1 MGKPFWRSVEYFF
14 TGNYSADNGNNDI
27 VAIGFGGEIHAYGGD
42 DHVTVGSIGATVHTG
57 SGNDTVVGGSAYL
70 RVEDSTGHLSVKGAA
85 GYADI
90 NKSGDGNVSF
100 AGAAGGVSIDHLGHH
115 GDVSYG
121 GAAAYNSV
129 KRKGLSGNVTFKG
142 AGGYN
147 ALWHETNHGNLSFA
161 GAGAGNKLDRTWFD
175 QYQGSRGDVSF
186 DGAGA
191 ANSISSRVETG
202 NITFR
207 GAGADNHL
215 VRKGKVGDITLQGAG
230 ASNRIERT
238 RQAEDVYQQTHGNIR
253 FEGVGGY
260 NSFYSDVAHGDIHFS
275 GGGAYN
281 TITRKGS
288 GSSFD
293 AQGME
298 YAKAEDIVL
307 TTAKMHGSWIGSGT
321 HAVTAVKSEREPNT
335 YLFAIADG
343 TYTKINKVRLSNDPK
358 TGKLKYYSEAWYKQG
373 NHLSGLARSDV
384 SSAGGFEVNPINGGY
399 TLSNIAV
406 EHQQSLTVHAMEK
419 DLTEYEW
426 VTYANGALIDAKDV
440 VLSDAKMGGHA
451 ISTDG
456 TKVDVQAIKSNRKP
470 NTYVYAKVLGPYT
483 KIVVVE
489 LANDAETGVLK
500 YQARSWY
507 KEGDHTANLANEDI
521 SSANGY
527 HSMGKGGY
535 SLSALNYSVNAI
547 RSMSETVAD
556 IDEYTD
562 QTLFKPATDSGESS
576 GDVHFSGAGGGNVIK
591 SNVTRGNVYFNGGGI
606 ANVIL
611 HSSQFGNTE
620 FNGGGAA
627 NVIVKSGEEGDL
639 TFRGAGLANVL
650 VHQSKQG
657 KMDVYAGGAVNV
669 LVRIGDGQYL
679 AHLLAYGN
687 ISVHKGNGNSR
698 VAMLGGYNTHTQI
711 GSGHGLWLAAGGF
724 NVMTQVGNGEVTS
737 VLAGGA
743 NVLTKVGE
751 GELTAGMLGGA
762 NVMTHI
768 SGDEQASNTT
778 AVALGG
784 ANILTKKG
792 KGDTLAV
799 MGGGANVLTHVGDGS
814 TTGVMVGGANIL
826 TKVGNGDTTG
836 IMLGVGN
843 VLTHVGDG
851 QTLGVMG
858 AAGNIF
864 TKVGDGTSIAAMI
877 GAGNIF
883 THVGEG
889 NAWALMG
896 GLGNVFTK
904 VGNGDALA
912 LMVAEANVF
921 THIGDGMSV
930 ALMLAKGNV
939 ATKVGNGTT
948 LAAMVGNANIFTHI
962 GNGSTFAAM
971 IGQANVMTKVG
982 NDLTAALMVGKAN
995 IYTHVG
1001 DGTSLGL
1008 FAGEMNVM
1016 TKVGNGTTLAAMFG
1030 KANIMTHVGDG
1041 LTGVLALGEA
1051 NIVTK
1056 VGDDFMGVVAAAK
1069 ANVVTHVGD
1078 ATTAAVLAG
1087 KGNILTKVGEG
1098 TTVGLLISDIGNV
1111 MTHVGDGT
1119 TIGIAKGKANIV
1131 TKVGDGLGINVAW
1144 GQANVFTQVG
1154 DGDRYNFAKGEA
1166 NILTKVGDGQEVSV
1180 VQGKANIITHV
1191 GNGDDYTG
1199 AWGKANVITKVGDGR
1214 NVVLAKGEA
1223 NIVTQVGDGDSF
1235 NALWS
1240 KGNVVTKVGDGMQV
1254 TAAKGKANITTTVGN
1269 GLSVTAAYGDANINT
1284 KVGNGVS
1291 VNVAWGKYNINTK
1304 VGDGLNV
1311 AVMKGKANANIH
1323 IGDGLNINASY
1334 ARNNVAIKVGNGD
1347 FYSLAV
1353 ASSNTSSNKLS
1364 ALFDNVKQTLLG
1376 VGGSQAINYLVQGD
1390 EASTSG
1396 TQKGRGAIA
1405 TPEITKLDGF
1415 QMDAIEEVGSDLG
1428 DSLTGSVTKVDTPDL
1443 NEMDN
1448 DLNIDGASDHAPN
1461 LIVNGD
1467 FEQGDRGWQSTHG
1480 VEASYSGSV
1489 YGVNGEGHGT
1499 RVTEL
1504 DTHTNTSLYQ
1514 DLTDL
1519 TEGEVIAVSF
1529 DFAKR
1534 AGLSNNEGIEVLW
1547 NGEVVFSSS
1556 GDASAWQQKTLKLT
1570 AHAGS
1575 NRIEFKGTG
1584 HNDGLGYI
1592 LDNVVAKSESS
1603 PQANAVSEHAKQ
1615 NQASQ
1620 NALSDKE
1627 RAEADRQRLEQEKQ
1641 KQLDAVAGS
1650 QSQLESTDQQAIEN
1664 NGQAQRDAVKEESE
1678 AVTAELTTLAQ
1689 GLDVLDGQA
1698 THTGKSGEQWRNDFA
1713 GGLLDGV
1720 QSQIDDAKQLASD
1733 KMAAAKQTQSDNNS
1747 KVKDSIAKSEAGV
1760 AKGEQNR
1767 AGAEQDIAEA
1777 KADAETRK
1785 ADAVAKSHDAKQA
1798 ESDAHSAANDAQS
1811 RGDRD
1816 AMNAEN
1822 KANQAQ
1828 NDAQG
1833 AKQNE
1838 GDRPDRQGVAGSG
1851 LSGNAHRVEGAG
1863 ETGSHVNTDSQ
1874 TNADG
1879 RFSDGLTEQEL
1890 EALEGATNAVNRLQI
1905 NAGIRSK
1912 NSGSTIT
1919 SMFMEANADSIVV
1932 DTTASQDV
1940 VRKEVRISGVNLVGL
1955 GEASHDSAESLV
1967 AARAEKVA
1975 NLYRWLDTDNDV
1987 ATDKYVPVPGFE
1999 RVDADVS
2006 DEVKQRMIQSMS
2018 GYIEHTD
2025 NQVPKDQAQALATL
2039 FVESTLDYDWD
2050 KRVEFLTKLES
2061 YGYSFETPHAEKSIV
2076 SFWSGKNFKQYR
2088 DVLDNAQTDG
2098 KKVVYDI
2105 DVKGNAFAI
2114 DLNKHLMR
2122 WGGLFLDPD
2131 NAEQNQLKSSIDAAT
2146 FSNTGFWSS
2155 VYATGAQHDVYVIAE
2170 GGVRLG
2176 NYFWHVELPA
2186 LRQLQREGL
2195 VGEIRLLDKPVSEY
2209 KDLPAD
2215 EIGRRLTDAGVGVK
2229 VRFDALS
2236 SARQAELLADNPDD
2250 YRADTL
2256 VELDVKL
2263 SAIDSMLRES
2273 LPFYSL
2279 RTERNLLV
2287 QEGDEGFEVRSW
2299 PGSDDKSKTILLDN
2313 PEDAAQQKA
2322 IERFILA
2329 NFDNFEQMP
2338 DELFLVDNKVLS
2350 HHDGRTRILAQKED
2364 GAWTYNTNS
2373 ELMSVTELLDAAHVS
2388 GKVRGESYQKV
2399 IDALA
2404 EYHASTAEHAD
2415 YELESVEQLVNLR
2428 KKIEGYA
2435 LGHPDS
2441 GRLEAMNSLLNQV
2454 NSRLEEVSVLAV
2466 SEQSIKA
2473 HDSFSRLYDQL
2484 DNAHLKQSKHLY
2496 LDGNGDFVTKGKGN
2510 LAKID
2515 QLGGSDAVLEKVK
2528 ASVNHEYGQAIADTI
2543 FAGLSANELAKDGK
2557 GIDITGLNRI
2567 HQALEQHMSPVSATM
2582 YIWKPSDHSAL
2593 GHAALQIGQGRT
2605 QIDAQ
2610 AAADFNKQNYVSWW
2624 PLGSKSSNIRNIF
2637 NVATEY
2643 QPDLKLR
2650 WSDFSQPAH
2659 QNDTLEH
2666 DMASEENDGFGL
2678 NDGETKLKRFI
2689 EKLNAAKGIDAAY
2702 KDASEGYAS
2711 VLLGNPD
2718 MLVSTGIPAHVF
2730 QPFVDQW
2737 NDTSYDMMDVAN
2749 RFAQELQKQA
2759 QASGDPALVAKR
2771 IDNVVR
2777 LFAERALEEIEAFKA
2792 SQADEGRVFRI
2803 NLEGLD
2809 VAAMQAEW
2817 NRLSHD
2823 PDARYQL
2830 LTKNCSS
2837 TVAKVLKAG
2846 GADKLIGH
2854 TWRPK
2859 FGVWTP
2865 TELFNFGQALQE
2877 AQLEIAAKKQSHQV
2891 NDDLDALSGSEKHKD
2906 KVAIENDGTPP
2917 RDKVPLSPL
2926 TRFLNNELYGER
2938 DARRKIG
2945 DITQT
2950 LLDHAVEKGESQKV
2964 TLKGEAG
2971 RLTGYYHQGTASSDD
2986 ETSTTSGK
2994 VVLFLHGSGSSAEE
3008 QASAIRSHYQ
3018 KQGID
3023 MLAVNLRGYG
3033 ESDGGPSEKGLYQD
3047 ARTMFNYLVNDK
3059 GIDPSN
3065 IILHGYSMGGPI
3077 AADLARYAAQNGQ
3090 AVSGLLL
3097 DRPMPSM
3104 TKAITAHEVAN
3115 PAGIVGTIAKAV
3127 NGQFSVEKNLKGLP
3141 QETPILLL
3149 TDNEG
3154 LGEEGEKLRV
3164 KLSNSG
3170 FNVTGEQTFY
3180 GHEASNRLMSQY
3192 TGQIVSDLLNTQHIK
3207 HNEAKL
3213 NLEPHGKNYE
3223 SRDLILKPIS
3233 QPETVEL
3240 GMPEVDQ
3247 KVLADIA
3254 ERENVIIG
3262 VRPVDE
3268 KSKSLIASKMYSS
3281 KGLFVKAKSSD
3292 WGPMSGF
3299 IPVDQSFAKA
3309 SARRDLETFNRHA
3322 EQSIQSGNAVS
3333 ADLYLNQVRVEELV
3347 SKYHSLTPLELDD
3360 QSGMYKT
3367 TATNGDQSVPFFLNR
3382 VTVDGN
3388 ELWQVHYITNGELAP
3403 FKVIGDPV
3411 SKQPMTADYDLLTVM
3426 YSYGDL
3432 GPQDKVKQ
3440 PLTWQQ
3446 WKDSVTYEDLTP
3458 KYKELYSNEDLYNKK
3473 DGASL
3478 GNVSGRL
3485 KELKDRINVDLGR
3498 TNGLEMVHHG
3508 ADDANPYAVMADNFP
3523 ATFFVPKSLF
3533 AEDGLG
3539 EGKGSIQTYFNV
3551 NEQGAVV
3558 IRNPQ
3563 EFSDFQQVTINASFR
3578 ASFNDKWNHGL
3589 DEPLFTTKRKLS
3601 HEFLNKRDQL
3611 LKKLSGGRL
3620 DAQDET
3626 LVALG
3631 NPDDVSGNKAIV
3643 AVDVSQIFTRQELKE
3658 RANVFA
3664 KPIGASYQGI
3674 LDQLDLVHQTVSRD
3688 QIVASFELN
3697 KKVNAYIA
3705 EHPTSGRN
3713 QALTQLKEQIT
3724 SALFIGKMQV
3734 AQVDIDAIA
3743 QTRPELAARIFMVAI
3758 EEANGE
3764 HRGLTDMMVRW
3775 ANEDPYLA
3783 PKQGYKGETPND
3795 LGFDAK
3801 YHVDL
3806 GDHYADFKQWL
3817 ETSQSNG
3824 LLSKAT
3830 LDESTKTVHLGYS
3843 YQELQDLTGVESVQ
3857 MAFYFLKEAAKK
3869 VDPISGDSAE
3879 MILLKKF
3886 ADKSY
3891 LSQLDSDRM
3900 DQIEGIYRSSHETDV
3915 DAWDRRYSG
3924 AGYDELTNKLAGAT
3938 GVDEQLSVLLDD
3950 RKGLLIGEVH
3960 GSDVNGLR
3968 FVNEQMD
3975 ALKKQGVTVI
3985 GLEHLRSDL
3994 AQPLIDRYL
4003 ATGVMSSELSAMLK
4017 TKHLDATLFENARA
4031 NGMRIVALDANSSAR
4046 PNVQGTEHGLMYRA
4060 GAANNIAVEVL
4071 QSLPDDEKFVA
4082 IYGKAHL
4089 QSHKGIEGFVPGIT
4103 HRLDLPALRVSD
4115 SNQFRVEQDDMTLRV
4130 VYDDVANKPKLTF
4143 KDSLSGA
4150 NTAIHNQNVNDWE
4163 RVAVTPTAD
4172 GGETRFDGQIIV
4184 QMENDSVVANAA
4196 ANLAGKHPESSVVVQ
4211 LDSDGNYR
4219 VVYGDPS
4226 KLDGKLRWQLVG
4238 HGRDDSDSNNTHLS
4252 GYSAEDLAAK
4262 LANFQQSFSQAENIN
4277 NTPDHISIVGCSLVS
4292 DDKQKGFGHQFIN
4305 AMDVNGLRVD
4315 VSARSSELA
4324 VDATG
4329 RKHTKDENG
4338 DWIQKAETNK
4348 VSLSWNE
4355 QGEVIAKEERIR
4367 NGIAEGDIDLSRI
4380 GVSDVGE
4387 IARGAIGDNN
4397 DVFDAPEKRKVETET
4412 SSSAANNKLSYS
4424 GNIQVNVGDG
4434 EFTAVNWG
4442 TSNVGIK
4449 VGSGGFKSLAFG
4461 DNNVMVHIG
4470 NGESKHSVDM
4480 GGYQALEGAQM
4491 FIGNRNVSFNL
4502 GQSNDLLVM
4511 MDKSIPTPP
4520 LVNPFDGAARIS
4532 GVLQSIATSGED
4544 QDWLAAQEQQW
4555 TLSGAK
4561 KFVKDMSGLDQSSSV
4576 DYTCLVELDSHNE
4589 RSSRGLK
4596 HDTEAALNK
4605 QYNQWLSGNSDSSA
4619 GKLSRAD
4626 KLRQANEKLAFNF
4639 AVGGQ
4644 GADIQVT
4651 TGNWNFMFGDNIQ
4664 SILDTNLG
4672 SLFGLMTQQFSATGQ
4687 AKTTFT
4693 YTPEDLPRQLKN
4705 KLLGQ
4710 MAGIGAETTLADIF
4724 GVDYTTSGQI
4734 VSRNGEAVD
4743 GVAILT
4749 EMLEVIGEF
4758 SGDQLQAF
4766 VDPAKLLDSL
4776 KSGIDMGADGI
4787 QSFAETHGLKDKA
4800 PEEEEN
4806 KSAVSVNGT
4815 SVNSAQGATASDG
4828 NTETAETQDRAFG
4841 FNSLNLPNLFATIF
4855 SQDKQKE
4862 MKSLVENLKENLTAD
4877 LLNMKEKTFDFL
4889 RNSGHLQGDGD
4900 INLSLGNYNFNWG
4913 GDGKD
4918 LGAYLGDNNNFWGG
4932 RGDDVFYA
4940 TGTSNI
4946 FTGGEGS
4953 DMGVLMGRENMMF
4966 GGDGNDTAVV
4976 AGRINHVFLGAGDDQ
4991 SFVFG
4996 EGGEI
5001 DTGLGRDYVVTSGNF
5016 NRVDTGDGQDYSVTI
5031 GNNNQVELGAG
5042 NDFANVFGNY
5052 NRINASAGNDVVK
5065 LMGYHA
5071 VLNGGEGEDHLIA
5084 AAISK
5089 FSQFN
5094 GEEGR
5099 DLMVLGGYQN
5109 TFKGGTDVDSFVV
5122 SGDVIDNLV
5131 EDISSEDNIVF
5142 NGIDW
5147 QKLWFERSGY
5157 DLKLSILRDPVSE
5170 TDQAKF
5176 EHIGSV
5182 TFNDYFDGKRAQMI
5196 IAMGEKDANGEREY
5210 TTLSES
5216 SIDALVQAM
5225 SGFDP
5230 QAGDNGFIDNLD
5242 SKSRVAIS
5250 TAWADVVH
5258 KKGITV

>member
-14 TGNYSADNGNNDI
+14 TGNYSADDGNNSI

-42 DHVTVGSIGATVHTG
+42 DHVTVGSIGATVYTG

-70 RVEDSTGHLSVKGAA
+70 RVEDTTGHLSVKGAA

-100 AGAAGGVSIDHLGHH
+100 AGAAGGVSIDHLGNH

-121 GAAAYNSV
+121 GAAAYNGIT
-129 KRKGLSGNVTFKG
+129 RKGLSGNVTFKG

-147 ALWHETNHGNLSFA
+147 ALWHETNQGNLSFA
-161 GAGAGNKLDRTWFD
+161 GAGAGNKLDRTWFNR
-175 QYQGSRGDVSF
+175 YQGSRGDVTF

-238 RQAEDVYQQTHGNIR
+238 RQAEDVYAQTRGNIR

-260 NSFYSDVAHGDIHFS
+260 NSLYSDVAHGDINFS

-307 TTAKMHGSWIGSGT
+307 TAAQMHGLSIDNGNKF

-343 TYTKINKVRLSNDPK
+343 TYTKINKVRLYNDPE
-358 TGKLKYYSEAWYKQG
+358 TGKLKYYSEAWFKRG
-373 NHLSGLARSDV
+373 NHLAELARSDV

-406 EHQQSLTVHAMEK
+406 EHQQSLTVHAVEK

-440 VLSDAKMGGHA
+440 ALSDAKMGGHA

-456 TKVDVQAIKSNRKP
+456 TTVDVQAVKSNRKP

-489 LANDAETGVLK
+489 LANDPKTGALK

-507 KEGDHTANLANEDI
+507 KEGNHTANLANEDI

-535 SLSALNYSVNAI
+535 SLSDLHYSVNAV
-547 RSMSETVAD
+547 RSTSETVAD

-576 GDVHFSGAGGGNVIK
+576 GDVRFNGAGGGNVIK

-698 VAMLGGYNTHTQI
+698 VVMLGGYNTHTQI
-711 GSGHGLWLAAGGF
+711 GSGNGLWLAAGGF
-724 NVMTQVGNGEVTS
+724 NVMTQVGNGDVAS

-743 NVLTKVGE
+743 NVLTKVGD
-751 GELTAGMLGGA
+751 GDLTAGMLGGA
-762 NVMTHI
+762 NVITHI
-768 SGDEQASNTT
+768 SGDNETSNTT

-792 KGDTLAV
+792 KGNTLAV
-799 MGGGANVLTHVGDGS
+799 MGGGANVLTHVGDGT

-864 TKVGDGTSIAAMI
+864 TKVGDGTSIAVMI

-948 LAAMVGNANIFTHI
+948 LAAMVGNANIFTHV
-962 GNGSTFAAM
+962 GSGSTFAAM
-971 IGQANVMTKVG
+971 IGQANIMTKVG

-1001 DGTSLGL
+1001 DGTSLGI
-1008 FAGEMNVM
+1008 FAGEVNVM

-1119 TIGIAKGKANIV
+1119 TIGIAKGKANII
-1131 TKVGDGLGINVAW
+1131 TKVGDGLGVNVAW

-1166 NILTKVGDGQEVSV
+1166 NIITKVGDGQEVSV

-1240 KGNVVTKVGDGMQV
+1240 KGNIVTKVGDGMQV
-1254 TAAKGKANITTTVGN
+1254 TAAKGKANITTTVGD

-1284 KVGNGVS
+1284 KVGDGVS

-1323 IGDGLNINASY
+1323 VGDGLNINASY
-1334 ARNNVAIKVGNGD
+1334 AQNNVAIKVGNGD

-1364 ALFDNVKQTLLG
+1364 ALFDNIKQTLLG

-1390 EASTSG
+1390 EASSSG

-1415 QMDAIEEVGSDLG
+1415 QMEAIEEVGSDLG

-1443 NEMDN
+1443 NKMQNALDV
-1448 DLNIDGASDHAPN
+1448 DGSSDQTQAPN

-1467 FEQGDRGWQSTHG
+1467 FEQGDRGWKSTHG
-1480 VEASYSGSV
+1480 VEASYSGNV
-1489 YGVNGEGHGT
+1489 YGVNGEGHGA

-1504 DTHTNTSLYQ
+1504 DTNTNTSLYQ

-1556 GDASAWQQKTLKLT
+1556 GDASAWQQKNLKLT

-1603 PQANAVSEHAKQ
+1603 QQANAVSEHATQ

-1620 NALSDKE
+1620 NALSDKD

-1650 QSQLESTDQQAIEN
+1650 QSQLESTDQQALGN

-1678 AVTAELTTLAQ
+1678 AVTAELTKLAQ

-1698 THTGKSGEQWRNDFA
+1698 THTGESGDQWRNDFA

-1720 QSQIDDAKQLASD
+1720 QSQLDDAKQLAND
-1733 KMAAAKQTQSDNNS
+1733 KIAAAKQTQSDNNS
-1747 KVKDSIAKSEAGV
+1747 KVKESVAKSEAGV
-1760 AKGEQNR
+1760 AQGEQNR

-1785 ADAVAKSHDAKQA
+1785 ADAVAKSNDAKQA

-1828 NDAQG
+1828 NDAKG
-1833 AKQNE
+1833 TKQNE
-1838 GDRPDRQGVAGSG
+1838 GDRPDREGVAGSG
-1851 LSGNAHRVEGAG
+1851 LSGNAHSVEGAG
-1863 ETGSHVNTDSQ
+1863 ETGSHVNTDGP

-1879 RFSDGLTEQEL
+1879 RFSEGLSEQEQ

-1905 NAGIRSK
+1905 NAGIRGK

-1919 SMFMEANADSIVV
+1919 SMFTETNSDSIVV
-1932 DTTASQDV
+1932 PTTASQDV
-1940 VRKEVRISGVNLVGL
+1940 VRKEIRISGVNLEGL
-1955 GEASHDSAESLV
+1955 GETSHDSAESLV

-1975 NLYRWLDTDNDV
+1975 NLYRWLDTENDV

-2025 NQVPKDQAQALATL
+2025 NQVPKDQAEALATL
-2039 FVESTLDYDWD
+2039 FVEATLDYDWD

-2061 YGYSFETPHAEKSIV
+2061 YGYSFEAPHAEKSIV

-2155 VYATGAQHDVYVIAE
+2155 VYATGAQNDVYVIAE

-2176 NYFWHVELPA
+2176 NYFWNVELPA

-2215 EIGRRLTDAGVGVK
+2215 QIGRRLTDAGVAVK

-2236 SARQAELLADNPDD
+2236 HERQAELLADNPDG
-2250 YRADTL
+2250 YKADTL

-2287 QEGDEGFEVRSW
+2287 QEGEEGFEVRSW
-2299 PGSDDKSKTILLDN
+2299 PGTDGKSKTILLDN
-2313 PEDAAQQKA
+2313 PEDAAQQKS

-2350 HHDGRTRILAQKED
+2350 HHDGRTRIIAQKED
-2364 GAWTYNTNS
+2364 GAWTYNTNV
-2373 ELMSVTELLDAAHVS
+2373 ELMSVTELLDAAHVN
-2388 GKVRGESYQKV
+2388 GKVRGDSYQQV
-2399 IDALA
+2399 IDALT
-2404 EYHASTAEHAD
+2404 EYHASTVEHAD
-2415 YELESVEQLVNLR
+2415 YELESVEKLLNLR
-2428 KKIEGYA
+2428 KQIEGYV

-2441 GRLEAMNSLLNQV
+2441 GRVEAMNSLLNQV

-2484 DNAHLKQSKHLY
+2484 DNANLKESKHLY

-2510 LAKID
+2510 LATID

-2528 ASVNHEYGQAIADTI
+2528 AAVTHEYGQVVADTI
-2543 FAGLSANELAKDGK
+2543 FAGLSANDLAKDGK
-2557 GIDITGLNRI
+2557 GIDIAGLNKV
-2567 HQALEQHMSPVSATM
+2567 HQAIEQHMSPVSATM

-2605 QIDAQ
+2605 QLEGQ

-2637 NVATEY
+2637 NVATED

-2678 NDGETKLKRFI
+2678 KDGETKLKRFI
-2689 EKLNAAKGIDAAY
+2689 EKLNAAKGIDASY

-2718 MLVSTGIPAHVF
+2718 MLASTGIPAHVF

-2749 RFAQELQKQA
+2749 RFAEELQKQA
-2759 QASGDPALVAKR
+2759 QASGDPALVEKR

-2817 NRLSHD
+2817 NRLSND

-2891 NDDLDALSGSEKHKD
+2891 TDVLDALSGNEKHKEN
-2906 KVAIENDGTPP
+2906 VAIENDGTPP
-2917 RDKVPLSPL
+2917 RDKESLSPL
-2926 TRFLNNELYGER
+2926 TRFLNNELYGEK

-2950 LLDHAVEKGESQKV
+2950 LLDHAVENGESQKV

-2971 RLTGYYHQGTASSDD
+2971 RLTGYYHQGAASSEG
-2986 ETSTTSGK
+2986 ETSATSGK

-3008 QASAIRSHYQ
+3008 QASEIRNHYQ

-3065 IILHGYSMGGPI
+3065 IIIHGYSMGGPI

-3115 PAGIVGTIAKAV
+3115 PAGIVGAIAKAV

-3141 QETPILLL
+3141 KETPILLL

-3154 LGEEGEKLRV
+3154 LGEEGEKLRA
-3164 KLSNSG
+3164 KLAIAG
-3170 FNVTGEQTFY
+3170 YNVTGEQTFY
-3180 GHEASNRLMSQY
+3180 GHEASNRLMGQY
-3192 TGQIVSDLLNTQHIK
+3192 ADQIVSGLFNAEQAAVEAGEVLKGLEKDFKRYGDALKPDTSVPGKSKDIRTTKDFLNGYKNDHAKEIVDGFRSDMSIKQLVDLFVKGNWSAEQKGALAWEIESRALKVTFQNKSEKYNRLFREIASAGVVDAKATEQLAPQLMLLNLSNDGFGGRCDPLSK
-3207 HNEAKL
+3207 LVLVAKQ
-3213 NLEPHGKNYE
+3213 LENDG
-3223 SRDLILKPIS
+3223 
-3233 QPETVEL
+3233 QV
-3240 GMPEVDQ
+3240 
-3247 KVLADIA
+3247 
-3254 ERENVIIG
+3254 G
-3262 VRPVDE
+3262 VARQLLE
-3268 KSKSLIASKMYSS
+3268 KMYSAAAVLSNPTLYSDSEKANAS
-3281 KGLFVKAKSSD
+3281 KLLSSLAAIHAKN
-3292 WGPMSGF
+3292 PMHDTSMKVWQEKLEGKQALTVNGVVEK
-3299 IPVDQSFAKA
+3299 ITDA
-3309 SARRDLETFNRHA
+3309 SANGKPVL
-3322 EQSIQSGNAVS
+3322 
-3333 ADLYLNQVRVEELV
+3333 
-3347 SKYHSLTPLELDD
+3347 LELDAPGHAMAAWAKGSGD
-3360 QSGMYKT
+3360 DRVYGFYDPNAGIVEFSSAEKFGDYLTRFFGKSDLDMAQSYKLGKNDAGEAIFNRVVVMDGNTLASYKPTFGDKT
-3367 TATNGDQSVPFFLNR
+3367 TMQGILDLPVFDATPIKKPTGGVASDLEALGDK
-3382 VTVDGN
+3382 T
-3388 ELWQVHYITNGELAP
+3388 
-3403 FKVIGDPV
+3403 KVV
-3411 SKQPMTADYDLLTVM
+3411 
-3426 YSYGDL
+3426 
-3432 GPQDKVKQ
+3432 
-3440 PLTWQQ
+3440 
-3446 WKDSVTYEDLTP
+3446 
-3458 KYKELYSNEDLYNKK
+3458 
-3473 DGASL
+3473 
-3478 GNVSGRL
+3478 
-3485 KELKDRINVDLGR
+3485 VDL
-3498 TNGLEMVHHG
+3498 
-3508 ADDANPYAVMADNFP
+3508 A
-3523 ATFFVPKSLF
+3523 
-3533 AEDGLG
+3533 
-3539 EGKGSIQTYFNV
+3539 
-3551 NEQGAVV
+3551 
-3558 IRNPQ
+3558 
-3563 EFSDFQQVTINASFR
+3563 
-3578 ASFNDKWNHGL
+3578 
-3589 DEPLFTTKRKLS
+3589 
-3601 HEFLNKRDQL
+3601 
-3611 LKKLSGGRL
+3611 
-3620 DAQDET
+3620 
-3626 LVALG
+3626 
-3631 NPDDVSGNKAIV
+3631 
-3643 AVDVSQIFTRQELKE
+3643 QIFTVQELKE
-3658 RANVFA
+3658 RAKVFA

-3674 LDQLDLVHQTVSRD
+3674 LDQLDLVHQAKGRD
-3688 QIVASFELN
+3688 QIAASFELN
-3697 KKVNAYIA
+3697 KKINDYIA

-3713 QALTQLKEQIT
+3713 QALTQLKEQVT

-3734 AQVDIDAIA
+3734 AQAGIDAIA

-3758 EEANGE
+3758 EEANGK
-3764 HRGLTDMMVRW
+3764 HVGLTDMMVRW

-3783 PKQGYKGETPND
+3783 PKHGYKGETPSD

-3806 GDHYADFKQWL
+3806 GEHYADFKQWL

-3843 YQELQDLTGVESVQ
+3843 YQELQDLTGAESVQ

-3869 VDPISGDSAE
+3869 ADPISGDSAE

-3886 ADKSY
+3886 ADQSY

-3900 DQIEGIYRSSHETDV
+3900 DQIEGIYRSSHETDI

-3924 AGYDELTNKLAGAT
+3924 TGYDELTNKLASAT
-3938 GVDEQLSVLLDD
+3938 GVDEQLAVLLDD

-3994 AQPLIDRYL
+3994 AQPLIERYL

-4017 TKHLDATLFENARA
+4017 TKHLDITLFENARA

-4071 QSLPDDEKFVA
+4071 QNLPDGEKFVA

-4103 HRLDLPALRVSD
+4103 HRLDLPALKVSD
-4115 SNQFRVEQDDMTLRV
+4115 SNQFTVEQDDVSLRV
-4130 VYDDVANKPKLTF
+4130 VYDDVANKPKITF

-4150 NTAIHNQNVNDWE
+4150 NTALHNQNVNDWE
-4163 RVAVTPTAD
+4163 RVVVTPTAD
-4172 GGETRFDGQIIV
+4172 GGESRFDGQIIV
-4184 QMENDSVVANAA
+4184 QMENDDVVAKAA

-4211 LDSDGNYR
+4211 IDSDGNYR

-4238 HGRDDSDSNNTHLS
+4238 HGRDDSESNNTRLS
-4252 GYSAEDLAAK
+4252 GYSADELAVK
-4262 LANFQQSFSQAENIN
+4262 LAKFQQSFNQAENIN
-4277 NTPDHISIVGCSLVS
+4277 NKPDHISIVGCSLVS

-4305 AMDVNGLRVD
+4305 AMDANGLRVD
-4315 VSARSSELA
+4315 VSVRSSELA
-4324 VDATG
+4324 VDEAG
-4329 RKHTKDENG
+4329 RKHTKDANG
-4338 DWIQKAETNK
+4338 DWVQKAENNK
-4348 VSLSWNE
+4348 VSLSWDE
-4355 QGEVIAKEERIR
+4355 QGEVVAKDERIR

-4380 GVSDVGE
+4380 GVSDVDE
-4387 IARGAIGDNN
+4387 PARGAIGDNN
-4397 DVFDAPEKRKVETET
+4397 DVFDAPEKRKAETET
-4412 SSSAANNKLSYS
+4412 SSSSANNKLSYS

-4449 VGSGGFKSLAFG
+4449 VGTGGFKSLAFG

-4470 NGESKHSVDM
+4470 NGESKHSFDI

-4502 GQSNDLLVM
+4502 GRSNDLIVM

-4532 GVLQSIATSGED
+4532 GVLQSIATSGEG

-4576 DYTCLVELDSHNE
+4576 DYTSLVELDSQNE

-4596 HDTEAALNK
+4596 HDAEAALNK
-4605 QYNQWLSGNSDSSA
+4605 QYNQWLSGNSDSDTS
-4619 GKLSRAD
+4619 KLSRAD

-4710 MAGIGAETTLADIF
+4710 LAGVGAETTLADIF
-4724 GVDYTTSGQI
+4724 GVDYTASGHI

-4743 GVAILT
+4743 GVAILK

-4776 KSGIDMGADGI
+4776 KAGINMGADGI
-4787 QSFAETHGLKDKA
+4787 KSFAETHGLKEKA
-4800 PEEEEN
+4800 PEEEEDN
-4806 KSAVSVNGT
+4806 SSVSVNGAN
-4815 SVNSAQGATASDG
+4815 VNSAQGATVADG
-4828 NTETAETQDRAFG
+4828 STETAETPDRAFG

-4862 MKSLVENLKENLTAD
+4862 MKSLVENLKENLTTD

-4900 INLSLGNYNFNWG
+4900 INISLGNYNFNWG

-4946 FTGGEGS
+4946 FTGGEGN

-5001 DTGLGRDYVVTSGNF
+5001 DTGSGRDYVVTSGNF
-5016 NRVDTGDGQDYSVTI
+5016 NRVDTGDDQDYSVTI

-5094 GEEGR
+5094 GGEGR

-5131 EDISSEDNIVF
+5131 EDIRSEDNIVF

-5157 DLKLSILRDPVSE
+5157 DLKLSILRDPASDS
-5170 TDQAKF
+5170 DQAKF

-5182 TFNDYFDGKRAQMI
+5182 TFSDYFNGNRAQVI
-5196 IAMGEKDANGEREY
+5196 IAMGEKDATGEREY

-5216 SIDALVQAM
+5216 AIDALVQAM

-5242 SKSRVAIS
+5242 SKSRVAIT

>member
-14 TGNYSADNGNNDI
+14 TGNYSADDGNNNI
-27 VAIGFGGEIHAYGGD
+27 VAIGFGGQIHAYGGD
-42 DHVTVGSIGATVHTG
+42 DHVTVGSIGATVYTG

-70 RVEDSTGHLSVKGAA
+70 KVEDSTGHLTVKGAA

-100 AGAAGGVSIDHLGHH
+100 AGAAGGVSIDHLGNH
-115 GDVSYG
+115 GDVSYC
-121 GAAAYNSV
+121 GAAAYNGIT
-129 KRKGLSGNVTFKG
+129 RKGLSGNVTFAG

-147 ALWHETNHGNLSFA
+147 ALWHETNQGNLSFT
-161 GAGAGNKLDRTWFD
+161 GAGAGNKLDRTWFNR
-175 QYQGSRGDVSF
+175 YQGSHGDVTF

-238 RQAEDVYQQTHGNIR
+238 HQAEDVYTQTRGNIR

-260 NSFYSDVAHGDIHFS
+260 NSLYSDVAHGDIYFS

-281 TITRKGS
+281 TIIRKGS
-288 GSSFD
+288 GNDF
-293 AQGME
+293 AKEGMTN
-298 YAKAEDIVL
+298 AKADEIVL
-307 TTAKMHGSWIGSGT
+307 TKAVMSGSWIGQD
-321 HAVTAVKSEREPNT
+321 HHVTAVKSASEPNT
-335 YLFAIADG
+335 YLFAFADS
-343 TYTKINKVRLSNDPK
+343 TYTKINKVQLRNDPQ
-358 TGKLKYYSEAWYKQG
+358 TGELKYYSTAWYKEG
-373 NHLSGLARSDV
+373 NHLSNLANQDISDN
-384 SSAGGFEVNPINGGY
+384 GGFTAVNINGAY
-399 TLSNIAV
+399 TLSDLKV
-406 EHQQSLTVHAMEK
+406 EHQQSVTVHAVEK
-419 DLTEYEW
+419 SLTEYEW
-426 VTYANGALIDAKDV
+426 VTYANGAVIDAKEV
-440 VLSDAKMGGHA
+440 SLSDAKMGGHA
-451 ISTDG
+451 IYADG
-456 TKVDVQAIKSNRKP
+456 TKVDVKAVKSNRQP
-470 NTYVYAKVLGPYT
+470 NTYIYAKVLGPYT

-489 LANDAETGVLK
+489 LANDPETGALK

-507 KEGDHTANLANEDI
+507 KEGDHTANIANQDI
-521 SSANGY
+521 SSATGY
-527 HSMGKGGY
+527 NPMGKGGY
-535 SLSALNYSVNAI
+535 SLSDLHYSVNAV
-547 RSMSETVAD
+547 RSTSETVAD
-556 IDEYTD
+556 IEEYTD
-562 QTLFKPATDSGESS
+562 QTLFKPANDSGESS
-576 GDVHFSGAGGGNVIK
+576 GDVRFNGAGGGNVIK
-591 SNVTRGNVYFNGGGI
+591 SNVTRGNVHFNGGGI

-650 VHQSKQG
+650 VHQSQQG

-669 LVRIGDGQYL
+669 LVRLGDGQYL

-687 ISVHKGNGNSR
+687 ISVQKGSGDSR
-698 VAMLGGYNTHTQI
+698 VVMLGGYNTHTQI
-711 GSGHGLWLAAGGF
+711 GSGNGLWLAAGGF
-724 NVMTQVGNGEVTS
+724 NVMTQVGKGDVAA

-743 NVLTKVGE
+743 NVLTKMGE
-751 GELTAGMLGGA
+751 GELTSGMLGGA
-762 NVMTHI
+762 NVITHI
-768 SGDEQASNTT
+768 SNDDQLSNTT

-792 KGDTLAV
+792 KGNTLAV
-799 MGGGANVLTHVGDGS
+799 MGGGANVLTHVGDGT

-836 IMLGVGN
+836 ILLGVGN

-864 TKVGDGTSIAAMI
+864 TKVGDGTSIAVMI

-962 GNGSTFAAM
+962 GHGSTFAAM
-971 IGQANVMTKVG
+971 IGQANIMTKVG

-995 IYTHVG
+995 IMTHVG

-1008 FAGEMNVM
+1008 FAGEVNVM

-1098 TTVGLLISDIGNV
+1098 TTVGLLISDVGNV

-1119 TIGIAKGKANIV
+1119 TIGIAKGKANLI
-1131 TKVGDGLGINVAW
+1131 TKVGDGLGVNVAW

-1166 NILTKVGDGQEVSV
+1166 NLITKVGDGQEVSV
-1180 VQGKANIITHV
+1180 VQGEANIITHV

-1199 AWGKANVITKVGDGR
+1199 AWGKANVITKVGHGQ

-1240 KGNVVTKVGDGMQV
+1240 KGNIVTKVGDGMQV
-1254 TAAKGKANITTTVGN
+1254 TAAKGQANITTTVGN
-1269 GLSVTAAYGDANINT
+1269 GLNVTAAYGDANINT
-1284 KVGNGVS
+1284 KVGDGVS

-1323 IGDGLNINASY
+1323 VGDGLNINASY
-1334 ARNNVAIKVGNGD
+1334 AQNNVAIKVGNGD

-1364 ALFDNVKQTLLG
+1364 ALFDNIKQTVLG

-1390 EASTSG
+1390 EASSSG
-1396 TQKGRGAIA
+1396 THKGRGAIA

-1415 QMDAIEEVGSDLG
+1415 QMDAIKEVGSDLG

-1443 NEMDN
+1443 NKMQHA
-1448 DLNIDGASDHAPN
+1448 LNVDDSSVQAPN

-1467 FEQGDRGWQSTHG
+1467 FELGEHGWQSTHG
-1480 VEASYSGSV
+1480 VEASYAGSV
-1489 YGVNGEGHGT
+1489 YGVEGEGHGA

-1504 DTHTNTSLYQ
+1504 DTYTNTSLYQ
-1514 DLTDL
+1514 DLANL
-1519 TEGEVIAVSF
+1519 AQGEVIAVSF

-1556 GDASAWQQKTLKLT
+1556 GDESAWQQKTLKLT
-1570 AHAGS
+1570 AQAGS

-1592 LDNVVAKSESS
+1592 LDNVVATSESS
-1603 PQANAVSEHAKQ
+1603 QQANAIREHATQ
-1615 NQASQ
+1615 NPAAQ

-1650 QSQLESTDQQAIEN
+1650 QIQLESTDQQALEN
-1664 NGQAQRDAVKEESE
+1664 NGQAQRDAVQEESE
-1678 AVTAELTTLAQ
+1678 AITAELTKLAQ
-1689 GLDVLDGQA
+1689 GLDVLDSQA
-1698 THTGKSGEQWRNDFA
+1698 THTGESGDQWRNEFA
-1713 GGLLDGV
+1713 SGLLAGV
-1720 QSQIDDAKQLASD
+1720 QTQLDDAKQLANG
-1733 KMAAAKQTQSDNNS
+1733 KIAEAKQTHADNQN
-1747 KVKDSIAKSEAGV
+1747 KVKDAVAKSEAGV

-1767 AGAEQDIAEA
+1767 AGAEQDIADA
-1777 KADAETRK
+1777 QADAEKRQ
-1785 ADAVAKSHDAKQA
+1785 ADALAKGKDAQQA
-1798 ESDAHSAANDAQS
+1798 ESDAHHAVNNAQS

-1816 AMNAEN
+1816 VQVAEN

-1828 NDAQG
+1828 ADAQG

-1838 GDRPDRQGVAGSG
+1838 GDRPDRQGVTGSG
-1851 LSGNAHRVEGAG
+1851 LSGNAHSVEGAG
-1863 ETGSHVNTDSQ
+1863 ETDSHVKTDSQ

-1879 RFSDGLTEQEL
+1879 RFSEGLTEQEQ

-1905 NAGIRSK
+1905 NAGIRAK
-1912 NSGSTIT
+1912 NSVSSMT
-1919 SMFMEANADSIVV
+1919 SMFSETNSKSIVV
-1932 DTTASQDV
+1932 PTKVSPEPDRQDV
-1940 VRKEVRISGVNLVGL
+1940 TRRDVRISGVNL
-1955 GEASHDSAESLV
+1955 ESLSAV
-1967 AARAEKVA
+1967 QGSQPTGQLASKS
-1975 NLYRWLDTDNDV
+1975 
-1987 ATDKYVPVPGFE
+1987 VPGFKSHFASTSIGIE
-1999 RVDADVS
+1999 NELSGLVVVLPKNSAQTFGYVHDSQGNPLFMLTKDMNQGGYSNPVGINDIQGVNNWQTHTIELVTYPSEISDTAAVESRKEAMLWLAKEFTDHINQSNHQSLPHLVS
-2006 DEVKQRMIQSMS
+2006 DDGRF
-2018 GYIEHTD
+2018 
-2025 NQVPKDQAQALATL
+2025 TL
-2039 FVESTLDYDWD
+2039 VISN
-2050 KRVEFLTKLES
+2050 S
-2061 YGYSFETPHAEKSIV
+2061 
-2076 SFWSGKNFKQYR
+2076 
-2088 DVLDNAQTDG
+2088 
-2098 KKVVYDI
+2098 
-2105 DVKGNAFAI
+2105 
-2114 DLNKHLMR
+2114 KHLIAA
-2122 WGGLFLDPD
+2122 GNGT
-2131 NAEQNQLKSSIDAAT
+2131 SIDAEGKTIGMTPSGQQAT
-2146 FSNTGFWSS
+2146 MAISAKEFGTSSSSEVRLLESAPWYQAGLRDEFLANAKNTTLDDPATAQNVYAYLTS
-2155 VYATGAQHDVYVIAE
+2155 VYSKTADLAKEYGIYINDWDPASEGFSPNAQGLTDPKVKNAWSILPRTKPVRMLELLSAEDSRYVRQQIAE
-2170 GGVRLG
+2170 KLKGTYSESLAKNVFEYFQYGGEVAG
-2176 NYFWHVELPA
+2176 HGINNATTGSVQQPEPA
-2186 LRQLQREGL
+2186 ILFEFRSVPSALSDF
-2195 VGEIRLLDKPVSEY
+2195 VPKTAS
-2209 KDLPAD
+2209 
-2215 EIGRRLTDAGVGVK
+2215 TVK
-2229 VRFDALS
+2229 VDVKALDHFDSASRKAIITEVNALVSGSEDFDAWYQEYRASKGQPPVKNPKS
-2236 SARQAELLADNPDD
+2236 SASANHKAEWLMTQHAEQWAKITAPYTDNHETLTSTKLASNDKE
-2250 YRADTL
+2250 
-2256 VELDVKL
+2256 ELHALGETSNLEHNKQQENVA
-2263 SAIDSMLRES
+2263 SIINTMLNDM
-2273 LPFYSL
+2273 LPFYAL

-2287 QEGDEGFEVRSW
+2287 QEGDEGFEVRAW
-2299 PGSDDKSKTILLDN
+2299 PGTEDKSKTIILED
-2313 PEDAAQQKA
+2313 PEDAAQHKA

-2338 DELFLVDNKVLS
+2338 DELFLVDNKVIS
-2350 HHDGRTRILAQKED
+2350 HHEGRTHVLAQKVD
-2364 GAWTYNTNS
+2364 GAWQYNATV
-2373 ELMSVTELLDAAHVS
+2373 ELMSVTELLDAANVT
-2388 GKVRGESYQKV
+2388 GKIRGESYQQV
-2399 IDALA
+2399 IDALTD
-2404 EYHASTAEHAD
+2404 YHARITEYAD
-2415 YELESVEQLVNLR
+2415 YEPESVEKLLNLR
-2428 KKIEGYA
+2428 KKIEGYV

-2441 GRLEAMNSLLNQV
+2441 GRVEAMNSLLNQV
-2454 NSRLEEVSVLAV
+2454 NTRLDEVSLLSVA
-2466 SEQSIKA
+2466 EQNIQA
-2473 HDSFSRLYDQL
+2473 QDSFSRLYDQL
-2484 DNAHLKQSKHLY
+2484 EAANLKESKHLY
-2496 LDGNGDFVTKGKGN
+2496 LDQNGDFVTKGKGN
-2510 LAKID
+2510 LANID
-2515 QLGGSDAVLEKVK
+2515 LLGSREAVLEKVK
-2528 ASVNHEYGQAIADTI
+2528 LTVSNEYGQTVADTI
-2543 FAGLSANELAKDGK
+2543 FAGLSAKDLAKDGK
-2557 GIDITGLNRI
+2557 GIDIAGLNKV
-2567 HQALEQHMSPVSATM
+2567 HQAIEQHLSPVSATL

-2605 QIDAQ
+2605 QLEGQ
-2610 AAADFNKQNYVSWW
+2610 AAADFNQQNYVSWW
-2624 PLGSKSSNIRNIF
+2624 PLGSKSSNISNIL
-2637 NVATEY
+2637 NVATKD

-2666 DMASEENDGFGL
+2666 DVASEENDGFGL
-2678 NDGETKLKRFI
+2678 HDGDIKLKRFI
-2689 EKLNAAKGIDAAY
+2689 EKLNAAKGIDASF
-2702 KDASEGYAS
+2702 KEASEGYAS

-2718 MLVSTGIPAHVF
+2718 MLETTGIPAHVF
-2730 QPFVDQW
+2730 QPFVEQW

-2749 RFAQELQKQA
+2749 RFAQELRLQA
-2759 QASGDPALVAKR
+2759 QRSDDPELLEKR
-2771 IDNVVR
+2771 IGNVVR
-2777 LFAERALEEIEAFKA
+2777 QFAERALEEIETFKA
-2792 SQADEGRVFRI
+2792 SQADQGRVFRI

-2817 NRLSHD
+2817 HRLSND

-2854 TWRPK
+2854 TWLPK

-2891 NDDLDALSGSEKHKD
+2891 TDVLDALSGNEKPKEN
-2906 KVAIENDGTPP
+2906 VAIENDGTPP
-2917 RDKVPLSPL
+2917 RDKESLSPL
-2926 TRFLNNELYGER
+2926 TRFLNNELYGDKE
-2938 DARRKIG
+2938 ARRKIG
-2945 DITQT
+2945 EITQT
-2950 LLDHAVEKGESQKV
+2950 LLDHAVEKGESQKI
-2964 TLKGEAG
+2964 TLQGEAG
-2971 RLTGYYHQGTASSDD
+2971 RLTGYYHQGTTPSEG
-2986 ETSTTSGK
+2986 ETSSPSGK

-3008 QASAIRSHYQ
+3008 QASAIRNHYQ

-3065 IILHGYSMGGPI
+3065 IIIHGYSMGGPI

-3115 PAGIVGTIAKAV
+3115 PAGIVGAIAKAV
-3127 NGQFSVEKNLKGLP
+3127 NGQFSVEKNLEGLP
-3141 QETPILLL
+3141 KETSILLL

-3154 LGEEGEKLRV
+3154 LGNEGEKLRT
-3164 KLSNSG
+3164 KLTASG
-3170 FNVTGEQTFY
+3170 YNVTGERTFY

-3192 TGQIVSDLLNTQHIK
+3192 ADQIVSGLSSS
-3207 HNEAKL
+3207 A
-3213 NLEPHGKNYE
+3213 
-3223 SRDLILKPIS
+3223 S
-3233 QPETVEL
+3233 
-3240 GMPEVDQ
+3240 
-3247 KVLADIA
+3247 
-3254 ERENVIIG
+3254 
-3262 VRPVDE
+3262 VDE
-3268 KSKSLIASKMYSS
+3268 DLDQQGLDTTSTKDQGISNKNDHLQVVDSKEAL
-3281 KGLFVKAKSSD
+3281 SD
-3292 WGPMSGF
+3292 GKILHNQDVNSWGP
-3299 IPVDQSFAKA
+3299 
-3309 SARRDLETFNRHA
+3309 
-3322 EQSIQSGNAVS
+3322 
-3333 ADLYLNQVRVEELV
+3333 
-3347 SKYHSLTPLELDD
+3347 
-3360 QSGMYKT
+3360 
-3367 TATNGDQSVPFFLNR
+3367 
-3382 VTVDGN
+3382 
-3388 ELWQVHYITNGELAP
+3388 IT
-3403 FKVIGDPV
+3403 
-3411 SKQPMTADYDLLTVM
+3411 
-3426 YSYGDL
+3426 
-3432 GPQDKVKQ
+3432 
-3440 PLTWQQ
+3440 
-3446 WKDSVTYEDLTP
+3446 
-3458 KYKELYSNEDLYNKK
+3458 
-3473 DGASL
+3473 
-3478 GNVSGRL
+3478 
-3485 KELKDRINVDLGR
+3485 
-3498 TNGLEMVHHG
+3498 
-3508 ADDANPYAVMADNFP
+3508 
-3523 ATFFVPKSLF
+3523 
-3533 AEDGLG
+3533 
-3539 EGKGSIQTYFNV
+3539 
-3551 NEQGAVV
+3551 
-3558 IRNPQ
+3558 
-3563 EFSDFQQVTINASFR
+3563 
-3578 ASFNDKWNHGL
+3578 
-3589 DEPLFTTKRKLS
+3589 
-3601 HEFLNKRDQL
+3601 
-3611 LKKLSGGRL
+3611 
-3620 DAQDET
+3620 
-3626 LVALG
+3626 
-3631 NPDDVSGNKAIV
+3631 
-3643 AVDVSQIFTRQELKE
+3643 
-3658 RANVFA
+3658 
-3664 KPIGASYQGI
+3664 
-3674 LDQLDLVHQTVSRD
+3674 
-3688 QIVASFELN
+3688 
-3697 KKVNAYIA
+3697 
-3705 EHPTSGRN
+3705 
-3713 QALTQLKEQIT
+3713 
-3724 SALFIGKMQV
+3724 
-3734 AQVDIDAIA
+3734 
-3743 QTRPELAARIFMVAI
+3743 
-3758 EEANGE
+3758 
-3764 HRGLTDMMVRW
+3764 
-3775 ANEDPYLA
+3775 
-3783 PKQGYKGETPND
+3783 
-3795 LGFDAK
+3795 
-3801 YHVDL
+3801 
-3806 GDHYADFKQWL
+3806 
-3817 ETSQSNG
+3817 
-3824 LLSKAT
+3824 
-3830 LDESTKTVHLGYS
+3830 
-3843 YQELQDLTGVESVQ
+3843 
-3857 MAFYFLKEAAKK
+3857 
-3869 VDPISGDSAE
+3869 
-3879 MILLKKF
+3879 
-3886 ADKSY
+3886 
-3891 LSQLDSDRM
+3891 
-3900 DQIEGIYRSSHETDV
+3900 
-3915 DAWDRRYSG
+3915 
-3924 AGYDELTNKLAGAT
+3924 
-3938 GVDEQLSVLLDD
+3938 
-3950 RKGLLIGEVH
+3950 
-3960 GSDVNGLR
+3960 
-3968 FVNEQMD
+3968 
-3975 ALKKQGVTVI
+3975 
-3985 GLEHLRSDL
+3985 
-3994 AQPLIDRYL
+3994 
-4003 ATGVMSSELSAMLK
+4003 
-4017 TKHLDATLFENARA
+4017 
-4031 NGMRIVALDANSSAR
+4031 
-4046 PNVQGTEHGLMYRA
+4046 
-4060 GAANNIAVEVL
+4060 
-4071 QSLPDDEKFVA
+4071 
-4082 IYGKAHL
+4082 
-4089 QSHKGIEGFVPGIT
+4089 
-4103 HRLDLPALRVSD
+4103 
-4115 SNQFRVEQDDMTLRV
+4115 
-4130 VYDDVANKPKLTF
+4130 
-4143 KDSLSGA
+4143 
-4150 NTAIHNQNVNDWE
+4150 
-4163 RVAVTPTAD
+4163 VTPTTD

-4184 QMENDSVVANAA
+4184 QMENDPVVAKAA
-4196 ANLAGKHPESSVVVQ
+4196 ANLAGKHAESSVVVQ

-4238 HGRDDSDSNNTHLS
+4238 HGRDHSESNNTRLS
-4252 GYSAEDLAAK
+4252 GYSADELAVK
-4262 LANFQQSFSQAENIN
+4262 LAKFQQSFNQAENIN
-4277 NTPDHISIVGCSLVS
+4277 NKPDHISIVGCSLVS

-4305 AMDVNGLRVD
+4305 AMDANGLRVD
-4315 VSARSSELA
+4315 VSVRSSELA
-4324 VDATG
+4324 VDEAG
-4329 RKHTKDENG
+4329 RKHTKDANG
-4338 DWIQKAETNK
+4338 DWVQKAENNK
-4348 VSLSWNE
+4348 VSLSWDA
-4355 QGEVIAKEERIR
+4355 QGEVVAKDEPIR

-4380 GVSDVGE
+4380 GVNNVDE
-4387 IARGAIGDNN
+4387 PARGAIGDNS
-4397 DVFDAPEKRKVETET
+4397 DVFDAPEKRIPETEVIAN
-4412 SSSAANNKLSYS
+4412 SSSSNQLSYS
-4424 GNIQVNVGDG
+4424 GNIQVNVGEG

-4442 TSNVGIK
+4442 TSNVSIK
-4449 VGSGGFKSLAFG
+4449 VGTGGFKSLAFG

-4470 NGESKHSVDM
+4470 DGESKHSVDI

-4491 FIGNRNVSFNL
+4491 FLGNRNVSFNF
-4502 GQSNDLLVM
+4502 GHSNDLILM

-4532 GVLQSIATSGED
+4532 GVLQGIAMSGEGE
-4544 QDWLAAQEQQW
+4544 DWLAAQEQQW

-4576 DYTCLVELDSHNE
+4576 DYATLVELDSQNE
-4589 RSSRGLK
+4589 RDSRGLK
-4596 HDTEAALNK
+4596 HDVEATLNK
-4605 QYNQWLSGNSDSSA
+4605 QYNQWLSGNGNSGTSQ
-4619 GKLSRAD
+4619 LSRAD

-4672 SLFGLMTQQFSATGQ
+4672 SLFGLMTQQFTATGQ

-4693 YTPEDLPRQLKN
+4693 YTPQDLPRQLKN

-4710 MAGIGAETTLADIF
+4710 LAGVGAETTLADIF
-4724 GVDYTTSGQI
+4724 GVDYTASGQI
-4734 VSRNGEAVD
+4734 VSRNGQAVD
-4743 GVAILT
+4743 GVAILK

-4776 KSGIDMGADGI
+4776 KAGIDMGADGI
-4787 QSFAETHGLKDKA
+4787 KSFAETHGLKEKA
-4800 PEEEEN
+4800 PEEEKDN
-4806 KSAVSVNGT
+4806 SSVSVNGAN
-4815 SVNSAQGATASDG
+4815 VNSAQGATVADG

-4862 MKSLVENLKENLTAD
+4862 MKSLVENLKQNLTDD

-4900 INLSLGNYNFNWG
+4900 INISLGNYNFNWG

-4946 FTGGEGS
+4946 FTGGEGN

-5001 DTGLGRDYVVTSGNF
+5001 DTGSGRDYVVTSGNF
-5016 NRVDTGDGQDYSVTI
+5016 NRVDTGDDQDYSVTI

-5052 NRINASAGNDVVK
+5052 NRINAGAGNDVVK

-5071 VLNGGEGEDHLIA
+5071 VLNGGDGDDHLIA

-5094 GEEGR
+5094 GGEGR

-5131 EDISSEDNIVF
+5131 EDIRSEDNIVF

-5157 DLKLSILRDPVSE
+5157 DLKLSILRDPSNDS
-5170 TDQAKF
+5170 DQSKF

-5182 TFNDYFDGKRAQMI
+5182 TFSDYFNGNRAQVVIGMS
-5196 IAMGEKDANGEREY
+5196 EKDLSGEREY
-5210 TTLSES
+5210 TMLSDS
-5216 SIDALVQAM
+5216 AIDALVQAM
-5225 SGFDP
+5225 SGFEP
-5230 QAGDNGFIDNLD
+5230 QAGDNGFIESLE
-5242 SKSRVAIS
+5242 SKSQAAIS
-5250 TAWADVVH
+5250 MAWSDVVH
-5258 KKGITV
+5258 KKGLMV

>member
-14 TGNYSADNGNNDI
+14 TGNYSADDGNNNI
-27 VAIGFGGEIHAYGGD
+27 VAIGFGGQIHAYGGD
-42 DHVTVGSIGATVHTG
+42 DHVTAGSIGATVYTG

-70 RVEDSTGHLSVKGAA
+70 KVEDSTGHLTVKGAA

-100 AGAAGGVSIDHLGHH
+100 AGAAGGVSIDHLGNH

-121 GAAAYNSV
+121 GAAAYNGIT
-129 KRKGLSGNVTFKG
+129 RKGLSGNVTFAG

-147 ALWHETNHGNLSFA
+147 ALWHETNQGNLSFT
-161 GAGAGNKLDRTWFD
+161 GAGAGNKLDRTWFNR
-175 QYQGSRGDVSF
+175 YQGSHGDVTF

-238 RQAEDVYQQTHGNIR
+238 HQAEDVYTQTRGNIR

-260 NSFYSDVAHGDIHFS
+260 NSLYSDVAHGDIHFS
-275 GGGAYN
+275 GSGAYN
-281 TITRKGS
+281 TIIRKGS
-288 GSSFD
+288 GNDF
-293 AQGME
+293 AKEGMTN
-298 YAKAEDIVL
+298 AKADEIVL
-307 TTAKMHGSWIGSGT
+307 TKAVMSGSWIGQD
-321 HAVTAVKSEREPNT
+321 HHVTAVKSASEPNT
-335 YLFAIADG
+335 YLFAFADS
-343 TYTKINKVRLSNDPK
+343 TYTKINKVQLRNDPQ
-358 TGKLKYYSEAWYKQG
+358 TGELKYYSTAWYKEG
-373 NHLSGLARSDV
+373 NHLSNLANQDISDN
-384 SSAGGFEVNPINGGY
+384 GGFTAVNINGAY
-399 TLSNIAV
+399 TLSDLKV
-406 EHQQSLTVHAMEK
+406 EHQQSVTVHAVEK
-419 DLTEYEW
+419 SLTEYEW
-426 VTYANGALIDAKDV
+426 VTYANGAVIDAKEV
-440 VLSDAKMGGHA
+440 SLSDAKMGGHA
-451 ISTDG
+451 IYADG
-456 TKVDVQAIKSNRKP
+456 TKVDVKAVKSNRQP
-470 NTYVYAKVLGPYT
+470 NTYIYAKVLGPYT

-489 LANDAETGVLK
+489 LANDPETGALK

-507 KEGDHTANLANEDI
+507 KEGDHTANIANQDI
-521 SSANGY
+521 SSATGY
-527 HSMGKGGY
+527 NPMGKGGY
-535 SLSALNYSVNAI
+535 SLSDLHYSVNAV
-547 RSMSETVAD
+547 RSTSETVAD
-556 IDEYTD
+556 IEEYTD
-562 QTLFKPATDSGESS
+562 QTLFKPANDSGESS
-576 GDVHFSGAGGGNVIK
+576 GDVRFNGAGGGNVIK
-591 SNVTRGNVYFNGGGI
+591 SNVTRGNVHFNGGGI

-650 VHQSKQG
+650 VHQSQQG

-669 LVRIGDGQYL
+669 LVRLGDGQYL

-687 ISVHKGNGNSR
+687 ISVQKGSGDSR
-698 VAMLGGYNTHTQI
+698 VVMLGGYNTHTQI
-711 GSGHGLWLAAGGF
+711 GSGNGLWLAAGGF
-724 NVMTQVGNGEVTS
+724 NVMTQVGKGDVAA

-743 NVLTKVGE
+743 NVLTKMGE
-751 GELTAGMLGGA
+751 GELTSGMLGGA
-762 NVMTHI
+762 NVITHI
-768 SGDEQASNTT
+768 SNDDQLSNTT

-792 KGDTLAV
+792 KGNTLAV
-799 MGGGANVLTHVGDGS
+799 MGGGANVLTHVGDGT
-814 TTGVMVGGANIL
+814 TTGVMVGAANIL

-864 TKVGDGTSIAAMI
+864 TKVGDGTSIAVMI

-962 GNGSTFAAM
+962 GHGSTFAAM
-971 IGQANVMTKVG
+971 IGQANIMTKVG

-995 IYTHVG
+995 IMTHVG

-1008 FAGEMNVM
+1008 FAGEVNVM

-1098 TTVGLLISDIGNV
+1098 TTVGLLISDVGNV

-1119 TIGIAKGKANIV
+1119 TIGIAKGKANLI
-1131 TKVGDGLGINVAW
+1131 TKVGDGLGVNVAW

-1166 NILTKVGDGQEVSV
+1166 NLITKVGDGQELSV
-1180 VQGKANIITHV
+1180 VQGQANIITHV

-1199 AWGKANVITKVGDGR
+1199 AWGKANVITKVGHGQ

-1240 KGNVVTKVGDGMQV
+1240 KGNIVTKVGDGMQV
-1254 TAAKGKANITTTVGN
+1254 TAAKGQANITTTVGN

-1284 KVGNGVS
+1284 KVGDGVS

-1323 IGDGLNINASY
+1323 VGDGLNINASY
-1334 ARNNVAIKVGNGD
+1334 AQNNVAIKVGNGD

-1364 ALFDNVKQTLLG
+1364 ALFDNIKQTVLG

-1390 EASTSG
+1390 EASSSG
-1396 TQKGRGAIA
+1396 THKGRGAIA

-1415 QMDAIEEVGSDLG
+1415 QMDAIKEVGSDLG

-1443 NEMDN
+1443 NKMQHA
-1448 DLNIDGASDHAPN
+1448 LNVDDSSVQAPN

-1467 FEQGDRGWQSTHG
+1467 FELGEHGWQSTHG
-1480 VEASYSGSV
+1480 VEASYAGSV
-1489 YGVNGEGHGT
+1489 YGVEGEGHGA

-1504 DTHTNTSLYQ
+1504 DTYTNTSLYQ
-1514 DLTDL
+1514 DLANL
-1519 TEGEVIAVSF
+1519 AQGEVIAVSF

-1547 NGEVVFSSS
+1547 NGEMVFSSS
-1556 GDASAWQQKTLKLT
+1556 GDESAWQQKTLKLT
-1570 AHAGS
+1570 AQAGS

-1592 LDNVVAKSESS
+1592 LDNVVATSESS
-1603 PQANAVSEHAKQ
+1603 QQANAIREHATQ
-1615 NQASQ
+1615 NPATQ

-1650 QSQLESTDQQAIEN
+1650 QSQLESTDQQALEN
-1664 NGQAQRDAVKEESE
+1664 NGQAQRDAVQEESE
-1678 AVTAELTTLAQ
+1678 AITAELTKLAQ

-1698 THTGKSGEQWRNDFA
+1698 THTGESGDQWRNEFA
-1713 GGLLDGV
+1713 SGLLAGV
-1720 QSQIDDAKQLASD
+1720 QTQLDDAKQLAND
-1733 KMAAAKQTQSDNNS
+1733 KIAEAKQTHADNQN
-1747 KVKDSIAKSEAGV
+1747 KVKDAVAKSEAGV

-1767 AGAEQDIAEA
+1767 AGAEQDIADA
-1777 KADAETRK
+1777 QADSEKRK
-1785 ADAVAKSHDAKQA
+1785 ADALAKGKDAQQA
-1798 ESDAHSAANDAQS
+1798 ESDAHHAVNNAQS

-1816 AMNAEN
+1816 VQLAED

-1828 NDAQG
+1828 ADAQG

-1838 GDRPDRQGVAGSG
+1838 GDRPDRQGVTGSG
-1851 LSGNAHRVEGAG
+1851 LSGNAHSVEGAG
-1863 ETGSHVNTDSQ
+1863 ETGSHVNADSP

-1879 RFSDGLTEQEL
+1879 RFSEGLSEQEQ

-1905 NAGIRSK
+1905 NAGIRAK
-1912 NSGSTIT
+1912 NSVSSMT
-1919 SMFMEANADSIVV
+1919 SMFSETNSKSIVV
-1932 DTTASQDV
+1932 PTKVSPELERQEVTRRD
-1940 VRKEVRISGVNLVGL
+1940 VRISGVNL
-1955 GEASHDSAESLV
+1955 ESLSAV
-1967 AARAEKVA
+1967 QGSQPTGQLASKS
-1975 NLYRWLDTDNDV
+1975 
-1987 ATDKYVPVPGFE
+1987 VPGFKSHFASTSIGIE
-1999 RVDADVS
+1999 NELSGLVVVLPKNSAQTFGYVHDSQGNPLFMLTKDMNQGGYSNPVGINDIQGVNNWQTHTIELVTYPSEISDTAAVESRKEAMLWLAKEFTDHINQSNHQSLPHLVS
-2006 DEVKQRMIQSMS
+2006 DDGRF
-2018 GYIEHTD
+2018 
-2025 NQVPKDQAQALATL
+2025 TL
-2039 FVESTLDYDWD
+2039 VISN
-2050 KRVEFLTKLES
+2050 S
-2061 YGYSFETPHAEKSIV
+2061 
-2076 SFWSGKNFKQYR
+2076 
-2088 DVLDNAQTDG
+2088 
-2098 KKVVYDI
+2098 
-2105 DVKGNAFAI
+2105 
-2114 DLNKHLMR
+2114 KHLIAA
-2122 WGGLFLDPD
+2122 GNGT
-2131 NAEQNQLKSSIDAAT
+2131 SIDAQGKTIGMTPSGQQAT
-2146 FSNTGFWSS
+2146 MAISAKEFGTSSSPEVRLLESAPWYQAGLRDEFLANAKNTTLDDPATAQNVYAYLTS
-2155 VYATGAQHDVYVIAE
+2155 VYSKTADLAKEYGIYINDWDPASEGFSPNAQGLTDPKVKNAWSILPRTKPVRMLELLSAEDSRYVRQQIAE
-2170 GGVRLG
+2170 KLKGTYSESLAKNVFEYFQYGGEVAG
-2176 NYFWHVELPA
+2176 HGINNATTGSVQQPEPA
-2186 LRQLQREGL
+2186 ILFEFRSVPSALSDF
-2195 VGEIRLLDKPVSEY
+2195 VPKTAS
-2209 KDLPAD
+2209 
-2215 EIGRRLTDAGVGVK
+2215 TVK
-2229 VRFDALS
+2229 VDVKALDHFDSASRKAIITEVNALVSGSEDFDAWYQEYRASKGQPPVKNPKS
-2236 SARQAELLADNPDD
+2236 SASANHKAEWLMTQHAEQWAKITAPYTDNHETLTSTKLASNDKE
-2250 YRADTL
+2250 
-2256 VELDVKL
+2256 ELHALGETSNLEHNKQQENVA
-2263 SAIDSMLRES
+2263 SIINTMLNDM
-2273 LPFYSL
+2273 LPFYAL

-2287 QEGDEGFEVRSW
+2287 QEGDEGFEVRAW
-2299 PGSDDKSKTILLDN
+2299 PGTEDKSKTIILEN
-2313 PEDAAQQKA
+2313 PEDAAQHKA

-2338 DELFLVDNKVLS
+2338 DELFLVDNKVIS
-2350 HHDGRTRILAQKED
+2350 HHEGRTHVLAQKVD
-2364 GAWTYNTNS
+2364 GAWQYNAKV
-2373 ELMSVTELLDAAHVS
+2373 ELMSVTELLDAANVT
-2388 GKVRGESYQKV
+2388 GKIRGESYQQV
-2399 IDALA
+2399 IDALTD
-2404 EYHASTAEHAD
+2404 YHASITEHAD
-2415 YELESVEQLVNLR
+2415 YEPESVEKLLNLR
-2428 KKIEGYA
+2428 KKIEGYV

-2441 GRLEAMNSLLNQV
+2441 GRVEAMNSLLNQV
-2454 NSRLEEVSVLAV
+2454 NTRLDEVSLLSVA
-2466 SEQSIKA
+2466 EQTIQA
-2473 HDSFSRLYDQL
+2473 QNSFSRLYDQL
-2484 DNAHLKQSKHLY
+2484 EAANLKESKHLY
-2496 LDGNGDFVTKGKGN
+2496 LDQNGDFVTKGKGN
-2510 LAKID
+2510 LANID
-2515 QLGGSDAVLEKVK
+2515 LLGSREAVLEKVK
-2528 ASVNHEYGQAIADTI
+2528 LTVSNEYGQTVADTI
-2543 FAGLSANELAKDGK
+2543 FAGLSAKDLAKDGK
-2557 GIDITGLNRI
+2557 GIDIAGLNKV
-2567 HQALEQHMSPVSATM
+2567 HQAIEQHLSPVSATL

-2605 QIDAQ
+2605 QLEGQ
-2610 AAADFNKQNYVSWW
+2610 AAADFNQQNYVSLW
-2624 PLGSKSSNIRNIF
+2624 PLGSKSSNISNIL
-2637 NVATEY
+2637 NVATKD

-2666 DMASEENDGFGL
+2666 DVASEENDGFGL
-2678 NDGETKLKRFI
+2678 HDGDIKLKRFI
-2689 EKLNAAKGIDAAY
+2689 EKLNAAKGIDASF
-2702 KDASEGYAS
+2702 KEASEGYAS

-2718 MLVSTGIPAHVF
+2718 MLETTGIPAHVF
-2730 QPFVDQW
+2730 QPFVEQW

-2749 RFAQELQKQA
+2749 RFAQELRLQA
-2759 QASGDPALVAKR
+2759 QRSDDPELLEKR
-2771 IDNVVR
+2771 IGNVVR
-2777 LFAERALEEIEAFKA
+2777 QFAERALEEIETFKA
-2792 SQADEGRVFRI
+2792 SQADQGRVFRI

-2817 NRLSHD
+2817 HRLSND

-2854 TWRPK
+2854 TWLPK

-2891 NDDLDALSGSEKHKD
+2891 TDVLDALSGNEKPKEN
-2906 KVAIENDGTPP
+2906 VAIENDGTPP
-2917 RDKVPLSPL
+2917 RDKESLSPL
-2926 TRFLNNELYGER
+2926 TRFLNNELYGDKE
-2938 DARRKIG
+2938 ARRKIG
-2945 DITQT
+2945 EITQT
-2950 LLDHAVEKGESQKV
+2950 LLDHAVEKGESQKI
-2964 TLKGEAG
+2964 TLQGEAG
-2971 RLTGYYHQGTASSDD
+2971 RLTGYYHQGTAPSEG
-2986 ETSTTSGK
+2986 ETSTPSGK

-3008 QASAIRSHYQ
+3008 QASAIRNHYQ

-3065 IILHGYSMGGPI
+3065 IIIHGYSMGGPI

-3115 PAGIVGTIAKAV
+3115 PAGIVGAIAKAV
-3127 NGQFSVEKNLKGLP
+3127 NGQFSVEKNLEGLP
-3141 QETPILLL
+3141 KETSILLL

-3154 LGEEGEKLRV
+3154 LGNEGEKLRT
-3164 KLSNSG
+3164 KLTASG
-3170 FNVTGEQTFY
+3170 YNVTGEQTFY

-3192 TGQIVSDLLNTQHIK
+3192 ADQIVSGLSSSASVDEDLDQQGLDTTSTKDQGISNKNDHLQVVDSK
-3207 HNEAKL
+3207 EA
-3213 NLEPHGKNYE
+3213 
-3223 SRDLILKPIS
+3223 
-3233 QPETVEL
+3233 
-3240 GMPEVDQ
+3240 
-3247 KVLADIA
+3247 LADGKI
-3254 ERENVIIG
+3254 
-3262 VRPVDE
+3262 
-3268 KSKSLIASKMYSS
+3268 L
-3281 KGLFVKAKSSD
+3281 
-3292 WGPMSGF
+3292 
-3299 IPVDQSFAKA
+3299 
-3309 SARRDLETFNRHA
+3309 H
-3322 EQSIQSGNAVS
+3322 
-3333 ADLYLNQVRVEELV
+3333 NQ
-3347 SKYHSLTPLELDD
+3347 
-3360 QSGMYKT
+3360 
-3367 TATNGDQSVPFFLNR
+3367 
-3382 VTVDGN
+3382 
-3388 ELWQVHYITNGELAP
+3388 
-3403 FKVIGDPV
+3403 
-3411 SKQPMTADYDLLTVM
+3411 
-3426 YSYGDL
+3426 
-3432 GPQDKVKQ
+3432 
-3440 PLTWQQ
+3440 
-3446 WKDSVTYEDLTP
+3446 
-3458 KYKELYSNEDLYNKK
+3458 
-3473 DGASL
+3473 
-3478 GNVSGRL
+3478 
-3485 KELKDRINVDLGR
+3485 
-3498 TNGLEMVHHG
+3498 
-3508 ADDANPYAVMADNFP
+3508 
-3523 ATFFVPKSLF
+3523 
-3533 AEDGLG
+3533 
-3539 EGKGSIQTYFNV
+3539 
-3551 NEQGAVV
+3551 
-3558 IRNPQ
+3558 
-3563 EFSDFQQVTINASFR
+3563 
-3578 ASFNDKWNHGL
+3578 
-3589 DEPLFTTKRKLS
+3589 
-3601 HEFLNKRDQL
+3601 
-3611 LKKLSGGRL
+3611 
-3620 DAQDET
+3620 
-3626 LVALG
+3626 
-3631 NPDDVSGNKAIV
+3631 
-3643 AVDVSQIFTRQELKE
+3643 
-3658 RANVFA
+3658 
-3664 KPIGASYQGI
+3664 
-3674 LDQLDLVHQTVSRD
+3674 
-3688 QIVASFELN
+3688 
-3697 KKVNAYIA
+3697 
-3705 EHPTSGRN
+3705 
-3713 QALTQLKEQIT
+3713 
-3724 SALFIGKMQV
+3724 
-3734 AQVDIDAIA
+3734 
-3743 QTRPELAARIFMVAI
+3743 
-3758 EEANGE
+3758 
-3764 HRGLTDMMVRW
+3764 
-3775 ANEDPYLA
+3775 
-3783 PKQGYKGETPND
+3783 
-3795 LGFDAK
+3795 
-3801 YHVDL
+3801 
-3806 GDHYADFKQWL
+3806 
-3817 ETSQSNG
+3817 
-3824 LLSKAT
+3824 
-3830 LDESTKTVHLGYS
+3830 
-3843 YQELQDLTGVESVQ
+3843 
-3857 MAFYFLKEAAKK
+3857 
-3869 VDPISGDSAE
+3869 
-3879 MILLKKF
+3879 
-3886 ADKSY
+3886 
-3891 LSQLDSDRM
+3891 
-3900 DQIEGIYRSSHETDV
+3900 
-3915 DAWDRRYSG
+3915 
-3924 AGYDELTNKLAGAT
+3924 
-3938 GVDEQLSVLLDD
+3938 
-3950 RKGLLIGEVH
+3950 
-3960 GSDVNGLR
+3960 DVN
-3968 FVNEQMD
+3968 
-3975 ALKKQGVTVI
+3975 
-3985 GLEHLRSDL
+3985 SW
-3994 AQPLIDRYL
+3994 
-4003 ATGVMSSELSAMLK
+4003 
-4017 TKHLDATLFENARA
+4017 
-4031 NGMRIVALDANSSAR
+4031 
-4046 PNVQGTEHGLMYRA
+4046 
-4060 GAANNIAVEVL
+4060 GA
-4071 QSLPDDEKFVA
+4071 
-4082 IYGKAHL
+4082 
-4089 QSHKGIEGFVPGIT
+4089 IT
-4103 HRLDLPALRVSD
+4103 
-4115 SNQFRVEQDDMTLRV
+4115 
-4130 VYDDVANKPKLTF
+4130 
-4143 KDSLSGA
+4143 
-4150 NTAIHNQNVNDWE
+4150 
-4163 RVAVTPTAD
+4163 VTPTTD

-4184 QMENDSVVANAA
+4184 QMENDDVVAKAA

-4219 VVYGDPS
+4219 LVYGDPS

-4238 HGRDDSDSNNTHLS
+4238 HGRDHSESNNTRLS
-4252 GYSAEDLAAK
+4252 GYSADELAVK
-4262 LANFQQSFSQAENIN
+4262 LAKFQQSFNQAENIN
-4277 NTPDHISIVGCSLVS
+4277 NKPDHISIVGCSLVS

-4305 AMDVNGLRVD
+4305 AMDANGLRVD
-4315 VSARSSELA
+4315 VSVRSSELA
-4324 VDATG
+4324 VDEAG
-4329 RKHTKDENG
+4329 RKHTKDANG
-4338 DWIQKAETNK
+4338 DWVQKAENNK
-4348 VSLSWNE
+4348 VSLSWDA
-4355 QGEVIAKEERIR
+4355 QGEVVAKDEPIR

-4380 GVSDVGE
+4380 GVNNVDE
-4387 IARGAIGDNN
+4387 PARGAIGDNS
-4397 DVFDAPEKRKVETET
+4397 DVFDALEKRKPETEVIAN
-4412 SSSAANNKLSYS
+4412 SSSSNQLSYS
-4424 GNIQVNVGDG
+4424 GNIQVNVGEG

-4449 VGSGGFKSLAFG
+4449 VGTGGFKSLAFG

-4470 NGESKHSVDM
+4470 DGESKHSVDI

-4491 FIGNRNVSFNL
+4491 FLGNRNVSFNF
-4502 GQSNDLLVM
+4502 GHSNDLILM

-4532 GVLQSIATSGED
+4532 GVLQSIATSGEGE
-4544 QDWLAAQEQQW
+4544 DWLAAQEQQW

-4576 DYTCLVELDSHNE
+4576 DYTTLVELDSQNE
-4589 RSSRGLK
+4589 RDSRGLK
-4596 HDTEAALNK
+4596 HDAEATLNK
-4605 QYNQWLSGNSDSSA
+4605 QYNQWLSGNGNSGTSQ
-4619 GKLSRAD
+4619 LSRAD

-4672 SLFGLMTQQFSATGQ
+4672 SLFGLMTQQFTATGQ

-4693 YTPEDLPRQLKN
+4693 YMPHDLPRQLKN

-4710 MAGIGAETTLADIF
+4710 LAGVGAETTLADIF
-4724 GVDYTTSGQI
+4724 GVDYTASGQI
-4734 VSRNGEAVD
+4734 VSRNGQAVD
-4743 GVAILT
+4743 GVAILK

-4776 KSGIDMGADGI
+4776 KAGIDMGADGI
-4787 QSFAETHGLKDKA
+4787 KSFAETHGLKEKA
-4800 PEEEEN
+4800 PEEEKDN
-4806 KSAVSVNGT
+4806 SSVSVNGAN
-4815 SVNSAQGATASDG
+4815 VNSAQGATVADG

-4841 FNSLNLPNLFATIF
+4841 FNSLNLPNVFATIF

-4862 MKSLVENLKENLTAD
+4862 MKSLVENLKQNLTAD

-4889 RNSGHLQGDGD
+4889 RNNGHLQGDGD
-4900 INLSLGNYNFNWG
+4900 INISLGNYNFNWG

-4946 FTGGEGS
+4946 FTGGEGN

-5001 DTGLGRDYVVTSGNF
+5001 DTGSGRDYVVTSGNF
-5016 NRVDTGDGQDYSVTI
+5016 NRVDTGDDQDYSVTI

-5052 NRINASAGNDVVK
+5052 NRINAGAGNDVVK

-5071 VLNGGEGEDHLIA
+5071 VLNGGDGDDHLIA
-5084 AAISK
+5084 TAISK

-5094 GEEGR
+5094 GGEGR

-5131 EDISSEDNIVF
+5131 EDIRSEDNIVF

-5157 DLKLSILRDPVSE
+5157 DLKLSILRDPSNDS
-5170 TDQAKF
+5170 DQSKF

-5182 TFNDYFDGKRAQMI
+5182 TFSDYFNGNRAQVVIGMS
-5196 IAMGEKDANGEREY
+5196 EKDLSGEREY
-5210 TTLSES
+5210 TMLSDS
-5216 SIDALVQAM
+5216 AIDALVQAM
-5225 SGFDP
+5225 SGFEP
-5230 QAGDNGFIDNLD
+5230 QAGDNGFIDSLE
-5242 SKSRVAIS
+5242 SKSQA
-5250 TAWADVVH
+5250 
-5258 KKGITV
+5258 

>member
-1 MGKPFWRSVEYFF
+1 MVFYLIPKRRVWLMGKPFWRSVEYFF
-14 TGNYSADNGNNDI
+14 TGNYSADDGNNNI
-27 VAIGFGGEIHAYGGD
+27 VAIGFGGQIHAYGGD
-42 DHVTVGSIGATVHTG
+42 DHVTVGSIGATVYTG

-70 RVEDSTGHLSVKGAA
+70 KVEDSTGHLTVKGAA

-100 AGAAGGVSIDHLGHH
+100 AGAAGGVSIDHLGNH
-115 GDVSYG
+115 GDVNYG
-121 GAAAYNSV
+121 GAAAYNGIN
-129 KRKGLSGNVTFKG
+129 RKGLSGNVTFAG

-147 ALWHETNHGNLSFA
+147 ALWHETNQGNLSFT
-161 GAGAGNKLDRTWFD
+161 GAGAGNKLDRTWFNR
-175 QYQGSRGDVSF
+175 YQGSHGDVTF

-238 RQAEDVYQQTHGNIR
+238 HQAEDVYTQTRGNIR

-260 NSFYSDVAHGDIHFS
+260 NSLYSDVAHGDIHFS

-281 TITRKGS
+281 TIIRKGS
-288 GSSFD
+288 GNDF
-293 AQGME
+293 AKEGMTN
-298 YAKAEDIVL
+298 AKADEIVL
-307 TTAKMHGSWIGSGT
+307 TKAVMSGSWIGQD
-321 HAVTAVKSEREPNT
+321 HHVTAVKSASEPNT
-335 YLFAIADG
+335 YLFAFADS
-343 TYTKINKVRLSNDPK
+343 TYTKINKVQLRNDPQ
-358 TGKLKYYSEAWYKQG
+358 TGELKYYSTAWYKEG
-373 NHLSGLARSDV
+373 NHLSNLANQDISDN
-384 SSAGGFEVNPINGGY
+384 GGFTAVNINGAY
-399 TLSNIAV
+399 TLSDLKV
-406 EHQQSLTVHAMEK
+406 EHQQSVTVHAVEK
-419 DLTEYEW
+419 SLTEYEW
-426 VTYANGALIDAKDV
+426 VTYANGAVIDAKEV
-440 VLSDAKMGGHA
+440 SLSDAKMGGHA
-451 ISTDG
+451 IYADG
-456 TKVDVQAIKSNRKP
+456 TKVDVKAVKSNRQP
-470 NTYVYAKVLGPYT
+470 NTYIYAKVLGPYT

-489 LANDAETGVLK
+489 LANDPETGALK

-507 KEGDHTANLANEDI
+507 KEGDHTANIANQDI
-521 SSANGY
+521 SSATGY
-527 HSMGKGGY
+527 NPMGKGGY
-535 SLSALNYSVNAI
+535 SLSDLHYSVNAV
-547 RSMSETVAD
+547 RSTSETVAD
-556 IDEYTD
+556 IEEYTD
-562 QTLFKPATDSGESS
+562 QTLFKPANDSGESS
-576 GDVHFSGAGGGNVIK
+576 GDVRFNGAGGGNVIK
-591 SNVTRGNVYFNGGGI
+591 SNVTRGNVHFNGGGI

-650 VHQSKQG
+650 VHQSQQG

-669 LVRIGDGQYL
+669 LVRLGDGQYL

-687 ISVHKGNGNSR
+687 ISVQKGSGDSR
-698 VAMLGGYNTHTQI
+698 VVMLGGYNTHTQI
-711 GSGHGLWLAAGGF
+711 GSGNGLWLAAGGF
-724 NVMTQVGNGEVTS
+724 NVMTQVGQGDVAA

-743 NVLTKVGE
+743 NVLTKMGE
-751 GELTAGMLGGA
+751 GELTSGMLGGA
-762 NVMTHI
+762 NVITHI
-768 SGDEQASNTT
+768 SNDDQLSNTT

-792 KGDTLAV
+792 KGNTLAV
-799 MGGGANVLTHVGDGS
+799 MGGGANVLTHVGDGT

-864 TKVGDGTSIAAMI
+864 TKVGDGTSIAVMI

-948 LAAMVGNANIFTHI
+948 LAAMVGNANIFTHV
-962 GNGSTFAAM
+962 GSGSTFAAM
-971 IGQANVMTKVG
+971 IGQANIMTKVG

-995 IYTHVG
+995 IMTHVG

-1008 FAGEMNVM
+1008 FAGEVNVM

-1098 TTVGLLISDIGNV
+1098 TTVGLLISDVGNV

-1119 TIGIAKGKANIV
+1119 TIGIAKGKANLI
-1131 TKVGDGLGINVAW
+1131 TKVGDGLGVNVAW

-1166 NILTKVGDGQEVSV
+1166 NLITKVGDGQEVSV
-1180 VQGKANIITHV
+1180 VQGEANIITHV

-1199 AWGKANVITKVGDGR
+1199 AWGKANVITKVGHGQ

-1240 KGNVVTKVGDGMQV
+1240 KGNIVTKVGDGMQV
-1254 TAAKGKANITTTVGN
+1254 TAAKGQANITTTVGN
-1269 GLSVTAAYGDANINT
+1269 GLNVTAAYGDANINT
-1284 KVGNGVS
+1284 KVGDGVS

-1323 IGDGLNINASY
+1323 VGDGLNINASY
-1334 ARNNVAIKVGNGD
+1334 AQNNVAIKVGNGD

-1364 ALFDNVKQTLLG
+1364 ALFDNIKQTVLG

-1390 EASTSG
+1390 EASSSG
-1396 TQKGRGAIA
+1396 THKGRGAIE

-1415 QMDAIEEVGSDLG
+1415 QMDAIKEVGSDLG

-1443 NEMDN
+1443 NKMQHA
-1448 DLNIDGASDHAPN
+1448 LNVDDSSVQASN

-1467 FEQGDRGWQSTHG
+1467 FEQGEHGWQSTHG
-1480 VEASYSGSV
+1480 VEASYAGSV
-1489 YGVNGEGHGT
+1489 YGVEGEGHGA

-1504 DTHTNTSLYQ
+1504 DTYTNTSLYQ
-1514 DLTDL
+1514 DLANL
-1519 TEGEVIAVSF
+1519 AQGEVIAVSF

-1556 GDASAWQQKTLKLT
+1556 GDESAWQQRTLKLT
-1570 AHAGS
+1570 AQAGS

-1592 LDNVVAKSESS
+1592 LDNVVATSESS
-1603 PQANAVSEHAKQ
+1603 QQANAIREHATQ
-1615 NQASQ
+1615 NPAAQ

-1650 QSQLESTDQQAIEN
+1650 QSQLESTDQQALEN
-1664 NGQAQRDAVKEESE
+1664 NGQAQRDAVQEESE
-1678 AVTAELTTLAQ
+1678 AITAELKKLAQ
-1689 GLDVLDGQA
+1689 GLDVLDSQA
-1698 THTGKSGEQWRNDFA
+1698 THTGESGDQWRNEFA
-1713 GGLLDGV
+1713 SGLLAGV
-1720 QSQIDDAKQLASD
+1720 QTQLDDAKQLAND
-1733 KMAAAKQTQSDNNS
+1733 KIAEAKQTHADNQN
-1747 KVKDSIAKSEAGV
+1747 KVKDAVAKSEAGV

-1767 AGAEQDIAEA
+1767 AGAEQDIADVQ
-1777 KADAETRK
+1777 ADAEKRK
-1785 ADAVAKSHDAKQA
+1785 ADALAKGKDAQQA
-1798 ESDAHSAANDAQS
+1798 ESDAHHAVNNAQS

-1816 AMNAEN
+1816 VELAEN

-1828 NDAQG
+1828 ADAQG
-1833 AKQNE
+1833 AKQSE
-1838 GDRPDRQGVAGSG
+1838 GDRPDRQGVTGSG
-1851 LSGNAHRVEGAG
+1851 LSGNAHSVEGAG
-1863 ETGSHVNTDSQ
+1863 ETDSHVKTDSQ

-1879 RFSDGLTEQEL
+1879 RFSEGLTEQEQ

-1905 NAGIRSK
+1905 NAGIRAK
-1912 NSGSTIT
+1912 NSVSSMT
-1919 SMFMEANADSIVV
+1919 SMFSETNSKSIVV
-1932 DTTASQDV
+1932 PTKVSPEPDRQEVTRRD
-1940 VRKEVRISGVNLVGL
+1940 VRISGVNL
-1955 GEASHDSAESLV
+1955 ESLSAV
-1967 AARAEKVA
+1967 QGSQPTGQLASKS
-1975 NLYRWLDTDNDV
+1975 
-1987 ATDKYVPVPGFE
+1987 VPGFKSHFASTSIGIE
-1999 RVDADVS
+1999 NELSGLVVVLPKNSAQTFGYVHDSQGNPLFMLTKDMNQGGYSNPVGINDIQGVNNWQTHTIELVTYPSEISDTAAIESRKEAMLWLAKEFTDHINQSNHQSLPHLVS
-2006 DEVKQRMIQSMS
+2006 DDGRF
-2018 GYIEHTD
+2018 
-2025 NQVPKDQAQALATL
+2025 TL
-2039 FVESTLDYDWD
+2039 VISN
-2050 KRVEFLTKLES
+2050 S
-2061 YGYSFETPHAEKSIV
+2061 
-2076 SFWSGKNFKQYR
+2076 
-2088 DVLDNAQTDG
+2088 
-2098 KKVVYDI
+2098 
-2105 DVKGNAFAI
+2105 
-2114 DLNKHLMR
+2114 KHLIAA
-2122 WGGLFLDPD
+2122 GNGT
-2131 NAEQNQLKSSIDAAT
+2131 SIDAQGKTIGMTPSGQQAT
-2146 FSNTGFWSS
+2146 MAISAKEFGTSS
-2155 VYATGAQHDVYVIAE
+2155 SS
-2170 GGVRLG
+2170 
-2176 NYFWHVELPA
+2176 
-2186 LRQLQREGL
+2186 
-2195 VGEIRLLDKPVSEY
+2195 EIRLLESAPWYQAGLRDEFLANAKNTTLDDPATAQNVYAYLTSVYSKTADLAKEYGIYINDWDPASEGFSPNAQGLTDPKVKNAWSILPRTKPVRMLELLSAEDSRYVRQQIAEKLKGTYSESLAKNVFEY
-2209 KDLPAD
+2209 FQYGGEVAGHGINNATTGSVQQPEPAILFEFRSVPSALSD
-2215 EIGRRLTDAGVGVK
+2215 FVPKTASTVK
-2229 VRFDALS
+2229 VDVKALDHFDSASRKAIITEVNALVSGSEDFDAWYQEYRASKGQPPVKNPKS
-2236 SARQAELLADNPDD
+2236 SASANHKAEWLMTQHAEQWAKITAPYTDNHETLTSTKLASNDKE
-2250 YRADTL
+2250 
-2256 VELDVKL
+2256 ELHALGETSNLENNKQQENVA
-2263 SAIDSMLRES
+2263 SIINTMLNDM
-2273 LPFYSL
+2273 LPFYAL

-2287 QEGDEGFEVRSW
+2287 QEGDEGFEVRAW
-2299 PGSDDKSKTILLDN
+2299 PGTEDKSKTIILED
-2313 PEDAAQQKA
+2313 PEDAAQHKA

-2338 DELFLVDNKVLS
+2338 DELFLVDNKVIS
-2350 HHDGRTRILAQKED
+2350 HHEGRTHVLAQKVD
-2364 GAWTYNTNS
+2364 GAWQYNATV
-2373 ELMSVTELLDAAHVS
+2373 ELMSVTELLDAANVT
-2388 GKVRGESYQKV
+2388 GKIRGESYQQV
-2399 IDALA
+2399 IDALTD
-2404 EYHASTAEHAD
+2404 YHASITEHAD
-2415 YELESVEQLVNLR
+2415 YEPESVEKLLNLR
-2428 KKIEGYA
+2428 KKIEGYV

-2441 GRLEAMNSLLNQV
+2441 GRVEAMNSLLNQV
-2454 NSRLEEVSVLAV
+2454 NTRLDEVSLLSVA
-2466 SEQSIKA
+2466 EQTIQA
-2473 HDSFSRLYDQL
+2473 QDSFSRLYDQL
-2484 DNAHLKQSKHLY
+2484 EAANLKESKHLY
-2496 LDGNGDFVTKGKGN
+2496 LDQNGDFVTKGKGKGN
-2510 LAKID
+2510 LANID
-2515 QLGGSDAVLEKVK
+2515 LLGSREAVLEKVK
-2528 ASVNHEYGQAIADTI
+2528 LTVSNEYGQTVADTI
-2543 FAGLSANELAKDGK
+2543 FAGLSAKDLAKDGK
-2557 GIDITGLNRI
+2557 GIDIAGLNKV
-2567 HQALEQHMSPVSATM
+2567 HQAIEQHLSPVSATL

-2605 QIDAQ
+2605 QLEGQ
-2610 AAADFNKQNYVSWW
+2610 AAADFNQQNYVSWW
-2624 PLGSKSSNIRNIF
+2624 PLGSKSSNISNIL
-2637 NVATEY
+2637 NVATKD

-2666 DMASEENDGFGL
+2666 DVASEENDGFGL
-2678 NDGETKLKRFI
+2678 HDGDIKLKRFI
-2689 EKLNAAKGIDAAY
+2689 EKLNAAKGIDASF
-2702 KDASEGYAS
+2702 KEASEGYAS

-2718 MLVSTGIPAHVF
+2718 MLETTGIPAHVF
-2730 QPFVDQW
+2730 QPFVEQW

-2749 RFAQELQKQA
+2749 RFAQELRLQA
-2759 QASGDPALVAKR
+2759 QRSDDPELLEKR
-2771 IDNVVR
+2771 IGNVVR
-2777 LFAERALEEIEAFKA
+2777 QFAERALEEIETFKA
-2792 SQADEGRVFRI
+2792 SQADQGRVFRI

-2817 NRLSHD
+2817 HRLSND

-2854 TWRPK
+2854 TWLPK

-2891 NDDLDALSGSEKHKD
+2891 TDVLDALSGNEKPKEN
-2906 KVAIENDGTPP
+2906 VAIENDGTPP
-2917 RDKVPLSPL
+2917 RDKESLSPL
-2926 TRFLNNELYGER
+2926 TRFLNNELYGNKE
-2938 DARRKIG
+2938 ARRKIG
-2945 DITQT
+2945 EITQT
-2950 LLDHAVEKGESQKV
+2950 LLDHAVEKGESQKI
-2964 TLKGEAG
+2964 TLQGEAG
-2971 RLTGYYHQGTASSDD
+2971 RLTGYYHQGTAPSEG
-2986 ETSTTSGK
+2986 ETSSPSGK

-3008 QASAIRSHYQ
+3008 QASAIRNHYQ

-3065 IILHGYSMGGPI
+3065 IIIHGYSMGGPI

-3115 PAGIVGTIAKAV
+3115 PAGIVGAIAKAV
-3127 NGQFSVEKNLKGLP
+3127 NGQFSVEKNLEGLP
-3141 QETPILLL
+3141 KETSILLL

-3154 LGEEGEKLRV
+3154 LGNEGEKLRT
-3164 KLSNSG
+3164 KLTASG
-3170 FNVTGEQTFY
+3170 YNVTGEQTFY

-3192 TGQIVSDLLNTQHIK
+3192 ADQIVSGFSSSASVDEDLDQQGLDTTSTKDQGISNKNDHLQVVDSK
-3207 HNEAKL
+3207 EA
-3213 NLEPHGKNYE
+3213 
-3223 SRDLILKPIS
+3223 
-3233 QPETVEL
+3233 
-3240 GMPEVDQ
+3240 
-3247 KVLADIA
+3247 LADGKILH
-3254 ERENVIIG
+3254 NQDVN
-3262 VRPVDE
+3262 
-3268 KSKSLIASKMYSS
+3268 S
-3281 KGLFVKAKSSD
+3281 
-3292 WGPMSGF
+3292 WGP
-3299 IPVDQSFAKA
+3299 
-3309 SARRDLETFNRHA
+3309 
-3322 EQSIQSGNAVS
+3322 
-3333 ADLYLNQVRVEELV
+3333 
-3347 SKYHSLTPLELDD
+3347 
-3360 QSGMYKT
+3360 
-3367 TATNGDQSVPFFLNR
+3367 
-3382 VTVDGN
+3382 
-3388 ELWQVHYITNGELAP
+3388 IT
-3403 FKVIGDPV
+3403 
-3411 SKQPMTADYDLLTVM
+3411 
-3426 YSYGDL
+3426 
-3432 GPQDKVKQ
+3432 
-3440 PLTWQQ
+3440 
-3446 WKDSVTYEDLTP
+3446 
-3458 KYKELYSNEDLYNKK
+3458 
-3473 DGASL
+3473 
-3478 GNVSGRL
+3478 
-3485 KELKDRINVDLGR
+3485 
-3498 TNGLEMVHHG
+3498 
-3508 ADDANPYAVMADNFP
+3508 
-3523 ATFFVPKSLF
+3523 
-3533 AEDGLG
+3533 
-3539 EGKGSIQTYFNV
+3539 
-3551 NEQGAVV
+3551 
-3558 IRNPQ
+3558 
-3563 EFSDFQQVTINASFR
+3563 
-3578 ASFNDKWNHGL
+3578 
-3589 DEPLFTTKRKLS
+3589 
-3601 HEFLNKRDQL
+3601 
-3611 LKKLSGGRL
+3611 
-3620 DAQDET
+3620 
-3626 LVALG
+3626 
-3631 NPDDVSGNKAIV
+3631 
-3643 AVDVSQIFTRQELKE
+3643 
-3658 RANVFA
+3658 
-3664 KPIGASYQGI
+3664 
-3674 LDQLDLVHQTVSRD
+3674 
-3688 QIVASFELN
+3688 
-3697 KKVNAYIA
+3697 
-3705 EHPTSGRN
+3705 
-3713 QALTQLKEQIT
+3713 
-3724 SALFIGKMQV
+3724 
-3734 AQVDIDAIA
+3734 
-3743 QTRPELAARIFMVAI
+3743 
-3758 EEANGE
+3758 
-3764 HRGLTDMMVRW
+3764 
-3775 ANEDPYLA
+3775 
-3783 PKQGYKGETPND
+3783 
-3795 LGFDAK
+3795 
-3801 YHVDL
+3801 
-3806 GDHYADFKQWL
+3806 
-3817 ETSQSNG
+3817 
-3824 LLSKAT
+3824 
-3830 LDESTKTVHLGYS
+3830 
-3843 YQELQDLTGVESVQ
+3843 
-3857 MAFYFLKEAAKK
+3857 
-3869 VDPISGDSAE
+3869 
-3879 MILLKKF
+3879 
-3886 ADKSY
+3886 
-3891 LSQLDSDRM
+3891 
-3900 DQIEGIYRSSHETDV
+3900 
-3915 DAWDRRYSG
+3915 
-3924 AGYDELTNKLAGAT
+3924 
-3938 GVDEQLSVLLDD
+3938 
-3950 RKGLLIGEVH
+3950 
-3960 GSDVNGLR
+3960 
-3968 FVNEQMD
+3968 
-3975 ALKKQGVTVI
+3975 
-3985 GLEHLRSDL
+3985 
-3994 AQPLIDRYL
+3994 
-4003 ATGVMSSELSAMLK
+4003 
-4017 TKHLDATLFENARA
+4017 
-4031 NGMRIVALDANSSAR
+4031 
-4046 PNVQGTEHGLMYRA
+4046 
-4060 GAANNIAVEVL
+4060 
-4071 QSLPDDEKFVA
+4071 
-4082 IYGKAHL
+4082 
-4089 QSHKGIEGFVPGIT
+4089 
-4103 HRLDLPALRVSD
+4103 
-4115 SNQFRVEQDDMTLRV
+4115 
-4130 VYDDVANKPKLTF
+4130 
-4143 KDSLSGA
+4143 
-4150 NTAIHNQNVNDWE
+4150 
-4163 RVAVTPTAD
+4163 VTPTTD

-4184 QMENDSVVANAA
+4184 QMENDDVVAKAA

-4238 HGRDDSDSNNTHLS
+4238 HGRDHSESNNTRLS
-4252 GYSAEDLAAK
+4252 GYSADELAVK
-4262 LANFQQSFSQAENIN
+4262 LAKFQQSFNQAENIN
-4277 NTPDHISIVGCSLVS
+4277 NKPDHISIVGCSLVS

-4305 AMDVNGLRVD
+4305 AMDANGLRVD
-4315 VSARSSELA
+4315 VSVRSSELA
-4324 VDATG
+4324 VDEAG
-4329 RKHTKDENG
+4329 RKHTKDANG
-4338 DWIQKAETNK
+4338 DWVQKAENNK
-4348 VSLSWNE
+4348 VSLSWDA
-4355 QGEVIAKEERIR
+4355 QGEVVAKDERIR

-4380 GVSDVGE
+4380 GVSDVDE
-4387 IARGAIGDNN
+4387 PARGAIGDNS
-4397 DVFDAPEKRKVETET
+4397 DVFDAPEKRKPETEVIAN
-4412 SSSAANNKLSYS
+4412 SSSSNQLSYS
-4424 GNIQVNVGDG
+4424 GNIQVNVGEG

-4449 VGSGGFKSLAFG
+4449 VGTGGFKSLAFG

-4470 NGESKHSVDM
+4470 DGESKHSVDI

-4491 FIGNRNVSFNL
+4491 FLGNRNVSFNF
-4502 GQSNDLLVM
+4502 GHSNDLILM

-4532 GVLQSIATSGED
+4532 GVLQGIATSGEGE
-4544 QDWLAAQEQQW
+4544 DWLAAQEQQW

-4576 DYTCLVELDSHNE
+4576 DYTTLVELDSQNE
-4589 RSSRGLK
+4589 RDSRGLK
-4596 HDTEAALNK
+4596 HDAEATLNK
-4605 QYNQWLSGNSDSSA
+4605 QYNQWLSGNGNSGTSQ
-4619 GKLSRAD
+4619 LSRAD

-4672 SLFGLMTQQFSATGQ
+4672 SLFGLMTQQFTATGQ

-4693 YTPEDLPRQLKN
+4693 YTPQDLPRQLKN

-4710 MAGIGAETTLADIF
+4710 LAGVGAETTLADIF
-4724 GVDYTTSGQI
+4724 GVDYTASGQI
-4734 VSRNGEAVD
+4734 VSRNGQAVD
-4743 GVAILT
+4743 GVAILK

-4776 KSGIDMGADGI
+4776 KAGIDIGADGI
-4787 QSFAETHGLKDKA
+4787 KSFAETHGLKEKA
-4800 PEEEEN
+4800 PEEEKDN
-4806 KSAVSVNGT
+4806 SSVSVNGAN
-4815 SVNSAQGATASDG
+4815 VNSAQGATVADG

-4862 MKSLVENLKENLTAD
+4862 MKSLVENLKQNLTAD

-4900 INLSLGNYNFNWG
+4900 INISLGNYNFNWG

-4946 FTGGEGS
+4946 FTGGEGN

-5001 DTGLGRDYVVTSGNF
+5001 DTGSGRDYVVTSGNF
-5016 NRVDTGDGQDYSVTI
+5016 NRVDTGDDQDYSVTI

-5052 NRINASAGNDVVK
+5052 NRINAGAGNDVVK

-5071 VLNGGEGEDHLIA
+5071 VLNGGDGDDHLIA
-5084 AAISK
+5084 TAISK

-5094 GEEGR
+5094 GGEGR

-5131 EDISSEDNIVF
+5131 EDIRSEDNIVF

-5157 DLKLSILRDPVSE
+5157 DLKLSILRDPSNDS
-5170 TDQAKF
+5170 DQSKF

-5182 TFNDYFDGKRAQMI
+5182 TFSDYFNGNRAQVVIGMSD
-5196 IAMGEKDANGEREY
+5196 KDLSGEREY
-5210 TTLSES
+5210 TMLSDS
-5216 SIDALVQAM
+5216 AIDALVQAM
-5225 SGFDP
+5225 SGFEP
-5230 QAGDNGFIDNLD
+5230 QAGDNGFIDSLE
-5242 SKSRVAIS
+5242 SKSQATIS
-5250 TAWADVVH
+5250 MAWSDVVH
-5258 KKGITV
+5258 KKGLMV

>member
-14 TGNYSADNGNNDI
+14 TGNYSADDGNNNI
-27 VAIGFGGEIHAYGGD
+27 VAIGFGGQIHAYGGD
-42 DHVTVGSIGATVHTG
+42 DHVTVGSIGATVYTG

-70 RVEDSTGHLSVKGAA
+70 KVEDSTGHLTVKGAA

-100 AGAAGGVSIDHLGHH
+100 AGAAGGVSIDHLGNH

-121 GAAAYNSV
+121 GAAAYNGIT
-129 KRKGLSGNVTFKG
+129 RKGLSGNVTFAG

-147 ALWHETNHGNLSFA
+147 ALWHETNQGNLSFT
-161 GAGAGNKLDRTWFD
+161 GAGAGNKLDRTWFNR
-175 QYQGSRGDVSF
+175 YQGSHGDVTF

-238 RQAEDVYQQTHGNIR
+238 HQAEDVYTQTRGNIR

-260 NSFYSDVAHGDIHFS
+260 NSLYSDVAHGDIHFS

-281 TITRKGS
+281 TIIRKGS
-288 GSSFD
+288 GNDF
-293 AQGME
+293 AKEGMTN
-298 YAKAEDIVL
+298 AKADEIVL
-307 TTAKMHGSWIGSGT
+307 TKAVMSGSWIGQD
-321 HAVTAVKSEREPNT
+321 HHVTAVKSASEPNT
-335 YLFAIADG
+335 YLFAFADS
-343 TYTKINKVRLSNDPK
+343 TYTKINKVQLRNDPQ
-358 TGKLKYYSEAWYKQG
+358 TGELKYYSTAWYKEG
-373 NHLSGLARSDV
+373 NHLSNLANQDISDN
-384 SSAGGFEVNPINGGY
+384 GGFTAVNINGAY
-399 TLSNIAV
+399 TLSDLKV
-406 EHQQSLTVHAMEK
+406 EHQQSVTVHAVEK
-419 DLTEYEW
+419 SLTEYEW
-426 VTYANGALIDAKDV
+426 VTYANGAVIDAKEV
-440 VLSDAKMGGHA
+440 SLSDAKMGGHA
-451 ISTDG
+451 IYADG
-456 TKVDVQAIKSNRKP
+456 TKVDVKAVKSNRQP
-470 NTYVYAKVLGPYT
+470 NTYIYAKVLGPYT

-489 LANDAETGVLK
+489 LANDPETGALK

-507 KEGDHTANLANEDI
+507 KEGDHTANIANQDI
-521 SSANGY
+521 SSATGY
-527 HSMGKGGY
+527 NPMGKGGY
-535 SLSALNYSVNAI
+535 SLSDLHYSVNAV
-547 RSMSETVAD
+547 RSTSETVAD
-556 IDEYTD
+556 IEEYTD
-562 QTLFKPATDSGESS
+562 QTLFKPANDSGESS
-576 GDVHFSGAGGGNVIK
+576 GDVRFNGAGGGNVIK
-591 SNVTRGNVYFNGGGI
+591 SNVTRGNVHFNGGGI

-650 VHQSKQG
+650 VHQSQQG

-669 LVRIGDGQYL
+669 LVRLGDGQYL

-687 ISVHKGNGNSR
+687 ISVQKGSGDSR
-698 VAMLGGYNTHTQI
+698 VVMLGGYNTHTQI
-711 GSGHGLWLAAGGF
+711 GSGNGLWLAAGGF
-724 NVMTQVGNGEVTS
+724 NVMTQVGQGDVAA

-743 NVLTKVGE
+743 NVLTKMGE
-751 GELTAGMLGGA
+751 GELRSGMLGGA
-762 NVMTHI
+762 NVITHI
-768 SGDEQASNTT
+768 SNDDQLSNTT

-792 KGDTLAV
+792 KGNTLAV
-799 MGGGANVLTHVGDGS
+799 MGGGANVLTHVGDGT

-864 TKVGDGTSIAAMI
+864 TKVGDGTSIAVMI

-904 VGNGDALA
+904 VGNGDALT

-930 ALMLAKGNV
+930 ALMLAKGNI

-962 GNGSTFAAM
+962 GHGSTFAAM
-971 IGQANVMTKVG
+971 IGQANIMTKVG

-995 IYTHVG
+995 IMTHVG

-1008 FAGEMNVM
+1008 FAGEVNVM

-1098 TTVGLLISDIGNV
+1098 TTVGLLISDVGNV

-1119 TIGIAKGKANIV
+1119 TIGIAKGKANLI
-1131 TKVGDGLGINVAW
+1131 TKVGDGLGVNVAW

-1166 NILTKVGDGQEVSV
+1166 NLITKVGDGQEVSV
-1180 VQGKANIITHV
+1180 VQGEANIITHV

-1199 AWGKANVITKVGDGR
+1199 AWGKANVITKVGHGQ

-1240 KGNVVTKVGDGMQV
+1240 KGNIVTKVGDGMQV
-1254 TAAKGKANITTTVGN
+1254 TAAKGQANITTTVGN

-1284 KVGNGVS
+1284 KVGDGVS

-1323 IGDGLNINASY
+1323 VGDGLNINASY
-1334 ARNNVAIKVGNGD
+1334 AQNNVAIKVGNGD

-1364 ALFDNVKQTLLG
+1364 ALFDNIKQTVLG

-1390 EASTSG
+1390 EASSSG
-1396 TQKGRGAIA
+1396 THKGRGAIA

-1415 QMDAIEEVGSDLG
+1415 QMDAIKEVGSDLG

-1443 NEMDN
+1443 NKMQHA
-1448 DLNIDGASDHAPN
+1448 LNVDDSSVQAPN

-1467 FEQGDRGWQSTHG
+1467 FELGEHGWQSTHG
-1480 VEASYSGSV
+1480 VEASYAGSV
-1489 YGVNGEGHGT
+1489 YGVEGEGHGA

-1504 DTHTNTSLYQ
+1504 DTYTNTSLYQ
-1514 DLTDL
+1514 DLANL
-1519 TEGEVIAVSF
+1519 AQGEVIAVSF

-1556 GDASAWQQKTLKLT
+1556 GDESAWQQKTLKLT
-1570 AHAGS
+1570 AQAGS

-1592 LDNVVAKSESS
+1592 LDNVVATSESS
-1603 PQANAVSEHAKQ
+1603 QQANAIREHATQ
-1615 NQASQ
+1615 NPAAQ

-1650 QSQLESTDQQAIEN
+1650 QSQLESTDQQALEN
-1664 NGQAQRDAVKEESE
+1664 NGQAQRDAVQEESE
-1678 AVTAELTTLAQ
+1678 AITAELTKLAQ
-1689 GLDVLDGQA
+1689 GLDVLDSQA
-1698 THTGKSGEQWRNDFA
+1698 THTGESGDQWRNEFA
-1713 GGLLDGV
+1713 SGLLAGV
-1720 QSQIDDAKQLASD
+1720 QTQLDDAKQLANE
-1733 KMAAAKQTQSDNNS
+1733 KIAEAKQKHADNQN
-1747 KVKDSIAKSEAGV
+1747 KVKDAVAKSEAGV

-1767 AGAEQDIAEA
+1767 AGAEQDIADA
-1777 KADAETRK
+1777 QADAEKRK
-1785 ADAVAKSHDAKQA
+1785 ADALAKGKDAQQA
-1798 ESDAHSAANDAQS
+1798 ESDAHHAVNNAQS

-1816 AMNAEN
+1816 VQLAEN

-1828 NDAQG
+1828 ADAQG

-1838 GDRPDRQGVAGSG
+1838 GDRPDRQGVTGSG
-1851 LSGNAHRVEGAG
+1851 LSGNAHSVESSG
-1863 ETGSHVNTDSQ
+1863 ETDSHVNTDSQ

-1879 RFSDGLTEQEL
+1879 RFSEGLTEQEQ

-1905 NAGIRSK
+1905 NAGIRAK
-1912 NSGSTIT
+1912 NSVSTIT
-1919 SMFMEANADSIVV
+1919 TMFTEANTDSIVV
-1932 DTTASQDV
+1932 PTTTPQDV
-1940 VRKEVRISGVNLVGL
+1940 VRKEIRISGVNLEGL
-1955 GEASHDSAESLV
+1955 GEASHDSAVSLV

-1975 NLYRWLDTDNDV
+1975 NLYRWLDSDHPR
-1987 ATDKYVPVPGFE
+1987 ATEQYIPVPGFE
-1999 RVDADVS
+1999 RVDVNVS
-2006 DEVKQRMIQSMS
+2006 DETKQRLTQFVS

-2039 FVESTLDYDWD
+2039 FVEATLNYDWD

-2061 YGYSFETPHAEKSIV
+2061 YGYSFEAPHGENSLV
-2076 SFWSGKNFKQYR
+2076 SFWSGRNFKEYR
-2088 DVLDNAQTDG
+2088 NVLDNAQPDG

-2105 DVKGNAFAI
+2105 DVQGNAFAI
-2114 DLNKHLMR
+2114 KLNKQLMR
-2122 WGGLFLDPD
+2122 WGDMFLDLE
-2131 NAEQNQLKSSIDAAT
+2131 NADQNHLQSSIEAAAY
-2146 FSNTGFWSS
+2146 SNTGFWSS
-2155 VYATGAQHDVYVIAE
+2155 VYATGAKDDVYVIAE
-2170 GGVRLG
+2170 GGMRLG
-2176 NYFWHVELPA
+2176 NYFWNVELPL

-2209 KDLPAD
+2209 KDVPVN
-2215 EIGRRLTDAGVGVK
+2215 EIGHKLTDAGVGVK

-2236 SARQAELLADNPDD
+2236 AAQQAELLAINPKG
-2250 YRADTL
+2250 YKADSL

-2263 SAIDSMLRES
+2263 SAIDSMLRDA

-2287 QEGDEGFEVRSW
+2287 QEGDEGFKVRAW
-2299 PGSDDKSKTILLDN
+2299 PGSDGKSKTIVLDN
-2313 PEDAAQQKA
+2313 PEDATQQKT

-2329 NFDNFEQMP
+2329 NFQNFEQMP
-2338 DELFLVDNKVLS
+2338 DELFLVDNKVIS
-2350 HHDGRTRILAQKED
+2350 HDKGITHILAQKVD
-2364 GAWTYNTNS
+2364 GAWLYNAKVD
-2373 ELMSVTELLDAAHVS
+2373 LMSVTELLDAANVT
-2388 GKVRGESYQKV
+2388 GKIRGESYQQV
-2399 IDALA
+2399 IDALS
-2404 EYHASTAEHAD
+2404 EYHSSVTELSD
-2415 YELESVEQLVNLR
+2415 YEQESIEKLLSLR
-2428 KKIEGYA
+2428 KKIEGYV

-2441 GRLEAMNSLLNQV
+2441 GRIAAMNSLLNQV
-2454 NSRLEEVSVLAV
+2454 NTRLEEVSVLAV
-2466 SEQSIKA
+2466 SEPNIKA
-2473 HDSFSRLYDQL
+2473 QDSFSRLYDQL
-2484 DNAHLKQSKHLY
+2484 ETANLKGTKHLY
-2496 LDGNGDFVTKGKGN
+2496 LDQNGEFVTKGKGH
-2510 LAKID
+2510 LANID
-2515 QLGGSDAVLEKVK
+2515 LLGSREAVLEKVK
-2528 ASVNHEYGQAIADTI
+2528 LTVSNEYGQTVADTV
-2543 FAGLSANELAKDGK
+2543 FAGLSAKDLAKDGK
-2557 GIDITGLNRI
+2557 GIDIAGLKKVHLAI
-2567 HQALEQHMSPVSATM
+2567 EQHLSPVSATLFL
-2582 YIWKPSDHSAL
+2582 WKPSDHSAL
-2593 GHAALQIGQGRT
+2593 GHAALQISQGRT
-2605 QIDAQ
+2605 QLEGQ
-2610 AAADFNKQNYVSWW
+2610 AAADFNQQNYVSWW
-2624 PLGSKSSNIRNIF
+2624 PLGSKSSNISNIL
-2637 NVATEY
+2637 NVATKD

-2650 WSDFSQPAH
+2650 WKDFSQPAAH
-2659 QNDTLEH
+2659 GESLAF
-2666 DMASEENDGFGL
+2666 DMQTEENDDFGL
-2678 NDGETKLKRFI
+2678 KSAEDKLKDFI
-2689 EKLNAAKGIDAAY
+2689 KQLASASGVDKKF
-2702 KDASEGYAS
+2702 KDISQAFTMMA
-2711 VLLGNPD
+2711 LMNPD
-2718 MLVSTGIPAHVF
+2718 ILESANIPEHISK
-2730 QPFVDQW
+2730 PFVDQW
-2737 NDTSYDMMDVAN
+2737 NDTSYDMQDVAQRFAKELQEQAKVAVN
-2749 RFAQELQKQA
+2749 SEQMEQQISEVVRRFAQDELDKIQT
-2759 QASGDPALVAKR
+2759 
-2771 IDNVVR
+2771 
-2777 LFAERALEEIEAFKA
+2777 FKET
-2792 SQADEGRVFRI
+2792 QADQGRVFRI

-2809 VAAMQAEW
+2809 VAVMQAEW
-2817 NRLSHD
+2817 HRLSND

-2854 TWRPK
+2854 TWLPK

-2891 NDDLDALSGSEKHKD
+2891 TDVLDALSG
-2906 KVAIENDGTPP
+2906 N
-2917 RDKVPLSPL
+2917 
-2926 TRFLNNELYGER
+2926 
-2938 DARRKIG
+2938 
-2945 DITQT
+2945 
-2950 LLDHAVEKGESQKV
+2950 
-2964 TLKGEAG
+2964 
-2971 RLTGYYHQGTASSDD
+2971 
-2986 ETSTTSGK
+2986 
-2994 VVLFLHGSGSSAEE
+2994 
-3008 QASAIRSHYQ
+3008 
-3018 KQGID
+3018 
-3023 MLAVNLRGYG
+3023 
-3033 ESDGGPSEKGLYQD
+3033 
-3047 ARTMFNYLVNDK
+3047 
-3059 GIDPSN
+3059 
-3065 IILHGYSMGGPI
+3065 
-3077 AADLARYAAQNGQ
+3077 
-3090 AVSGLLL
+3090 
-3097 DRPMPSM
+3097 
-3104 TKAITAHEVAN
+3104 
-3115 PAGIVGTIAKAV
+3115 
-3127 NGQFSVEKNLKGLP
+3127 
-3141 QETPILLL
+3141 
-3149 TDNEG
+3149 
-3154 LGEEGEKLRV
+3154 
-3164 KLSNSG
+3164 
-3170 FNVTGEQTFY
+3170 
-3180 GHEASNRLMSQY
+3180 
-3192 TGQIVSDLLNTQHIK
+3192 
-3207 HNEAKL
+3207 
-3213 NLEPHGKNYE
+3213 
-3223 SRDLILKPIS
+3223 
-3233 QPETVEL
+3233 
-3240 GMPEVDQ
+3240 
-3247 KVLADIA
+3247 
-3254 ERENVIIG
+3254 
-3262 VRPVDE
+3262 
-3268 KSKSLIASKMYSS
+3268 
-3281 KGLFVKAKSSD
+3281 KAK
-3292 WGPMSGF
+3292 
-3299 IPVDQSFAKA
+3299 
-3309 SARRDLETFNRHA
+3309 
-3322 EQSIQSGNAVS
+3322 
-3333 ADLYLNQVRVEELV
+3333 
-3347 SKYHSLTPLELDD
+3347 
-3360 QSGMYKT
+3360 
-3367 TATNGDQSVPFFLNR
+3367 
-3382 VTVDGN
+3382 
-3388 ELWQVHYITNGELAP
+3388 
-3403 FKVIGDPV
+3403 
-3411 SKQPMTADYDLLTVM
+3411 
-3426 YSYGDL
+3426 
-3432 GPQDKVKQ
+3432 
-3440 PLTWQQ
+3440 
-3446 WKDSVTYEDLTP
+3446 
-3458 KYKELYSNEDLYNKK
+3458 
-3473 DGASL
+3473 
-3478 GNVSGRL
+3478 
-3485 KELKDRINVDLGR
+3485 
-3498 TNGLEMVHHG
+3498 
-3508 ADDANPYAVMADNFP
+3508 
-3523 ATFFVPKSLF
+3523 
-3533 AEDGLG
+3533 
-3539 EGKGSIQTYFNV
+3539 
-3551 NEQGAVV
+3551 
-3558 IRNPQ
+3558 
-3563 EFSDFQQVTINASFR
+3563 
-3578 ASFNDKWNHGL
+3578 
-3589 DEPLFTTKRKLS
+3589 
-3601 HEFLNKRDQL
+3601 
-3611 LKKLSGGRL
+3611 
-3620 DAQDET
+3620 
-3626 LVALG
+3626 
-3631 NPDDVSGNKAIV
+3631 V
-3643 AVDVSQIFTRQELKE
+3643 AVDLAQIFTVQELKE
-3658 RANVFA
+3658 RAKVFA

-3674 LDQLDLVHQTVSRD
+3674 LDQLDLVHQAKGRY
-3688 QIVASFELN
+3688 QIAASFELN
-3697 KKVNAYIA
+3697 KKINDYIA

-3713 QALTQLKEQIT
+3713 QALTQLKEQVT

-3734 AQVDIDAIA
+3734 AQAGIDAIA
-3743 QTRPELAARIFMVAI
+3743 QTRPELATRIFMVAI
-3758 EEANGE
+3758 EEANGK
-3764 HRGLTDMMVRW
+3764 HVGLTDMMLRW

-3783 PKQGYKGETPND
+3783 PKHGYKGEMPSD

-3806 GDHYADFKQWL
+3806 GEHYADFKQWL

-3843 YQELQDLTGVESVQ
+3843 YQELQDLTGAESVQ

-3869 VDPISGDSAE
+3869 ADPISGDSAE

-3886 ADKSY
+3886 ADQNY

-3924 AGYDELTNKLAGAT
+3924 KGYDELTNMLASAT

-3968 FVNEQMD
+3968 FVNEQME

-4017 TKHLDATLFENARA
+4017 TKHLDVTLFENARV

-4071 QSLPDDEKFVA
+4071 QNLPDGEKFVA

-4103 HRLDLPALRVSD
+4103 HRLDLPALKVSD
-4115 SNQFRVEQDDMTLRV
+4115 SNQFTVEQDDVSLRV
-4130 VYDDVANKPKLTF
+4130 VYDDVANKPKITF
-4143 KDSLSGA
+4143 KGSLSGA
-4150 NTAIHNQNVNDWE
+4150 NTALHNQNVNDWE
-4163 RVAVTPTAD
+4163 RVVVTPIAD

-4184 QMENDSVVANAA
+4184 QMENDDVVAKAA

-4238 HGRDDSDSNNTHLS
+4238 HGRDHSESNNTRLS
-4252 GYSAEDLAAK
+4252 GYSADELAVK
-4262 LANFQQSFSQAENIN
+4262 LAKFQQSFNQAENIN
-4277 NTPDHISIVGCSLVS
+4277 NKPDHISIVGCSLVS

-4305 AMDVNGLRVD
+4305 AMDANGLRVD
-4315 VSARSSELA
+4315 VSVRSSELA
-4324 VDATG
+4324 VDEAG
-4329 RKHTKDENG
+4329 RKHTKDANG
-4338 DWIQKAETNK
+4338 DWVQKAENNK
-4348 VSLSWNE
+4348 VSLSWDA
-4355 QGEVIAKEERIR
+4355 QGEVVAKDEPIR

-4380 GVSDVGE
+4380 GVNNVDE
-4387 IARGAIGDNN
+4387 PARGAIGDNS
-4397 DVFDAPEKRKVETET
+4397 DVFDAPEKRIPETEVIAN
-4412 SSSAANNKLSYS
+4412 SSSSNQLSYS
-4424 GNIQVNVGDG
+4424 GNIQVNVGEG

-4442 TSNVGIK
+4442 TSNVSIK
-4449 VGSGGFKSLAFG
+4449 VGTGGFKSLAFG

-4470 NGESKHSVDM
+4470 DGESKHSVDI

-4491 FIGNRNVSFNL
+4491 FLGNRNVSFNF
-4502 GQSNDLLVM
+4502 GHSNDLILM

-4532 GVLQSIATSGED
+4532 GVLQGIAMSGEGE
-4544 QDWLAAQEQQW
+4544 DWLAAQEQQW

-4576 DYTCLVELDSHNE
+4576 DYTTLVELDSQNE
-4589 RSSRGLK
+4589 RDSRGLK
-4596 HDTEAALNK
+4596 HDAEATLNK
-4605 QYNQWLSGNSDSSA
+4605 QYNQWLSGNGNSGTSQ
-4619 GKLSRAD
+4619 LSRAD

-4672 SLFGLMTQQFSATGQ
+4672 SLFGLMTQQFTATGQ

-4693 YTPEDLPRQLKN
+4693 YTPQDLPRQLKN

-4710 MAGIGAETTLADIF
+4710 LAGVGAETTLADIF
-4724 GVDYTTSGQI
+4724 GVDYTASGQI
-4734 VSRNGEAVD
+4734 VSRNGQAVD
-4743 GVAILT
+4743 GVAILK

-4776 KSGIDMGADGI
+4776 KAGIDMGADGI
-4787 QSFAETHGLKDKA
+4787 KSFAETHGLKEKA
-4800 PEEEEN
+4800 PEEEKDN
-4806 KSAVSVNGT
+4806 SSVSVNGAN
-4815 SVNSAQGATASDG
+4815 VNSAQGATVADG

-4862 MKSLVENLKENLTAD
+4862 MKSLVENLKQNLTAD

-4900 INLSLGNYNFNWG
+4900 INISLGNYNFNWG

-4946 FTGGEGS
+4946 FTGGEGN

-5001 DTGLGRDYVVTSGNF
+5001 DTGSGRDYVVTSGNF
-5016 NRVDTGDGQDYSVTI
+5016 NRVDTGDDQDYSVTI

-5052 NRINASAGNDVVK
+5052 NRINAGAGNDVVK

-5071 VLNGGEGEDHLIA
+5071 VLNGGDGDDHLIA

-5094 GEEGR
+5094 GGEGR

-5131 EDISSEDNIVF
+5131 EDIRSEDNIVF

-5157 DLKLSILRDPVSE
+5157 DLKLSILRDPSNDS
-5170 TDQAKF
+5170 DQSKF

-5182 TFNDYFDGKRAQMI
+5182 TFSDYFNGNRAQVVIGMS
-5196 IAMGEKDANGEREY
+5196 EKDLSGEREY
-5210 TTLSES
+5210 TMLSDS
-5216 SIDALVQAM
+5216 AIDALVQAM
-5225 SGFDP
+5225 SGFEP
-5230 QAGDNGFIDNLD
+5230 QAGDNGFIDSLE
-5242 SKSRVAIS
+5242 SKSQAAIS
-5250 TAWADVVH
+5250 MAWSDVVH
-5258 KKGITV
+5258 KKGLMV

>member
-14 TGNYSADNGNNDI
+14 TGNYSADDGNNNI
-27 VAIGFGGEIHAYGGD
+27 VAIGFGGQIHAYGGD
-42 DHVTVGSIGATVHTG
+42 DHVTVGSIGATVYTG

-70 RVEDSTGHLSVKGAA
+70 KVEDSTGHLTVKGAA

-100 AGAAGGVSIDHLGHH
+100 AGAAGGVSIDHLGNH
-115 GDVSYG
+115 GDISYG
-121 GAAAYNSV
+121 GAAAYNGIT
-129 KRKGLSGNVTFKG
+129 RKGLSGNVTFAG

-147 ALWHETNHGNLSFA
+147 ALWHETNQGNLSFT
-161 GAGAGNKLDRTWFD
+161 GAGAGNKLDRTWSNR
-175 QYQGSRGDVSF
+175 YQGSHGDVTF

-238 RQAEDVYQQTHGNIR
+238 HQAEDVYTQTRGNIR

-260 NSFYSDVAHGDIHFS
+260 NSLYSDVAHGDIHFS

-281 TITRKGS
+281 TIIRKGS
-288 GSSFD
+288 GNDF
-293 AQGME
+293 AKEGMTN
-298 YAKAEDIVL
+298 AKADEIVL
-307 TTAKMHGSWIGSGT
+307 TKAVMSGSWIGQD
-321 HAVTAVKSEREPNT
+321 HHVTAVKSASEPNT
-335 YLFAIADG
+335 YLFAFADS
-343 TYTKINKVRLSNDPK
+343 TYTKINKVQLRNDPQ
-358 TGKLKYYSEAWYKQG
+358 TGELKYYSTAWYKEG
-373 NHLSGLARSDV
+373 NHLSNLANQDISDN
-384 SSAGGFEVNPINGGY
+384 GGFTAVNINGAY
-399 TLSNIAV
+399 TLSDLKV
-406 EHQQSLTVHAMEK
+406 EHQQSVTVHAVEK
-419 DLTEYEW
+419 SLTEYEW
-426 VTYANGALIDAKDV
+426 VTYANGAVIDAKEV
-440 VLSDAKMGGHA
+440 SLSDAKMGGHA
-451 ISTDG
+451 IYADG
-456 TKVDVQAIKSNRKP
+456 TKVDVKAVKSNRQP
-470 NTYVYAKVLGPYT
+470 NTYIYAKVLGPYT

-489 LANDAETGVLK
+489 LANDPETGALK

-507 KEGDHTANLANEDI
+507 KEGDHTANIANQDI
-521 SSANGY
+521 SSATGY
-527 HSMGKGGY
+527 NPMGKGGY
-535 SLSALNYSVNAI
+535 SLSDLHYSVNAV
-547 RSMSETVAD
+547 RSTSETVAD
-556 IDEYTD
+556 IEEYTD
-562 QTLFKPATDSGESS
+562 QTLFKPANDSGESS
-576 GDVHFSGAGGGNVIK
+576 GDVRFNGAGGGNVIK
-591 SNVTRGNVYFNGGGI
+591 SNVTRGNVHFKGGGI

-611 HSSQFGNTE
+611 HSSQFGHTE

-650 VHQSKQG
+650 VHQSQQG

-669 LVRIGDGQYL
+669 LVRLGDGQYL

-687 ISVHKGNGNSR
+687 ISVQKGSGDSR
-698 VAMLGGYNTHTQI
+698 VVMLGGYNTHTQI
-711 GSGHGLWLAAGGF
+711 GSGNGLWLAAGGF
-724 NVMTQVGNGEVTS
+724 NVMTQVGQGDVAA

-743 NVLTKVGE
+743 NVLTKMGE
-751 GELTAGMLGGA
+751 GELTSGMLGGA
-762 NVMTHI
+762 NVITHI
-768 SGDEQASNTT
+768 SNDDQLSNTT

-792 KGDTLAV
+792 KGNTLAV
-799 MGGGANVLTHVGDGS
+799 MGGGANVLTHVGDGT

-864 TKVGDGTSIAAMI
+864 TKVGDGTSIAVMI

-948 LAAMVGNANIFTHI
+948 LAAMVGNANIFTHV
-962 GNGSTFAAM
+962 GSGSTFAAM
-971 IGQANVMTKVG
+971 IGQANIMTKVG

-995 IYTHVG
+995 IMTHVG

-1008 FAGEMNVM
+1008 FAGEVNVM

-1098 TTVGLLISDIGNV
+1098 TTVGLLISDVGNV

-1119 TIGIAKGKANIV
+1119 TIGIAKGKANLI
-1131 TKVGDGLGINVAW
+1131 TKVGDGLGVNVAW

-1166 NILTKVGDGQEVSV
+1166 NLITKVGDGQELSV
-1180 VQGKANIITHV
+1180 VQGEANIITHV

-1199 AWGKANVITKVGDGR
+1199 AWGKANVITKVGHGQ

-1240 KGNVVTKVGDGMQV
+1240 KGNIVTKVGDGMQV
-1254 TAAKGKANITTTVGN
+1254 TAAKGQANITTTVGN
-1269 GLSVTAAYGDANINT
+1269 GLNVTAAYGDANINT
-1284 KVGNGVS
+1284 KVGDGVS

-1323 IGDGLNINASY
+1323 VGDGLNINASY
-1334 ARNNVAIKVGNGD
+1334 AQNNVAIKVGNGD

-1364 ALFDNVKQTLLG
+1364 ALFDNIKQTVLG

-1390 EASTSG
+1390 EASSSG
-1396 TQKGRGAIA
+1396 THKGRGAIA

-1415 QMDAIEEVGSDLG
+1415 QMDAIKEVGSDLG

-1443 NEMDN
+1443 NKMQHA
-1448 DLNIDGASDHAPN
+1448 LNVDDSSVQAPN

-1467 FEQGDRGWQSTHG
+1467 FELGEHGWQSTHG
-1480 VEASYSGSV
+1480 VEASYAGSV
-1489 YGVNGEGHGT
+1489 YGVEGEGHGA

-1504 DTHTNTSLYQ
+1504 DTYTNTSLYQ
-1514 DLTDL
+1514 DLANL
-1519 TEGEVIAVSF
+1519 AQGEVIAVSF

-1556 GDASAWQQKTLKLT
+1556 GDESAWQQKTLKLT
-1570 AHAGS
+1570 AQAGS

-1592 LDNVVAKSESS
+1592 LDNVVATSESS
-1603 PQANAVSEHAKQ
+1603 QQANAIREHATQ
-1615 NQASQ
+1615 NPAAQ

-1650 QSQLESTDQQAIEN
+1650 QSQLESTDQQALEN
-1664 NGQAQRDAVKEESE
+1664 NGQAQRDAVQEESE
-1678 AVTAELTTLAQ
+1678 AITAELTKLAQ
-1689 GLDVLDGQA
+1689 GLDVLDSQA
-1698 THTGKSGEQWRNDFA
+1698 THTGESGDQWRNEFA
-1713 GGLLDGV
+1713 SGLLAGV
-1720 QSQIDDAKQLASD
+1720 QIQLDDAKQLANG
-1733 KMAAAKQTQSDNNS
+1733 KIAEAKQTHTDNQN
-1747 KVKDSIAKSEAGV
+1747 KVKDAVAKSEAGV

-1767 AGAEQDIAEA
+1767 AGAEQDIADA
-1777 KADAETRK
+1777 QADAEKRK
-1785 ADAVAKSHDAKQA
+1785 ADALAKGKDAQQA
-1798 ESDAHSAANDAQS
+1798 ESDAHHAINNAQS

-1816 AMNAEN
+1816 VELAEN

-1828 NDAQG
+1828 ADAQG

-1838 GDRPDRQGVAGSG
+1838 GDRPDRQGVTGSG
-1851 LSGNAHRVEGAG
+1851 LSGNAHSVEGAG
-1863 ETGSHVNTDSQ
+1863 ETDSHVNTDSQ

-1879 RFSDGLTEQEL
+1879 RFSEGLTEQEQ

-1905 NAGIRSK
+1905 NAGIRAK
-1912 NSGSTIT
+1912 NSGSSMT
-1919 SMFMEANADSIVV
+1919 SMFSETNSKSIVV
-1932 DTTASQDV
+1932 PTKVSPEPDRQEVTRRD
-1940 VRKEVRISGVNLVGL
+1940 VRISGVNLESLSAVQGSQPTGQLASKSVPEFKSHFASTSIGIENELSGL
-1955 GEASHDSAESLV
+1955 VVVLPKNSAQTFGYVHDSQGNPLFMLTKDMNQGGYSNPVGINDIQGVNNWQTHTIELVTYPSEISDTAAIESRKEAML
-1967 AARAEKVA
+1967 
-1975 NLYRWLDTDNDV
+1975 WLAKEFTDHINQSNHQSL
-1987 ATDKYVPVPGFE
+1987 PHL
-1999 RVDADVS
+1999 VS
-2006 DEVKQRMIQSMS
+2006 DDGRF
-2018 GYIEHTD
+2018 
-2025 NQVPKDQAQALATL
+2025 TL
-2039 FVESTLDYDWD
+2039 VISN
-2050 KRVEFLTKLES
+2050 S
-2061 YGYSFETPHAEKSIV
+2061 
-2076 SFWSGKNFKQYR
+2076 
-2088 DVLDNAQTDG
+2088 
-2098 KKVVYDI
+2098 
-2105 DVKGNAFAI
+2105 
-2114 DLNKHLMR
+2114 KHLIAA
-2122 WGGLFLDPD
+2122 GNGT
-2131 NAEQNQLKSSIDAAT
+2131 SIDAQGKTIGMTPSGQQAT
-2146 FSNTGFWSS
+2146 MAISAKEFGTSSSSEVRLLESAPWYQAGLRDEFLANAKNTTLDDPATAQNVYAYLTS
-2155 VYATGAQHDVYVIAE
+2155 VYSKTADLAKEYGIYINDWDPASEGFSPNAQGLTDPKVKNAWSILPRTKPVRMLELLSAEDSRYVRQQIAE
-2170 GGVRLG
+2170 KLKGTYSESLAKNVFEYFQYGGEVAG
-2176 NYFWHVELPA
+2176 HGINNATTGSVQQPEPA
-2186 LRQLQREGL
+2186 ILFEFRSVPSALSDF
-2195 VGEIRLLDKPVSEY
+2195 VPKTAS
-2209 KDLPAD
+2209 
-2215 EIGRRLTDAGVGVK
+2215 TVK
-2229 VRFDALS
+2229 VDVKALDHFDSASRKAIITEVNALVSGSEDFDAWYQEYRASKGQPPVKNPKS
-2236 SARQAELLADNPDD
+2236 SASANHKAEWLMTQHAEQWAKITAPYTDNHETLTSTKLASNDKE
-2250 YRADTL
+2250 
-2256 VELDVKL
+2256 ELHALGGTSNLEHNKQQENVA
-2263 SAIDSMLRES
+2263 SIINTMLNDM
-2273 LPFYSL
+2273 LPFYAL

-2287 QEGDEGFEVRSW
+2287 QEGDEGFEVRAW
-2299 PGSDDKSKTILLDN
+2299 PGTEDKSKTIILED
-2313 PEDAAQQKA
+2313 PEDAAQHKA

-2338 DELFLVDNKVLS
+2338 DELFLVDNKVIS
-2350 HHDGRTRILAQKED
+2350 HHEGRTHVLAQKVD
-2364 GAWTYNTNS
+2364 GAWQYNATV
-2373 ELMSVTELLDAAHVS
+2373 ELMSVSELLDAANVT
-2388 GKVRGESYQKV
+2388 GKIRGESYQQV
-2399 IDALA
+2399 IDALTD
-2404 EYHASTAEHAD
+2404 YHASITEHAD
-2415 YELESVEQLVNLR
+2415 YEPESVEKLLNLR
-2428 KKIEGYA
+2428 KKIEGYV

-2441 GRLEAMNSLLNQV
+2441 GRVEAMNSLLNQV
-2454 NSRLEEVSVLAV
+2454 NTRLDEVSLLSVA
-2466 SEQSIKA
+2466 EQTIQA
-2473 HDSFSRLYDQL
+2473 QDSFSRLYDQL
-2484 DNAHLKQSKHLY
+2484 EAANLKESKHLY
-2496 LDGNGDFVTKGKGN
+2496 LDQNGDFVTKGKGN
-2510 LAKID
+2510 LANID
-2515 QLGGSDAVLEKVK
+2515 LLGSREAVLEKVK
-2528 ASVNHEYGQAIADTI
+2528 LTVSNEYGQTVADTI
-2543 FAGLSANELAKDGK
+2543 FAGLSAKDLAKDGK
-2557 GIDITGLNRI
+2557 GIDSAGLNKV
-2567 HQALEQHMSPVSATM
+2567 HQAIEQHLSPVSATL

-2605 QIDAQ
+2605 QLEGQ
-2610 AAADFNKQNYVSWW
+2610 AAADFNQQNYVSWW
-2624 PLGSKSSNIRNIF
+2624 PLGSKSSNISNIL
-2637 NVATEY
+2637 NVATKD

-2666 DMASEENDGFGL
+2666 DVASEENDGFGL
-2678 NDGETKLKRFI
+2678 HDGDIKLKRFI
-2689 EKLNAAKGIDAAY
+2689 EKLNAAKGIDASF
-2702 KDASEGYAS
+2702 KEASEGYAS
-2711 VLLGNPD
+2711 LLLGNPD
-2718 MLVSTGIPAHVF
+2718 MLETTGIPAHVF
-2730 QPFVDQW
+2730 QPFVEQW

-2749 RFAQELQKQA
+2749 RFAQELRLQA
-2759 QASGDPALVAKR
+2759 QRSDDPELLEKR
-2771 IDNVVR
+2771 IGNVVR
-2777 LFAERALEEIEAFKA
+2777 QFAERALEEIETFKA
-2792 SQADEGRVFRI
+2792 SQADQGRVFRI

-2817 NRLSHD
+2817 HRLSND

-2854 TWRPK
+2854 TWLPK

-2891 NDDLDALSGSEKHKD
+2891 TDVLDALSGNEKPKEN
-2906 KVAIENDGTPP
+2906 VAIENDGTPP
-2917 RDKVPLSPL
+2917 RDKESLSPL
-2926 TRFLNNELYGER
+2926 TRFLNNELYGDKE
-2938 DARRKIG
+2938 ARRKIG
-2945 DITQT
+2945 EITQT
-2950 LLDHAVEKGESQKV
+2950 LLDHAVEKGESQKI
-2964 TLKGEAG
+2964 TLQGEAG
-2971 RLTGYYHQGTASSDD
+2971 RLTGYYHQGTAPSEG
-2986 ETSTTSGK
+2986 ETSSPSGK

-3008 QASAIRSHYQ
+3008 QASAIRNHYQ

-3065 IILHGYSMGGPI
+3065 IIIHGYSMGGPI

-3115 PAGIVGTIAKAV
+3115 PAGIVGAIAKAV
-3127 NGQFSVEKNLKGLP
+3127 NGQFSVEKNLEGLP
-3141 QETPILLL
+3141 KETSILLL

-3154 LGEEGEKLRV
+3154 LGNEGEKLRT
-3164 KLSNSG
+3164 KLTASG
-3170 FNVTGEQTFY
+3170 YNVTGEQTFY

-3192 TGQIVSDLLNTQHIK
+3192 ADQIVSGLSSSASVDEDLDQQGLDTTSTKDQGVSNKDDHLQVVDSK
-3207 HNEAKL
+3207 EA
-3213 NLEPHGKNYE
+3213 
-3223 SRDLILKPIS
+3223 
-3233 QPETVEL
+3233 
-3240 GMPEVDQ
+3240 
-3247 KVLADIA
+3247 LADGKI
-3254 ERENVIIG
+3254 
-3262 VRPVDE
+3262 
-3268 KSKSLIASKMYSS
+3268 L
-3281 KGLFVKAKSSD
+3281 
-3292 WGPMSGF
+3292 
-3299 IPVDQSFAKA
+3299 
-3309 SARRDLETFNRHA
+3309 H
-3322 EQSIQSGNAVS
+3322 
-3333 ADLYLNQVRVEELV
+3333 NQ
-3347 SKYHSLTPLELDD
+3347 
-3360 QSGMYKT
+3360 
-3367 TATNGDQSVPFFLNR
+3367 
-3382 VTVDGN
+3382 
-3388 ELWQVHYITNGELAP
+3388 
-3403 FKVIGDPV
+3403 
-3411 SKQPMTADYDLLTVM
+3411 
-3426 YSYGDL
+3426 
-3432 GPQDKVKQ
+3432 
-3440 PLTWQQ
+3440 
-3446 WKDSVTYEDLTP
+3446 
-3458 KYKELYSNEDLYNKK
+3458 
-3473 DGASL
+3473 
-3478 GNVSGRL
+3478 
-3485 KELKDRINVDLGR
+3485 
-3498 TNGLEMVHHG
+3498 
-3508 ADDANPYAVMADNFP
+3508 
-3523 ATFFVPKSLF
+3523 
-3533 AEDGLG
+3533 
-3539 EGKGSIQTYFNV
+3539 
-3551 NEQGAVV
+3551 
-3558 IRNPQ
+3558 
-3563 EFSDFQQVTINASFR
+3563 
-3578 ASFNDKWNHGL
+3578 
-3589 DEPLFTTKRKLS
+3589 
-3601 HEFLNKRDQL
+3601 
-3611 LKKLSGGRL
+3611 
-3620 DAQDET
+3620 
-3626 LVALG
+3626 
-3631 NPDDVSGNKAIV
+3631 
-3643 AVDVSQIFTRQELKE
+3643 
-3658 RANVFA
+3658 
-3664 KPIGASYQGI
+3664 
-3674 LDQLDLVHQTVSRD
+3674 
-3688 QIVASFELN
+3688 
-3697 KKVNAYIA
+3697 
-3705 EHPTSGRN
+3705 
-3713 QALTQLKEQIT
+3713 
-3724 SALFIGKMQV
+3724 
-3734 AQVDIDAIA
+3734 
-3743 QTRPELAARIFMVAI
+3743 
-3758 EEANGE
+3758 
-3764 HRGLTDMMVRW
+3764 
-3775 ANEDPYLA
+3775 
-3783 PKQGYKGETPND
+3783 
-3795 LGFDAK
+3795 
-3801 YHVDL
+3801 
-3806 GDHYADFKQWL
+3806 
-3817 ETSQSNG
+3817 
-3824 LLSKAT
+3824 
-3830 LDESTKTVHLGYS
+3830 
-3843 YQELQDLTGVESVQ
+3843 
-3857 MAFYFLKEAAKK
+3857 
-3869 VDPISGDSAE
+3869 
-3879 MILLKKF
+3879 
-3886 ADKSY
+3886 
-3891 LSQLDSDRM
+3891 
-3900 DQIEGIYRSSHETDV
+3900 
-3915 DAWDRRYSG
+3915 
-3924 AGYDELTNKLAGAT
+3924 
-3938 GVDEQLSVLLDD
+3938 
-3950 RKGLLIGEVH
+3950 
-3960 GSDVNGLR
+3960 DVNGW
-3968 FVNEQMD
+3968 
-3975 ALKKQGVTVI
+3975 G
-3985 GLEHLRSDL
+3985 
-3994 AQPLIDRYL
+3994 P
-4003 ATGVMSSELSAMLK
+4003 
-4017 TKHLDATLFENARA
+4017 
-4031 NGMRIVALDANSSAR
+4031 
-4046 PNVQGTEHGLMYRA
+4046 
-4060 GAANNIAVEVL
+4060 
-4071 QSLPDDEKFVA
+4071 
-4082 IYGKAHL
+4082 
-4089 QSHKGIEGFVPGIT
+4089 IT
-4103 HRLDLPALRVSD
+4103 
-4115 SNQFRVEQDDMTLRV
+4115 
-4130 VYDDVANKPKLTF
+4130 
-4143 KDSLSGA
+4143 
-4150 NTAIHNQNVNDWE
+4150 
-4163 RVAVTPTAD
+4163 VTPTTD

-4184 QMENDSVVANAA
+4184 QMENDDVVAKAA

-4238 HGRDDSDSNNTHLS
+4238 HGRDHSESNNTRLS
-4252 GYSAEDLAAK
+4252 GYSADELAVK
-4262 LANFQQSFSQAENIN
+4262 LAKFQQSFNQAENIN
-4277 NTPDHISIVGCSLVS
+4277 NKPDHISIVGCSLVS

-4305 AMDVNGLRVD
+4305 AMDANGLRVD
-4315 VSARSSELA
+4315 VSVRSSELA
-4324 VDATG
+4324 IDEAG
-4329 RKHTKDENG
+4329 RKHTKDANG
-4338 DWIQKAETNK
+4338 DWVQKAENNK
-4348 VSLSWNE
+4348 VSLSWDA
-4355 QGEVIAKEERIR
+4355 QGEVVAKDERIR

-4380 GVSDVGE
+4380 GVSDVDE
-4387 IARGAIGDNN
+4387 PARGAIGDNS
-4397 DVFDAPEKRKVETET
+4397 DVFDAPEKRKPETEVIAN
-4412 SSSAANNKLSYS
+4412 SSNSNQLSYS
-4424 GNIQVNVGDG
+4424 GNIQVNVGEG

-4449 VGSGGFKSLAFG
+4449 VGTGGFKSLAFG

-4470 NGESKHSVDM
+4470 DGESKHSVDI

-4491 FIGNRNVSFNL
+4491 YLGNRNVSFSF
-4502 GQSNDLLVM
+4502 GHSNDLILM

-4532 GVLQSIATSGED
+4532 GVLQSIATSGEGE
-4544 QDWLAAQEQQW
+4544 DWLAAQEQQW

-4576 DYTCLVELDSHNE
+4576 DYTHLVQLNSQNE
-4589 RSSRGLK
+4589 RDSRGLK
-4596 HDTEAALNK
+4596 HDAEATLNK
-4605 QYNQWLSGNSDSSA
+4605 QYNQWLSGNGNSGTSQ
-4619 GKLSRAD
+4619 LSRAD

-4651 TGNWNFMFGDNIQ
+4651 TGNWNFIFGDNIQ

-4672 SLFGLMTQQFSATGQ
+4672 SLFGLMTQQFTATGQ

-4693 YTPEDLPRQLKN
+4693 YTPQDLPRQLKN

-4710 MAGIGAETTLADIF
+4710 LAGVGAETTLADIF
-4724 GVDYTTSGQI
+4724 GVDYTASGQI
-4734 VSRNGEAVD
+4734 VSRNGQAVD
-4743 GVAILT
+4743 GVAILK

-4776 KSGIDMGADGI
+4776 KAGIDMGADGI
-4787 QSFAETHGLKDKA
+4787 KSFAETHGLKEKA
-4800 PEEEEN
+4800 PEEEKDN
-4806 KSAVSVNGT
+4806 SSVSVNGAN
-4815 SVNSAQGATASDG
+4815 VNSAQGATVADG

-4862 MKSLVENLKENLTAD
+4862 MKSLVENLKQNLTAD

-4900 INLSLGNYNFNWG
+4900 INISLGNYNFNWG

-4946 FTGGEGS
+4946 FTGGEGN

-5001 DTGLGRDYVVTSGNF
+5001 DTGSGRDYVVTSGNF
-5016 NRVDTGDGQDYSVTI
+5016 NRVDTGDDQDYSVTI

-5052 NRINASAGNDVVK
+5052 NRINAGAGNDVVK

-5071 VLNGGEGEDHLIA
+5071 VLNGGDGDDHLIA

-5094 GEEGR
+5094 GGEGR

-5131 EDISSEDNIVF
+5131 EDIRSEDNIVF

-5157 DLKLSILRDPVSE
+5157 DLKLSILRDPSNDS
-5170 TDQAKF
+5170 DQSKF

-5182 TFNDYFDGKRAQMI
+5182 TFSDYFNGNRAQVVIGMS
-5196 IAMGEKDANGEREY
+5196 EKDLSGEREY
-5210 TTLSES
+5210 TMLSDS
-5216 SIDALVQAM
+5216 AIDALVQAM
-5225 SGFDP
+5225 SGFEP
-5230 QAGDNGFIDNLD
+5230 QAGDNGFIDSLE
-5242 SKSRVAIS
+5242 SKSQAAIS
-5250 TAWADVVH
+5250 MAWSDVVH
-5258 KKGITV
+5258 KKGLMV

>member
-14 TGNYSADNGNNDI
+14 TGNYSADDGNNSI

-42 DHVTVGSIGATVHTG
+42 DHVTVGSIGATVYTG

-70 RVEDSTGHLSVKGAA
+70 RVEDTTGHLSVKGAA

-100 AGAAGGVSIDHLGHH
+100 AGAAGGVSIDHLGNH
-115 GDVSYG
+115 GDVNYG
-121 GAAAYNSV
+121 GAAAYNGIT
-129 KRKGLSGNVTFKG
+129 RKGLSGNVTFKG

-147 ALWHETNHGNLSFA
+147 ALWHETNQGNLSFA
-161 GAGAGNKLDRTWFD
+161 GAGAGNKLDRTWFNR
-175 QYQGSRGDVSF
+175 YQDSRGDVTF

-215 VRKGKVGDITLQGAG
+215 VRKGKVGDVTLQGAG

-238 RQAEDVYQQTHGNIR
+238 RQAEDVYAQTRGNIR

-260 NSFYSDVAHGDIHFS
+260 NSLYSDVAHGDIHFS

-298 YAKAEDIVL
+298 YAKAEEIVL
-307 TTAKMHGSWIGSGT
+307 TAAQMHGLSIDNGNKF

-343 TYTKINKVRLSNDPK
+343 TYTKINKVRLYNDPE
-358 TGKLKYYSEAWYKQG
+358 TGKLKYYSEAWFKRG
-373 NHLSGLARSDV
+373 NHLTDLARSDV

-406 EHQQSLTVHAMEK
+406 EHQQSLTVHAVEK

-440 VLSDAKMGGHA
+440 ALSEAKMGGTA

-456 TKVDVQAIKSNRKP
+456 TTVDVQAVKSNRKP

-489 LANDAETGVLK
+489 LANDPKTGALK

-507 KEGDHTANLANEDI
+507 KEGNHTADLANEDI

-535 SLSALNYSVNAI
+535 SLSDLHYSVNAV
-547 RSMSETVAD
+547 RSTSETVAD

-576 GDVHFSGAGGGNVIK
+576 GDVHFNGAGGGNVIK

-611 HSSQFGNTE
+611 HSSQFGHTE

-698 VAMLGGYNTHTQI
+698 VVMLGGYNTHTQI
-711 GSGHGLWLAAGGF
+711 GSGNGLWLAAGGF
-724 NVMTQVGNGEVTS
+724 NVMTQVGKGDVAS

-743 NVLTKVGE
+743 NVLTKVGD
-751 GELTAGMLGGA
+751 GDLTAGMLGGA
-762 NVMTHI
+762 NVITHI
-768 SGDEQASNTT
+768 SSDNETSNTT

-792 KGDTLAV
+792 KGNALAV
-799 MGGGANVLTHVGDGS
+799 MGGGANVLTHVGDGT

-864 TKVGDGTSIAAMI
+864 TKVGDGTSIAVMI

-948 LAAMVGNANIFTHI
+948 LAAMVGNANIFTHV
-962 GNGSTFAAM
+962 GSGSTFAAM
-971 IGQANVMTKVG
+971 IGQANIMTKVG
-982 NDLTAALMVGKAN
+982 DDLTAALMVGKAN

-1001 DGTSLGL
+1001 DGTSLGI
-1008 FAGEMNVM
+1008 FAGEVNVM

-1119 TIGIAKGKANIV
+1119 TIGIAKGKANII
-1131 TKVGDGLGINVAW
+1131 TKVGDGLGVNVAW

-1166 NILTKVGDGQEVSV
+1166 NVITKVGDGQEVSV

-1199 AWGKANVITKVGDGR
+1199 AWGKANVITKVGNGR
-1214 NVVLAKGEA
+1214 NVVLVKGEA

-1240 KGNVVTKVGDGMQV
+1240 KGNIVTKVGDGMQV
-1254 TAAKGKANITTTVGN
+1254 TAAKGKANITTTVGD

-1284 KVGNGVS
+1284 KVGDGVS

-1323 IGDGLNINASY
+1323 IGDGLGINASY
-1334 ARNNVAIKVGNGD
+1334 AQNNVAIKIGNGD

-1364 ALFDNVKQTLLG
+1364 ALFDNIKQTVLG

-1390 EASTSG
+1390 EASSSG

-1405 TPEITKLDGF
+1405 TPEITKLAGF

-1443 NEMDN
+1443 NKMQNALDV
-1448 DLNIDGASDHAPN
+1448 DGSSDQTQAPN

-1467 FEQGDRGWQSTHG
+1467 FEQGDQGWKSTHG
-1480 VEASYSGSV
+1480 VEASHSGNV
-1489 YGVNGEGHGT
+1489 YGVNGEGHGA

-1504 DTHTNTSLYQ
+1504 DTYTNTSLYQ

-1584 HNDGLGYI
+1584 QNDGLGYI

-1603 PQANAVSEHAKQ
+1603 QQANAVSEHATQ

-1650 QSQLESTDQQAIEN
+1650 QSQLESTDQQALEN

-1678 AVTAELTTLAQ
+1678 AVTAELTKLAQ
-1689 GLDVLDGQA
+1689 GLDVLDEQA
-1698 THTGKSGEQWRNDFA
+1698 THTGESGDQWRNDFA

-1720 QSQIDDAKQLASD
+1720 QRQLDDAKQLAND
-1733 KMAAAKQTQSDNNS
+1733 KIAAAKQTQSDNNS
-1747 KVKDSIAKSEAGV
+1747 KVKESVAKSEAGV

-1767 AGAEQDIAEA
+1767 AGAEQDIADA

-1785 ADAVAKSHDAKQA
+1785 ADAVAKSNDAKQA

-1828 NDAQG
+1828 NDAKG
-1833 AKQNE
+1833 TKQNE
-1838 GDRPDRQGVAGSG
+1838 GDRPDREGVTGSG
-1851 LSGNAHRVEGAG
+1851 LSGNAHRVEDAG
-1863 ETGSHVNTDSQ
+1863 ETGSHVTNDSQ

-1879 RFSDGLTEQEL
+1879 RFSEGLSEQEQ

-1905 NAGIRSK
+1905 NAGIRGK
-1912 NSGSTIT
+1912 NSGSTIS
-1919 SMFMEANADSIVV
+1919 SMFTETNSDSIVV
-1932 DTTASQDV
+1932 PTAASQDV
-1940 VRKEVRISGVNLVGL
+1940 VRKEIRISGVNLEGL
-1955 GEASHDSAESLV
+1955 GEASHDTAESLV
-1967 AARAEKVA
+1967 SARAEKVA
-1975 NLYRWLDTDNDV
+1975 NLYRWLDTDNDA

-2006 DEVKQRMIQSMS
+2006 DEAKERMIQFVG

-2039 FVESTLDYDWD
+2039 FVEATLNYDWD

-2061 YGYSFETPHAEKSIV
+2061 YGYSFEAPHGEKSIV
-2076 SFWSGKNFKQYR
+2076 SFWSGRNFKEYR
-2088 DVLDNAQTDG
+2088 NVLDNAQADG

-2114 DLNKHLMR
+2114 DLNKQLMR
-2122 WGGLFLDPD
+2122 WGGMFLDPD

-2155 VYATGAQHDVYVIAE
+2155 VYATGAQNDVYVIAE
-2170 GGVRLG
+2170 GGMRLG
-2176 NYFWHVELPA
+2176 NYFWNVELPA

-2195 VGEIRLLDKPVSEY
+2195 VGEIRLLDKPVSAY
-2209 KDLPAD
+2209 KDIPVED
-2215 EIGRRLTDAGVGVK
+2215 IGRRLTDAGVAVK

-2236 SARQAELLADNPDD
+2236 HEKQADLLADNPDG
-2250 YRADTL
+2250 YKADTL

-2287 QEGDEGFEVRSW
+2287 QEGEEGFEVRSW
-2299 PGSDDKSKTILLDN
+2299 PGTDGKSKTILLDN
-2313 PEDAAQQKA
+2313 PEDAAQQKS

-2364 GAWTYNTNS
+2364 GAWTYNANV

-2388 GKVRGESYQKV
+2388 GKVRGESYQQV
-2399 IDALA
+2399 IDALT

-2415 YELESVEQLVNLR
+2415 YELTSVEKLLNLR
-2428 KKIEGYA
+2428 KQVEGYV

-2441 GRLEAMNSLLNQV
+2441 GRVQAMNSLLNQV
-2454 NSRLEEVSVLAV
+2454 NSLLEAVSVLVV

-2473 HDSFSRLYDQL
+2473 HDSFSHLYDQL
-2484 DNAHLKQSKHLY
+2484 DNANLKESKHLY

-2510 LAKID
+2510 LANID
-2515 QLGGSDAVLEKVK
+2515 KLGGSDAVLEKVK
-2528 ASVNHEYGQAIADTI
+2528 AAVSHEYGQVVADTI
-2543 FAGLSANELAKDGK
+2543 FAGLSANDLAKDGK
-2557 GIDITGLNRI
+2557 GIDIAGLNKV
-2567 HQALEQHMSPVSATM
+2567 HQAIEQHMSPVSATM

-2605 QIDAQ
+2605 QLEGQ

-2637 NVATEY
+2637 NVATED

-2678 NDGETKLKRFI
+2678 NDGETKLKRFV
-2689 EKLNAAKGIDAAY
+2689 EKLNAAKGIDASY

-2718 MLVSTGIPAHVF
+2718 MLASTGIPAHVF

-2749 RFAQELQKQA
+2749 RFAEELQKQA
-2759 QASGDPALVAKR
+2759 QASGDPALVEKR

-2777 LFAERALEEIEAFKA
+2777 LFAERALEEIEAFKT

-2817 NRLSHD
+2817 NRLSND

-2877 AQLEIAAKKQSHQV
+2877 AQLEIAAKKQSHQAT
-2891 NDDLDALSGSEKHKD
+2891 DLLDALSGNEKHKEN
-2906 KVAIENDGTPP
+2906 VAIENDGTPP
-2917 RDKVPLSPL
+2917 RDKESLSPL
-2926 TRFLNNELYGER
+2926 TRFLNNELYGEK

-2950 LLDHAVEKGESQKV
+2950 LLDHAVENGESQKV

-2971 RLTGYYHQGTASSDD
+2971 RLTGYYHQGAASSEG
-2986 ETSTTSGK
+2986 ETSATSGK

-3008 QASAIRSHYQ
+3008 QASAIRNHYQ

-3065 IILHGYSMGGPI
+3065 IIIHGYSMGGPI

-3115 PAGIVGTIAKAV
+3115 PAGIVGAIAKAV
-3127 NGQFSVEKNLKGLP
+3127 NGQFSAEKNLKGLP
-3141 QETPILLL
+3141 KETPILLL

-3154 LGEEGEKLRV
+3154 LGEEGEKLRA
-3164 KLSNSG
+3164 KLAIAG
-3170 FNVTGEQTFY
+3170 YNVTGEQTFY
-3180 GHEASNRLMSQY
+3180 GHEASNRLMGQY
-3192 TGQIVSDLLNTQHIK
+3192 ADQIVSGLFNAEQAAVEAGEVLKGLEKDFKRYGDALKPDTSVPGKSKDIRTTKDFLNGYKNDHAKEIVDGFRSDMSIKQLVDLFVKGNWNAEQKGALAWEIESRALKVTFQNKSEKYNRLFREIASAGVVDAKATEQLAPQLMLLNLSNDGFGGRCDPLSK
-3207 HNEAKL
+3207 LVLVAKQ
-3213 NLEPHGKNYE
+3213 LENDG
-3223 SRDLILKPIS
+3223 
-3233 QPETVEL
+3233 QV
-3240 GMPEVDQ
+3240 
-3247 KVLADIA
+3247 
-3254 ERENVIIG
+3254 G
-3262 VRPVDE
+3262 VARQLLE
-3268 KSKSLIASKMYSS
+3268 KMYSAAAVLSNPTLYSDSEKANAS
-3281 KGLFVKAKSSD
+3281 KLLSSLAAIHAKN
-3292 WGPMSGF
+3292 PMHDTSMKVWQEKLEGKQALTVNGVVEK
-3299 IPVDQSFAKA
+3299 ITDA
-3309 SARRDLETFNRHA
+3309 SANGKPVL
-3322 EQSIQSGNAVS
+3322 
-3333 ADLYLNQVRVEELV
+3333 
-3347 SKYHSLTPLELDD
+3347 LELDAPGHAMAAWAKG
-3360 QSGMYKT
+3360 SGDDRVYGFYDPNAGIVEFSSAEKFGAYLTRFFGKSDLNMAQGYKLGKNAAGEAIFNRVVVMDGNTLASYKPTFGDKT
-3367 TATNGDQSVPFFLNR
+3367 TMQGILDLPVFDATPIKKPTGGAASDLEALGDK
-3382 VTVDGN
+3382 T
-3388 ELWQVHYITNGELAP
+3388 
-3403 FKVIGDPV
+3403 KVV
-3411 SKQPMTADYDLLTVM
+3411 
-3426 YSYGDL
+3426 
-3432 GPQDKVKQ
+3432 
-3440 PLTWQQ
+3440 
-3446 WKDSVTYEDLTP
+3446 
-3458 KYKELYSNEDLYNKK
+3458 
-3473 DGASL
+3473 
-3478 GNVSGRL
+3478 
-3485 KELKDRINVDLGR
+3485 VDL
-3498 TNGLEMVHHG
+3498 
-3508 ADDANPYAVMADNFP
+3508 A
-3523 ATFFVPKSLF
+3523 
-3533 AEDGLG
+3533 
-3539 EGKGSIQTYFNV
+3539 
-3551 NEQGAVV
+3551 
-3558 IRNPQ
+3558 
-3563 EFSDFQQVTINASFR
+3563 
-3578 ASFNDKWNHGL
+3578 
-3589 DEPLFTTKRKLS
+3589 
-3601 HEFLNKRDQL
+3601 
-3611 LKKLSGGRL
+3611 
-3620 DAQDET
+3620 
-3626 LVALG
+3626 
-3631 NPDDVSGNKAIV
+3631 
-3643 AVDVSQIFTRQELKE
+3643 QIFTVQELKE
-3658 RANVFA
+3658 RAKVFA

-3674 LDQLDLVHQTVSRD
+3674 LDQLDLVHQAKGRD
-3688 QIVASFELN
+3688 QIAASFELN
-3697 KKVNAYIA
+3697 KKINAYIA

-3713 QALTQLKEQIT
+3713 QALTQLKEQVT
-3724 SALFIGKMQV
+3724 SALFIGKMQI
-3734 AQVDIDAIA
+3734 AQAGIDAIA
-3743 QTRPELAARIFMVAI
+3743 QTRPELAARIFTVAI
-3758 EEANGE
+3758 EEANGK
-3764 HRGLTDMMVRW
+3764 HVGLTDMMVRW

-3783 PKQGYKGETPND
+3783 PKHGYKGETPSD

-3806 GDHYADFKQWL
+3806 SEHYADFKQWL

-3869 VDPISGDSAE
+3869 ADPISGDSAE

-3886 ADKSY
+3886 ADQSY

-3924 AGYDELTNKLAGAT
+3924 KGYDELTNKLASAT

-4017 TKHLDATLFENARA
+4017 TKHLDVALFENARA

-4071 QSLPDDEKFVA
+4071 QNLPDGEKFVA

-4103 HRLDLPALRVSD
+4103 HRLDLPALKVSD
-4115 SNQFRVEQDDMTLRV
+4115 SNQFTVEQDDVSLRV
-4130 VYDDVANKPKLTF
+4130 VYDDVANKPKITF

-4150 NTAIHNQNVNDWE
+4150 NTALHNQNVNDWE
-4163 RVAVTPTAD
+4163 RVVVTPTAD

-4184 QMENDSVVANAA
+4184 QMENDAVAAKAA

-4238 HGRDDSDSNNTHLS
+4238 HGRDDSESNNTRLS
-4252 GYSAEDLAAK
+4252 GYSADELAVK
-4262 LANFQQSFSQAENIN
+4262 LAKFQQSFNQAENVSSK
-4277 NTPDHISIVGCSLVS
+4277 PDHISIVGCSLVS

-4305 AMDVNGLRVD
+4305 AMDANGLRLD
-4315 VSARSSELA
+4315 VSVRSSELA
-4324 VDATG
+4324 VDETG
-4329 RKHTKDENG
+4329 RKHTKDANG
-4338 DWIQKAETNK
+4338 NWVQKAESNK

-4355 QGEVIAKEERIR
+4355 QGDVVAKDERIR

-4380 GVSDVGE
+4380 GISDVDE
-4387 IARGAIGDNN
+4387 PVRGAIGDNK
-4397 DVFDAPEKRKVETET
+4397 DVFDAPEKRKAETET
-4412 SSSAANNKLSYS
+4412 SSSSANNKLSYS

-4449 VGSGGFKSLAFG
+4449 VGTGGFKSLAFG
-4461 DNNVMVHIG
+4461 DNNVMIHIG
-4470 NGESKHSVDM
+4470 NGESKHSFDI

-4491 FIGNRNVSFNL
+4491 FIGNRNVSFNK
-4502 GQSNDLLVM
+4502 GRSNDLIVM

-4532 GVLQSIATSGED
+4532 GVLQSIATSGEGK
-4544 QDWLAAQEQQW
+4544 DWLAAQEQQW

-4576 DYTCLVELDSHNE
+4576 DYTSLVELDSQNE

-4596 HDTEAALNK
+4596 HDAEAALNK
-4605 QYNQWLSGNSDSSA
+4605 QYNQWLSGNGNNDTS
-4619 GKLSRAD
+4619 KLSRAD

-4710 MAGIGAETTLADIF
+4710 LAGVGAETTLADIF
-4724 GVDYTTSGQI
+4724 GVDYTASGHI

-4743 GVAILT
+4743 GVAILK

-4776 KSGIDMGADGI
+4776 KAGIKTGADGI
-4787 QSFAETHGLKDKA
+4787 KSFAETHGLKEKA
-4800 PEEEEN
+4800 PEEEES
-4806 KSAVSVNGT
+4806 KPSVSLNGESLNGT
-4815 SVNSAQGATASDG
+4815 QGATVADG
-4828 NTETAETQDRAFG
+4828 STETTETPDRAFG

-4862 MKSLVENLKENLTAD
+4862 MKSLVTNLKENLTAD

-4946 FTGGEGS
+4946 FTGGEGN

-5001 DTGLGRDYVVTSGNF
+5001 DTGSGRDYVVTSGNF
-5016 NRVDTGDGQDYSVTI
+5016 NRVDTGDDQDYSVTI

-5042 NDFANVFGNY
+5042 DDFANVFGNY

-5094 GEEGR
+5094 GGEGR

-5131 EDISSEDNIVF
+5131 EDIRSEDNIVF

-5157 DLKLSILRDPVSE
+5157 DLKLSILRDPASDS
-5170 TDQAKF
+5170 DQAKF

-5182 TFNDYFDGKRAQMI
+5182 TFSDYFNGNRAQVI
-5196 IAMGEKDANGEREY
+5196 IAMGEKDAAGEREY

-5216 SIDALVQAM
+5216 AIDALVQAM

-5242 SKSRVAIS
+5242 SKSRVAIT

>member
-14 TGNYSADNGNNDI
+14 TGNYSADDGNNSI

-42 DHVTVGSIGATVHTG
+42 DHVTVGSIGATVYTG

-70 RVEDSTGHLSVKGAA
+70 RVEDTTGHLSVKGAA

-100 AGAAGGVSIDHLGHH
+100 AGAAGGVSIDHLGNH

-121 GAAAYNSV
+121 GAAAYNGIT
-129 KRKGLSGNVTFKG
+129 RKGLSGNVTFKG

-147 ALWHETNHGNLSFA
+147 ALWHETNQGNLSFA
-161 GAGAGNKLDRTWFD
+161 GAGAGNKLDRTWFNR
-175 QYQGSRGDVSF
+175 YQGSRGDVTF

-238 RQAEDVYQQTHGNIR
+238 RQAEDVYAQTRGNIR

-260 NSFYSDVAHGDIHFS
+260 NSLYSDVAHGDIHFS

-307 TTAKMHGSWIGSGT
+307 TAAQMHGLSIDNGNKF

-343 TYTKINKVRLSNDPK
+343 TYTKINKVRLYNDPE
-358 TGKLKYYSEAWYKQG
+358 TGKLKYYSEAWFKRG
-373 NHLSGLARSDV
+373 NHLAELARSDV

-406 EHQQSLTVHAMEK
+406 EHQQSLTVHAVEK

-440 VLSDAKMGGHA
+440 ALSDAKMGGHA

-456 TKVDVQAIKSNRKP
+456 TTVDVQAVKSNRKP

-489 LANDAETGVLK
+489 LANDPKTGALK

-507 KEGDHTANLANEDI
+507 KEGNHTANLANEDI

-535 SLSALNYSVNAI
+535 SLSDLHYSVNAV
-547 RSMSETVAD
+547 RSTSETVAD

-576 GDVHFSGAGGGNVIK
+576 GDVRFNGAGGGNVIK

-611 HSSQFGNTE
+611 HSSQFGHTE

-698 VAMLGGYNTHTQI
+698 VVMLGGYNTHTQI
-711 GSGHGLWLAAGGF
+711 GSGNGLWLAAGGF
-724 NVMTQVGNGEVTS
+724 NVMTQVGKGDVAS

-743 NVLTKVGE
+743 NVLTKVGD
-751 GELTAGMLGGA
+751 GDLTAGMLGGA
-762 NVMTHI
+762 NVITHI
-768 SGDEQASNTT
+768 SGDNETSNTT

-792 KGDTLAV
+792 KGNTLAV
-799 MGGGANVLTHVGDGS
+799 MGGGANVLTHVGDGT

-858 AAGNIF
+858 AVGNIF
-864 TKVGDGTSIAAMI
+864 TKVGDGTSIAVMI

-948 LAAMVGNANIFTHI
+948 LAAMVGNANIFIHV
-962 GNGSTFAAM
+962 GSGSTFAAM
-971 IGQANVMTKVG
+971 IGQANIMTKVG

-1001 DGTSLGL
+1001 DGTSLGI
-1008 FAGEMNVM
+1008 FAGEVNVM

-1119 TIGIAKGKANIV
+1119 TIGIAKGKANII
-1131 TKVGDGLGINVAW
+1131 TKVGDGLGVNVAW

-1154 DGDRYNFAKGEA
+1154 DGERYNFAKGEA
-1166 NILTKVGDGQEVSV
+1166 NIITKVGDGQEVSV

-1199 AWGKANVITKVGDGR
+1199 AWGKANVITKVGNGR

-1240 KGNVVTKVGDGMQV
+1240 KGNIVTKVGDGMQV
-1254 TAAKGKANITTTVGN
+1254 TAAKGKANITTTVGD

-1284 KVGNGVS
+1284 KVGDGVS

-1323 IGDGLNINASY
+1323 VGDGLNINASY
-1334 ARNNVAIKVGNGD
+1334 AQNNVAIKVGNGD

-1364 ALFDNVKQTLLG
+1364 ALFDNIKQTLLG

-1390 EASTSG
+1390 EASSSG

-1415 QMDAIEEVGSDLG
+1415 QMEAIEEVGSDLG

-1443 NEMDN
+1443 NKMQNALDV
-1448 DLNIDGASDHAPN
+1448 DGSSDQTQAPN

-1467 FEQGDRGWQSTHG
+1467 FEQGDRGWKSTNG
-1480 VEASYSGSV
+1480 VEASYSGNV
-1489 YGVNGEGHGT
+1489 YGVNGEGHGA

-1504 DTHTNTSLYQ
+1504 DTYTNTSLYQ
-1514 DLTDL
+1514 DLTNL

-1603 PQANAVSEHAKQ
+1603 QQANAVSEHATQ

-1620 NALSDKE
+1620 NALSDKD

-1650 QSQLESTDQQAIEN
+1650 QSQLESTDQQALEN

-1678 AVTAELTTLAQ
+1678 AVTAELTKLAQ

-1698 THTGKSGEQWRNDFA
+1698 THTGESGDQWRNDFA

-1720 QSQIDDAKQLASD
+1720 QSQLDDAKQLAND
-1733 KMAAAKQTQSDNNS
+1733 KIAAAKQTHSDNNS
-1747 KVKDSIAKSEAGV
+1747 KVKESVAKSEAGV

-1785 ADAVAKSHDAKQA
+1785 ADAVAKSNDAKQA

-1828 NDAQG
+1828 NDAKG
-1833 AKQNE
+1833 TKQNE
-1838 GDRPDRQGVAGSG
+1838 GDRPDREGVAGSG
-1851 LSGNAHRVEGAG
+1851 LSGNAHSVEGAG
-1863 ETGSHVNTDSQ
+1863 ETGSHVNADGP

-1879 RFSDGLTEQEL
+1879 RFSEGLSEQEQ

-1905 NAGIRSK
+1905 NAGIRGK

-1919 SMFMEANADSIVV
+1919 SMFTETNSDSIVV
-1932 DTTASQDV
+1932 PTTASQDV
-1940 VRKEVRISGVNLVGL
+1940 VRQEIRISGVNLEGL
-1955 GEASHDSAESLV
+1955 SGGQGNQTTGPHSSKS
-1967 AARAEKVA
+1967 
-1975 NLYRWLDTDNDV
+1975 
-1987 ATDKYVPVPGFE
+1987 VPGFQSHFASTSIGIE
-1999 RVDADVS
+1999 NELSGLVVVLPKNSAQTFGYVHDSQGNPLFMLTKDMNQGGYSNPAGITDINGLNNWQTHTIELVTYPSETSDTTAIESRKEAMLWLAKEFTGHINQSNHQSLPQLVS
-2006 DEVKQRMIQSMS
+2006 DDGRFTLVISNSKHLIAAGNGTAIEAQGQTIGMTPSGQQATMAISAKEFGSSSSLEVRLLESAPWYQSGLRDEFLANSNEHKLDDPEAAQNVYAYLTSVYSKTADLAKEFGIYINDWDPASEGFSPNAQGLTDPKVKNAWEILPRTKPVKMLELLSADDSRYVRQQIIEKLKGSHSESLAKNVFEYFQYGGEVAGHGINNATTGSAQQPEPAILFEFRSVPSVLSEFVPKTESTAKVDVKALDHFDSASRKAIIVEVNALVS
-2018 GYIEHTD
+2018 GSDDFDAWYQEYRASKGQPPVKNPKSSASANHKAEWLMTQYADKWAKITAPYIESNETSTSTQTTVD
-2025 NQVPKDQAQALATL
+2025 SGEVLKGLQEDFKRYGDALKPDTSVPGKSKDIRTTKDFLNGYKNDHAKEIVDGFRSDMSIKQLVDL
-2039 FVESTLDYDWD
+2039 F
-2050 KRVEFLTKLES
+2050 
-2061 YGYSFETPHAEKSIV
+2061 
-2076 SFWSGKNFKQYR
+2076 
-2088 DVLDNAQTDG
+2088 
-2098 KKVVYDI
+2098 
-2105 DVKGNAFAI
+2105 VKGN
-2114 DLNKHLMR
+2114 
-2122 WGGLFLDPD
+2122 WS
-2131 NAEQNQLKSSIDAAT
+2131 AEQKGALAWEIESRALKVT
-2146 FSNTGFWSS
+2146 FQSKSEKYNRLFRE
-2155 VYATGAQHDVYVIAE
+2155 IA
-2170 GGVRLG
+2170 
-2176 NYFWHVELPA
+2176 
-2186 LRQLQREGL
+2186 
-2195 VGEIRLLDKPVSEY
+2195 S
-2209 KDLPAD
+2209 
-2215 EIGRRLTDAGVGVK
+2215 AGVV
-2229 VRFDALS
+2229 DA
-2236 SARQAELLADNPDD
+2236 
-2250 YRADTL
+2250 
-2256 VELDVKL
+2256 
-2263 SAIDSMLRES
+2263 
-2273 LPFYSL
+2273 
-2279 RTERNLLV
+2279 
-2287 QEGDEGFEVRSW
+2287 
-2299 PGSDDKSKTILLDN
+2299 
-2313 PEDAAQQKA
+2313 KA
-2322 IERFILA
+2322 
-2329 NFDNFEQMP
+2329 
-2338 DELFLVDNKVLS
+2338 
-2350 HHDGRTRILAQKED
+2350 T
-2364 GAWTYNTNS
+2364 
-2373 ELMSVTELLDAAHVS
+2373 
-2388 GKVRGESYQKV
+2388 
-2399 IDALA
+2399 
-2404 EYHASTAEHAD
+2404 
-2415 YELESVEQLVNLR
+2415 EQLAPQL
-2428 KKIEGYA
+2428 
-2435 LGHPDS
+2435 
-2441 GRLEAMNSLLNQV
+2441 MLLN
-2454 NSRLEEVSVLAV
+2454 
-2466 SEQSIKA
+2466 
-2473 HDSFSRLYDQL
+2473 
-2484 DNAHLKQSKHLY
+2484 
-2496 LDGNGDFVTKGKGN
+2496 
-2510 LAKID
+2510 
-2515 QLGGSDAVLEKVK
+2515 
-2528 ASVNHEYGQAIADTI
+2528 
-2543 FAGLSANELAKDGK
+2543 LS
-2557 GIDITGLNRI
+2557 
-2567 HQALEQHMSPVSATM
+2567 
-2582 YIWKPSDHSAL
+2582 
-2593 GHAALQIGQGRT
+2593 
-2605 QIDAQ
+2605 
-2610 AAADFNKQNYVSWW
+2610 
-2624 PLGSKSSNIRNIF
+2624 
-2637 NVATEY
+2637 
-2643 QPDLKLR
+2643 
-2650 WSDFSQPAH
+2650 
-2659 QNDTLEH
+2659 
-2666 DMASEENDGFGL
+2666 NDGFGGRCDPL
-2678 NDGETKLKRFI
+2678 SKL
-2689 EKLNAAKGIDAAY
+2689 
-2702 KDASEGYAS
+2702 
-2711 VLLGNPD
+2711 V
-2718 MLVSTGIPAHVF
+2718 
-2730 QPFVDQW
+2730 
-2737 NDTSYDMMDVAN
+2737 
-2749 RFAQELQKQA
+2749 
-2759 QASGDPALVAKR
+2759 LVAKQ
-2771 IDNVVR
+2771 
-2777 LFAERALEEIEAFKA
+2777 LENDGQVGVARQLLEKMYSAAAVLSNPTLYSDSEKA
-2792 SQADEGRVFRI
+2792 NASKLLSSLAAIHAKNPMHDTSMKVWQEK
-2803 NLEGLD
+2803 LEGKQALTVNGVVEKITDASANGKPVLLELD
-2809 VAAMQAEW
+2809 APGHAMAAWAKGSGDDRVYGFYDPNAGIVEFSSAE
-2817 NRLSHD
+2817 
-2823 PDARYQL
+2823 
-2830 LTKNCSS
+2830 
-2837 TVAKVLKAG
+2837 
-2846 GADKLIGH
+2846 
-2854 TWRPK
+2854 K
-2859 FGVWTP
+2859 FGDYLTRFFGKSDLNMAQSYKLGKNDAGEAIFNRVVVMDGNTLASYKPTFGDNTTMQGILDLPVFDATP
-2865 TELFNFGQALQE
+2865 INKPEVTD
-2877 AQLEIAAKKQSHQV
+2877 V
-2891 NDDLDALSGSEKHKD
+2891 LDALSGNEKHKEN
-2906 KVAIENDGTPP
+2906 VAIENDGTPP
-2917 RDKVPLSPL
+2917 RDKESLSPL
-2926 TRFLNNELYGER
+2926 TRFLNNELYGEK

-2950 LLDHAVEKGESQKV
+2950 LLDHAVENGESQKV

-2971 RLTGYYHQGTASSDD
+2971 RLTGYYHQGAASSEG
-2986 ETSTTSGK
+2986 ETSATSGK

-3008 QASAIRSHYQ
+3008 QASAIRNHYQ

-3065 IILHGYSMGGPI
+3065 IIIHGYSMGGPI

-3104 TKAITAHEVAN
+3104 TKAITAHEMAN
-3115 PAGIVGTIAKAV
+3115 PAGIVGAIAKAV

-3141 QETPILLL
+3141 KETPILLL

-3154 LGEEGEKLRV
+3154 LGEEGEKLRA
-3164 KLSNSG
+3164 KLAIAG
-3170 FNVTGEQTFY
+3170 YNVTGEQTFY
-3180 GHEASNRLMSQY
+3180 GHEASNRLMGQY
-3192 TGQIVSDLLNTQHIK
+3192 ADQIVSGLFNAEQAAVDAGEMLKGLEKDFKRYGDALKPDTSVPGKSKDIRTTKDFLNGYKNDHAKEIVDGFRSDMSIKQLVDLFVKGNWSAEQKGALAWEIESRALKVTFQNKSEKYNRLFREIASAGVVDAKATEQLAPQLMLLNLSNDGFGGRCDPLSK
-3207 HNEAKL
+3207 LVLVAKQ
-3213 NLEPHGKNYE
+3213 LENDG
-3223 SRDLILKPIS
+3223 
-3233 QPETVEL
+3233 QV
-3240 GMPEVDQ
+3240 
-3247 KVLADIA
+3247 
-3254 ERENVIIG
+3254 G
-3262 VRPVDE
+3262 VARQLLE
-3268 KSKSLIASKMYSS
+3268 KMYSAAAVLSNPTLYSDSEKANAS
-3281 KGLFVKAKSSD
+3281 KLLSSLAAIHAKN
-3292 WGPMSGF
+3292 PMHDTSMKVWQEKLEGKQALTVNGVVEK
-3299 IPVDQSFAKA
+3299 ITDA
-3309 SARRDLETFNRHA
+3309 SANGKPVL
-3322 EQSIQSGNAVS
+3322 
-3333 ADLYLNQVRVEELV
+3333 
-3347 SKYHSLTPLELDD
+3347 LELDAPGHAMAAWAKGSGD
-3360 QSGMYKT
+3360 DRVYGFYDPNSGIVEFSSAEKFGDYLTRFFGKSDLNMAQSYKLGKNDAGEAIFNRVVVMDGNTLASYKPTFGDKT
-3367 TATNGDQSVPFFLNR
+3367 T
-3382 VTVDGN
+3382 
-3388 ELWQVHYITNGELAP
+3388 
-3403 FKVIGDPV
+3403 
-3411 SKQPMTADYDLLTVM
+3411 M
-3426 YSYGDL
+3426 
-3432 GPQDKVKQ
+3432 
-3440 PLTWQQ
+3440 
-3446 WKDSVTYEDLTP
+3446 
-3458 KYKELYSNEDLYNKK
+3458 
-3473 DGASL
+3473 
-3478 GNVSGRL
+3478 
-3485 KELKDRINVDLGR
+3485 
-3498 TNGLEMVHHG
+3498 
-3508 ADDANPYAVMADNFP
+3508 
-3523 ATFFVPKSLF
+3523 
-3533 AEDGLG
+3533 
-3539 EGKGSIQTYFNV
+3539 
-3551 NEQGAVV
+3551 
-3558 IRNPQ
+3558 
-3563 EFSDFQQVTINASFR
+3563 
-3578 ASFNDKWNHGL
+3578 
-3589 DEPLFTTKRKLS
+3589 
-3601 HEFLNKRDQL
+3601 
-3611 LKKLSGGRL
+3611 
-3620 DAQDET
+3620 
-3626 LVALG
+3626 
-3631 NPDDVSGNKAIV
+3631 
-3643 AVDVSQIFTRQELKE
+3643 
-3658 RANVFA
+3658 
-3664 KPIGASYQGI
+3664 QGI
-3674 LDQLDLVHQTVSRD
+3674 LDLPV
-3688 QIVASFELN
+3688 
-3697 KKVNAYIA
+3697 
-3705 EHPTSGRN
+3705 
-3713 QALTQLKEQIT
+3713 
-3724 SALFIGKMQV
+3724 
-3734 AQVDIDAIA
+3734 
-3743 QTRPELAARIFMVAI
+3743 
-3758 EEANGE
+3758 
-3764 HRGLTDMMVRW
+3764 
-3775 ANEDPYLA
+3775 
-3783 PKQGYKGETPND
+3783 
-3795 LGFDAK
+3795 FDATPMK
-3801 YHVDL
+3801 KSGTSDVD
-3806 GDHYADFKQWL
+3806 GNA
-3817 ETSQSNG
+3817 
-3824 LLSKAT
+3824 KAVDDT
-3830 LDESTKTVHLGYS
+3830 
-3843 YQELQDLTGVESVQ
+3843 
-3857 MAFYFLKEAAKK
+3857 KEA
-3869 VDPISGDSAE
+3869 
-3879 MILLKKF
+3879 
-3886 ADKSY
+3886 
-3891 LSQLDSDRM
+3891 
-3900 DQIEGIYRSSHETDV
+3900 
-3915 DAWDRRYSG
+3915 
-3924 AGYDELTNKLAGAT
+3924 LAG
-3938 GVDEQLSVLLDD
+3938 
-3950 RKGLLIGEVH
+3950 
-3960 GSDVNGLR
+3960 
-3968 FVNEQMD
+3968 
-3975 ALKKQGVTVI
+3975 
-3985 GLEHLRSDL
+3985 
-3994 AQPLIDRYL
+3994 
-4003 ATGVMSSELSAMLK
+4003 
-4017 TKHLDATLFENARA
+4017 
-4031 NGMRIVALDANSSAR
+4031 
-4046 PNVQGTEHGLMYRA
+4046 
-4060 GAANNIAVEVL
+4060 
-4071 QSLPDDEKFVA
+4071 
-4082 IYGKAHL
+4082 GKIL
-4089 QSHKGIEGFVPGIT
+4089 
-4103 HRLDLPALRVSD
+4103 
-4115 SNQFRVEQDDMTLRV
+4115 
-4130 VYDDVANKPKLTF
+4130 
-4143 KDSLSGA
+4143 
-4150 NTAIHNQNVNDWE
+4150 HNQNVNDWE
-4163 RVAVTPTAD
+4163 RVVVTPTAD
-4172 GGETRFDGQIIV
+4172 GGESRFDGQIIV
-4184 QMENDSVVANAA
+4184 QMENDDVVAKAA

-4211 LDSDGNYR
+4211 IDSDGNYR

-4238 HGRDDSDSNNTHLS
+4238 HGRDDSESNNTRLS
-4252 GYSAEDLAAK
+4252 GYSADELAVK
-4262 LANFQQSFSQAENIN
+4262 LAKFQQSFNQAENIN
-4277 NTPDHISIVGCSLVS
+4277 NKPDHISIVGCSLVS

-4305 AMDVNGLRVD
+4305 AMDANGLRVD
-4315 VSARSSELA
+4315 VSVRSSELA
-4324 VDATG
+4324 VDEAG

-4338 DWIQKAETNK
+4338 DWVQKAENNK
-4348 VSLSWNE
+4348 VSLSWDE
-4355 QGEVIAKEERIR
+4355 QGEVVAKDERIR
-4367 NGIAEGDIDLSRI
+4367 NGIAEGDIALSRI
-4380 GVSDVGE
+4380 GVSDVDE
-4387 IARGAIGDNN
+4387 PARGAIGDNN
-4397 DVFDAPEKRKVETET
+4397 DVFDAPEKRKAETET
-4412 SSSAANNKLSYS
+4412 SSSSANNKLSYS

-4449 VGSGGFKSLAFG
+4449 VGTGGFKSLAFG

-4470 NGESKHSVDM
+4470 NGESKHSFDI

-4502 GQSNDLLVM
+4502 GRSNDLIVM

-4532 GVLQSIATSGED
+4532 GVLQSIATSGD
-4544 QDWLAAQEQQW
+4544 GQDWLAAQEQQW

-4576 DYTCLVELDSHNE
+4576 DYTSLVELDSQNE

-4596 HDTEAALNK
+4596 HDAEAALNK
-4605 QYNQWLSGNSDSSA
+4605 QYNQWLSGNSDSDTS
-4619 GKLSRAD
+4619 KLSRAD

-4710 MAGIGAETTLADIF
+4710 LAGGGAETTLADIF
-4724 GVDYTTSGQI
+4724 GVDYTASGQI

-4743 GVAILT
+4743 GVAILK

-4776 KSGIDMGADGI
+4776 KSGINMGADGI
-4787 QSFAETHGLKDKA
+4787 KSFAETHGLKEKS
-4800 PEEEEN
+4800 PEEEEDN
-4806 KSAVSVNGT
+4806 SSVSVNGAN
-4815 SVNSAQGATASDG
+4815 VNSAQGATVADG
-4828 NTETAETQDRAFG
+4828 STETTETPDRAFG

-4900 INLSLGNYNFNWG
+4900 INISLGNYNFNWG

-4946 FTGGEGS
+4946 FTGGEGN

-5001 DTGLGRDYVVTSGNF
+5001 DTGSGRDYVVTSGNF
-5016 NRVDTGDGQDYSVTI
+5016 NRVDTGDDQDYSVTI

-5094 GEEGR
+5094 GGEGR

-5131 EDISSEDNIVF
+5131 EDIRSEDNIVF

-5157 DLKLSILRDPVSE
+5157 DLKLSILRDPASDS
-5170 TDQAKF
+5170 DQAKF

-5182 TFNDYFDGKRAQMI
+5182 TFSDYFNGNRAQVI
-5196 IAMGEKDANGEREY
+5196 IAMGEKDATGEREY

-5216 SIDALVQAM
+5216 AIDALVQAM

-5242 SKSRVAIS
+5242 SKSRVAIT

>member
-14 TGNYSADNGNNDI
+14 TGNYSADDGNNNI
-27 VAIGFGGEIHAYGGD
+27 VAIGFGGQIHAYGGD
-42 DHVTVGSIGATVHTG
+42 DHVTVGSIGATVYTG

-70 RVEDSTGHLSVKGAA
+70 KVEDSTGHLTVKGAA

-100 AGAAGGVSIDHLGHH
+100 AGAAGGVSIDHLGNH

-121 GAAAYNSV
+121 GAAAYNGIT
-129 KRKGLSGNVTFKG
+129 RKGLSGNVTFAG

-147 ALWHETNHGNLSFA
+147 ALWHETNQGNLSFT
-161 GAGAGNKLDRTWFD
+161 GAGAGNKLDRTWFNR
-175 QYQGSRGDVSF
+175 YQGSHGDVTF

-238 RQAEDVYQQTHGNIR
+238 HQAEDVYTQTRGNIR

-260 NSFYSDVAHGDIHFS
+260 NSLYSDVAHGDIYFS

-281 TITRKGS
+281 TIIRKGS
-288 GSSFD
+288 GNDF
-293 AQGME
+293 AKEGMTN
-298 YAKAEDIVL
+298 AKADEIVL
-307 TTAKMHGSWIGSGT
+307 TKAVMSGSWIGQD
-321 HAVTAVKSEREPNT
+321 HHVTAVKSASEPNT
-335 YLFAIADG
+335 YLFAFADS
-343 TYTKINKVRLSNDPK
+343 TYTKINKVQLRNDPQ
-358 TGKLKYYSEAWYKQG
+358 TGELKYYSTAWYKEG
-373 NHLSGLARSDV
+373 NHLSNLANQDISDN
-384 SSAGGFEVNPINGGY
+384 GGFTAININGAY
-399 TLSNIAV
+399 TLSDLKV
-406 EHQQSLTVHAMEK
+406 EHQQSVTVHAVEK
-419 DLTEYEW
+419 SLTEYEW
-426 VTYANGALIDAKDV
+426 VTYANGAVIDAKEV
-440 VLSDAKMGGHA
+440 SLSDAKMGGHA
-451 ISTDG
+451 IYADG
-456 TKVDVQAIKSNRKP
+456 TKVDVKAVKSNRQP
-470 NTYVYAKVLGPYT
+470 NTYIYAKVLGPYT

-489 LANDAETGVLK
+489 LANDPETGALK

-507 KEGDHTANLANEDI
+507 KEGDHTANIANQDI
-521 SSANGY
+521 SSATGY
-527 HSMGKGGY
+527 NPMGKGGY
-535 SLSALNYSVNAI
+535 SLSDLHYSVNAV
-547 RSMSETVAD
+547 RSTSETVAD
-556 IDEYTD
+556 IEEYTD
-562 QTLFKPATDSGESS
+562 QTLFKPANDSGESS
-576 GDVHFSGAGGGNVIK
+576 GDVRFNGAGGGNVIK
-591 SNVTRGNVYFNGGGI
+591 SNVTRGNVHFNGGGI

-650 VHQSKQG
+650 VHQSQQG

-669 LVRIGDGQYL
+669 LVRLGDGQYL

-687 ISVHKGNGNSR
+687 ISVQKGSGDSR
-698 VAMLGGYNTHTQI
+698 VVMLGGYNTHTQI
-711 GSGHGLWLAAGGF
+711 GSGNGLWLAAGGF
-724 NVMTQVGNGEVTS
+724 NVMTQVGQGDVAA

-743 NVLTKVGE
+743 NVLTKMGE
-751 GELTAGMLGGA
+751 GQLTSGMLGGA
-762 NVMTHI
+762 NVITHI
-768 SGDEQASNTT
+768 SNDDQLSNTT

-792 KGDTLAV
+792 KGNTLAV
-799 MGGGANVLTHVGDGS
+799 MGGGANVLTHVGDGT

-826 TKVGNGDTTG
+826 TKIGNGDTTG
-836 IMLGVGN
+836 ILLGVGN

-864 TKVGDGTSIAAMI
+864 TKVGDGTSIAVMI

-921 THIGDGMSV
+921 THIGDGVSV

-948 LAAMVGNANIFTHI
+948 LAAMVGNANIFTHV
-962 GNGSTFAAM
+962 GSGSTFAAM
-971 IGQANVMTKVG
+971 IGQANIMTKVG

-995 IYTHVG
+995 IMTHVG

-1008 FAGEMNVM
+1008 FAGEVNVM

-1069 ANVVTHVGD
+1069 ANVVTHVGN

-1098 TTVGLLISDIGNV
+1098 TTVGLLISDVGNV

-1119 TIGIAKGKANIV
+1119 TIGIAKGKANLI
-1131 TKVGDGLGINVAW
+1131 TKVGDGLGVNVAW

-1166 NILTKVGDGQEVSV
+1166 NLITKVGDGQEVSV
-1180 VQGKANIITHV
+1180 VQGEANIITHV

-1199 AWGKANVITKVGDGR
+1199 AWGKANVITRVGHGQ

-1240 KGNVVTKVGDGMQV
+1240 KGNIVTKVGDGMQV
-1254 TAAKGKANITTTVGN
+1254 TAAKGQANITTTVGN
-1269 GLSVTAAYGDANINT
+1269 GLNVTAAYGDANINT
-1284 KVGNGVS
+1284 KVGDGVS

-1323 IGDGLNINASY
+1323 VGDGLNINASY
-1334 ARNNVAIKVGNGD
+1334 AQNNVAIKVGNGD

-1364 ALFDNVKQTLLG
+1364 ALFDNIKQTVLG

-1390 EASTSG
+1390 EASSSG
-1396 TQKGRGAIA
+1396 THKGRGAIA

-1415 QMDAIEEVGSDLG
+1415 QMDAIKEVGSDLG
-1428 DSLTGSVTKVDTPDL
+1428 DSLSGSVTKVDTPDL
-1443 NEMDN
+1443 NKMEHA
-1448 DLNIDGASDHAPN
+1448 LNVDDSSVQASN

-1467 FEQGDRGWQSTHG
+1467 FELGEHGWQSTHG
-1480 VEASYSGSV
+1480 VEASYAGSV
-1489 YGVNGEGHGT
+1489 YGVEGEGHGA

-1504 DTHTNTSLYQ
+1504 DTYTNTSLYQ
-1514 DLTDL
+1514 DLANL
-1519 TEGEVIAVSF
+1519 AQGEVIAVSF

-1556 GDASAWQQKTLKLT
+1556 GDESAWQQKTLKLT
-1570 AHAGS
+1570 AQAGS

-1592 LDNVVAKSESS
+1592 LDNVVATSESS
-1603 PQANAVSEHAKQ
+1603 QQANAIREHATQ
-1615 NQASQ
+1615 NPAAQ

-1650 QSQLESTDQQAIEN
+1650 QSQLESTDQQALEN
-1664 NGQAQRDAVKEESE
+1664 NGQAQRDAVQEESE
-1678 AVTAELTTLAQ
+1678 AITAELTKLAQ
-1689 GLDVLDGQA
+1689 GLDVLDSQA
-1698 THTGKSGEQWRNDFA
+1698 THTGESGDQWRNEFA
-1713 GGLLDGV
+1713 SGLLAGV
-1720 QSQIDDAKQLASD
+1720 QTQLDDAKQLAND
-1733 KMAAAKQTQSDNNS
+1733 KIAEAKQTHADNQN
-1747 KVKDSIAKSEAGV
+1747 KVKHAVAKSEAGI

-1767 AGAEQDIAEA
+1767 AGAEQDIADA
-1777 KADAETRK
+1777 QADAEKRK
-1785 ADAVAKSHDAKQA
+1785 ADALAKGKDAQQA
-1798 ESDAHSAANDAQS
+1798 ESDAHHAVNNAQS

-1816 AMNAEN
+1816 VQLAEN

-1828 NDAQG
+1828 ADAQG
-1833 AKQNE
+1833 AKQNG
-1838 GDRPDRQGVAGSG
+1838 GDRPDRQGVTGSG
-1851 LSGNAHRVEGAG
+1851 LSGNAHSVEGAG
-1863 ETGSHVNTDSQ
+1863 ETDSHINTDSQ

-1879 RFSDGLTEQEL
+1879 RFSEGLTEQEQ

-1905 NAGIRSK
+1905 NAGIRAK
-1912 NSGSTIT
+1912 NSVSSMT
-1919 SMFMEANADSIVV
+1919 SMFSETNSKSIVV
-1932 DTTASQDV
+1932 PTKVSPEPDRQEVTRRD
-1940 VRKEVRISGVNLVGL
+1940 VRISGVNL
-1955 GEASHDSAESLV
+1955 ESLSAV
-1967 AARAEKVA
+1967 QGSQPTGQLASKS
-1975 NLYRWLDTDNDV
+1975 
-1987 ATDKYVPVPGFE
+1987 VPGFKSHFASTSIGIE
-1999 RVDADVS
+1999 NELSGLVVVLPKNSAQTFGYVHDSQGNPLFMLTKDMNQGGYSNPVGINDIQGVNNWQTHTIELVTYPSEISDTAAVESRKEAMLWLAKEFTDHINQSNHQSLPHLVS
-2006 DEVKQRMIQSMS
+2006 DDGRF
-2018 GYIEHTD
+2018 
-2025 NQVPKDQAQALATL
+2025 TL
-2039 FVESTLDYDWD
+2039 VISN
-2050 KRVEFLTKLES
+2050 S
-2061 YGYSFETPHAEKSIV
+2061 
-2076 SFWSGKNFKQYR
+2076 
-2088 DVLDNAQTDG
+2088 
-2098 KKVVYDI
+2098 
-2105 DVKGNAFAI
+2105 
-2114 DLNKHLMR
+2114 KHLIAA
-2122 WGGLFLDPD
+2122 GNGT
-2131 NAEQNQLKSSIDAAT
+2131 SIDAQGKTIGMTPSGQQAT
-2146 FSNTGFWSS
+2146 MAISAKEFGTSSSSEVRLLESAPWYQAGLRDEFLANAKNTTLDDPATAQNVYAYLTS
-2155 VYATGAQHDVYVIAE
+2155 VYSKTADLAKEYGIYINDWDPASEGFSPNAQGLTDPKVKNAWSILPRTKPVRMLALLSAEDSRYVRQQIAE
-2170 GGVRLG
+2170 KLKGTYSESLAKNVFEYFQYGGEVAG
-2176 NYFWHVELPA
+2176 HGINNATTGSVQQPEPA
-2186 LRQLQREGL
+2186 VLFEFRSVPSALSDF
-2195 VGEIRLLDKPVSEY
+2195 VPKTAS
-2209 KDLPAD
+2209 
-2215 EIGRRLTDAGVGVK
+2215 TVK
-2229 VRFDALS
+2229 VDVKALDHFDSASRKAIITEVNALVSGSEDFDAWYQEYRASKGQPPVKNPKS
-2236 SARQAELLADNPDD
+2236 SASANHKAEWLMTQHAEQWAKITAPYTDNHGTLTSTKLASNDKE
-2250 YRADTL
+2250 
-2256 VELDVKL
+2256 ELHALGETSNLEHNKQQENVA
-2263 SAIDSMLRES
+2263 SIINTMLNDM
-2273 LPFYSL
+2273 LPFYAL

-2287 QEGDEGFEVRSW
+2287 QEGDEGFEVRAW
-2299 PGSDDKSKTILLDN
+2299 PGTEDKSKTIILED
-2313 PEDAAQQKA
+2313 PEDAAQHKA

-2338 DELFLVDNKVLS
+2338 DELFLVDNKVIS
-2350 HHDGRTRILAQKED
+2350 HHEGRTHVLAQKVD
-2364 GAWTYNTNS
+2364 GAWQYNATV
-2373 ELMSVTELLDAAHVS
+2373 ELMSVSELLDAANVT
-2388 GKVRGESYQKV
+2388 GKIRGESYQQV
-2399 IDALA
+2399 IDALTD
-2404 EYHASTAEHAD
+2404 YHASITEHAD
-2415 YELESVEQLVNLR
+2415 YEPESVEKLLNLR
-2428 KKIEGYA
+2428 KKIEGYV

-2441 GRLEAMNSLLNQV
+2441 GRVEAMNSLLNQV
-2454 NSRLEEVSVLAV
+2454 NTRLDEVSLLSVA
-2466 SEQSIKA
+2466 EQTIQA
-2473 HDSFSRLYDQL
+2473 QDSFSRLYDQL
-2484 DNAHLKQSKHLY
+2484 EAANLKESKHLY
-2496 LDGNGDFVTKGKGN
+2496 LDQNGDFVTKGKGN
-2510 LAKID
+2510 LANID
-2515 QLGGSDAVLEKVK
+2515 LLGSREAVLEKVK
-2528 ASVNHEYGQAIADTI
+2528 LTVSNEYGQTVADTI
-2543 FAGLSANELAKDGK
+2543 FAGLSAKDLAKDGK
-2557 GIDITGLNRI
+2557 GIDIAGLNKV
-2567 HQALEQHMSPVSATM
+2567 HQAIEQHLSPVSATL

-2605 QIDAQ
+2605 QLEGQ
-2610 AAADFNKQNYVSWW
+2610 AAADFNQQNYVSWW
-2624 PLGSKSSNIRNIF
+2624 PLGSKSSNISNIL
-2637 NVATEY
+2637 NVATKD

-2666 DMASEENDGFGL
+2666 DVASEENDGFGL
-2678 NDGETKLKRFI
+2678 HDGDIKLKRFI
-2689 EKLNAAKGIDAAY
+2689 EKLNAAKGIDASF
-2702 KDASEGYAS
+2702 KEASEGYAS

-2718 MLVSTGIPAHVF
+2718 MLETTGIPAHVF
-2730 QPFVDQW
+2730 QPFVEQW

-2749 RFAQELQKQA
+2749 RFAQELRLQA
-2759 QASGDPALVAKR
+2759 QRSDDPELLEKR
-2771 IDNVVR
+2771 IGNVIR
-2777 LFAERALEEIEAFKA
+2777 QFAERALEEIETFKA
-2792 SQADEGRVFRI
+2792 SQADQGRVFRI

-2817 NRLSHD
+2817 HRLSND

-2854 TWRPK
+2854 TWLPK

-2891 NDDLDALSGSEKHKD
+2891 TDVLDALSGNEKPKEN
-2906 KVAIENDGTPP
+2906 VAIENDGTPP
-2917 RDKVPLSPL
+2917 RDKESLSPL
-2926 TRFLNNELYGER
+2926 TRFLNNELYGDKE
-2938 DARRKIG
+2938 ARRKIG
-2945 DITQT
+2945 EITQT
-2950 LLDHAVEKGESQKV
+2950 LLDHAVEKGESQKI
-2964 TLKGEAG
+2964 TLQGEAG
-2971 RLTGYYHQGTASSDD
+2971 RLTGYYHQGTAPREG

-3008 QASAIRSHYQ
+3008 QASAIRNHYQ

-3065 IILHGYSMGGPI
+3065 IIIHGYSMGGPI

-3115 PAGIVGTIAKAV
+3115 PAGIVGAIAKAV
-3127 NGQFSVEKNLKGLP
+3127 NGQFSVEKNLEGLP
-3141 QETPILLL
+3141 KETSILLL

-3154 LGEEGEKLRV
+3154 LGNEGEKLRT
-3164 KLSNSG
+3164 KLTASG
-3170 FNVTGEQTFY
+3170 YNVTGEQTFY

-3192 TGQIVSDLLNTQHIK
+3192 ADQIVSGLSSSASVDEDLDQQGLDTTSTKDQGISNKNDHLQVVDSK
-3207 HNEAKL
+3207 EA
-3213 NLEPHGKNYE
+3213 
-3223 SRDLILKPIS
+3223 
-3233 QPETVEL
+3233 
-3240 GMPEVDQ
+3240 
-3247 KVLADIA
+3247 LADGKILH
-3254 ERENVIIG
+3254 NQDVN
-3262 VRPVDE
+3262 
-3268 KSKSLIASKMYSS
+3268 S
-3281 KGLFVKAKSSD
+3281 
-3292 WGPMSGF
+3292 WGP
-3299 IPVDQSFAKA
+3299 
-3309 SARRDLETFNRHA
+3309 
-3322 EQSIQSGNAVS
+3322 
-3333 ADLYLNQVRVEELV
+3333 
-3347 SKYHSLTPLELDD
+3347 
-3360 QSGMYKT
+3360 
-3367 TATNGDQSVPFFLNR
+3367 
-3382 VTVDGN
+3382 
-3388 ELWQVHYITNGELAP
+3388 IT
-3403 FKVIGDPV
+3403 
-3411 SKQPMTADYDLLTVM
+3411 
-3426 YSYGDL
+3426 
-3432 GPQDKVKQ
+3432 
-3440 PLTWQQ
+3440 
-3446 WKDSVTYEDLTP
+3446 
-3458 KYKELYSNEDLYNKK
+3458 
-3473 DGASL
+3473 
-3478 GNVSGRL
+3478 
-3485 KELKDRINVDLGR
+3485 
-3498 TNGLEMVHHG
+3498 
-3508 ADDANPYAVMADNFP
+3508 
-3523 ATFFVPKSLF
+3523 
-3533 AEDGLG
+3533 
-3539 EGKGSIQTYFNV
+3539 
-3551 NEQGAVV
+3551 
-3558 IRNPQ
+3558 
-3563 EFSDFQQVTINASFR
+3563 
-3578 ASFNDKWNHGL
+3578 
-3589 DEPLFTTKRKLS
+3589 
-3601 HEFLNKRDQL
+3601 
-3611 LKKLSGGRL
+3611 
-3620 DAQDET
+3620 
-3626 LVALG
+3626 
-3631 NPDDVSGNKAIV
+3631 
-3643 AVDVSQIFTRQELKE
+3643 
-3658 RANVFA
+3658 
-3664 KPIGASYQGI
+3664 
-3674 LDQLDLVHQTVSRD
+3674 
-3688 QIVASFELN
+3688 
-3697 KKVNAYIA
+3697 
-3705 EHPTSGRN
+3705 
-3713 QALTQLKEQIT
+3713 
-3724 SALFIGKMQV
+3724 
-3734 AQVDIDAIA
+3734 
-3743 QTRPELAARIFMVAI
+3743 
-3758 EEANGE
+3758 
-3764 HRGLTDMMVRW
+3764 
-3775 ANEDPYLA
+3775 
-3783 PKQGYKGETPND
+3783 
-3795 LGFDAK
+3795 
-3801 YHVDL
+3801 
-3806 GDHYADFKQWL
+3806 
-3817 ETSQSNG
+3817 
-3824 LLSKAT
+3824 
-3830 LDESTKTVHLGYS
+3830 
-3843 YQELQDLTGVESVQ
+3843 
-3857 MAFYFLKEAAKK
+3857 
-3869 VDPISGDSAE
+3869 
-3879 MILLKKF
+3879 
-3886 ADKSY
+3886 
-3891 LSQLDSDRM
+3891 
-3900 DQIEGIYRSSHETDV
+3900 
-3915 DAWDRRYSG
+3915 
-3924 AGYDELTNKLAGAT
+3924 
-3938 GVDEQLSVLLDD
+3938 
-3950 RKGLLIGEVH
+3950 
-3960 GSDVNGLR
+3960 
-3968 FVNEQMD
+3968 
-3975 ALKKQGVTVI
+3975 
-3985 GLEHLRSDL
+3985 
-3994 AQPLIDRYL
+3994 
-4003 ATGVMSSELSAMLK
+4003 
-4017 TKHLDATLFENARA
+4017 
-4031 NGMRIVALDANSSAR
+4031 
-4046 PNVQGTEHGLMYRA
+4046 
-4060 GAANNIAVEVL
+4060 
-4071 QSLPDDEKFVA
+4071 
-4082 IYGKAHL
+4082 
-4089 QSHKGIEGFVPGIT
+4089 
-4103 HRLDLPALRVSD
+4103 
-4115 SNQFRVEQDDMTLRV
+4115 
-4130 VYDDVANKPKLTF
+4130 
-4143 KDSLSGA
+4143 
-4150 NTAIHNQNVNDWE
+4150 
-4163 RVAVTPTAD
+4163 VTPTTD

-4184 QMENDSVVANAA
+4184 QMENDDVVAKAA

-4238 HGRDDSDSNNTHLS
+4238 HGRDHSESNNTRLS
-4252 GYSAEDLAAK
+4252 GYSADELAVK
-4262 LANFQQSFSQAENIN
+4262 LAKFQQSFNQAENIN
-4277 NTPDHISIVGCSLVS
+4277 NKPYHISIVGCSLVS

-4305 AMDVNGLRVD
+4305 AMDANGLRVD
-4315 VSARSSELA
+4315 VSVRSSELA
-4324 VDATG
+4324 VDEAG
-4329 RKHTKDENG
+4329 RKHTKDANG
-4338 DWIQKAETNK
+4338 DWVQKAENNK
-4348 VSLSWNE
+4348 VSLSWDA
-4355 QGEVIAKEERIR
+4355 QGEVVAKDERIR

-4380 GVSDVGE
+4380 GVNNVDE
-4387 IARGAIGDNN
+4387 PARGEIGDNS
-4397 DVFDAPEKRKVETET
+4397 DVFDAPEKRIPETEVIAN
-4412 SSSAANNKLSYS
+4412 SSSSNQLSYS
-4424 GNIQVNVGDG
+4424 GNIQVNVGEG

-4449 VGSGGFKSLAFG
+4449 VGTGGFKSLAFG

-4470 NGESKHSVDM
+4470 DGESKHSVDI

-4491 FIGNRNVSFNL
+4491 FLGNRNVSFNF
-4502 GQSNDLLVM
+4502 GHSNDLILM

-4532 GVLQSIATSGED
+4532 GVLQGIAMSGDGE
-4544 QDWLAAQEQQW
+4544 DWLAAQEQQW

-4576 DYTCLVELDSHNE
+4576 DYTTLVELDSQNE
-4589 RSSRGLK
+4589 RDSRGLK
-4596 HDTEAALNK
+4596 HDAEATLNK
-4605 QYNQWLSGNSDSSA
+4605 QYNQWLSGNGNSGTSQ
-4619 GKLSRAD
+4619 LSRAD

-4710 MAGIGAETTLADIF
+4710 LAGVGAETTLADIF
-4724 GVDYTTSGQI
+4724 GVDYTASGHI

-4743 GVAILT
+4743 GVAILK

-4766 VDPAKLLDSL
+4766 VDPTKLLNSL
-4776 KSGIDMGADGI
+4776 EAGIDMGADGI
-4787 QSFAETHGLKDKA
+4787 KSFAETHGLKEKA
-4800 PEEEEN
+4800 PEEEKDN
-4806 KSAVSVNGT
+4806 SSVSVNGAN
-4815 SVNSAQGATASDG
+4815 VNSAQGATMADG

-4862 MKSLVENLKENLTAD
+4862 MKSLVENLKQNLTAD

-4900 INLSLGNYNFNWG
+4900 INISLGNYNFNWG

-4946 FTGGEGS
+4946 FTGGEGN

-5001 DTGLGRDYVVTSGNF
+5001 DTGSGRDYVVTSGNF
-5016 NRVDTGDGQDYSVTI
+5016 NRVDTGDDQDYSVTI
-5031 GNNNQVELGAG
+5031 GNNNQVELGSG

-5052 NRINASAGNDVVK
+5052 NRINAGAGNDVVK

-5071 VLNGGEGEDHLIA
+5071 VLNGGDGDDHLIA

-5094 GEEGR
+5094 GGEGR

-5131 EDISSEDNIVF
+5131 EDIRSEDNIVF

-5157 DLKLSILRDPVSE
+5157 DLKLSILRDPSNDS
-5170 TDQAKF
+5170 DQSKF

-5182 TFNDYFDGKRAQMI
+5182 TFSDYFNGNRAQVVIGMS
-5196 IAMGEKDANGEREY
+5196 EKDLSGEREY
-5210 TTLSES
+5210 TMLSDS
-5216 SIDALVQAM
+5216 AIDALVQAM
-5225 SGFDP
+5225 SGFEP
-5230 QAGDNGFIDNLD
+5230 QAGDNGFIDSLE
-5242 SKSRVAIS
+5242 SKSQAAIS
-5250 TAWADVVH
+5250 MAWSDVVH
-5258 KKGITV
+5258 KKGLMV

>member
-14 TGNYSADNGNNDI
+14 TGNYSADDGNNNI
-27 VAIGFGGEIHAYGGD
+27 VAIGFGGQIHAYGGD
-42 DHVTVGSIGATVHTG
+42 DHVTVGSIGATVYTG

-70 RVEDSTGHLSVKGAA
+70 KVEDSTGHLIVKGAA

-100 AGAAGGVSIDHLGHH
+100 AGAAGGVSIDHLGNH

-121 GAAAYNSV
+121 GAAAYNGIT
-129 KRKGLSGNVTFKG
+129 RKGLSGNVTFAG

-147 ALWHETNHGNLSFA
+147 ALLHETNQGNLSFT
-161 GAGAGNKLDRTWFD
+161 GAGAGNKLDRTWSNR
-175 QYQGSRGDVSF
+175 YQGSHGDVTF

-238 RQAEDVYQQTHGNIR
+238 HQAEDVYTQTRGNIR

-260 NSFYSDVAHGDIHFS
+260 NSLYSDVAHGDIHFS

-281 TITRKGS
+281 TIIRKGS
-288 GSSFD
+288 GNDF
-293 AQGME
+293 AKEGMTN
-298 YAKAEDIVL
+298 AKADEIVL
-307 TTAKMHGSWIGSGT
+307 TKAVMSGSWIGQD
-321 HAVTAVKSEREPNT
+321 HHVTAVKSASEPNT
-335 YLFAIADG
+335 YLFAFADS
-343 TYTKINKVRLSNDPK
+343 TYTKINKVQLRNDPQ
-358 TGKLKYYSEAWYKQG
+358 TGELKYYSTAWYKEG
-373 NHLSGLARSDV
+373 NHLSNLANQDISDN
-384 SSAGGFEVNPINGGY
+384 GGFTAVNINGAY
-399 TLSNIAV
+399 TLSDLKV
-406 EHQQSLTVHAMEK
+406 EHQQSVTVHAVEK
-419 DLTEYEW
+419 SLTEYEW
-426 VTYANGALIDAKDV
+426 VTYANGAVIDAKEV
-440 VLSDAKMGGHA
+440 SLSDAKMGGHA
-451 ISTDG
+451 IYADG
-456 TKVDVQAIKSNRKP
+456 TKVDVKAVKSNRQP
-470 NTYVYAKVLGPYT
+470 NTYIYAKVLGPYT

-489 LANDAETGVLK
+489 LANDPETGALK

-507 KEGDHTANLANEDI
+507 KEGDHTANIANQDI
-521 SSANGY
+521 SSATGY
-527 HSMGKGGY
+527 NPMGKGGY
-535 SLSALNYSVNAI
+535 SLSDLHYSVNAV
-547 RSMSETVAD
+547 RSTSETVAD
-556 IDEYTD
+556 IEEYTD
-562 QTLFKPATDSGESS
+562 QTLFKPANDSGESS
-576 GDVHFSGAGGGNVIK
+576 GDVRFNGAGGGNVIK
-591 SNVTRGNVYFNGGGI
+591 SNVTRGNVHFNGGGI

-650 VHQSKQG
+650 VHQSQQG

-669 LVRIGDGQYL
+669 LVRLGDGQYL

-687 ISVHKGNGNSR
+687 ISVQKGSGDSR
-698 VAMLGGYNTHTQI
+698 VVMLGGYNTHTQI
-711 GSGHGLWLAAGGF
+711 GSGNGLWLAAGGF
-724 NVMTQVGNGEVTS
+724 NVMTQVGQGDVAA

-743 NVLTKVGE
+743 NVLTKMGE
-751 GELTAGMLGGA
+751 GELTSGMLGGA
-762 NVMTHI
+762 NVITHI
-768 SGDEQASNTT
+768 SNDDQLSNTT

-792 KGDTLAV
+792 KGNTLAV
-799 MGGGANVLTHVGDGS
+799 MGGGANVLTHVGDGT

-836 IMLGVGN
+836 ILLGVGN

-864 TKVGDGTSIAAMI
+864 TKVGDGTSIAVMI

-962 GNGSTFAAM
+962 GHGSTFAAM
-971 IGQANVMTKVG
+971 IGQANIMTKVG

-995 IYTHVG
+995 IMTHVG

-1008 FAGEMNVM
+1008 FAGEVNVM

-1098 TTVGLLISDIGNV
+1098 TTVGLLISDVGNV

-1119 TIGIAKGKANIV
+1119 TIGIAKGKANLI
-1131 TKVGDGLGINVAW
+1131 TKVGDGLGVNVAW

-1166 NILTKVGDGQEVSV
+1166 NLITKVGDGQEVSV
-1180 VQGKANIITHV
+1180 VQGEANIITHV

-1199 AWGKANVITKVGDGR
+1199 AWGKANVITKVGHGQ

-1240 KGNVVTKVGDGMQV
+1240 KGNIVTKVGDGMQV
-1254 TAAKGKANITTTVGN
+1254 TAAKGQANITTTVGN
-1269 GLSVTAAYGDANINT
+1269 GLNVTAAYGDANINT
-1284 KVGNGVS
+1284 KVGDGVS

-1323 IGDGLNINASY
+1323 VGDGLNINASY
-1334 ARNNVAIKVGNGD
+1334 AQNNVAIKVGNGD

-1364 ALFDNVKQTLLG
+1364 ALFDNIKQTVLG

-1390 EASTSG
+1390 EASSSG
-1396 TQKGRGAIA
+1396 THKGRGAIA

-1415 QMDAIEEVGSDLG
+1415 QMDAIKEVGSDLG

-1443 NEMDN
+1443 NKMQHA
-1448 DLNIDGASDHAPN
+1448 LNVDDSSVQAPN

-1467 FEQGDRGWQSTHG
+1467 FELGEHGWQSTHG
-1480 VEASYSGSV
+1480 VEASYAGSV
-1489 YGVNGEGHGT
+1489 YGVEGEGHGA

-1504 DTHTNTSLYQ
+1504 DTYTNTSLYQ
-1514 DLTDL
+1514 DLANL
-1519 TEGEVIAVSF
+1519 AQGEVIAVSF

-1556 GDASAWQQKTLKLT
+1556 GDESAWQQKTLKLT
-1570 AHAGS
+1570 AQAGS

-1592 LDNVVAKSESS
+1592 LDNVVATSESS
-1603 PQANAVSEHAKQ
+1603 QQANAIREHATQ
-1615 NQASQ
+1615 NPAAQ

-1650 QSQLESTDQQAIEN
+1650 QSQLESTDQQALGN
-1664 NGQAQRDAVKEESE
+1664 NGQAQRDAVQEESE
-1678 AVTAELTTLAQ
+1678 AITAELTKLAQ

-1698 THTGKSGEQWRNDFA
+1698 THTGESGDQWRNEFA
-1713 GGLLDGV
+1713 SGLLAGV
-1720 QSQIDDAKQLASD
+1720 QTQLDDAKQLAND
-1733 KMAAAKQTQSDNNS
+1733 KIAEAKQTHADNQN
-1747 KVKDSIAKSEAGV
+1747 KVKDAVAKSEAGV

-1767 AGAEQDIAEA
+1767 AGAEQDIADA
-1777 KADAETRK
+1777 QADAEKRK
-1785 ADAVAKSHDAKQA
+1785 TDALAKGKDAQQA
-1798 ESDAHSAANDAQS
+1798 ESDAHHAVNNAQS

-1816 AMNAEN
+1816 VQVAEN

-1828 NDAQG
+1828 ADAQG

-1838 GDRPDRQGVAGSG
+1838 GDRPDRQGVTGSG
-1851 LSGNAHRVEGAG
+1851 LSGNAHSVEGAG
-1863 ETGSHVNTDSQ
+1863 ETDSHVKTDSQ

-1879 RFSDGLTEQEL
+1879 RFSEGLTEQEQ

-1905 NAGIRSK
+1905 NAGIRAK
-1912 NSGSTIT
+1912 NSVSTIT
-1919 SMFMEANADSIVV
+1919 TMFTEANTDSIVV
-1932 DTTASQDV
+1932 PTTTPQDV
-1940 VRKEVRISGVNLVGL
+1940 VRKEIRISGVNLEGL
-1955 GEASHDSAESLV
+1955 GEASHDSAVSLV

-1975 NLYRWLDTDNDV
+1975 NLYRWLDSDHPR
-1987 ATDKYVPVPGFE
+1987 ATEQYIPVPGFE
-1999 RVDADVS
+1999 RVDVNVS
-2006 DEVKQRMIQSMS
+2006 DETKQRLTQFVS

-2039 FVESTLDYDWD
+2039 FVEATLNYDWD

-2061 YGYSFETPHAEKSIV
+2061 YGYSFEAPHGENSLV
-2076 SFWSGKNFKQYR
+2076 SFWSGRNFKEYR
-2088 DVLDNAQTDG
+2088 NVLDNAQPDG

-2105 DVKGNAFAI
+2105 DVQGNAFAI
-2114 DLNKHLMR
+2114 KLNKQLMR
-2122 WGGLFLDPD
+2122 WGDMFLDLE
-2131 NAEQNQLKSSIDAAT
+2131 NADQNHLQSSIEAAAY
-2146 FSNTGFWSS
+2146 SNTGFWSS
-2155 VYATGAQHDVYVIAE
+2155 VYATGAKDDVYVIAE
-2170 GGVRLG
+2170 GGMRLG
-2176 NYFWHVELPA
+2176 NYFWNVELPL

-2209 KDLPAD
+2209 KDVPVN
-2215 EIGRRLTDAGVGVK
+2215 EIGHKLTDAGVGVK

-2236 SARQAELLADNPDD
+2236 AAQQAELLAINPKG
-2250 YRADTL
+2250 YKADSL

-2263 SAIDSMLRES
+2263 SAIDSMLRDA

-2287 QEGDEGFEVRSW
+2287 QEGDEGFKVRAW
-2299 PGSDDKSKTILLDN
+2299 PGSDGKSKTIVLDN
-2313 PEDAAQQKA
+2313 PEDATQQKT

-2329 NFDNFEQMP
+2329 NFQNFEQMP
-2338 DELFLVDNKVLS
+2338 DELFLVDNKVIS
-2350 HHDGRTRILAQKED
+2350 HDKGITHILAQKVD
-2364 GAWTYNTNS
+2364 GAWLYNAKVD
-2373 ELMSVTELLDAAHVS
+2373 LMSVTELLDAANVT
-2388 GKVRGESYQKV
+2388 GKIRGESYQQV
-2399 IDALA
+2399 IDALS
-2404 EYHASTAEHAD
+2404 EYHSSVTELSD
-2415 YELESVEQLVNLR
+2415 YEQESIEKLLSLR
-2428 KKIEGYA
+2428 KKIEGYV

-2441 GRLEAMNSLLNQV
+2441 GRIAAMNSLLNQV
-2454 NSRLEEVSVLAV
+2454 NTRLEEVSILAV
-2466 SEQSIKA
+2466 SEPNIKA
-2473 HDSFSRLYDQL
+2473 QDSFSRLYDQL
-2484 DNAHLKQSKHLY
+2484 ETANLKGTKHLY
-2496 LDGNGDFVTKGKGN
+2496 LDKNGEFVTKGKGH
-2510 LAKID
+2510 LANID
-2515 QLGGSDAVLEKVK
+2515 LLGSREAVLEKVK
-2528 ASVNHEYGQAIADTI
+2528 LTVSNEYGQTVADTV
-2543 FAGLSANELAKDGK
+2543 FAGLSAKDLAKDGK
-2557 GIDITGLNRI
+2557 GIDIAGLKKVHLAI
-2567 HQALEQHMSPVSATM
+2567 EQHLSPVSATLFL
-2582 YIWKPSDHSAL
+2582 WKPSDHSAL
-2593 GHAALQIGQGRT
+2593 GHAALQISQGRT
-2605 QIDAQ
+2605 QLEGQ
-2610 AAADFNKQNYVSWW
+2610 AAADFNQQNYVSWW
-2624 PLGSKSSNIRNIF
+2624 PLGSKSSNISNIL
-2637 NVATEY
+2637 NVATKD

-2650 WSDFSQPAH
+2650 WKDFSQPAAH
-2659 QNDTLEH
+2659 GESLAF
-2666 DMASEENDGFGL
+2666 DMQTEENDDFGL
-2678 NDGETKLKRFI
+2678 KSAEDKLKDFI
-2689 EKLNAAKGIDAAY
+2689 KQLASASGVDKKF
-2702 KDASEGYAS
+2702 KDISQAFTMMA
-2711 VLLGNPD
+2711 LMNPD
-2718 MLVSTGIPAHVF
+2718 ILESANIPEHISK
-2730 QPFVDQW
+2730 PFVDQW
-2737 NDTSYDMMDVAN
+2737 NDTSYDMQDVAQRFAKELQEQAKVAAN
-2749 RFAQELQKQA
+2749 SEQMEQQISEVVRRFAQDELDKIQT
-2759 QASGDPALVAKR
+2759 
-2771 IDNVVR
+2771 
-2777 LFAERALEEIEAFKA
+2777 FKET
-2792 SQADEGRVFRI
+2792 QADQGRVFRI

-2817 NRLSHD
+2817 HRLSND

-2854 TWRPK
+2854 TWLPK

-2891 NDDLDALSGSEKHKD
+2891 TDVLDALSG
-2906 KVAIENDGTPP
+2906 N
-2917 RDKVPLSPL
+2917 
-2926 TRFLNNELYGER
+2926 
-2938 DARRKIG
+2938 
-2945 DITQT
+2945 
-2950 LLDHAVEKGESQKV
+2950 
-2964 TLKGEAG
+2964 
-2971 RLTGYYHQGTASSDD
+2971 
-2986 ETSTTSGK
+2986 
-2994 VVLFLHGSGSSAEE
+2994 
-3008 QASAIRSHYQ
+3008 
-3018 KQGID
+3018 
-3023 MLAVNLRGYG
+3023 
-3033 ESDGGPSEKGLYQD
+3033 
-3047 ARTMFNYLVNDK
+3047 
-3059 GIDPSN
+3059 
-3065 IILHGYSMGGPI
+3065 
-3077 AADLARYAAQNGQ
+3077 
-3090 AVSGLLL
+3090 
-3097 DRPMPSM
+3097 
-3104 TKAITAHEVAN
+3104 
-3115 PAGIVGTIAKAV
+3115 
-3127 NGQFSVEKNLKGLP
+3127 
-3141 QETPILLL
+3141 
-3149 TDNEG
+3149 
-3154 LGEEGEKLRV
+3154 
-3164 KLSNSG
+3164 
-3170 FNVTGEQTFY
+3170 
-3180 GHEASNRLMSQY
+3180 
-3192 TGQIVSDLLNTQHIK
+3192 
-3207 HNEAKL
+3207 
-3213 NLEPHGKNYE
+3213 
-3223 SRDLILKPIS
+3223 
-3233 QPETVEL
+3233 
-3240 GMPEVDQ
+3240 
-3247 KVLADIA
+3247 
-3254 ERENVIIG
+3254 
-3262 VRPVDE
+3262 
-3268 KSKSLIASKMYSS
+3268 
-3281 KGLFVKAKSSD
+3281 KAK
-3292 WGPMSGF
+3292 
-3299 IPVDQSFAKA
+3299 
-3309 SARRDLETFNRHA
+3309 
-3322 EQSIQSGNAVS
+3322 
-3333 ADLYLNQVRVEELV
+3333 
-3347 SKYHSLTPLELDD
+3347 
-3360 QSGMYKT
+3360 
-3367 TATNGDQSVPFFLNR
+3367 
-3382 VTVDGN
+3382 
-3388 ELWQVHYITNGELAP
+3388 
-3403 FKVIGDPV
+3403 
-3411 SKQPMTADYDLLTVM
+3411 
-3426 YSYGDL
+3426 
-3432 GPQDKVKQ
+3432 
-3440 PLTWQQ
+3440 
-3446 WKDSVTYEDLTP
+3446 
-3458 KYKELYSNEDLYNKK
+3458 
-3473 DGASL
+3473 
-3478 GNVSGRL
+3478 
-3485 KELKDRINVDLGR
+3485 
-3498 TNGLEMVHHG
+3498 
-3508 ADDANPYAVMADNFP
+3508 
-3523 ATFFVPKSLF
+3523 
-3533 AEDGLG
+3533 
-3539 EGKGSIQTYFNV
+3539 
-3551 NEQGAVV
+3551 
-3558 IRNPQ
+3558 
-3563 EFSDFQQVTINASFR
+3563 
-3578 ASFNDKWNHGL
+3578 
-3589 DEPLFTTKRKLS
+3589 
-3601 HEFLNKRDQL
+3601 
-3611 LKKLSGGRL
+3611 
-3620 DAQDET
+3620 
-3626 LVALG
+3626 
-3631 NPDDVSGNKAIV
+3631 V
-3643 AVDVSQIFTRQELKE
+3643 AVDLAQIFTVQELKE
-3658 RANVFA
+3658 RAKVFA

-3674 LDQLDLVHQTVSRD
+3674 LDQLDLVHQAKGRY
-3688 QIVASFELN
+3688 QIAASFELN
-3697 KKVNAYIA
+3697 KKINDYIA

-3713 QALTQLKEQIT
+3713 QALTQLKEQVT

-3734 AQVDIDAIA
+3734 AQAGIDAIA
-3743 QTRPELAARIFMVAI
+3743 QTRPELATRIFMVAI
-3758 EEANGE
+3758 EEANGK
-3764 HRGLTDMMVRW
+3764 HVGLTDMMLRW

-3783 PKQGYKGETPND
+3783 PKHGYKGEMPSD

-3806 GDHYADFKQWL
+3806 GEHYADFKQWL

-3843 YQELQDLTGVESVQ
+3843 YQELQDLTGAESVQ

-3869 VDPISGDSAE
+3869 ADPISGDSAE

-3886 ADKSY
+3886 ADQNY

-3924 AGYDELTNKLAGAT
+3924 KGYDELTNMLASAT

-3968 FVNEQMD
+3968 FVNEQME

-4017 TKHLDATLFENARA
+4017 TKHLDVTLFENARV

-4071 QSLPDDEKFVA
+4071 QNLPDGEKFVA

-4103 HRLDLPALRVSD
+4103 HRLDLPALKVSD
-4115 SNQFRVEQDDMTLRV
+4115 SNQFTVEQDDVSLRV
-4130 VYDDVANKPKLTF
+4130 VYDDVANKPKITF
-4143 KDSLSGA
+4143 KGSLSGA
-4150 NTAIHNQNVNDWE
+4150 NTALHNQNVNDWE
-4163 RVAVTPTAD
+4163 RVVVTPIAD

-4184 QMENDSVVANAA
+4184 QMENDPVVAKAA
-4196 ANLAGKHPESSVVVQ
+4196 ANLAGKHAESSVVVQ

-4238 HGRDDSDSNNTHLS
+4238 HGRDHSESNNTRLS
-4252 GYSAEDLAAK
+4252 GYSADELAVK
-4262 LANFQQSFSQAENIN
+4262 LAKFQQSFNQAENIN
-4277 NTPDHISIVGCSLVS
+4277 NKPDHISIVGCSLVS

-4305 AMDVNGLRVD
+4305 AMDANGLRVD
-4315 VSARSSELA
+4315 VSVRSSELA
-4324 VDATG
+4324 VDEAG
-4329 RKHTKDENG
+4329 RKHTKDANG
-4338 DWIQKAETNK
+4338 DWVQKAENNK
-4348 VSLSWNE
+4348 VSLSWDA
-4355 QGEVIAKEERIR
+4355 QGEVVAKDEPIR

-4380 GVSDVGE
+4380 GVNNVDE
-4387 IARGAIGDNN
+4387 PARGAIGDNS
-4397 DVFDAPEKRKVETET
+4397 DVFDAPEKRKPETEVIAN
-4412 SSSAANNKLSYS
+4412 SSSSNQLSYS
-4424 GNIQVNVGDG
+4424 GNIQVNVGEG

-4449 VGSGGFKSLAFG
+4449 VGTGGFKSLAFG

-4470 NGESKHSVDM
+4470 DGESKHSVDI

-4491 FIGNRNVSFNL
+4491 FLGNRNVSFNF
-4502 GQSNDLLVM
+4502 GHSNDLILM

-4520 LVNPFDGAARIS
+4520 LVNPFDGATRIS
-4532 GVLQSIATSGED
+4532 GVLQGIAMSGEGE
-4544 QDWLAAQEQQW
+4544 DWLAAQEQQW

-4576 DYTCLVELDSHNE
+4576 DYTTLVELDSQNE
-4589 RSSRGLK
+4589 RDSRGLK
-4596 HDTEAALNK
+4596 HDAEATLNK
-4605 QYNQWLSGNSDSSA
+4605 QYNQWLSGNGNSGTSQ
-4619 GKLSRAD
+4619 LSRAD

-4672 SLFGLMTQQFSATGQ
+4672 SLFGLMTQQFTATGQ

-4693 YTPEDLPRQLKN
+4693 YTPQDLPRQLKN

-4710 MAGIGAETTLADIF
+4710 LAGVGAETTLADIF
-4724 GVDYTTSGQI
+4724 GVDYTASGQI
-4734 VSRNGEAVD
+4734 VSRNGQAVD
-4743 GVAILT
+4743 GVAILK

-4776 KSGIDMGADGI
+4776 KAGIDMGADGI
-4787 QSFAETHGLKDKA
+4787 KSFAETHGLKEKA
-4800 PEEEEN
+4800 PEEEKDN
-4806 KSAVSVNGT
+4806 SSVSVNGAN
-4815 SVNSAQGATASDG
+4815 VNSAQGATVADG

-4862 MKSLVENLKENLTAD
+4862 MKSLVENLKQNLTAD

-4900 INLSLGNYNFNWG
+4900 INISLGNYNFNWG

-4946 FTGGEGS
+4946 FTGGEGN

-5001 DTGLGRDYVVTSGNF
+5001 DTGSGRDYVVTSGNF
-5016 NRVDTGDGQDYSVTI
+5016 NRVDTGDDQDYSVTI

-5052 NRINASAGNDVVK
+5052 NRINAGAGNDVVK

-5071 VLNGGEGEDHLIA
+5071 VLNGGDGDDHLIA
-5084 AAISK
+5084 TAISK

-5094 GEEGR
+5094 GGEGR

-5131 EDISSEDNIVF
+5131 EDIRSEDNIVF

-5157 DLKLSILRDPVSE
+5157 DLKLSILRDPSNDS
-5170 TDQAKF
+5170 DQSKF

-5182 TFNDYFDGKRAQMI
+5182 TFSDYFNGNRAQVVIGMS
-5196 IAMGEKDANGEREY
+5196 EKDLSGEREY
-5210 TTLSES
+5210 TMLSDS
-5216 SIDALVQAM
+5216 AIDALVQAM
-5225 SGFDP
+5225 SGFEP
-5230 QAGDNGFIDNLD
+5230 QAGDNGFIDSLE
-5242 SKSRVAIS
+5242 SKSQAAIS
-5250 TAWADVVH
+5250 MAWSDVVH
-5258 KKGITV
+5258 KKGLMV

>member
-14 TGNYSADNGNNDI
+14 TGNYSADDGNNNI
-27 VAIGFGGEIHAYGGD
+27 VAIGFGGQIHAYGGD
-42 DHVTVGSIGATVHTG
+42 DHVTVGSIGATVYTG

-70 RVEDSTGHLSVKGAA
+70 KVEDSTGHLTVKGAA

-100 AGAAGGVSIDHLGHH
+100 AGAAGGVSIDHLGNH

-121 GAAAYNSV
+121 GAAAYNGIT
-129 KRKGLSGNVTFKG
+129 RKGLSGNVTFAG

-147 ALWHETNHGNLSFA
+147 ALWHETNQGNLSFT
-161 GAGAGNKLDRTWFD
+161 GAGAGNKLDRTWSNR
-175 QYQGSRGDVSF
+175 YQGSHGDVTF

-238 RQAEDVYQQTHGNIR
+238 HQAEDVYTQTRGNIR

-260 NSFYSDVAHGDIHFS
+260 NSLYSDVAHGDIHFS

-281 TITRKGS
+281 TIIRKGS
-288 GSSFD
+288 GNDF
-293 AQGME
+293 AKEGMTN
-298 YAKAEDIVL
+298 AKADEIVL
-307 TTAKMHGSWIGSGT
+307 TKAVMSGSWIGQD
-321 HAVTAVKSEREPNT
+321 HHVTAVKSASEPNT
-335 YLFAIADG
+335 YLFAFADS
-343 TYTKINKVRLSNDPK
+343 TYTKINKVQLRNDPQ
-358 TGKLKYYSEAWYKQG
+358 TGELKYYSTAWYKEG
-373 NHLSGLARSDV
+373 NHLSNLANQDISDN
-384 SSAGGFEVNPINGGY
+384 GGFTAVNINGAY
-399 TLSNIAV
+399 TLSDLKV
-406 EHQQSLTVHAMEK
+406 EHQQSVTVHAVEK
-419 DLTEYEW
+419 SLTEYEW
-426 VTYANGALIDAKDV
+426 VTYANGAVIDAKEV
-440 VLSDAKMGGHA
+440 SLSDAKMGGHA
-451 ISTDG
+451 IYADG
-456 TKVDVQAIKSNRKP
+456 TKVDVKAVKSNRQP
-470 NTYVYAKVLGPYT
+470 NTYIYAKVLGPYT

-489 LANDAETGVLK
+489 LANDPETGALK

-507 KEGDHTANLANEDI
+507 KEGDHTANIANQDI
-521 SSANGY
+521 SSATGY
-527 HSMGKGGY
+527 NPMGKGGY
-535 SLSALNYSVNAI
+535 SLSDLHYSVNAV
-547 RSMSETVAD
+547 RSTSETVAD
-556 IDEYTD
+556 IEEYTD
-562 QTLFKPATDSGESS
+562 QTLFKPANDSGESS
-576 GDVHFSGAGGGNVIK
+576 GDVRFNGAGGGNVIK
-591 SNVTRGNVYFNGGGI
+591 SNVTRGNVHFNGGGI

-698 VAMLGGYNTHTQI
+698 VVMLGGYNTHTQI
-711 GSGHGLWLAAGGF
+711 GSGNGLWLAAGGF
-724 NVMTQVGNGEVTS
+724 NVMTQVGKGDVAS

-743 NVLTKVGE
+743 NVLTKMGE
-751 GELTAGMLGGA
+751 GELTSGMLGGA
-762 NVMTHI
+762 NVITHI
-768 SGDEQASNTT
+768 SNDDQLSNTT

-792 KGDTLAV
+792 KGNTLAV
-799 MGGGANVLTHVGDGS
+799 MGGGANVLTHVGDGT

-836 IMLGVGN
+836 ILLGVGN

-864 TKVGDGTSIAAMI
+864 TKVGDGTSIAVMI

-962 GNGSTFAAM
+962 GHGSTFAAM
-971 IGQANVMTKVG
+971 IGQANIMTKVG

-995 IYTHVG
+995 IMTHVG

-1008 FAGEMNVM
+1008 FAGEVNVM

-1098 TTVGLLISDIGNV
+1098 TTVGLLISDVGNV

-1119 TIGIAKGKANIV
+1119 TIGIAKGKANLI
-1131 TKVGDGLGINVAW
+1131 TKVGDGLGVNVAW

-1166 NILTKVGDGQEVSV
+1166 NLITKVGDGQEVSV
-1180 VQGKANIITHV
+1180 VQGEANIITHV

-1199 AWGKANVITKVGDGR
+1199 AWGKANVITKVGHGQ

-1240 KGNVVTKVGDGMQV
+1240 KGNIVTKVGDGMQV
-1254 TAAKGKANITTTVGN
+1254 TAAKGQANITTTVGN
-1269 GLSVTAAYGDANINT
+1269 GLNVTAAYGDANINT
-1284 KVGNGVS
+1284 KVGDGVS

-1323 IGDGLNINASY
+1323 VGDGLNINASY
-1334 ARNNVAIKVGNGD
+1334 AQNNVAIKVGNGD

-1364 ALFDNVKQTLLG
+1364 ALFDNIKQTVLG

-1390 EASTSG
+1390 EASSSG
-1396 TQKGRGAIA
+1396 THKGRGAIA

-1415 QMDAIEEVGSDLG
+1415 KMDAIKEVGSDLG

-1443 NEMDN
+1443 NKMQN
-1448 DLNIDGASDHAPN
+1448 ALNVDDSSVQASN

-1467 FEQGDRGWQSTHG
+1467 FEQGEHGWQSTHG
-1480 VEASYSGSV
+1480 VEASYAGSV
-1489 YGVNGEGHGT
+1489 YGVEGEGHGA

-1504 DTHTNTSLYQ
+1504 DTYTNTSLYQ
-1514 DLTDL
+1514 ELANL
-1519 TEGEVIAVSF
+1519 AQGEVIAVSF

-1556 GDASAWQQKTLKLT
+1556 GDESAWQQKTLKLT
-1570 AHAGS
+1570 TQAGS

-1592 LDNVVAKSESS
+1592 LDNVVATSESS
-1603 PQANAVSEHAKQ
+1603 QQANAIREHATQ
-1615 NQASQ
+1615 NPAAQ

-1650 QSQLESTDQQAIEN
+1650 QSQLESTDQQALEN
-1664 NGQAQRDAVKEESE
+1664 NGQAQRDAVQEESE
-1678 AVTAELTTLAQ
+1678 AITAELTKLAQ
-1689 GLDVLDGQA
+1689 GLDVLDSQA
-1698 THTGKSGEQWRNDFA
+1698 THTGESGDQWRNEFA
-1713 GGLLDGV
+1713 SGLLAGV
-1720 QSQIDDAKQLASD
+1720 QTQLDDAKQLANG
-1733 KMAAAKQTQSDNNS
+1733 KIAEAKQTHADNQN
-1747 KVKDSIAKSEAGV
+1747 KVKDAVAQSEAGV
-1760 AKGEQNR
+1760 AKGEQNQ
-1767 AGAEQDIAEA
+1767 AGAEQDIADA
-1777 KADAETRK
+1777 QADAEKRK
-1785 ADAVAKSHDAKQA
+1785 ANALAKGKDAQQA
-1798 ESDAHSAANDAQS
+1798 ESDAHSAASDAQL
-1811 RGDRD
+1811 RANRD
-1816 AMNAEN
+1816 ATNAEN

-1828 NDAQG
+1828 NDAK
-1833 AKQNE
+1833 ATKQNE
-1838 GDRPDRQGVAGSG
+1838 GDRPDREGVAGSG
-1851 LSGNAHRVEGAG
+1851 LSGNAHSVEGAG
-1863 ETGSHVNTDSQ
+1863 ETGSHVNTDGP

-1879 RFSDGLTEQEL
+1879 RFSEGLSEQEQ

-1905 NAGIRSK
+1905 NAGIRGK

-1919 SMFMEANADSIVV
+1919 SMFTETNSDSIVV
-1932 DTTASQDV
+1932 PTTASQDV
-1940 VRKEVRISGVNLVGL
+1940 VRKEIRISGVNLEGL

-2025 NQVPKDQAQALATL
+2025 NKVPKDQAEALATL

-2061 YGYSFETPHAEKSIV
+2061 YGYSFEAPHAEKSIV

-2155 VYATGAQHDVYVIAE
+2155 VYATGAQNDVYVIAE
-2170 GGVRLG
+2170 GGMRLG
-2176 NYFWHVELPA
+2176 NYFWNVELPA

-2215 EIGRRLTDAGVGVK
+2215 QIGRRLTDAGVAVK

-2236 SARQAELLADNPDD
+2236 HERQAELLADNPDG
-2250 YRADTL
+2250 YKADTL

-2287 QEGDEGFEVRSW
+2287 QEGEEGFEVRSW
-2299 PGSDDKSKTILLDN
+2299 PGIDGKSKTIILDD

-2338 DELFLVDNKVLS
+2338 DKLFFVDNKVIS
-2350 HHDGRTRILAQKED
+2350 HHEGRTRILAQKEE
-2364 GAWTYNTNS
+2364 GTWKYRVKT
-2373 ELMSVTELLDAAHVS
+2373 ELMSVSELFDAANVN
-2388 GKVRGESYQKV
+2388 GKIRGDSYQKV
-2399 IDALA
+2399 VDALA
-2404 EYHASTAEHAD
+2404 DYHTIPLLFKAAEDLGHDAIDYAD
-2415 YELESVEQLVNLR
+2415 YNLESVEKLVNLR
-2428 KKIEGYA
+2428 KQVEGYL

-2441 GRLEAMNSLLNQV
+2441 GRVEAMNSLLNQV
-2454 NSRLEEVSVLAV
+2454 NTRLDEVSVLSVA
-2466 SEQSIKA
+2466 EQTIQA
-2473 HDSFSRLYDQL
+2473 QDSFSRLYDQL
-2484 DNAHLKQSKHLY
+2484 EAANLKESKHLY
-2496 LDGNGDFVTKGKGN
+2496 LDQNGDFVTKGKGN
-2510 LAKID
+2510 LANID
-2515 QLGGSDAVLEKVK
+2515 LLGSREAVLEKVK
-2528 ASVNHEYGQAIADTI
+2528 SAVSNEYGQTVADTI
-2543 FAGLSANELAKDGK
+2543 FAGLSAKDLAKDGK
-2557 GIDITGLNRI
+2557 GIDIAGLNKV
-2567 HQALEQHMSPVSATM
+2567 HQAIEQHMSPVSATM
-2582 YIWKPSDHSAL
+2582 YIWKPSDHSTL

-2605 QIDAQ
+2605 QLEGQ
-2610 AAADFNKQNYVSWW
+2610 AAADFNQQNYVSWW
-2624 PLGSKSSNIRNIF
+2624 PLGSKSSNISNIL
-2637 NVATEY
+2637 NVATKD

-2666 DMASEENDGFGL
+2666 DVASEENDGFGL
-2678 NDGETKLKRFI
+2678 HDGDIKLKRFI
-2689 EKLNAAKGIDAAY
+2689 EKLNAAKGIDASF
-2702 KDASEGYAS
+2702 KEASEGYAS

-2718 MLVSTGIPAHVF
+2718 MLETTGIPAHVF
-2730 QPFVDQW
+2730 QPFVEQW

-2749 RFAQELQKQA
+2749 RFAQELRLQA
-2759 QASGDPALVAKR
+2759 QRSDDPELLEKR
-2771 IDNVVR
+2771 IGNVVR
-2777 LFAERALEEIEAFKA
+2777 QFAERALEEIETFKA
-2792 SQADEGRVFRI
+2792 SQADQGRVFRI

-2817 NRLSHD
+2817 HRLSND

-2854 TWRPK
+2854 TWLPK

-2891 NDDLDALSGSEKHKD
+2891 TDVLDALSGNEKLKEN
-2906 KVAIENDGTPP
+2906 VAIENDGTPP
-2917 RDKVPLSPL
+2917 RDKESLSPL
-2926 TRFLNNELYGER
+2926 TRFLNNELYGDKE
-2938 DARRKIG
+2938 ARRKIG
-2945 DITQT
+2945 EITQT
-2950 LLDHAVEKGESQKV
+2950 LLDHAVEKGESQKI
-2964 TLKGEAG
+2964 TLQGEAG
-2971 RLTGYYHQGTASSDD
+2971 RLTGYYHQGTAPSEG
-2986 ETSTTSGK
+2986 ETSSPSGK

-3008 QASAIRSHYQ
+3008 QASAIRNHYQ

-3065 IILHGYSMGGPI
+3065 IIIHGYSMGGPI

-3115 PAGIVGTIAKAV
+3115 PAGIVGAIAKAV
-3127 NGQFSVEKNLKGLP
+3127 NGQFSVEKNLEGLP
-3141 QETPILLL
+3141 KETSILLL

-3154 LGEEGEKLRV
+3154 LGNEGEKLRT
-3164 KLSNSG
+3164 KLTASG
-3170 FNVTGEQTFY
+3170 YNVTGEQTFY

-3192 TGQIVSDLLNTQHIK
+3192 ADQIVSGLSSSASVDEDLDQQGLDTTSTKDQGISNKNDHLQVVDSK
-3207 HNEAKL
+3207 EA
-3213 NLEPHGKNYE
+3213 
-3223 SRDLILKPIS
+3223 
-3233 QPETVEL
+3233 
-3240 GMPEVDQ
+3240 
-3247 KVLADIA
+3247 LADGKI
-3254 ERENVIIG
+3254 
-3262 VRPVDE
+3262 
-3268 KSKSLIASKMYSS
+3268 L
-3281 KGLFVKAKSSD
+3281 
-3292 WGPMSGF
+3292 
-3299 IPVDQSFAKA
+3299 
-3309 SARRDLETFNRHA
+3309 H
-3322 EQSIQSGNAVS
+3322 
-3333 ADLYLNQVRVEELV
+3333 NQ
-3347 SKYHSLTPLELDD
+3347 
-3360 QSGMYKT
+3360 
-3367 TATNGDQSVPFFLNR
+3367 
-3382 VTVDGN
+3382 
-3388 ELWQVHYITNGELAP
+3388 
-3403 FKVIGDPV
+3403 
-3411 SKQPMTADYDLLTVM
+3411 
-3426 YSYGDL
+3426 
-3432 GPQDKVKQ
+3432 
-3440 PLTWQQ
+3440 
-3446 WKDSVTYEDLTP
+3446 
-3458 KYKELYSNEDLYNKK
+3458 
-3473 DGASL
+3473 
-3478 GNVSGRL
+3478 
-3485 KELKDRINVDLGR
+3485 
-3498 TNGLEMVHHG
+3498 
-3508 ADDANPYAVMADNFP
+3508 
-3523 ATFFVPKSLF
+3523 
-3533 AEDGLG
+3533 
-3539 EGKGSIQTYFNV
+3539 
-3551 NEQGAVV
+3551 
-3558 IRNPQ
+3558 
-3563 EFSDFQQVTINASFR
+3563 
-3578 ASFNDKWNHGL
+3578 
-3589 DEPLFTTKRKLS
+3589 
-3601 HEFLNKRDQL
+3601 
-3611 LKKLSGGRL
+3611 
-3620 DAQDET
+3620 
-3626 LVALG
+3626 
-3631 NPDDVSGNKAIV
+3631 
-3643 AVDVSQIFTRQELKE
+3643 
-3658 RANVFA
+3658 
-3664 KPIGASYQGI
+3664 
-3674 LDQLDLVHQTVSRD
+3674 
-3688 QIVASFELN
+3688 
-3697 KKVNAYIA
+3697 
-3705 EHPTSGRN
+3705 
-3713 QALTQLKEQIT
+3713 
-3724 SALFIGKMQV
+3724 
-3734 AQVDIDAIA
+3734 
-3743 QTRPELAARIFMVAI
+3743 
-3758 EEANGE
+3758 
-3764 HRGLTDMMVRW
+3764 
-3775 ANEDPYLA
+3775 
-3783 PKQGYKGETPND
+3783 
-3795 LGFDAK
+3795 
-3801 YHVDL
+3801 
-3806 GDHYADFKQWL
+3806 
-3817 ETSQSNG
+3817 
-3824 LLSKAT
+3824 
-3830 LDESTKTVHLGYS
+3830 
-3843 YQELQDLTGVESVQ
+3843 
-3857 MAFYFLKEAAKK
+3857 
-3869 VDPISGDSAE
+3869 
-3879 MILLKKF
+3879 
-3886 ADKSY
+3886 
-3891 LSQLDSDRM
+3891 
-3900 DQIEGIYRSSHETDV
+3900 
-3915 DAWDRRYSG
+3915 
-3924 AGYDELTNKLAGAT
+3924 
-3938 GVDEQLSVLLDD
+3938 
-3950 RKGLLIGEVH
+3950 
-3960 GSDVNGLR
+3960 DVNGW
-3968 FVNEQMD
+3968 
-3975 ALKKQGVTVI
+3975 G
-3985 GLEHLRSDL
+3985 
-3994 AQPLIDRYL
+3994 P
-4003 ATGVMSSELSAMLK
+4003 
-4017 TKHLDATLFENARA
+4017 
-4031 NGMRIVALDANSSAR
+4031 
-4046 PNVQGTEHGLMYRA
+4046 
-4060 GAANNIAVEVL
+4060 
-4071 QSLPDDEKFVA
+4071 
-4082 IYGKAHL
+4082 
-4089 QSHKGIEGFVPGIT
+4089 IT
-4103 HRLDLPALRVSD
+4103 
-4115 SNQFRVEQDDMTLRV
+4115 
-4130 VYDDVANKPKLTF
+4130 
-4143 KDSLSGA
+4143 
-4150 NTAIHNQNVNDWE
+4150 
-4163 RVAVTPTAD
+4163 VTPTID

-4184 QMENDSVVANAA
+4184 QMENDPVVAKAA
-4196 ANLAGKHPESSVVVQ
+4196 ANLAGKHAESSVVVQ

-4238 HGRDDSDSNNTHLS
+4238 HGRDHSESNNTRLS
-4252 GYSAEDLAAK
+4252 GYSADELAVK
-4262 LANFQQSFSQAENIN
+4262 LAKFQQSFNQAENIN
-4277 NTPDHISIVGCSLVS
+4277 NKPDHISIVGCSLVS

-4305 AMDVNGLRVD
+4305 AMDANGLRVD
-4315 VSARSSELA
+4315 VSVRSSELA
-4324 VDATG
+4324 VDEAG
-4329 RKHTKDENG
+4329 RKHTKDANG
-4338 DWIQKAETNK
+4338 DWVQKAENNK
-4348 VSLSWNE
+4348 VSLSWDA
-4355 QGEVIAKEERIR
+4355 QGEVVAKDEPIR

-4380 GVSDVGE
+4380 GVNNVDE
-4387 IARGAIGDNN
+4387 PARGAIGDNS
-4397 DVFDAPEKRKVETET
+4397 DVFDAPEKRKPETEVIAN
-4412 SSSAANNKLSYS
+4412 SSSSNQLSYS
-4424 GNIQVNVGDG
+4424 GNIQVNVGEG

-4449 VGSGGFKSLAFG
+4449 VGTGGFKSLAFG

-4470 NGESKHSVDM
+4470 DGESKHSVDI

-4491 FIGNRNVSFNL
+4491 FLGNRNVSFNF
-4502 GQSNDLLVM
+4502 GHSNDLILM

-4532 GVLQSIATSGED
+4532 GVLQGIAMSGEGE
-4544 QDWLAAQEQQW
+4544 DWLAAQEQQW

-4576 DYTCLVELDSHNE
+4576 DYTTLVELDSQNE
-4589 RSSRGLK
+4589 RDSRGLK
-4596 HDTEAALNK
+4596 HDAEATLNK
-4605 QYNQWLSGNSDSSA
+4605 QYNQWLSGNGNSGTSQ
-4619 GKLSRAD
+4619 LSRAD

-4672 SLFGLMTQQFSATGQ
+4672 SLFGLMTQQFTATGQ

-4693 YTPEDLPRQLKN
+4693 YTPQDLPRQLKN

-4710 MAGIGAETTLADIF
+4710 LAGVGSETTLADIF
-4724 GVDYTTSGQI
+4724 GVDYTASGQI
-4734 VSRNGEAVD
+4734 VSRNGQAVD
-4743 GVAILT
+4743 GVAILK

-4776 KSGIDMGADGI
+4776 KAGIDMGADGI
-4787 QSFAETHGLKDKA
+4787 KSFAETHGLKEKA
-4800 PEEEEN
+4800 PEEEKDN
-4806 KSAVSVNGT
+4806 SSVSVNGAN
-4815 SVNSAQGATASDG
+4815 VNSAQGATVADG

-4862 MKSLVENLKENLTAD
+4862 MKSLVENLKQNLTAD

-4900 INLSLGNYNFNWG
+4900 INISLGNYNFNWG

-4946 FTGGEGS
+4946 FTGGEGN

-5001 DTGLGRDYVVTSGNF
+5001 DTGSGRDYVVTSGNF
-5016 NRVDTGDGQDYSVTI
+5016 NRVDTGDDQDYSITI

-5052 NRINASAGNDVVK
+5052 NRINAGAGNDVVK

-5071 VLNGGEGEDHLIA
+5071 VLNGGDGDDHLIA

-5094 GEEGR
+5094 GGEGR

-5131 EDISSEDNIVF
+5131 EDIGSEDNIVF

-5157 DLKLSILRDPVSE
+5157 DLKLSILRDPSNDS
-5170 TDQAKF
+5170 DQSKF

-5182 TFNDYFDGKRAQMI
+5182 TFSDYFNGNRAQVVIGMS
-5196 IAMGEKDANGEREY
+5196 EKDLSGEREY
-5210 TTLSES
+5210 TMLSDS
-5216 SIDALVQAM
+5216 AIDALVQAM
-5225 SGFDP
+5225 SGFEP
-5230 QAGDNGFIDNLD
+5230 QAGDNGFIDSLE
-5242 SKSRVAIS
+5242 SKSQAAIS
-5250 TAWADVVH
+5250 MAWSDVVH
-5258 KKGITV
+5258 KKGLMV

>member
-14 TGNYSADNGNNDI
+14 TGNYSADDGNNNI
-27 VAIGFGGEIHAYGGD
+27 VAIGFGGQIHAYGGD
-42 DHVTVGSIGATVHTG
+42 DHVTVGSIGATVYTG

-70 RVEDSTGHLSVKGAA
+70 KVEDSTGHLTVKGAA

-100 AGAAGGVSIDHLGHH
+100 AGAAGGVSIDHLGNH

-121 GAAAYNSV
+121 GAAAYNGIT
-129 KRKGLSGNVTFKG
+129 RKGLSGNVTFAG

-147 ALWHETNHGNLSFA
+147 ALWHETNQGNLSFT
-161 GAGAGNKLDRTWFD
+161 GAGAGNKLDRTWSNR
-175 QYQGSRGDVSF
+175 YQGSHGDVTF

-238 RQAEDVYQQTHGNIR
+238 HQAEDVYTQTRGNIR

-260 NSFYSDVAHGDIHFS
+260 NSLYSDVAHGDIHFS

-281 TITRKGS
+281 TIIRKGS
-288 GSSFD
+288 GNDF
-293 AQGME
+293 AKEGMTN
-298 YAKAEDIVL
+298 AKADEIVL
-307 TTAKMHGSWIGSGT
+307 TKAVMSGSWIGQD
-321 HAVTAVKSEREPNT
+321 HHVTAVKSASEPNT
-335 YLFAIADG
+335 YLFAFADS
-343 TYTKINKVRLSNDPK
+343 TYTKINKVQLRNDPQ
-358 TGKLKYYSEAWYKQG
+358 TGELKYYSTAWYKEG
-373 NHLSGLARSDV
+373 NHLSNLANQDISDN
-384 SSAGGFEVNPINGGY
+384 GGFTAVNINGAY
-399 TLSNIAV
+399 TLSDLKV
-406 EHQQSLTVHAMEK
+406 EHQQSVTVHAVEK
-419 DLTEYEW
+419 SLTEYEW
-426 VTYANGALIDAKDV
+426 VTYANGAVIDAKEV
-440 VLSDAKMGGHA
+440 SLSDAKMGGHA
-451 ISTDG
+451 IYADG
-456 TKVDVQAIKSNRKP
+456 TKVDVKAVKSNRQP
-470 NTYVYAKVLGPYT
+470 NTYIYAKVLGPYT

-489 LANDAETGVLK
+489 LANDPETGALK

-507 KEGDHTANLANEDI
+507 KEGDYTANIANQDI
-521 SSANGY
+521 SSATGY
-527 HSMGKGGY
+527 NPMGKGGY
-535 SLSALNYSVNAI
+535 SLSDLHYSVNAV
-547 RSMSETVAD
+547 RSTSETVAD
-556 IDEYTD
+556 IEEYTD
-562 QTLFKPATDSGESS
+562 QTLFKPANDSGESS
-576 GDVHFSGAGGGNVIK
+576 GDVRFNGAGGGNVIK
-591 SNVTRGNVYFNGGGI
+591 SNVTRGNVHFNGGGI

-650 VHQSKQG
+650 VHQSQQG

-669 LVRIGDGQYL
+669 LVRLGDGQYL

-687 ISVHKGNGNSR
+687 ISVQKGSGDSR
-698 VAMLGGYNTHTQI
+698 VVMLGGYNTHTQI
-711 GSGHGLWLAAGGF
+711 GSGNGLWLAAGGF
-724 NVMTQVGNGEVTS
+724 NVMTQVGQGDVAA

-743 NVLTKVGE
+743 NVLTKMGE
-751 GELTAGMLGGA
+751 GELTSGMLGGA
-762 NVMTHI
+762 NVITHI
-768 SGDEQASNTT
+768 SNDDQLSNTT

-792 KGDTLAV
+792 KGNTLAV
-799 MGGGANVLTHVGDGS
+799 MGGGANVLTHVGDGT

-836 IMLGVGN
+836 ILLGVGN

-864 TKVGDGTSIAAMI
+864 TKVGDGTSIAVMI

-948 LAAMVGNANIFTHI
+948 LAAMVGNANIFTHV
-962 GNGSTFAAM
+962 GSGSTFAAM
-971 IGQANVMTKVG
+971 IGQANIMTKVG

-995 IYTHVG
+995 IMTHVG
-1001 DGTSLGL
+1001 DGTSLWL
-1008 FAGEMNVM
+1008 FAGEVNVM

-1098 TTVGLLISDIGNV
+1098 TTVGLLISDVGNV

-1119 TIGIAKGKANIV
+1119 TIGIAKGKANLI
-1131 TKVGDGLGINVAW
+1131 TKVGDGLGVNVAW

-1166 NILTKVGDGQEVSV
+1166 NLITKVGDGQEVSV
-1180 VQGKANIITHV
+1180 VQGQANIITHV

-1199 AWGKANVITKVGDGR
+1199 AWGKANVITKVGHGQ

-1240 KGNVVTKVGDGMQV
+1240 KGNIVTKVGDGMQV
-1254 TAAKGKANITTTVGN
+1254 TAAKGQANITTTVGN
-1269 GLSVTAAYGDANINT
+1269 GLNVIAAYGDANINT
-1284 KVGNGVS
+1284 KVGDGVS

-1323 IGDGLNINASY
+1323 VGDGLNINASY
-1334 ARNNVAIKVGNGD
+1334 AQNNVAIKVGNGD

-1364 ALFDNVKQTLLG
+1364 ALFDNIKQTVLG

-1390 EASTSG
+1390 EASSSG
-1396 TQKGRGAIA
+1396 THKGRGAIA

-1415 QMDAIEEVGSDLG
+1415 QMDAIKEVGSDLG

-1443 NEMDN
+1443 NKMQHA
-1448 DLNIDGASDHAPN
+1448 LNVDDSSVQAPN

-1467 FEQGDRGWQSTHG
+1467 FELGEHGWQSTHG
-1480 VEASYSGSV
+1480 VEASYAGSV
-1489 YGVNGEGHGT
+1489 YGVEGEGHGA

-1504 DTHTNTSLYQ
+1504 DTYTNTSLYQ
-1514 DLTDL
+1514 DLANL
-1519 TEGEVIAVSF
+1519 AQGEVIAVSF

-1556 GDASAWQQKTLKLT
+1556 GDESAWQQKTLKLT
-1570 AHAGS
+1570 AQAGS

-1592 LDNVVAKSESS
+1592 LDNVVATSESS
-1603 PQANAVSEHAKQ
+1603 QQANAIREHATQ
-1615 NQASQ
+1615 NPAAQ

-1650 QSQLESTDQQAIEN
+1650 QSQLESTDQQALEN
-1664 NGQAQRDAVKEESE
+1664 NGQAQRDAVQEESE
-1678 AVTAELTTLAQ
+1678 AITAELTKLAQ
-1689 GLDVLDGQA
+1689 GLDVLDSQA
-1698 THTGKSGEQWRNDFA
+1698 THTGESGDQWRNEFA
-1713 GGLLDGV
+1713 SGLLAGV
-1720 QSQIDDAKQLASD
+1720 QTQLDDAKQLAND
-1733 KMAAAKQTQSDNNS
+1733 KIAEAKQTHADNQN
-1747 KVKDSIAKSEAGV
+1747 KVKDAVAKSEAGV
-1760 AKGEQNR
+1760 AKGEQNQ
-1767 AGAEQDIAEA
+1767 AGAEQDIADA
-1777 KADAETRK
+1777 QADAEKRK
-1785 ADAVAKSHDAKQA
+1785 ANALAKGKDAQQA
-1798 ESDAHSAANDAQS
+1798 ESDAHHAVNNAQS

-1816 AMNAEN
+1816 VQVAEN

-1828 NDAQG
+1828 ADAQG

-1838 GDRPDRQGVAGSG
+1838 GDRPDRQGVTGSG
-1851 LSGNAHRVEGAG
+1851 LSGNAHSVEGAG
-1863 ETGSHVNTDSQ
+1863 ETDSHVKTDSQ

-1879 RFSDGLTEQEL
+1879 RFSEGLTEQEQ

-1905 NAGIRSK
+1905 NAGIRAK
-1912 NSGSTIT
+1912 NSVGTIT
-1919 SMFMEANADSIVV
+1919 SMFTEANTDSIVV
-1932 DTTASQDV
+1932 PTTTSQDV
-1940 VRKEVRISGVNLVGL
+1940 VRKEIRISGVNLEGL
-1955 GEASHDSAESLV
+1955 GEASHDSAASLV

-1975 NLYRWLDTDNDV
+1975 NLYRWLDSDHPR
-1987 ATDKYVPVPGFE
+1987 ATEQYIPVPGFE
-1999 RVDADVS
+1999 RVDVNVS
-2006 DEVKQRMIQSMS
+2006 DETKQRLTQFVS

-2039 FVESTLDYDWD
+2039 FVEATLNYDWD

-2061 YGYSFETPHAEKSIV
+2061 YGYSFEAPHGENSLV
-2076 SFWSGKNFKQYR
+2076 SFWSGRNFKEYR
-2088 DVLDNAQTDG
+2088 NVLDNAQPDG

-2105 DVKGNAFAI
+2105 DVQGNAFALK
-2114 DLNKHLMR
+2114 LNKQLMR
-2122 WGGLFLDPD
+2122 WGDMFLDLD
-2131 NAEQNQLKSSIDAAT
+2131 NAAQNHLQSSIEAAAY
-2146 FSNTGFWSS
+2146 SNTGFWSS
-2155 VYATGAQHDVYVIAE
+2155 VYATGAKDDVYVIAE
-2170 GGVRLG
+2170 GGMRLG
-2176 NYFWHVELPA
+2176 NYFWNVELPL

-2209 KDLPAD
+2209 KDVPVN
-2215 EIGRRLTDAGVGVK
+2215 EIGHKLTDAGVGVK

-2236 SARQAELLADNPDD
+2236 AEQQAELLAINPKG
-2250 YRADTL
+2250 YKADSL

-2263 SAIDSMLRES
+2263 SAIDSMLRDA

-2287 QEGDEGFEVRSW
+2287 QEGDEGFKVRAW
-2299 PGSDDKSKTILLDN
+2299 PGNDDKSKTIVLDN
-2313 PEDAAQQKA
+2313 PEDATQQKT

-2329 NFDNFEQMP
+2329 NFQNFEQMP
-2338 DELFLVDNKVLS
+2338 DELFLVDNKVIS
-2350 HHDGRTRILAQKED
+2350 HDKGITHVLAQKVD
-2364 GAWTYNTNS
+2364 GVWLYNAKV
-2373 ELMSVTELLDAAHVS
+2373 ELMSVTELLDAANVT
-2388 GKVRGESYQKV
+2388 GKIRGESYQQV
-2399 IDALA
+2399 INALA
-2404 EYHASTAEHAD
+2404 EYHSSVTEFSD
-2415 YELESVEQLVNLR
+2415 YEQESIEKLLSLR
-2428 KKIEGYA
+2428 KKIEGYV

-2441 GRLEAMNSLLNQV
+2441 GRIAAMNSLLNQV
-2454 NSRLEEVSVLAV
+2454 NTRLEEVSVLAV
-2466 SEQSIKA
+2466 SEPNIKA
-2473 HDSFSRLYDQL
+2473 QDSFSRLYDQL
-2484 DNAHLKQSKHLY
+2484 ETANLKGTKHLY
-2496 LDGNGDFVTKGKGN
+2496 LDQNGEFVTKGKGH
-2510 LAKID
+2510 LANID
-2515 QLGGSDAVLEKVK
+2515 LLASRKAVLEKVK
-2528 ASVNHEYGQAIADTI
+2528 LTVSNEYGQTVADTV
-2543 FAGLSANELAKDGK
+2543 FAGLSAKDLAKDGK
-2557 GIDITGLNRI
+2557 GIDIAGLNKV
-2567 HQALEQHMSPVSATM
+2567 HQAIEQHMSPVSATM
-2582 YIWKPSDHSAL
+2582 YIWKPSDHSTL

-2605 QIDAQ
+2605 QLEGQ

-2624 PLGSKSSNIRNIF
+2624 PLGSKSSNISNIL
-2637 NVATEY
+2637 NVATKD

-2666 DMASEENDGFGL
+2666 DVASEENDGFGL
-2678 NDGETKLKRFI
+2678 HDGDIKLKRFI
-2689 EKLNAAKGIDAAY
+2689 EKLNAAKGIDASF
-2702 KDASEGYAS
+2702 KEASEGYAS

-2718 MLVSTGIPAHVF
+2718 MLETTGIPAHVF
-2730 QPFVDQW
+2730 QPFVEQW

-2749 RFAQELQKQA
+2749 RFAQELRLQA
-2759 QASGDPALVAKR
+2759 QRSDDPELLEKR
-2771 IDNVVR
+2771 IGNVVR
-2777 LFAERALEEIEAFKA
+2777 QFAERALEEIETFKA
-2792 SQADEGRVFRI
+2792 SQADQGRVFRI

-2817 NRLSHD
+2817 HRLSND

-2854 TWRPK
+2854 TWLPK

-2891 NDDLDALSGSEKHKD
+2891 TDVLDALSGNEKLKEN
-2906 KVAIENDGTPP
+2906 VAIENDGTPP
-2917 RDKVPLSPL
+2917 RDKESLSPL
-2926 TRFLNNELYGER
+2926 TRFLNNELYGDKE
-2938 DARRKIG
+2938 ARRKIG
-2945 DITQT
+2945 EITQT
-2950 LLDHAVEKGESQKV
+2950 LLDHAVEKGESQKI
-2964 TLKGEAG
+2964 TLQGEAG
-2971 RLTGYYHQGTASSDD
+2971 RLTGYYHQGTAPREG

-3008 QASAIRSHYQ
+3008 QASAIRNHYQ

-3065 IILHGYSMGGPI
+3065 IIIHGYSMGGPI
-3077 AADLARYAAQNGQ
+3077 AADLARYAAQNSQ

-3115 PAGIVGTIAKAV
+3115 PAGIVGAIAKAV
-3127 NGQFSVEKNLKGLP
+3127 NGQFSVEKNLEGLP
-3141 QETPILLL
+3141 KETSILLL

-3154 LGEEGEKLRV
+3154 LGNEGEKLRT
-3164 KLSNSG
+3164 KLTASG
-3170 FNVTGEQTFY
+3170 YNVTGEQTFY

-3192 TGQIVSDLLNTQHIK
+3192 ADQIVSGLSSSASVDEDLDQQGLDTTSTKDQGVSNKDDHLQVVDSK
-3207 HNEAKL
+3207 EA
-3213 NLEPHGKNYE
+3213 
-3223 SRDLILKPIS
+3223 
-3233 QPETVEL
+3233 
-3240 GMPEVDQ
+3240 
-3247 KVLADIA
+3247 LADGKI
-3254 ERENVIIG
+3254 
-3262 VRPVDE
+3262 
-3268 KSKSLIASKMYSS
+3268 L
-3281 KGLFVKAKSSD
+3281 
-3292 WGPMSGF
+3292 
-3299 IPVDQSFAKA
+3299 
-3309 SARRDLETFNRHA
+3309 H
-3322 EQSIQSGNAVS
+3322 
-3333 ADLYLNQVRVEELV
+3333 NQ
-3347 SKYHSLTPLELDD
+3347 
-3360 QSGMYKT
+3360 
-3367 TATNGDQSVPFFLNR
+3367 
-3382 VTVDGN
+3382 
-3388 ELWQVHYITNGELAP
+3388 
-3403 FKVIGDPV
+3403 
-3411 SKQPMTADYDLLTVM
+3411 
-3426 YSYGDL
+3426 
-3432 GPQDKVKQ
+3432 
-3440 PLTWQQ
+3440 
-3446 WKDSVTYEDLTP
+3446 
-3458 KYKELYSNEDLYNKK
+3458 
-3473 DGASL
+3473 
-3478 GNVSGRL
+3478 
-3485 KELKDRINVDLGR
+3485 
-3498 TNGLEMVHHG
+3498 
-3508 ADDANPYAVMADNFP
+3508 
-3523 ATFFVPKSLF
+3523 
-3533 AEDGLG
+3533 
-3539 EGKGSIQTYFNV
+3539 
-3551 NEQGAVV
+3551 
-3558 IRNPQ
+3558 
-3563 EFSDFQQVTINASFR
+3563 
-3578 ASFNDKWNHGL
+3578 
-3589 DEPLFTTKRKLS
+3589 
-3601 HEFLNKRDQL
+3601 
-3611 LKKLSGGRL
+3611 
-3620 DAQDET
+3620 
-3626 LVALG
+3626 
-3631 NPDDVSGNKAIV
+3631 
-3643 AVDVSQIFTRQELKE
+3643 
-3658 RANVFA
+3658 
-3664 KPIGASYQGI
+3664 
-3674 LDQLDLVHQTVSRD
+3674 
-3688 QIVASFELN
+3688 
-3697 KKVNAYIA
+3697 
-3705 EHPTSGRN
+3705 
-3713 QALTQLKEQIT
+3713 
-3724 SALFIGKMQV
+3724 
-3734 AQVDIDAIA
+3734 
-3743 QTRPELAARIFMVAI
+3743 
-3758 EEANGE
+3758 
-3764 HRGLTDMMVRW
+3764 
-3775 ANEDPYLA
+3775 
-3783 PKQGYKGETPND
+3783 
-3795 LGFDAK
+3795 
-3801 YHVDL
+3801 
-3806 GDHYADFKQWL
+3806 
-3817 ETSQSNG
+3817 
-3824 LLSKAT
+3824 
-3830 LDESTKTVHLGYS
+3830 
-3843 YQELQDLTGVESVQ
+3843 
-3857 MAFYFLKEAAKK
+3857 
-3869 VDPISGDSAE
+3869 
-3879 MILLKKF
+3879 
-3886 ADKSY
+3886 
-3891 LSQLDSDRM
+3891 
-3900 DQIEGIYRSSHETDV
+3900 
-3915 DAWDRRYSG
+3915 
-3924 AGYDELTNKLAGAT
+3924 
-3938 GVDEQLSVLLDD
+3938 
-3950 RKGLLIGEVH
+3950 
-3960 GSDVNGLR
+3960 DVNGW
-3968 FVNEQMD
+3968 
-3975 ALKKQGVTVI
+3975 G
-3985 GLEHLRSDL
+3985 
-3994 AQPLIDRYL
+3994 P
-4003 ATGVMSSELSAMLK
+4003 
-4017 TKHLDATLFENARA
+4017 
-4031 NGMRIVALDANSSAR
+4031 
-4046 PNVQGTEHGLMYRA
+4046 
-4060 GAANNIAVEVL
+4060 
-4071 QSLPDDEKFVA
+4071 
-4082 IYGKAHL
+4082 
-4089 QSHKGIEGFVPGIT
+4089 IT
-4103 HRLDLPALRVSD
+4103 
-4115 SNQFRVEQDDMTLRV
+4115 
-4130 VYDDVANKPKLTF
+4130 
-4143 KDSLSGA
+4143 
-4150 NTAIHNQNVNDWE
+4150 
-4163 RVAVTPTAD
+4163 VTPTTD

-4184 QMENDSVVANAA
+4184 QMENDPVVAKAA
-4196 ANLAGKHPESSVVVQ
+4196 ANLAGKHAESSVVVQ

-4238 HGRDDSDSNNTHLS
+4238 HGRDHSESNNTRLS
-4252 GYSAEDLAAK
+4252 GYSADELAVK
-4262 LANFQQSFSQAENIN
+4262 LAKFQQSFNQAENIN
-4277 NTPDHISIVGCSLVS
+4277 NKPDHISIVGCSLVS

-4305 AMDVNGLRVD
+4305 AMDANGLRVD
-4315 VSARSSELA
+4315 VSVRSSELA
-4324 VDATG
+4324 VDEAG
-4329 RKHTKDENG
+4329 RKHTKDANG
-4338 DWIQKAETNK
+4338 DWVQKAENNK
-4348 VSLSWNE
+4348 VSLSWDE
-4355 QGEVIAKEERIR
+4355 QGEVVAKDERIR

-4380 GVSDVGE
+4380 GVSDVDE
-4387 IARGAIGDNN
+4387 PARGAIGDNN
-4397 DVFDAPEKRKVETET
+4397 DVFDAPEKRKAETET
-4412 SSSAANNKLSYS
+4412 SSSSANNKLSYS

-4449 VGSGGFKSLAFG
+4449 VGTGGFKSLAFG

-4470 NGESKHSVDM
+4470 NGESKHSFDI

-4502 GQSNDLLVM
+4502 GRSNDLIVM

-4532 GVLQSIATSGED
+4532 GVLQSIATSGEG

-4576 DYTCLVELDSHNE
+4576 DYTSLVELDSQNE

-4596 HDTEAALNK
+4596 HDAEAALNK
-4605 QYNQWLSGNSDSSA
+4605 QYNQWLSGNSDSDTS
-4619 GKLSRAD
+4619 KLSRAD

-4672 SLFGLMTQQFSATGQ
+4672 SLFGLMTQQFTATGQ

-4693 YTPEDLPRQLKN
+4693 YTPQDLPRQLKN

-4710 MAGIGAETTLADIF
+4710 LAGVGAETTLADIF
-4724 GVDYTTSGQI
+4724 GVDYTASGQI
-4734 VSRNGEAVD
+4734 VSRNGQAVD
-4743 GVAILT
+4743 GVAILK

-4776 KSGIDMGADGI
+4776 KAGIDMGADGI
-4787 QSFAETHGLKDKA
+4787 KSFAETHGLKEKA
-4800 PEEEEN
+4800 PEEEEDN
-4806 KSAVSVNGT
+4806 SSVSVNGA
-4815 SVNSAQGATASDG
+4815 SVNSAQGATVADG
-4828 NTETAETQDRAFG
+4828 STETAETQDRAFG

-4862 MKSLVENLKENLTAD
+4862 MKSLVENLKQNLTAD

-4900 INLSLGNYNFNWG
+4900 INISLGNYNFNWG

-4932 RGDDVFYA
+4932 RGDDVFCA

-4946 FTGGEGS
+4946 FTGGEGN

-5001 DTGLGRDYVVTSGNF
+5001 DTGSGRDYVVTSGNF
-5016 NRVDTGDGQDYSVTI
+5016 NRVDTGDDQDYSITI

-5052 NRINASAGNDVVK
+5052 NRINAGAGNDVVK

-5071 VLNGGEGEDHLIA
+5071 VLNGGDGDDHLIA
-5084 AAISK
+5084 TAISK

-5094 GEEGR
+5094 GGEGR

-5131 EDISSEDNIVF
+5131 EDIRSEDNIVF

-5157 DLKLSILRDPVSE
+5157 DLKLSILRDPSNDS
-5170 TDQAKF
+5170 DQSKF

-5182 TFNDYFDGKRAQMI
+5182 TFSDYFNGNRAQVVIGMSD
-5196 IAMGEKDANGEREY
+5196 KDLSGEREY
-5210 TTLSES
+5210 TMLSDS
-5216 SIDALVQAM
+5216 AIDALVQAM
-5225 SGFDP
+5225 SGFEP
-5230 QAGDNGFIDNLD
+5230 QAGDNGFIDSLE
-5242 SKSRVAIS
+5242 SKSQAAIS
-5250 TAWADVVH
+5250 MAWSDVVH
-5258 KKGITV
+5258 KKGLMV

>member
-14 TGNYSADNGNNDI
+14 TGNYSADDGNNSI

-42 DHVTVGSIGATVHTG
+42 DHVTVGSIGATVYTG

-70 RVEDSTGHLSVKGAA
+70 RVEDTTGHLSVKGAA

-100 AGAAGGVSIDHLGHH
+100 AGAAGGVSIDHLGNH
-115 GDVSYG
+115 GDVNYG
-121 GAAAYNSV
+121 GAAAYNGIT
-129 KRKGLSGNVTFKG
+129 RKGLSGNVTFKG

-147 ALWHETNHGNLSFA
+147 ALWHETNQGNLSFA
-161 GAGAGNKLDRTWFD
+161 GAGAGNKLDRTWFNR
-175 QYQGSRGDVSF
+175 YQDSRGDVTF

-215 VRKGKVGDITLQGAG
+215 VRKGKVGDVTLQGAG

-238 RQAEDVYQQTHGNIR
+238 RQAEDVYAQTRGNIR

-260 NSFYSDVAHGDIHFS
+260 NSLYSDVAHGDIHFS

-281 TITRKGS
+281 TIIRKGS
-288 GSSFD
+288 GNDF
-293 AQGME
+293 AKEGMTN
-298 YAKAEDIVL
+298 AKADEIVL
-307 TTAKMHGSWIGSGT
+307 TKAVMSGSWIGQD
-321 HAVTAVKSEREPNT
+321 HHVTAVKSASEPNT
-335 YLFAIADG
+335 YLFAFADS
-343 TYTKINKVRLSNDPK
+343 TYTKINKVQLRNDPQ
-358 TGKLKYYSEAWYKQG
+358 TGELKYYSTAWYKEG
-373 NHLSGLARSDV
+373 NHLSNLANQDISDN
-384 SSAGGFEVNPINGGY
+384 GGFTAVNINGAY
-399 TLSNIAV
+399 TLSDLKV
-406 EHQQSLTVHAMEK
+406 EHQQSLTVHAVEK

-440 VLSDAKMGGHA
+440 ALSEAKMGGTA

-456 TKVDVQAIKSNRKP
+456 TTVDVQAVKSNRKP

-489 LANDAETGVLK
+489 LANDPKTGALK

-507 KEGDHTANLANEDI
+507 KEGNHTADLANEDI

-535 SLSALNYSVNAI
+535 SLSDLHYSVNAV
-547 RSMSETVAD
+547 RSTSETVAD

-576 GDVHFSGAGGGNVIK
+576 GDVHFNGAGGGNVIK

-698 VAMLGGYNTHTQI
+698 VVMLGGYNTHTQI
-711 GSGHGLWLAAGGF
+711 GSGNGLWLAAGGF
-724 NVMTQVGNGEVTS
+724 NVMTQVGKGDVAS

-743 NVLTKVGE
+743 NVLTKVGD
-751 GELTAGMLGGA
+751 GDLTAGMLGGA
-762 NVMTHI
+762 NVITHI
-768 SGDEQASNTT
+768 SGDNETSNTT

-792 KGDTLAV
+792 KGNALAV
-799 MGGGANVLTHVGDGS
+799 MGGGANVLTHVGDGT

-864 TKVGDGTSIAAMI
+864 TKVGDGTSIAVMI

-948 LAAMVGNANIFTHI
+948 LAAMVGNANIFTHV
-962 GNGSTFAAM
+962 GSGSTFAAM
-971 IGQANVMTKVG
+971 IGQANIMTKVG
-982 NDLTAALMVGKAN
+982 DDLTAALMVGKAN

-1001 DGTSLGL
+1001 DGTSLGI
-1008 FAGEMNVM
+1008 FAGEVNVM

-1119 TIGIAKGKANIV
+1119 TIGIAKGKANII
-1131 TKVGDGLGINVAW
+1131 TKVGDGLGVNVAW

-1166 NILTKVGDGQEVSV
+1166 NVITKVGDGQEVSV

-1199 AWGKANVITKVGDGR
+1199 AWGKANVITKVGNGR

-1240 KGNVVTKVGDGMQV
+1240 KGNIVTKVGDGMQV
-1254 TAAKGKANITTTVGN
+1254 TAAKGKANITTTVGD

-1284 KVGNGVS
+1284 KVGDGVS

-1323 IGDGLNINASY
+1323 IGDGLGINASY
-1334 ARNNVAIKVGNGD
+1334 AQNNVAIKIGNGD

-1364 ALFDNVKQTLLG
+1364 ALFDNIKQTVLG

-1390 EASTSG
+1390 EASSSG

-1443 NEMDN
+1443 NKMQN
-1448 DLNIDGASDHAPN
+1448 ALNVDGSSDQTQATN

-1467 FEQGDRGWQSTHG
+1467 FEQGDQGWKSTHG
-1480 VEASYSGSV
+1480 VEASYSGNV
-1489 YGVNGEGHGT
+1489 YGVNGEGHGA

-1504 DTHTNTSLYQ
+1504 DTYTNTSLYQ

-1584 HNDGLGYI
+1584 QNDGLGYI

-1603 PQANAVSEHAKQ
+1603 QQANAVSEHATQ

-1650 QSQLESTDQQAIEN
+1650 QSQLESTDQQALGN

-1678 AVTAELTTLAQ
+1678 AVTAELTKLAQ

-1698 THTGKSGEQWRNDFA
+1698 THTGESGDQWRNDFA

-1720 QSQIDDAKQLASD
+1720 QRQLDDAKQLAND
-1733 KMAAAKQTQSDNNS
+1733 KIAAAKQTQSDNNS
-1747 KVKDSIAKSEAGV
+1747 KVKESVAKSEAGV

-1767 AGAEQDIAEA
+1767 AGAEQDIADA
-1777 KADAETRK
+1777 KADAETRQ
-1785 ADAVAKSHDAKQA
+1785 ADAMAKSNDAKQA

-1828 NDAQG
+1828 NDAKG
-1833 AKQNE
+1833 TKQNE
-1838 GDRPDRQGVAGSG
+1838 GDRPDREGVTGSG

-1863 ETGSHVNTDSQ
+1863 ETGSHVTNDSQ

-1879 RFSDGLTEQEL
+1879 RFSEGLSEQEQ

-1905 NAGIRSK
+1905 NAGIRGK
-1912 NSGSTIT
+1912 NSGSTIS
-1919 SMFMEANADSIVV
+1919 SMFTETNSDSIVV
-1932 DTTASQDV
+1932 PTAASQDV
-1940 VRKEVRISGVNLVGL
+1940 VRQEIRISGVNLEGL
-1955 GEASHDSAESLV
+1955 GEASDDTAESLV
-1967 AARAEKVA
+1967 SARAEKVA
-1975 NLYRWLDTDNDV
+1975 NLYRWLDTDNDA

-2006 DEVKQRMIQSMS
+2006 DEAKERMIQFVG

-2039 FVESTLDYDWD
+2039 FVEATLDYDWD

-2061 YGYSFETPHAEKSIV
+2061 YGYSFEAPHGEKSIV
-2076 SFWSGKNFKQYR
+2076 SFWSGRNFKEYR
-2088 DVLDNAQTDG
+2088 NVLDNAQADG

-2114 DLNKHLMR
+2114 DLNKQLMR
-2122 WGGLFLDPD
+2122 WGGMFLDPD

-2155 VYATGAQHDVYVIAE
+2155 VYATGAQNDVYVIAE
-2170 GGVRLG
+2170 GGMRLG
-2176 NYFWHVELPA
+2176 NYFWNVELPA

-2195 VGEIRLLDKPVSEY
+2195 VGEIRLLDKPVSAY
-2209 KDLPAD
+2209 KDIPVED
-2215 EIGRRLTDAGVGVK
+2215 IGRRLTDAGVAVK
-2229 VRFDALS
+2229 VRFDVLS
-2236 SARQAELLADNPDD
+2236 HEKQADLLADNPDG
-2250 YRADTL
+2250 YKADTL

-2287 QEGDEGFEVRSW
+2287 QEGEEGFEVRSW
-2299 PGSDDKSKTILLDN
+2299 PGTDGKSKTILLDN
-2313 PEDAAQQKA
+2313 PEDAAQQKS

-2364 GAWTYNTNS
+2364 GAWTYNANV

-2388 GKVRGESYQKV
+2388 GKVRGESYQQV
-2399 IDALA
+2399 IDALT

-2415 YELESVEQLVNLR
+2415 YELASVEKLLNLR
-2428 KKIEGYA
+2428 KQVEGYV

-2441 GRLEAMNSLLNQV
+2441 GRVQAMNSLLNQV
-2454 NSRLEEVSVLAV
+2454 NSRLEAVSVLVV

-2473 HDSFSRLYDQL
+2473 HDSFSHLYDQL
-2484 DNAHLKQSKHLY
+2484 DNANLKESKHLY

-2510 LAKID
+2510 LANID
-2515 QLGGSDAVLEKVK
+2515 KLGGSDAVLEKVK
-2528 ASVNHEYGQAIADTI
+2528 AAVSHEYGQVVADTI
-2543 FAGLSANELAKDGK
+2543 FAGLSANDLAKDGK
-2557 GIDITGLNRI
+2557 GIDIAGLNKV
-2567 HQALEQHMSPVSATM
+2567 HQAIEQHMSPVSATM
-2582 YIWKPSDHSAL
+2582 YIWKPSDHSTL

-2605 QIDAQ
+2605 QLEGQ

-2637 NVATEY
+2637 NVATED

-2678 NDGETKLKRFI
+2678 NDGETKLKRFV
-2689 EKLNAAKGIDAAY
+2689 EKLNAAKGIDASY

-2718 MLVSTGIPAHVF
+2718 MLASTGIPAHVF

-2749 RFAQELQKQA
+2749 RFAEELQKQA
-2759 QASGDPALVAKR
+2759 QASGDPALVEKR

-2817 NRLSHD
+2817 NRLSND

-2891 NDDLDALSGSEKHKD
+2891 TDLLDALSGNEKHKEN
-2906 KVAIENDGTPP
+2906 VAIENDGTPP
-2917 RDKVPLSPL
+2917 RDKESLSPL
-2926 TRFLNNELYGER
+2926 TRFLNNELYGEK

-2950 LLDHAVEKGESQKV
+2950 LLDHAVENGESQKV

-2971 RLTGYYHQGTASSDD
+2971 RLTGYYHQGAASSEG
-2986 ETSTTSGK
+2986 ETSATSGK

-3008 QASAIRSHYQ
+3008 QASAIRNHYQ

-3065 IILHGYSMGGPI
+3065 IIIHGYSMGGPI

-3115 PAGIVGTIAKAV
+3115 PAGIVGAIAKAV

-3141 QETPILLL
+3141 KETPILLL

-3154 LGEEGEKLRV
+3154 LGEEGEKLRA
-3164 KLSNSG
+3164 KLAIAG
-3170 FNVTGEQTFY
+3170 YNVTGEQTFY
-3180 GHEASNRLMSQY
+3180 GHEASNRLMGQY
-3192 TGQIVSDLLNTQHIK
+3192 TDQIVSGLFNAEQAAVEAGEVLKGLEKDFKRYGDALKPDTSVPGKSKDIRTTKDFLNGYKNDHAKEIVDGFRSEMSIKQLVDLFVKGNWSAEQKGALAWEIESRALKVTFQNKSEKYNRLFREIASAGVVDAKATEQLAPQLMLLNLANDGFGGRCDPLSK
-3207 HNEAKL
+3207 
-3213 NLEPHGKNYE
+3213 
-3223 SRDLILKPIS
+3223 LILVAK
-3233 QPETVEL
+3233 QL
-3240 GMPEVDQ
+3240 
-3247 KVLADIA
+3247 
-3254 ERENVIIG
+3254 ENDGQVG
-3262 VRPVDE
+3262 VARQLLE
-3268 KSKSLIASKMYSS
+3268 KMYSAAAVLSNPTLYSDSEKANAS
-3281 KGLFVKAKSSD
+3281 KLLSSLAAIHAKN
-3292 WGPMSGF
+3292 PMHDTSMKVWQEKLEGKQALTVNGVVEK
-3299 IPVDQSFAKA
+3299 ITDA
-3309 SARRDLETFNRHA
+3309 SANGKPVL
-3322 EQSIQSGNAVS
+3322 
-3333 ADLYLNQVRVEELV
+3333 
-3347 SKYHSLTPLELDD
+3347 LELDAPGHAMAAWAKG
-3360 QSGMYKT
+3360 SGDDRVYGFYDPNAGIVEFSSAEKFGDYLTRFFGKSDLNMAQGYKLGKNAAGEAIFNRVVVMDGNTLASYKPTFGDKT
-3367 TATNGDQSVPFFLNR
+3367 TMQGILDLPVFDATPIKKPTGGVASDLEALGDK
-3382 VTVDGN
+3382 T
-3388 ELWQVHYITNGELAP
+3388 
-3403 FKVIGDPV
+3403 KVV
-3411 SKQPMTADYDLLTVM
+3411 
-3426 YSYGDL
+3426 
-3432 GPQDKVKQ
+3432 
-3440 PLTWQQ
+3440 
-3446 WKDSVTYEDLTP
+3446 
-3458 KYKELYSNEDLYNKK
+3458 
-3473 DGASL
+3473 
-3478 GNVSGRL
+3478 
-3485 KELKDRINVDLGR
+3485 VDL
-3498 TNGLEMVHHG
+3498 
-3508 ADDANPYAVMADNFP
+3508 A
-3523 ATFFVPKSLF
+3523 
-3533 AEDGLG
+3533 
-3539 EGKGSIQTYFNV
+3539 
-3551 NEQGAVV
+3551 
-3558 IRNPQ
+3558 
-3563 EFSDFQQVTINASFR
+3563 
-3578 ASFNDKWNHGL
+3578 
-3589 DEPLFTTKRKLS
+3589 
-3601 HEFLNKRDQL
+3601 
-3611 LKKLSGGRL
+3611 
-3620 DAQDET
+3620 
-3626 LVALG
+3626 
-3631 NPDDVSGNKAIV
+3631 
-3643 AVDVSQIFTRQELKE
+3643 QIFTVQELKE
-3658 RANVFA
+3658 RAKVFA

-3674 LDQLDLVHQTVSRD
+3674 LDQLDLVHQAKGRD
-3688 QIVASFELN
+3688 QIAASFELN
-3697 KKVNAYIA
+3697 KKINAYIA

-3713 QALTQLKEQIT
+3713 QALTQLKEQVT
-3724 SALFIGKMQV
+3724 SALFIGKMQI
-3734 AQVDIDAIA
+3734 AQAGIDAIA

-3758 EEANGE
+3758 EEANGK
-3764 HRGLTDMMVRW
+3764 HVGLTDMMVRW

-3783 PKQGYKGETPND
+3783 PKHGYKGETPSD

-3806 GDHYADFKQWL
+3806 SEHYADFKQWL

-3869 VDPISGDSAE
+3869 ADPISGDSAE

-3886 ADKSY
+3886 ADQSY

-3924 AGYDELTNKLAGAT
+3924 KGYDELTNKLASAT

-4017 TKHLDATLFENARA
+4017 TKHLDVALFENARA

-4071 QSLPDDEKFVA
+4071 QNLPDGEKFVA

-4103 HRLDLPALRVSD
+4103 HRLDLPALKVSD
-4115 SNQFRVEQDDMTLRV
+4115 SNQFTVEQDDVSLRV
-4130 VYDDVANKPKLTF
+4130 VYDDVANKPKITF

-4150 NTAIHNQNVNDWE
+4150 NTALHNQNVNDWE
-4163 RVAVTPTAD
+4163 RVVVTPTAD

-4184 QMENDSVVANAA
+4184 QMENDAVAAKAA

-4238 HGRDDSDSNNTHLS
+4238 HGRDDSESNNTRLS
-4252 GYSAEDLAAK
+4252 GYSADELAVK
-4262 LANFQQSFSQAENIN
+4262 LAKFQQSFNQAENVSSK
-4277 NTPDHISIVGCSLVS
+4277 PDHISIVGCSLVS

-4305 AMDVNGLRVD
+4305 AMDANGLRLD
-4315 VSARSSELA
+4315 VSVRSSELA
-4324 VDATG
+4324 VDETG
-4329 RKHTKDENG
+4329 RKHTKDANG
-4338 DWIQKAETNK
+4338 NWVQKAESNK

-4355 QGEVIAKEERIR
+4355 QGDVVAKDERIH

-4380 GVSDVGE
+4380 GISDVDE
-4387 IARGAIGDNN
+4387 PARGAIGDNK
-4397 DVFDAPEKRKVETET
+4397 DVFDAPEKRKAETET
-4412 SSSAANNKLSYS
+4412 SSSSANNKLSYS

-4449 VGSGGFKSLAFG
+4449 VGTGGFKSLAFG
-4461 DNNVMVHIG
+4461 DNNVMIHIG
-4470 NGESKHSVDM
+4470 NGESKHSFDI

-4491 FIGNRNVSFNL
+4491 FIGNRNVSFNK
-4502 GQSNDLLVM
+4502 GRSNDLIVM

-4532 GVLQSIATSGED
+4532 GVLQSIATSGEGK
-4544 QDWLAAQEQQW
+4544 DWLAAQEQQW

-4576 DYTCLVELDSHNE
+4576 DYTSLVELDSQNE

-4596 HDTEAALNK
+4596 HDAEAALNK
-4605 QYNQWLSGNSDSSA
+4605 QYNQWLSGNGNNDTS
-4619 GKLSRAD
+4619 KLSRAD

-4710 MAGIGAETTLADIF
+4710 LAGVGAETTLADIF
-4724 GVDYTTSGQI
+4724 GVDYTASGHI

-4743 GVAILT
+4743 GVAILK

-4766 VDPAKLLDSL
+4766 VDPTKLVNSL
-4776 KSGIDMGADGI
+4776 EAGINMGADGI
-4787 QSFAETHGLKDKA
+4787 KSFAETHGLKEKA
-4800 PEEEEN
+4800 PEEEES
-4806 KSAVSVNGT
+4806 KPSVSLNGE
-4815 SVNSAQGATASDG
+4815 SLNSTQGATVADSS
-4828 NTETAETQDRAFG
+4828 TETTETPDRAFG

-4862 MKSLVENLKENLTAD
+4862 MKSLVANLKENLTAD

-4946 FTGGEGS
+4946 FTGGEGN

-5001 DTGLGRDYVVTSGNF
+5001 DTGSGRDYVVTSGNF
-5016 NRVDTGDGQDYSVTI
+5016 NRVDTGDDQDYSVTI

-5042 NDFANVFGNY
+5042 DDFANVFGNY

-5094 GEEGR
+5094 GGEGR

-5131 EDISSEDNIVF
+5131 EDIRSEDNIVF

-5157 DLKLSILRDPVSE
+5157 DLKLSILRDPASDS
-5170 TDQAKF
+5170 DQAKF

-5182 TFNDYFDGKRAQMI
+5182 TFSDYFNGNRAQVI
-5196 IAMGEKDANGEREY
+5196 IAMGEKDATGEREY

-5216 SIDALVQAM
+5216 AIDALVQAM

-5230 QAGDNGFIDNLD
+5230 QAGDNGFIDSLD
-5242 SKSRVAIS
+5242 SKSRVAIT

>member
-14 TGNYSADNGNNDI
+14 TGNYSADDGNNSI

-42 DHVTVGSIGATVHTG
+42 DHVTVGSIGATVYTG

-70 RVEDSTGHLSVKGAA
+70 RVEDTTGHLSVKGAA

-100 AGAAGGVSIDHLGHH
+100 AGAAGGVSIDHLGNH

-121 GAAAYNSV
+121 GAAAYNGIT
-129 KRKGLSGNVTFKG
+129 RKGLSGNVTFKG

-147 ALWHETNHGNLSFA
+147 ALWHETNQGNLSFA
-161 GAGAGNKLDRTWFD
+161 GAGAGNKLDRTWFNR
-175 QYQGSRGDVSF
+175 YQGSRGDVVF

-238 RQAEDVYQQTHGNIR
+238 RQAEDVYAQTRGNIR

-260 NSFYSDVAHGDIHFS
+260 NSLYSDVAHGDIHFS

-307 TTAKMHGSWIGSGT
+307 TAAQMHGLSIDNGNKF
-321 HAVTAVKSEREPNT
+321 HAVTAVKSDREPNT

-343 TYTKINKVRLSNDPK
+343 TYTKINKVRLYNDPE
-358 TGKLKYYSEAWYKQG
+358 TGKLKYYSEAWFKRG
-373 NHLSGLARSDV
+373 NHLAELARSDV

-406 EHQQSLTVHAMEK
+406 EHQQSLTVHAVEK

-440 VLSDAKMGGHA
+440 ALSDAKMGGHA

-456 TKVDVQAIKSNRKP
+456 TTVDVQAVKSNRKP

-489 LANDAETGVLK
+489 LANDPKTGALK

-507 KEGDHTANLANEDI
+507 KEGNHTANLANEDI

-535 SLSALNYSVNAI
+535 SLSDLHYSVNAV
-547 RSMSETVAD
+547 RSTSETVAD

-576 GDVHFSGAGGGNVIK
+576 GDVRFNGAGGGNVIK

-611 HSSQFGNTE
+611 HSSQFGHTE

-698 VAMLGGYNTHTQI
+698 VVMLGGYNTHTQI
-711 GSGHGLWLAAGGF
+711 GSGNGLWLAAGGF
-724 NVMTQVGNGEVTS
+724 NVMTQVGKGDVAS

-743 NVLTKVGE
+743 NVLTKVGD
-751 GELTAGMLGGA
+751 GDLTAGMLGGA
-762 NVMTHI
+762 NVITHI
-768 SGDEQASNTT
+768 SGDNETSNTT

-792 KGDTLAV
+792 KGNTLAV
-799 MGGGANVLTHVGDGS
+799 MGGGANVLTHVGDGT

-864 TKVGDGTSIAAMI
+864 TKVGDGTSIAVMI

-948 LAAMVGNANIFTHI
+948 LAAMVGNANIFTHV
-962 GNGSTFAAM
+962 GSGSTFAAM
-971 IGQANVMTKVG
+971 IGQANIMTKVG

-1001 DGTSLGL
+1001 DGTSLGI
-1008 FAGEMNVM
+1008 FAGEVNVM

-1119 TIGIAKGKANIV
+1119 TIGIAKGKANII
-1131 TKVGDGLGINVAW
+1131 TKVGDGLGVNVAW

-1166 NILTKVGDGQEVSV
+1166 NIITKVGDGQEVSV

-1240 KGNVVTKVGDGMQV
+1240 KGNIVTKVGDGMQV
-1254 TAAKGKANITTTVGN
+1254 TAAKGKANITTTVGD

-1284 KVGNGVS
+1284 KVGDGVS

-1323 IGDGLNINASY
+1323 VGDGLNINASY
-1334 ARNNVAIKVGNGD
+1334 AQNNVAIKVGNGD

-1364 ALFDNVKQTLLG
+1364 ALFDNIKQTLLG

-1390 EASTSG
+1390 EASSSG

-1415 QMDAIEEVGSDLG
+1415 QMEAIEEVGSDLG

-1443 NEMDN
+1443 NKMQNALDV
-1448 DLNIDGASDHAPN
+1448 DGSADQTQAPN

-1467 FEQGDRGWQSTHG
+1467 FEQGDRGWKSTHG
-1480 VEASYSGSV
+1480 VEASYSGNV
-1489 YGVNGEGHGT
+1489 YGVNGEGHGA

-1504 DTHTNTSLYQ
+1504 DTYTNTSLYQ

-1603 PQANAVSEHAKQ
+1603 QQANAVSEHATQ

-1650 QSQLESTDQQAIEN
+1650 QSQLESTDQQALEN

-1678 AVTAELTTLAQ
+1678 AVTAELTKLAQ

-1698 THTGKSGEQWRNDFA
+1698 THTGESGDQWRNDFA

-1720 QSQIDDAKQLASD
+1720 QSQLDDAKQLAND
-1733 KMAAAKQTQSDNNS
+1733 KIAAAKQTQSDNNS
-1747 KVKDSIAKSEAGV
+1747 KVKESVAKSEAGV
-1760 AKGEQNR
+1760 AQGEQNR

-1785 ADAVAKSHDAKQA
+1785 ADAVAKSNDAKQA

-1828 NDAQG
+1828 NDAKG
-1833 AKQNE
+1833 TKQNE
-1838 GDRPDRQGVAGSG
+1838 GDRPDREGVAGSG
-1851 LSGNAHRVEGAG
+1851 LSGNAHSVEGAG
-1863 ETGSHVNTDSQ
+1863 ETGSHVNTDSP

-1879 RFSDGLTEQEL
+1879 RFSEGLSEQEQ

-1905 NAGIRSK
+1905 NAGIRGK

-1919 SMFMEANADSIVV
+1919 SMFTETNSDSIVV
-1932 DTTASQDV
+1932 PTTASQDV
-1940 VRKEVRISGVNLVGL
+1940 VRKEIRISGVNLEGL

-1975 NLYRWLDTDNDV
+1975 NLYRWLDTENDV

-2025 NQVPKDQAQALATL
+2025 NQVPKDQAEALATL

-2061 YGYSFETPHAEKSIV
+2061 YGYSFEAPHAEKSIV

-2155 VYATGAQHDVYVIAE
+2155 VYATGAQNDVYVIAE

-2176 NYFWHVELPA
+2176 NYFWNVELPA

-2215 EIGRRLTDAGVGVK
+2215 QIGRRLTDAGVAVK

-2236 SARQAELLADNPDD
+2236 HERQAELLADNPDG
-2250 YRADTL
+2250 YKADTL

-2287 QEGDEGFEVRSW
+2287 QEGEEGFEVRSW
-2299 PGSDDKSKTILLDN
+2299 PGTDGKSKTILLDN
-2313 PEDAAQQKA
+2313 QEDAAQQKS
-2322 IERFILA
+2322 IERLILA

-2350 HHDGRTRILAQKED
+2350 HHDGRTRIIAQKED
-2364 GAWTYNTNS
+2364 GAWTYNTNV
-2373 ELMSVTELLDAAHVS
+2373 ELMSVTELLDAAHVN
-2388 GKVRGESYQKV
+2388 GKVRGDSYQQV
-2399 IDALA
+2399 IDALT
-2404 EYHASTAEHAD
+2404 EYHASTVEHAD
-2415 YELESVEQLVNLR
+2415 YELESVEKLLNLR
-2428 KKIEGYA
+2428 KQIEGYV

-2441 GRLEAMNSLLNQV
+2441 GRVEAMNSLLNQV

-2466 SEQSIKA
+2466 YEQSIKA

-2484 DNAHLKQSKHLY
+2484 DNANLKESKHLY

-2510 LAKID
+2510 LATID

-2528 ASVNHEYGQAIADTI
+2528 AAVTHEYGQVVADTI
-2543 FAGLSANELAKDGK
+2543 FAGLSANDLAKDGK
-2557 GIDITGLNRI
+2557 GIDIAGLNKV
-2567 HQALEQHMSPVSATM
+2567 HQAIEQHMSPVSATM
-2582 YIWKPSDHSAL
+2582 YIWKPSDHSTL

-2605 QIDAQ
+2605 QLEGQ

-2637 NVATEY
+2637 NVATED

-2678 NDGETKLKRFI
+2678 KDGETKLKRFI
-2689 EKLNAAKGIDAAY
+2689 EKLNAAKGIDASY

-2718 MLVSTGIPAHVF
+2718 MLASTGIPAHVF

-2749 RFAQELQKQA
+2749 RFAEELQKQA
-2759 QASGDPALVAKR
+2759 QASGDPALVEKR

-2817 NRLSHD
+2817 NRLSND

-2891 NDDLDALSGSEKHKD
+2891 TDVLDALSGNEKHKEN
-2906 KVAIENDGTPP
+2906 VAIENDGTPP
-2917 RDKVPLSPL
+2917 RDKESLSPL
-2926 TRFLNNELYGER
+2926 TRFLNNELYGEK

-2950 LLDHAVEKGESQKV
+2950 LLDHAVENGESQKV

-2971 RLTGYYHQGTASSDD
+2971 RLTGYYHQGAASSEG
-2986 ETSTTSGK
+2986 ETSATSGK

-3008 QASAIRSHYQ
+3008 QASEIRNHYQ

-3065 IILHGYSMGGPI
+3065 IIIHGYSMGGPI

-3104 TKAITAHEVAN
+3104 TKAITAHEMAN
-3115 PAGIVGTIAKAV
+3115 PAGIVGAIAKAV

-3141 QETPILLL
+3141 KETPILLL

-3154 LGEEGEKLRV
+3154 LGEEGEKLRA
-3164 KLSNSG
+3164 KLAIAG
-3170 FNVTGEQTFY
+3170 YNVTGEQTFY
-3180 GHEASNRLMSQY
+3180 GHEASNRLMGQY
-3192 TGQIVSDLLNTQHIK
+3192 ADQIVSGLFNAEQAAVEAGEVLKGLEKDFKRYGDALKPDTSVPGKSKDIRTTKDFLNGYKNDHAKEIVDGFRSDMSIKQLVDLFVKGSWSAEQKGALAWEIESRALKVTFQNKSEKYNRLFREIASAGVVDAKATEQLAPQLMLLNLSNDGFGGRCDPLSK
-3207 HNEAKL
+3207 LVLVAKQ
-3213 NLEPHGKNYE
+3213 LENDG
-3223 SRDLILKPIS
+3223 
-3233 QPETVEL
+3233 QV
-3240 GMPEVDQ
+3240 
-3247 KVLADIA
+3247 
-3254 ERENVIIG
+3254 G
-3262 VRPVDE
+3262 VARQLLE
-3268 KSKSLIASKMYSS
+3268 KMYSAAAVLSNPTLYSDSEKANAS
-3281 KGLFVKAKSSD
+3281 KLLSSLAAIHAKN
-3292 WGPMSGF
+3292 PMHDTSMKVWQEKLEGKQALTVNSVVEK
-3299 IPVDQSFAKA
+3299 ITDA
-3309 SARRDLETFNRHA
+3309 SANGKPVL
-3322 EQSIQSGNAVS
+3322 
-3333 ADLYLNQVRVEELV
+3333 
-3347 SKYHSLTPLELDD
+3347 LELDAPGHAMAAWAKGSGD
-3360 QSGMYKT
+3360 DRVYGFYDPNAGIVEFSSAEKFGDYLTRFFGKSDLNMAQSYKLGKNDAGEAIFNRVVVMDGNTLASYKPTFGDKT
-3367 TATNGDQSVPFFLNR
+3367 TMQGILDLPVFDATPIKKPTGGVASDLEALGDK
-3382 VTVDGN
+3382 T
-3388 ELWQVHYITNGELAP
+3388 
-3403 FKVIGDPV
+3403 KVV
-3411 SKQPMTADYDLLTVM
+3411 
-3426 YSYGDL
+3426 
-3432 GPQDKVKQ
+3432 
-3440 PLTWQQ
+3440 
-3446 WKDSVTYEDLTP
+3446 
-3458 KYKELYSNEDLYNKK
+3458 
-3473 DGASL
+3473 
-3478 GNVSGRL
+3478 
-3485 KELKDRINVDLGR
+3485 VDL
-3498 TNGLEMVHHG
+3498 
-3508 ADDANPYAVMADNFP
+3508 A
-3523 ATFFVPKSLF
+3523 
-3533 AEDGLG
+3533 
-3539 EGKGSIQTYFNV
+3539 
-3551 NEQGAVV
+3551 
-3558 IRNPQ
+3558 
-3563 EFSDFQQVTINASFR
+3563 
-3578 ASFNDKWNHGL
+3578 
-3589 DEPLFTTKRKLS
+3589 
-3601 HEFLNKRDQL
+3601 
-3611 LKKLSGGRL
+3611 
-3620 DAQDET
+3620 
-3626 LVALG
+3626 
-3631 NPDDVSGNKAIV
+3631 
-3643 AVDVSQIFTRQELKE
+3643 QIFTVQELKE
-3658 RANVFA
+3658 RAKVFA

-3674 LDQLDLVHQTVSRD
+3674 LDQLDLVHQAKGRD
-3688 QIVASFELN
+3688 QIAASFELN
-3697 KKVNAYIA
+3697 KKINDYIA

-3713 QALTQLKEQIT
+3713 QALTQLKEQVT

-3734 AQVDIDAIA
+3734 AQAGIDAIA

-3758 EEANGE
+3758 EEANGK
-3764 HRGLTDMMVRW
+3764 HVGLTDMMVRW

-3783 PKQGYKGETPND
+3783 PKHGYKGETPSD

-3806 GDHYADFKQWL
+3806 GEHYADFKQWL

-3843 YQELQDLTGVESVQ
+3843 YQELQDLTGAESVQ

-3869 VDPISGDSAE
+3869 ADPISGDSAE

-3886 ADKSY
+3886 ADQSY

-3900 DQIEGIYRSSHETDV
+3900 DQIEGIYRSSHETDI

-3924 AGYDELTNKLAGAT
+3924 TGYDELTNKLASAT
-3938 GVDEQLSVLLDD
+3938 GVDEQLAVLLDD

-4017 TKHLDATLFENARA
+4017 TKHLDVTLFENARA

-4071 QSLPDDEKFVA
+4071 QNLPDGEKFVA

-4103 HRLDLPALRVSD
+4103 HRLDLPALKVSD
-4115 SNQFRVEQDDMTLRV
+4115 SNQFTVEQDDVSLRV
-4130 VYDDVANKPKLTF
+4130 VYDDVANKPKITF

-4150 NTAIHNQNVNDWE
+4150 NTALHNQNVNDWE
-4163 RVAVTPTAD
+4163 RVVVTPTAD
-4172 GGETRFDGQIIV
+4172 GGESRFDGQIIV
-4184 QMENDSVVANAA
+4184 QMENDDVVAKAA

-4211 LDSDGNYR
+4211 IDSDGNYR

-4238 HGRDDSDSNNTHLS
+4238 HGRDDSESNNTRLS
-4252 GYSAEDLAAK
+4252 GYSADELAVK
-4262 LANFQQSFSQAENIN
+4262 LAKFQQSFNQAENIN
-4277 NTPDHISIVGCSLVS
+4277 NKPDHISIVGCSLVS

-4305 AMDVNGLRVD
+4305 AMDANGLRVD
-4315 VSARSSELA
+4315 VSVRSSELA
-4324 VDATG
+4324 VDEAG
-4329 RKHTKDENG
+4329 RKHTKDANG
-4338 DWIQKAETNK
+4338 DWVQKAENNK
-4348 VSLSWNE
+4348 VSLSWDE
-4355 QGEVIAKEERIR
+4355 KGEVVTKDERIR

-4380 GVSDVGE
+4380 GVSDVDE
-4387 IARGAIGDNN
+4387 PARGAIGDNN
-4397 DVFDAPEKRKVETET
+4397 DVFDAPEKRKAETET
-4412 SSSAANNKLSYS
+4412 SSSSANNKLSYS

-4449 VGSGGFKSLAFG
+4449 VGTGGFKSLAFG

-4470 NGESKHSVDM
+4470 NGESKHSFDI

-4502 GQSNDLLVM
+4502 GRSNDLIVM

-4532 GVLQSIATSGED
+4532 GVLQSIATSGEG

-4561 KFVKDMSGLDQSSSV
+4561 KFVKDISGLDQSSSV
-4576 DYTCLVELDSHNE
+4576 DYTSLVELDSQNE

-4596 HDTEAALNK
+4596 HDAEAALNK
-4605 QYNQWLSGNSDSSA
+4605 QYNQWLSGNSDSDTS
-4619 GKLSRAD
+4619 KLSRAD

-4710 MAGIGAETTLADIF
+4710 LAGVGAETTLADIF
-4724 GVDYTTSGQI
+4724 GVDYTASGQI

-4743 GVAILT
+4743 GVAILK

-4776 KSGIDMGADGI
+4776 KSGINMGVDGI
-4787 QSFAETHGLKDKA
+4787 KSFAETHGLKEKA
-4800 PEEEEN
+4800 PEEEEDN
-4806 KSAVSVNGT
+4806 SSVSVNGAN
-4815 SVNSAQGATASDG
+4815 VNSAQGATVADG
-4828 NTETAETQDRAFG
+4828 STETTETPDRAFG

-4855 SQDKQKE
+4855 RQDKQKE

-4900 INLSLGNYNFNWG
+4900 INISLGNYNFNWG

-4946 FTGGEGS
+4946 FTGGEGN

-5001 DTGLGRDYVVTSGNF
+5001 DTGSGRDYVVTSGNF
-5016 NRVDTGDGQDYSVTI
+5016 NRVDTGDDQDYSVTI

-5094 GEEGR
+5094 GGEGR

-5131 EDISSEDNIVF
+5131 EDIRSEDNIVF

-5157 DLKLSILRDPVSE
+5157 DLKLSILRDPASDS
-5170 TDQAKF
+5170 DQAKF

-5182 TFNDYFDGKRAQMI
+5182 TFSDYFNGNRAQVI
-5196 IAMGEKDANGEREY
+5196 IAMGEKDATGEREY

-5216 SIDALVQAM
+5216 AIDALVQAM

-5242 SKSRVAIS
+5242 SKSRVAIT

>member
-14 TGNYSADNGNNDI
+14 TGNYSADDGNNNI
-27 VAIGFGGEIHAYGGD
+27 VAIGFGGQIHAYGGD
-42 DHVTVGSIGATVHTG
+42 DHVTVGSIGATVYTG

-70 RVEDSTGHLSVKGAA
+70 KVEDSTGHLTVKGAA

-100 AGAAGGVSIDHLGHH
+100 AGAAGGVSIDHLGNH

-121 GAAAYNSV
+121 GAAAYNGIT
-129 KRKGLSGNVTFKG
+129 RKGLSGNVTFAG

-147 ALWHETNHGNLSFA
+147 ALWHETNQGNLSFT
-161 GAGAGNKLDRTWFD
+161 GAGAGNKLDRTWFNR
-175 QYQGSRGDVSF
+175 YQGSHGDVTF

-238 RQAEDVYQQTHGNIR
+238 HQAEDVYTQTRGNIR

-260 NSFYSDVAHGDIHFS
+260 NSLYSDVAHGDIHFS

-281 TITRKGS
+281 TIIRKGS
-288 GSSFD
+288 GNDF
-293 AQGME
+293 AKEGMTN
-298 YAKAEDIVL
+298 AKADEIVL
-307 TTAKMHGSWIGSGT
+307 TKAVMSGSWIGQD
-321 HAVTAVKSEREPNT
+321 HHVTAVKSASEPNT
-335 YLFAIADG
+335 YLFAFADS
-343 TYTKINKVRLSNDPK
+343 TYTKINKVQLRNDPQ
-358 TGKLKYYSEAWYKQG
+358 TGELKYYSTAWYKEG
-373 NHLSGLARSDV
+373 NHLSNLANQDISDN
-384 SSAGGFEVNPINGGY
+384 GGFTAVNINGAY
-399 TLSNIAV
+399 TLSDLKV
-406 EHQQSLTVHAMEK
+406 EHQQSVTVHAVEK
-419 DLTEYEW
+419 SLTEYEW
-426 VTYANGALIDAKDV
+426 VTYANGAVIDAKEV
-440 VLSDAKMGGHA
+440 SLSDAKMGGHA
-451 ISTDG
+451 IYADG
-456 TKVDVQAIKSNRKP
+456 TKVDVKAVKSNRQP

-489 LANDAETGVLK
+489 LANDPETGALK

-507 KEGDHTANLANEDI
+507 KEGDHTANIANQDI
-521 SSANGY
+521 SSATGY
-527 HSMGKGGY
+527 NPMGKGGY
-535 SLSALNYSVNAI
+535 SLSDLHYSVNAV
-547 RSMSETVAD
+547 RSTSETVAD
-556 IDEYTD
+556 IEEYTD
-562 QTLFKPATDSGESS
+562 QTLFKPANDSGESS
-576 GDVHFSGAGGGNVIK
+576 GDVRFNGAGGGNVIK
-591 SNVTRGNVYFNGGGI
+591 SNVTRGNVHFNGGGI

-650 VHQSKQG
+650 VHQSQQG

-669 LVRIGDGQYL
+669 LVRLSDGQYL

-687 ISVHKGNGNSR
+687 ISVQKGSGDSR
-698 VAMLGGYNTHTQI
+698 VVMLGGYNTHTQI
-711 GSGHGLWLAAGGF
+711 GSGNGLWLAAGGF
-724 NVMTQVGNGEVTS
+724 NVMTQVGKGDVAA

-743 NVLTKVGE
+743 NVLTKMGE
-751 GELTAGMLGGA
+751 GELTSGMLGGA
-762 NVMTHI
+762 NVITHI
-768 SGDEQASNTT
+768 SNDDQLSNTT

-792 KGDTLAV
+792 KGNTLAV
-799 MGGGANVLTHVGDGS
+799 MGGGANVLTHVGDGT
-814 TTGVMVGGANIL
+814 TTGVMVGAANIL

-864 TKVGDGTSIAAMI
+864 TKVGDGTSIAVMI

-896 GLGNVFTK
+896 GLSNVFTK

-948 LAAMVGNANIFTHI
+948 LAAMVGNANIFTHV
-962 GNGSTFAAM
+962 GSGSTFAAM
-971 IGQANVMTKVG
+971 IGQANIMTKVG

-995 IYTHVG
+995 IMTHVG

-1008 FAGEMNVM
+1008 FAGEVNVM

-1069 ANVVTHVGD
+1069 ANVVTHVGN

-1098 TTVGLLISDIGNV
+1098 TTVGLLISDVGNV

-1119 TIGIAKGKANIV
+1119 TIGIAKGKANLI
-1131 TKVGDGLGINVAW
+1131 TKVGDGLGVNVAW

-1166 NILTKVGDGQEVSV
+1166 NLITKVGDGQELSV
-1180 VQGKANIITHV
+1180 VQGEANIITHV

-1199 AWGKANVITKVGDGR
+1199 AWGKANVITKVGHGQ

-1240 KGNVVTKVGDGMQV
+1240 KGNIVTKVGDGMQV
-1254 TAAKGKANITTTVGN
+1254 TAAKGQANITTTVGN
-1269 GLSVTAAYGDANINT
+1269 GLSVTAAYGDANLNT
-1284 KVGNGVS
+1284 KVGDGVS

-1323 IGDGLNINASY
+1323 VGDGLNINASY
-1334 ARNNVAIKVGNGD
+1334 AQNNVAIKVGNGD

-1364 ALFDNVKQTLLG
+1364 ALFDNIKQTVLG

-1390 EASTSG
+1390 EASSSG
-1396 TQKGRGAIA
+1396 THKGRGAIA

-1415 QMDAIEEVGSDLG
+1415 QMDAIKEVGSDLG

-1443 NEMDN
+1443 NKMQHA
-1448 DLNIDGASDHAPN
+1448 LNVDDSSVQASN

-1467 FEQGDRGWQSTHG
+1467 FELGEHGWQSTHG
-1480 VEASYSGSV
+1480 VEASYAGSV
-1489 YGVNGEGHGT
+1489 YGVEGEGHGA

-1504 DTHTNTSLYQ
+1504 DTYTNTSLYQ
-1514 DLTDL
+1514 DLANL
-1519 TEGEVIAVSF
+1519 AQGEVIAVSF

-1556 GDASAWQQKTLKLT
+1556 GDASAWKQKTLKLT
-1570 AHAGS
+1570 AQAGS

-1592 LDNVVAKSESS
+1592 LDNVVATSESS
-1603 PQANAVSEHAKQ
+1603 QQANAIREHATQ
-1615 NQASQ
+1615 NPATQ

-1650 QSQLESTDQQAIEN
+1650 QSQLESTDQQALGN
-1664 NGQAQRDAVKEESE
+1664 NGQAQRDAVQEESE
-1678 AVTAELTTLAQ
+1678 AITAELTKLAQ

-1698 THTGKSGEQWRNDFA
+1698 THTGESGDQWRNEFA
-1713 GGLLDGV
+1713 SGLLAGV
-1720 QSQIDDAKQLASD
+1720 QTQLDDAKQLAND
-1733 KMAAAKQTQSDNNS
+1733 KIAEAKQTHADNQN
-1747 KVKDSIAKSEAGV
+1747 KVKDAVAKSEAGV

-1767 AGAEQDIAEA
+1767 AGAEQDIADA
-1777 KADAETRK
+1777 QADAEKRK
-1785 ADAVAKSHDAKQA
+1785 ADALAKGKDAQQA
-1798 ESDAHSAANDAQS
+1798 ESDAHHAVNNAQS

-1816 AMNAEN
+1816 VQLAEN

-1828 NDAQG
+1828 ADAQG

-1838 GDRPDRQGVAGSG
+1838 GDRPDRQGVTGSG
-1851 LSGNAHRVEGAG
+1851 LSGNAHSVEGAG

-1879 RFSDGLTEQEL
+1879 RFSEGLTEQEQ

-1905 NAGIRSK
+1905 NAGIRAK
-1912 NSGSTIT
+1912 NSGSSMT
-1919 SMFMEANADSIVV
+1919 SMFSETNSESIVV
-1932 DTTASQDV
+1932 PTKVSPEPDRQEVTRRD
-1940 VRKEVRISGVNLVGL
+1940 VRISGVNL
-1955 GEASHDSAESLV
+1955 ESLSAV
-1967 AARAEKVA
+1967 QGSQPTGQLASKS
-1975 NLYRWLDTDNDV
+1975 
-1987 ATDKYVPVPGFE
+1987 VPGFKSHFASTSIGIE
-1999 RVDADVS
+1999 NELSGLVVVLPKNSAQTFGYVHDSHGNPLFMLTKDMNQGGYSNPVGINDIQGVNNWQTHTIELVTYPSEISDTAGVESRKEAMLWLAKEFTDHINQSNHQSLPHLVS
-2006 DEVKQRMIQSMS
+2006 DDGRF
-2018 GYIEHTD
+2018 
-2025 NQVPKDQAQALATL
+2025 TL
-2039 FVESTLDYDWD
+2039 VISN
-2050 KRVEFLTKLES
+2050 S
-2061 YGYSFETPHAEKSIV
+2061 
-2076 SFWSGKNFKQYR
+2076 
-2088 DVLDNAQTDG
+2088 
-2098 KKVVYDI
+2098 
-2105 DVKGNAFAI
+2105 
-2114 DLNKHLMR
+2114 KHLIAA
-2122 WGGLFLDPD
+2122 GNGT
-2131 NAEQNQLKSSIDAAT
+2131 SIDAQGKTIGMTPSGQQAT
-2146 FSNTGFWSS
+2146 MAISAKEFGTSSSSEVRLLESAPWYQAGLRDEFLANAKNTTLDDPATAQNVYAYLTS
-2155 VYATGAQHDVYVIAE
+2155 VYSKTADLAKEYGIYINDWDPASEGFSPNAQGLTDPKVKNAWSILPRTKPVRMLELLSAEDSRYVRQQIAE
-2170 GGVRLG
+2170 KLKGTYSESLAKNVFEYFQYGGEVAG
-2176 NYFWHVELPA
+2176 HGINNATTGSVQQPEPA
-2186 LRQLQREGL
+2186 ILFEFRSVPSALSDF
-2195 VGEIRLLDKPVSEY
+2195 VPKTAS
-2209 KDLPAD
+2209 
-2215 EIGRRLTDAGVGVK
+2215 TVK
-2229 VRFDALS
+2229 VDVKALDHFDSASRKAIITEVNALVSGSEDFDAWYQEYRASKGQPPVKNPKS
-2236 SARQAELLADNPDD
+2236 SASANHKAEWLMTQHAEQWAKITAPYTDNHETLTSTKLASNDKE
-2250 YRADTL
+2250 
-2256 VELDVKL
+2256 ELHALDETSNLEHNKQQENV
-2263 SAIDSMLRES
+2263 SSIINTMLNDM

-2287 QEGDEGFEVRSW
+2287 QEGDEGFEVRAW
-2299 PGSDDKSKTILLDN
+2299 PGTEDKSKTIILED
-2313 PEDAAQQKA
+2313 PEDAAQHKA

-2338 DELFLVDNKVLS
+2338 DELFLVDNKVIS
-2350 HHDGRTRILAQKED
+2350 HHEGRTHVLAQKVD
-2364 GAWTYNTNS
+2364 GAWQYNAKV
-2373 ELMSVTELLDAAHVS
+2373 ELMSVTELLDAANVT
-2388 GKVRGESYQKV
+2388 GKIRGESYQQV

-2404 EYHASTAEHAD
+2404 DYHASITEHAD
-2415 YELESVEQLVNLR
+2415 YEPESVEKLLNLR
-2428 KKIEGYA
+2428 KKIEGYV

-2441 GRLEAMNSLLNQV
+2441 GRVEAMNSLLNQV
-2454 NSRLEEVSVLAV
+2454 NTRLDEVSLLSVA
-2466 SEQSIKA
+2466 EQTIQA
-2473 HDSFSRLYDQL
+2473 QDSFSRLYDQL
-2484 DNAHLKQSKHLY
+2484 EAANLKESKHLY
-2496 LDGNGDFVTKGKGN
+2496 LDQNGDFVTKGKGN
-2510 LAKID
+2510 LANID
-2515 QLGGSDAVLEKVK
+2515 LLGSREAVLEKVK
-2528 ASVNHEYGQAIADTI
+2528 SAVSNEYGQTVADTI
-2543 FAGLSANELAKDGK
+2543 FAGLSAKDLAKDGK
-2557 GIDITGLNRI
+2557 GIDIAGLNKV
-2567 HQALEQHMSPVSATM
+2567 HQAIEQHLSPVSATL

-2605 QIDAQ
+2605 QLEGQ
-2610 AAADFNKQNYVSWW
+2610 AAADFNQQNYVSWW
-2624 PLGSKSSNIRNIF
+2624 PLGSKSSNISNIL
-2637 NVATEY
+2637 NVATKD

-2666 DMASEENDGFGL
+2666 DVASEENDGFGL
-2678 NDGETKLKRFI
+2678 HDGDIKLKRFI
-2689 EKLNAAKGIDAAY
+2689 EKLNAAKGIDASF
-2702 KDASEGYAS
+2702 KEASEGYAS

-2718 MLVSTGIPAHVF
+2718 MLETTGIPAHVF
-2730 QPFVDQW
+2730 QPFVEQW

-2749 RFAQELQKQA
+2749 RFAQELRLQA
-2759 QASGDPALVAKR
+2759 QRSDDPELLEKR
-2771 IDNVVR
+2771 IGNVVR
-2777 LFAERALEEIEAFKA
+2777 QFAERALEEIETFKA
-2792 SQADEGRVFRI
+2792 SQADQGRVFRI

-2817 NRLSHD
+2817 HRLSND

-2854 TWRPK
+2854 TWLPK

-2891 NDDLDALSGSEKHKD
+2891 TDVLDALSGNEKPKEN
-2906 KVAIENDGTPP
+2906 VAIENDGTPP
-2917 RDKVPLSPL
+2917 RDKESLSPL
-2926 TRFLNNELYGER
+2926 TRFLNNELYGDKE
-2938 DARRKIG
+2938 ARRKIG
-2945 DITQT
+2945 EITQT
-2950 LLDHAVEKGESQKV
+2950 LLDHAVEKGESQKI
-2964 TLKGEAG
+2964 TLQGEAG
-2971 RLTGYYHQGTASSDD
+2971 RLTGYYHQGTVPSEG
-2986 ETSTTSGK
+2986 ETSTPSGK

-3008 QASAIRSHYQ
+3008 QASAIRNHYQ

-3065 IILHGYSMGGPI
+3065 IIIHGYSMGGPI

-3115 PAGIVGTIAKAV
+3115 PAGIVGAIAKAV
-3127 NGQFSVEKNLKGLP
+3127 NGQFSVEKNLEGLP
-3141 QETPILLL
+3141 KETSILLL

-3154 LGEEGEKLRV
+3154 LGNEGEKLRT
-3164 KLSNSG
+3164 KLTASG
-3170 FNVTGEQTFY
+3170 YNVTGEQTFY

-3192 TGQIVSDLLNTQHIK
+3192 ADQIVSGLSSSASVDEDLDQQGLDTTSTKDQGISNKNDHLQVVDSK
-3207 HNEAKL
+3207 EA
-3213 NLEPHGKNYE
+3213 
-3223 SRDLILKPIS
+3223 
-3233 QPETVEL
+3233 
-3240 GMPEVDQ
+3240 
-3247 KVLADIA
+3247 LADGKI
-3254 ERENVIIG
+3254 
-3262 VRPVDE
+3262 
-3268 KSKSLIASKMYSS
+3268 L
-3281 KGLFVKAKSSD
+3281 
-3292 WGPMSGF
+3292 
-3299 IPVDQSFAKA
+3299 
-3309 SARRDLETFNRHA
+3309 H
-3322 EQSIQSGNAVS
+3322 
-3333 ADLYLNQVRVEELV
+3333 NQ
-3347 SKYHSLTPLELDD
+3347 
-3360 QSGMYKT
+3360 
-3367 TATNGDQSVPFFLNR
+3367 
-3382 VTVDGN
+3382 
-3388 ELWQVHYITNGELAP
+3388 
-3403 FKVIGDPV
+3403 
-3411 SKQPMTADYDLLTVM
+3411 
-3426 YSYGDL
+3426 
-3432 GPQDKVKQ
+3432 
-3440 PLTWQQ
+3440 
-3446 WKDSVTYEDLTP
+3446 
-3458 KYKELYSNEDLYNKK
+3458 
-3473 DGASL
+3473 
-3478 GNVSGRL
+3478 
-3485 KELKDRINVDLGR
+3485 
-3498 TNGLEMVHHG
+3498 
-3508 ADDANPYAVMADNFP
+3508 
-3523 ATFFVPKSLF
+3523 
-3533 AEDGLG
+3533 
-3539 EGKGSIQTYFNV
+3539 
-3551 NEQGAVV
+3551 
-3558 IRNPQ
+3558 
-3563 EFSDFQQVTINASFR
+3563 
-3578 ASFNDKWNHGL
+3578 
-3589 DEPLFTTKRKLS
+3589 
-3601 HEFLNKRDQL
+3601 
-3611 LKKLSGGRL
+3611 
-3620 DAQDET
+3620 
-3626 LVALG
+3626 
-3631 NPDDVSGNKAIV
+3631 
-3643 AVDVSQIFTRQELKE
+3643 
-3658 RANVFA
+3658 
-3664 KPIGASYQGI
+3664 
-3674 LDQLDLVHQTVSRD
+3674 
-3688 QIVASFELN
+3688 
-3697 KKVNAYIA
+3697 
-3705 EHPTSGRN
+3705 
-3713 QALTQLKEQIT
+3713 
-3724 SALFIGKMQV
+3724 
-3734 AQVDIDAIA
+3734 
-3743 QTRPELAARIFMVAI
+3743 
-3758 EEANGE
+3758 
-3764 HRGLTDMMVRW
+3764 
-3775 ANEDPYLA
+3775 
-3783 PKQGYKGETPND
+3783 
-3795 LGFDAK
+3795 
-3801 YHVDL
+3801 
-3806 GDHYADFKQWL
+3806 
-3817 ETSQSNG
+3817 
-3824 LLSKAT
+3824 
-3830 LDESTKTVHLGYS
+3830 
-3843 YQELQDLTGVESVQ
+3843 
-3857 MAFYFLKEAAKK
+3857 
-3869 VDPISGDSAE
+3869 
-3879 MILLKKF
+3879 
-3886 ADKSY
+3886 
-3891 LSQLDSDRM
+3891 
-3900 DQIEGIYRSSHETDV
+3900 
-3915 DAWDRRYSG
+3915 
-3924 AGYDELTNKLAGAT
+3924 
-3938 GVDEQLSVLLDD
+3938 
-3950 RKGLLIGEVH
+3950 
-3960 GSDVNGLR
+3960 DVNGW
-3968 FVNEQMD
+3968 
-3975 ALKKQGVTVI
+3975 G
-3985 GLEHLRSDL
+3985 
-3994 AQPLIDRYL
+3994 P
-4003 ATGVMSSELSAMLK
+4003 
-4017 TKHLDATLFENARA
+4017 
-4031 NGMRIVALDANSSAR
+4031 
-4046 PNVQGTEHGLMYRA
+4046 
-4060 GAANNIAVEVL
+4060 
-4071 QSLPDDEKFVA
+4071 
-4082 IYGKAHL
+4082 
-4089 QSHKGIEGFVPGIT
+4089 IT
-4103 HRLDLPALRVSD
+4103 
-4115 SNQFRVEQDDMTLRV
+4115 
-4130 VYDDVANKPKLTF
+4130 
-4143 KDSLSGA
+4143 
-4150 NTAIHNQNVNDWE
+4150 
-4163 RVAVTPTAD
+4163 VTPTTD

-4184 QMENDSVVANAA
+4184 QMENDDVVAKAA

-4238 HGRDDSDSNNTHLS
+4238 HGRDHSESNNTRLS
-4252 GYSAEDLAAK
+4252 GYSADELAVK
-4262 LANFQQSFSQAENIN
+4262 LAKFQQSFNQAENIN
-4277 NTPDHISIVGCSLVS
+4277 NKPDHISIVGCSLVS

-4305 AMDVNGLRVD
+4305 AMDANGLRVD
-4315 VSARSSELA
+4315 VSVRSSELA
-4324 VDATG
+4324 VDEAG
-4329 RKHTKDENG
+4329 RKHTKDANG
-4338 DWIQKAETNK
+4338 DWVQKAGNNK
-4348 VSLSWNE
+4348 VSLSWDA
-4355 QGEVIAKEERIR
+4355 QGEVVAKDERIR

-4380 GVSDVGE
+4380 GVNNVDE
-4387 IARGAIGDNN
+4387 PARGAIGDNN
-4397 DVFDAPEKRKVETET
+4397 DVFDAPEKRKPETEVIAN
-4412 SSSAANNKLSYS
+4412 SSNSNQLSYS
-4424 GNIQVNVGDG
+4424 GNIQVNVGEG

-4449 VGSGGFKSLAFG
+4449 VGTGGFKSLAFG

-4470 NGESKHSVDM
+4470 DGESKHSVDI

-4491 FIGNRNVSFNL
+4491 FLGNRNVSFNF
-4502 GQSNDLLVM
+4502 GHSNDLILM

-4532 GVLQSIATSGED
+4532 GVLQGIAMSGDGE
-4544 QDWLAAQEQQW
+4544 DWLAAQEQQW

-4576 DYTCLVELDSHNE
+4576 DYTTLVELDSQNE
-4589 RSSRGLK
+4589 RDSRGLK
-4596 HDTEAALNK
+4596 HDAEATLNK
-4605 QYNQWLSGNSDSSA
+4605 QYNQWLSGNGNSGTSQ
-4619 GKLSRAD
+4619 LSRAD

-4672 SLFGLMTQQFSATGQ
+4672 SLFGLMTQQFTATGQ

-4693 YTPEDLPRQLKN
+4693 YTPQDLTRQLKN

-4710 MAGIGAETTLADIF
+4710 LAGVGAETTLADIF
-4724 GVDYTTSGQI
+4724 GVDYTASGQI
-4734 VSRNGEAVD
+4734 VSRNGQAVD
-4743 GVAILT
+4743 GVAILK

-4776 KSGIDMGADGI
+4776 KAGIDMGADGI
-4787 QSFAETHGLKDKA
+4787 KSFAETHGLKEKA
-4800 PEEEEN
+4800 PEEEKDN
-4806 KSAVSVNGT
+4806 SSVSVNGAN
-4815 SVNSAQGATASDG
+4815 VNSAQGATMADG
-4828 NTETAETQDRAFG
+4828 NTETAETQDRALG

-4862 MKSLVENLKENLTAD
+4862 MKSLVENLKQNLTAD

-4900 INLSLGNYNFNWG
+4900 INISLGNYNFNWG

-4946 FTGGEGS
+4946 FTGGEGH

-5001 DTGLGRDYVVTSGNF
+5001 DTGSGRDYVVTSGNF
-5016 NRVDTGDGQDYSVTI
+5016 NRVDTGDDQDYSVTI

-5042 NDFANVFGNY
+5042 NDFANIFGNY
-5052 NRINASAGNDVVK
+5052 NRINAGAGNDVVK

-5071 VLNGGEGEDHLIA
+5071 VLNGGDGDDHLIA

-5094 GEEGR
+5094 GGEGR

-5131 EDISSEDNIVF
+5131 EDIRSEDNIVF

-5157 DLKLSILRDPVSE
+5157 DLKLSILRDPSNDS
-5170 TDQAKF
+5170 DQSKF

-5182 TFNDYFDGKRAQMI
+5182 TFSDYFNGNRAQVVIGMS
-5196 IAMGEKDANGEREY
+5196 EKDLSGEREY
-5210 TTLSES
+5210 TMLSDS
-5216 SIDALVQAM
+5216 AIDALIQAM
-5225 SGFDP
+5225 SGFEP
-5230 QAGDNGFIDNLD
+5230 QAGDNGFIDSLE
-5242 SKSRVAIS
+5242 SKSQAAIS
-5250 TAWADVVH
+5250 MAWSDVVH
-5258 KKGITV
+5258 KKGLMV

>member
-1 MGKPFWRSVEYFF
+1 MVFYLIPKRRVWLMGKPFWRSVEYFF
-14 TGNYSADNGNNDI
+14 TGNYSADDGNNNI
-27 VAIGFGGEIHAYGGD
+27 VAIGFGGQIHAYGGD
-42 DHVTVGSIGATVHTG
+42 DHVTVGSIGATVYTG

-70 RVEDSTGHLSVKGAA
+70 KVEDSTGHLTVKGAA

-100 AGAAGGVSIDHLGHH
+100 AGAAGGVSIDHLGNH

-121 GAAAYNSV
+121 GAAAYNGIT
-129 KRKGLSGNVTFKG
+129 RKGLSGNVTFAG

-147 ALWHETNHGNLSFA
+147 ALWHETNQGNLSFT
-161 GAGAGNKLDRTWFD
+161 GAGAGNKLDRTWFNR
-175 QYQGSRGDVSF
+175 YQGSHGDVTF

-238 RQAEDVYQQTHGNIR
+238 HQAEDVYTQTRGNIR

-260 NSFYSDVAHGDIHFS
+260 NSLYSDVAHGDIHFS

-281 TITRKGS
+281 TIIRKGS
-288 GSSFD
+288 GNDF
-293 AQGME
+293 AKEGMTN
-298 YAKAEDIVL
+298 AKADEIVL
-307 TTAKMHGSWIGSGT
+307 TKAVMSGSWIGQD
-321 HAVTAVKSEREPNT
+321 HHVTAVKSASEPNT
-335 YLFAIADG
+335 YLFAFADS
-343 TYTKINKVRLSNDPK
+343 TYTKINKVQLRNDPQ
-358 TGKLKYYSEAWYKQG
+358 TGELKYYSTAWYKEG
-373 NHLSGLARSDV
+373 NHLINLANQDISDN
-384 SSAGGFEVNPINGGY
+384 GGFTAVNINGAY
-399 TLSNIAV
+399 TLSDLKV
-406 EHQQSLTVHAMEK
+406 EHQQSVTVHAVEK
-419 DLTEYEW
+419 SLTEYEW
-426 VTYANGALIDAKDV
+426 VTYANGAVIDAKEV
-440 VLSDAKMGGHA
+440 SLSDAKMGGHA
-451 ISTDG
+451 IYTDG
-456 TKVDVQAIKSNRKP
+456 TKVDVKAVKSNRQP
-470 NTYVYAKVLGPYT
+470 NTYIYAKVLGPYT

-489 LANDAETGVLK
+489 LANDPETGALK

-507 KEGDHTANLANEDI
+507 KEGDHTANIANQDI
-521 SSANGY
+521 SSATGY
-527 HSMGKGGY
+527 NPMGKGGY
-535 SLSALNYSVNAI
+535 SLSDLHYSVNAV
-547 RSMSETVAD
+547 RSTSETVAD
-556 IDEYTD
+556 IEEYTD
-562 QTLFKPATDSGESS
+562 QTLFKPANDSGESS
-576 GDVHFSGAGGGNVIK
+576 GDVRFNGAGGGNVIK
-591 SNVTRGNVYFNGGGI
+591 SNVTRGNVHFNGGGI

-650 VHQSKQG
+650 VHQSQQG

-669 LVRIGDGQYL
+669 LVRLGDGQYL

-687 ISVHKGNGNSR
+687 ISVQKGSGDSR
-698 VAMLGGYNTHTQI
+698 VVMLGGYNTHTQI
-711 GSGHGLWLAAGGF
+711 GSGNGLWLASGGF
-724 NVMTQVGNGEVTS
+724 NVMTQVGKGDVAA

-743 NVLTKVGE
+743 NVLTKMGE
-751 GELTAGMLGGA
+751 GELTSGMLGGA
-762 NVMTHI
+762 NVITHI
-768 SGDEQASNTT
+768 SNDDQLSNTT

-792 KGDTLAV
+792 KGNTLAV
-799 MGGGANVLTHVGDGS
+799 MGGGANVLTHVGDGT

-826 TKVGNGDTTG
+826 TKIGNGDTTG

-864 TKVGDGTSIAAMI
+864 TKVGDGTSIAVMI

-962 GNGSTFAAM
+962 GHGSTFAAM
-971 IGQANVMTKVG
+971 IGQANIMTKVG

-995 IYTHVG
+995 IMTHVG

-1008 FAGEMNVM
+1008 FAGEVNVM

-1078 ATTAAVLAG
+1078 ATIAAVLAG

-1098 TTVGLLISDIGNV
+1098 TTVGLLISDVGNV

-1119 TIGIAKGKANIV
+1119 TIGIAKGKANLI
-1131 TKVGDGLGINVAW
+1131 TKVGDGLGVNVAW

-1166 NILTKVGDGQEVSV
+1166 NLITKVGDGQEVSV
-1180 VQGKANIITHV
+1180 VQGEANIITHV

-1199 AWGKANVITKVGDGR
+1199 AWGKANVITKVGHGQ

-1240 KGNVVTKVGDGMQV
+1240 KGNIVTKVGDGMQV

-1269 GLSVTAAYGDANINT
+1269 GLNVTAAYGDANINT
-1284 KVGNGVS
+1284 KVGDGVS

-1323 IGDGLNINASY
+1323 VGDGLNINASY
-1334 ARNNVAIKVGNGD
+1334 AQNNVAIKVGNGD

-1364 ALFDNVKQTLLG
+1364 ALFDNIKQTVLG

-1390 EASTSG
+1390 EASSSG
-1396 TQKGRGAIA
+1396 THKGRGAIA

-1415 QMDAIEEVGSDLG
+1415 QMDAIKEVSSDLG

-1443 NEMDN
+1443 NKMQHA
-1448 DLNIDGASDHAPN
+1448 LNVDDSSVQAPN

-1467 FEQGDRGWQSTHG
+1467 FELGEHGWQSTHG
-1480 VEASYSGSV
+1480 VEASYAGSV
-1489 YGVNGEGHGT
+1489 YGVEGEGHGA

-1504 DTHTNTSLYQ
+1504 DTYTNTSLYQ
-1514 DLTDL
+1514 DLANL
-1519 TEGEVIAVSF
+1519 AQGEVIAVSF

-1556 GDASAWQQKTLKLT
+1556 GDESAWQQKTLKLT
-1570 AHAGS
+1570 AQAGS

-1592 LDNVVAKSESS
+1592 LDNVVATSESS
-1603 PQANAVSEHAKQ
+1603 QQANAIREHATQ
-1615 NQASQ
+1615 NPAAQ

-1650 QSQLESTDQQAIEN
+1650 QSQLESTDQQALEN
-1664 NGQAQRDAVKEESE
+1664 NGQAQRDAVQEESE
-1678 AVTAELTTLAQ
+1678 AITAELTKLAQ

-1698 THTGKSGEQWRNDFA
+1698 THTGESGDQWRNEFA
-1713 GGLLDGV
+1713 SGLLAGV
-1720 QSQIDDAKQLASD
+1720 QIQLDDAKQLAND
-1733 KMAAAKQTQSDNNS
+1733 KIAEAKQTHADNQN
-1747 KVKDSIAKSEAGV
+1747 KVKDAVAKSEAGV

-1767 AGAEQDIAEA
+1767 AGAEQDIADA
-1777 KADAETRK
+1777 QADAEKRK
-1785 ADAVAKSHDAKQA
+1785 ADALAKGKDAQQA
-1798 ESDAHSAANDAQS
+1798 ESDAHHAVNNAQS

-1816 AMNAEN
+1816 VQVAEN
-1822 KANQAQ
+1822 KANQVQA
-1828 NDAQG
+1828 DAQG

-1838 GDRPDRQGVAGSG
+1838 GDRPDRQGVTGSG
-1851 LSGNAHRVEGAG
+1851 LSGNAHSVEGAG
-1863 ETGSHVNTDSQ
+1863 ETDSHVNTDSQ

-1879 RFSDGLTEQEL
+1879 RFSEGLTEQEQ

-1905 NAGIRSK
+1905 NAGIRAK
-1912 NSGSTIT
+1912 NSVSSMT
-1919 SMFMEANADSIVV
+1919 SMFSETNSKSIVV
-1932 DTTASQDV
+1932 PTKVSPEP
-1940 VRKEVRISGVNLVGL
+1940 VRQEVTRRDVRISGVNL
-1955 GEASHDSAESLV
+1955 ESLSAV
-1967 AARAEKVA
+1967 QGNQPTGQLASKS
-1975 NLYRWLDTDNDV
+1975 
-1987 ATDKYVPVPGFE
+1987 VPGFKSHFASTSIGIE
-1999 RVDADVS
+1999 NELSGLVVVLPKNSAQTFGYVHDSQGNPLFMLTKDMNQGGYSNPVGINDIQGVNNWQTHTIELVTYPSEISDTAAVESRKEAMLWLAKEFTDHINQSNHQSLPHLVS
-2006 DEVKQRMIQSMS
+2006 DDGRF
-2018 GYIEHTD
+2018 
-2025 NQVPKDQAQALATL
+2025 TL
-2039 FVESTLDYDWD
+2039 VISN
-2050 KRVEFLTKLES
+2050 S
-2061 YGYSFETPHAEKSIV
+2061 
-2076 SFWSGKNFKQYR
+2076 
-2088 DVLDNAQTDG
+2088 
-2098 KKVVYDI
+2098 
-2105 DVKGNAFAI
+2105 
-2114 DLNKHLMR
+2114 KHLIAA
-2122 WGGLFLDPD
+2122 GNGT
-2131 NAEQNQLKSSIDAAT
+2131 SIDAQGKTIGMTPSGQQAT
-2146 FSNTGFWSS
+2146 MAISAKEFGTSSSSEVRLLESAPWYQAGLRDEFLANAKNTTLDDPATAQNVYAYLTS
-2155 VYATGAQHDVYVIAE
+2155 VYSKTADLAKEYGIYINDWDPASEGFSPNAQGLTDPKVKNAWSILPRTKPVRMLELLSAEDSRYVRQQIAE
-2170 GGVRLG
+2170 KLKGTYSESLAKNVFEYFQYGGEVAG
-2176 NYFWHVELPA
+2176 HGINNATTGSVQQPEPA
-2186 LRQLQREGL
+2186 ILFEFRSVPSALSDF
-2195 VGEIRLLDKPVSEY
+2195 VPKTAS
-2209 KDLPAD
+2209 
-2215 EIGRRLTDAGVGVK
+2215 TVK
-2229 VRFDALS
+2229 VDVKALDHFDSASRKAIITEVNALVSGSEDFDAWYQEYRASKGQPPVKNPKS
-2236 SARQAELLADNPDD
+2236 SASANHKAEWLMTQHAEQWAKITAPYTDNHETLTSTKLASNDKEELHALGETSNLDNNKQQENV
-2250 YRADTL
+2250 ASIINT
-2256 VELDVKL
+2256 
-2263 SAIDSMLRES
+2263 MLNDM
-2273 LPFYSL
+2273 LPFYAL

-2287 QEGDEGFEVRSW
+2287 QEGDEGFEVRAW
-2299 PGSDDKSKTILLDN
+2299 PGTEDKSKTIILEE
-2313 PEDAAQQKA
+2313 PEDAAQHKA

-2338 DELFLVDNKVLS
+2338 DELFLVDNKVIS
-2350 HHDGRTRILAQKED
+2350 HHEGRTHVLAQKVD
-2364 GAWTYNTNS
+2364 GAWQYNATV
-2373 ELMSVTELLDAAHVS
+2373 ELMSVTELLDAANVT
-2388 GKVRGESYQKV
+2388 GKIRGESYQQV
-2399 IDALA
+2399 IDALTD
-2404 EYHASTAEHAD
+2404 YHASITEHAD
-2415 YELESVEQLVNLR
+2415 YESESVEKLLNLR
-2428 KKIEGYA
+2428 KKIEGYV

-2441 GRLEAMNSLLNQV
+2441 GRVEAMNSLLNQV
-2454 NSRLEEVSVLAV
+2454 NTRLDEVSLLSVA
-2466 SEQSIKA
+2466 EQTIQA
-2473 HDSFSRLYDQL
+2473 QDSFSRLYDQL
-2484 DNAHLKQSKHLY
+2484 EAANLKESKHLY
-2496 LDGNGDFVTKGKGN
+2496 LDQNGDFVTKGKGN
-2510 LAKID
+2510 LANID
-2515 QLGGSDAVLEKVK
+2515 LLGSREAVLEKVK
-2528 ASVNHEYGQAIADTI
+2528 LTVSNEYGQTVADTI
-2543 FAGLSANELAKDGK
+2543 FAGLSAKDLAKDGK
-2557 GIDITGLNRI
+2557 GIDIAGLNKV
-2567 HQALEQHMSPVSATM
+2567 HQAIEQHLSPVSATL

-2605 QIDAQ
+2605 QLEGQ
-2610 AAADFNKQNYVSWW
+2610 AAADFNQQNYVSWW
-2624 PLGSKSSNIRNIF
+2624 PLGSKSSNISNIL
-2637 NVATEY
+2637 NVATKD

-2666 DMASEENDGFGL
+2666 DVASEENDGFGL
-2678 NDGETKLKRFI
+2678 HDGDIKLKRFI
-2689 EKLNAAKGIDAAY
+2689 EKLNAAKGIDASF
-2702 KDASEGYAS
+2702 KEASEGYAS

-2718 MLVSTGIPAHVF
+2718 MLETTGIPAHVF
-2730 QPFVDQW
+2730 QPFVEQW

-2749 RFAQELQKQA
+2749 RFAQELRLQA
-2759 QASGDPALVAKR
+2759 QRSDDPELLEKR
-2771 IDNVVR
+2771 IGNVVR
-2777 LFAERALEEIEAFKA
+2777 QFAERALEEIETFKA
-2792 SQADEGRVFRI
+2792 SQADQGRVFRI

-2817 NRLSHD
+2817 HRLSND

-2854 TWRPK
+2854 TWLPK

-2891 NDDLDALSGSEKHKD
+2891 TDVLDALSGNEKPKEN
-2906 KVAIENDGTPP
+2906 VAIENDGTPP
-2917 RDKVPLSPL
+2917 RDKESLSPL
-2926 TRFLNNELYGER
+2926 TRFLNNELYGDKE
-2938 DARRKIG
+2938 ARRKIG
-2945 DITQT
+2945 EITQT
-2950 LLDHAVEKGESQKV
+2950 LLDHAVEKGESQKI
-2964 TLKGEAG
+2964 TLQGEAG
-2971 RLTGYYHQGTASSDD
+2971 RLTGYYHQGTAPSEG
-2986 ETSTTSGK
+2986 ETSSPSGK

-3008 QASAIRSHYQ
+3008 QASAIRNHYQ

-3065 IILHGYSMGGPI
+3065 IIIHGYSMGGPI

-3115 PAGIVGTIAKAV
+3115 PAGIVGAIAKAV
-3127 NGQFSVEKNLKGLP
+3127 NGQFSVEKNLEGLP
-3141 QETPILLL
+3141 KETSILLL

-3154 LGEEGEKLRV
+3154 LGNEGEKLRT
-3164 KLSNSG
+3164 KLTASG
-3170 FNVTGEQTFY
+3170 YNVTGEQTFY

-3192 TGQIVSDLLNTQHIK
+3192 ADQIVSGLSSSASVDEDLDQQGLDTTSTKDQGVSNKDEHLQVVDSK
-3207 HNEAKL
+3207 EA
-3213 NLEPHGKNYE
+3213 
-3223 SRDLILKPIS
+3223 
-3233 QPETVEL
+3233 
-3240 GMPEVDQ
+3240 
-3247 KVLADIA
+3247 LADGKI
-3254 ERENVIIG
+3254 
-3262 VRPVDE
+3262 
-3268 KSKSLIASKMYSS
+3268 L
-3281 KGLFVKAKSSD
+3281 
-3292 WGPMSGF
+3292 
-3299 IPVDQSFAKA
+3299 
-3309 SARRDLETFNRHA
+3309 H
-3322 EQSIQSGNAVS
+3322 
-3333 ADLYLNQVRVEELV
+3333 NQ
-3347 SKYHSLTPLELDD
+3347 
-3360 QSGMYKT
+3360 
-3367 TATNGDQSVPFFLNR
+3367 
-3382 VTVDGN
+3382 
-3388 ELWQVHYITNGELAP
+3388 
-3403 FKVIGDPV
+3403 
-3411 SKQPMTADYDLLTVM
+3411 
-3426 YSYGDL
+3426 
-3432 GPQDKVKQ
+3432 
-3440 PLTWQQ
+3440 
-3446 WKDSVTYEDLTP
+3446 
-3458 KYKELYSNEDLYNKK
+3458 
-3473 DGASL
+3473 
-3478 GNVSGRL
+3478 
-3485 KELKDRINVDLGR
+3485 
-3498 TNGLEMVHHG
+3498 
-3508 ADDANPYAVMADNFP
+3508 
-3523 ATFFVPKSLF
+3523 
-3533 AEDGLG
+3533 
-3539 EGKGSIQTYFNV
+3539 
-3551 NEQGAVV
+3551 
-3558 IRNPQ
+3558 
-3563 EFSDFQQVTINASFR
+3563 
-3578 ASFNDKWNHGL
+3578 
-3589 DEPLFTTKRKLS
+3589 
-3601 HEFLNKRDQL
+3601 
-3611 LKKLSGGRL
+3611 
-3620 DAQDET
+3620 
-3626 LVALG
+3626 
-3631 NPDDVSGNKAIV
+3631 
-3643 AVDVSQIFTRQELKE
+3643 
-3658 RANVFA
+3658 
-3664 KPIGASYQGI
+3664 
-3674 LDQLDLVHQTVSRD
+3674 
-3688 QIVASFELN
+3688 
-3697 KKVNAYIA
+3697 
-3705 EHPTSGRN
+3705 
-3713 QALTQLKEQIT
+3713 
-3724 SALFIGKMQV
+3724 
-3734 AQVDIDAIA
+3734 
-3743 QTRPELAARIFMVAI
+3743 
-3758 EEANGE
+3758 
-3764 HRGLTDMMVRW
+3764 
-3775 ANEDPYLA
+3775 
-3783 PKQGYKGETPND
+3783 
-3795 LGFDAK
+3795 
-3801 YHVDL
+3801 
-3806 GDHYADFKQWL
+3806 
-3817 ETSQSNG
+3817 
-3824 LLSKAT
+3824 
-3830 LDESTKTVHLGYS
+3830 
-3843 YQELQDLTGVESVQ
+3843 
-3857 MAFYFLKEAAKK
+3857 
-3869 VDPISGDSAE
+3869 
-3879 MILLKKF
+3879 
-3886 ADKSY
+3886 
-3891 LSQLDSDRM
+3891 
-3900 DQIEGIYRSSHETDV
+3900 
-3915 DAWDRRYSG
+3915 
-3924 AGYDELTNKLAGAT
+3924 
-3938 GVDEQLSVLLDD
+3938 
-3950 RKGLLIGEVH
+3950 
-3960 GSDVNGLR
+3960 DVNGW
-3968 FVNEQMD
+3968 
-3975 ALKKQGVTVI
+3975 G
-3985 GLEHLRSDL
+3985 
-3994 AQPLIDRYL
+3994 P
-4003 ATGVMSSELSAMLK
+4003 
-4017 TKHLDATLFENARA
+4017 
-4031 NGMRIVALDANSSAR
+4031 
-4046 PNVQGTEHGLMYRA
+4046 
-4060 GAANNIAVEVL
+4060 
-4071 QSLPDDEKFVA
+4071 
-4082 IYGKAHL
+4082 
-4089 QSHKGIEGFVPGIT
+4089 IT
-4103 HRLDLPALRVSD
+4103 
-4115 SNQFRVEQDDMTLRV
+4115 
-4130 VYDDVANKPKLTF
+4130 
-4143 KDSLSGA
+4143 
-4150 NTAIHNQNVNDWE
+4150 
-4163 RVAVTPTAD
+4163 VTPTTD

-4184 QMENDSVVANAA
+4184 QMENDDVVAKAA

-4238 HGRDDSDSNNTHLS
+4238 HGRDDSESNNTRLS
-4252 GYSAEDLAAK
+4252 GYSADELAVK
-4262 LANFQQSFSQAENIN
+4262 LAKFQQSFNQAENIN
-4277 NTPDHISIVGCSLVS
+4277 NKPDHISIVGCSLVS

-4305 AMDVNGLRVD
+4305 AMDANGLRVD
-4315 VSARSSELA
+4315 VSVRSSELA
-4324 VDATG
+4324 VDEAG
-4329 RKHTKDENG
+4329 RKHTKDANG
-4338 DWIQKAETNK
+4338 DWVQKAENNK
-4348 VSLSWNE
+4348 VSLSWDA
-4355 QGEVIAKEERIR
+4355 QGEVVAKDERIR

-4380 GVSDVGE
+4380 GVSDVDE
-4387 IARGAIGDNN
+4387 PARGAIGDNSN
-4397 DVFDAPEKRKVETET
+4397 VFDAPEKRKPETEVIAN
-4412 SSSAANNKLSYS
+4412 SSSSNQLSYS
-4424 GNIQVNVGDG
+4424 GNIQVNVGEG

-4449 VGSGGFKSLAFG
+4449 VGTGGFKSLAFG

-4470 NGESKHSVDM
+4470 DGESKHSVDI

-4491 FIGNRNVSFNL
+4491 FLGNRNVSFNF
-4502 GQSNDLLVM
+4502 GHSNDLILM

-4532 GVLQSIATSGED
+4532 GVLQSIATSGEGE
-4544 QDWLAAQEQQW
+4544 DWLAAQEQQW

-4576 DYTCLVELDSHNE
+4576 DYTHLVQLNSQNE
-4589 RSSRGLK
+4589 RDSRGLK
-4596 HDTEAALNK
+4596 HDAEATLNK
-4605 QYNQWLSGNSDSSA
+4605 QYNQWLSGNGNSGTSQ
-4619 GKLSRAD
+4619 LSRAD

-4651 TGNWNFMFGDNIQ
+4651 TGNRNFMFGDNIQ

-4672 SLFGLMTQQFSATGQ
+4672 SLFGLMTQQFTATGQ

-4693 YTPEDLPRQLKN
+4693 YTPQDLPRQLKN

-4710 MAGIGAETTLADIF
+4710 LAGVGAETTLADIF
-4724 GVDYTTSGQI
+4724 GVDYTASGQI
-4734 VSRNGEAVD
+4734 VSRNGQAVD
-4743 GVAILT
+4743 GVAILK

-4776 KSGIDMGADGI
+4776 KAGIDMGADGI
-4787 QSFAETHGLKDKA
+4787 KSFAETHGLKEKA
-4800 PEEEEN
+4800 PEEEKDN
-4806 KSAVSVNGT
+4806 SSVSVNGAN
-4815 SVNSAQGATASDG
+4815 VNSAQGATMADG
-4828 NTETAETQDRAFG
+4828 NTETAETQDRALG
-4841 FNSLNLPNLFATIF
+4841 FNSLNLPNLFAAIF

-4862 MKSLVENLKENLTAD
+4862 MKSLVENLKQNLTAD

-4900 INLSLGNYNFNWG
+4900 INISLGNYNFNWG

-4946 FTGGEGS
+4946 FTGGEGH

-5001 DTGLGRDYVVTSGNF
+5001 DTGSGRDYVVTSGNF
-5016 NRVDTGDGQDYSVTI
+5016 NRVDTGDDQDYSVTI

-5052 NRINASAGNDVVK
+5052 NRINAGAGNDVVK

-5071 VLNGGEGEDHLIA
+5071 VLNGGDGDDHLIA

-5094 GEEGR
+5094 GGEGR

-5131 EDISSEDNIVF
+5131 EDIRSEDNIVF

-5157 DLKLSILRDPVSE
+5157 DLKLLILRDPSNDS
-5170 TDQAKF
+5170 DQSKF

-5182 TFNDYFDGKRAQMI
+5182 TFSDYFNGNRAQVVIGMSD
-5196 IAMGEKDANGEREY
+5196 KDLSGEREY
-5210 TTLSES
+5210 TMLSDS
-5216 SIDALVQAM
+5216 AIDALVQAM
-5225 SGFDP
+5225 SGFEP
-5230 QAGDNGFIDNLD
+5230 QAGDNGFIDSLE
-5242 SKSRVAIS
+5242 SKSQAAIS
-5250 TAWADVVH
+5250 MAWSDVVH
-5258 KKGITV
+5258 KKGLMV

>member
-14 TGNYSADNGNNDI
+14 TGNYSADDGNNNI
-27 VAIGFGGEIHAYGGD
+27 VAIGFGGQIHAYGGD
-42 DHVTVGSIGATVHTG
+42 DHVTVGSIGATVYTG

-70 RVEDSTGHLSVKGAA
+70 KVEDSTGHLTVKGAA

-100 AGAAGGVSIDHLGHH
+100 AGAAGGVSIDHLGNH
-115 GDVSYG
+115 GDVNYG
-121 GAAAYNSV
+121 GAAAYNGIT
-129 KRKGLSGNVTFKG
+129 RKGLSGNVTFAG

-147 ALWHETNHGNLSFA
+147 ALWHETNQGNLSFT
-161 GAGAGNKLDRTWFD
+161 GAGAGNKLDRTWFNR
-175 QYQGSRGDVSF
+175 YQGSHGDVTF

-191 ANSISSRVETG
+191 ANSIRSRVETG

-238 RQAEDVYQQTHGNIR
+238 HQAEDVYTQTRGNIR

-260 NSFYSDVAHGDIHFS
+260 NSLYSDVAHGDIHFS

-281 TITRKGS
+281 TIIRKGS
-288 GSSFD
+288 GNDF
-293 AQGME
+293 AKEGMTN
-298 YAKAEDIVL
+298 AKADEIVL
-307 TTAKMHGSWIGSGT
+307 TKAVMSGSWIGQD
-321 HAVTAVKSEREPNT
+321 HHVTAVKSASEPNT
-335 YLFAIADG
+335 YLFAFADS
-343 TYTKINKVRLSNDPK
+343 TYTKINKVQLRNDPQ
-358 TGKLKYYSEAWYKQG
+358 TGELKYYSTAWYKEG
-373 NHLSGLARSDV
+373 NHLSNLANQDISDN
-384 SSAGGFEVNPINGGY
+384 GGFTAVNINGAY
-399 TLSNIAV
+399 TLSDLKV
-406 EHQQSLTVHAMEK
+406 EHQQSVTVHAVEK
-419 DLTEYEW
+419 SLTEYEW
-426 VTYANGALIDAKDV
+426 VTYANGAVIDAKEV
-440 VLSDAKMGGHA
+440 SLSDAKMGGHA
-451 ISTDG
+451 IYADG
-456 TKVDVQAIKSNRKP
+456 TKVDVKAVKSNRQP
-470 NTYVYAKVLGPYT
+470 NTYIYAKVLGPYT

-489 LANDAETGVLK
+489 LANDPETGALK

-507 KEGDHTANLANEDI
+507 KEGDHTANIANQDI
-521 SSANGY
+521 SSATGY
-527 HSMGKGGY
+527 NPMGKGGY
-535 SLSALNYSVNAI
+535 SLSDLHYSVNAV
-547 RSMSETVAD
+547 RSTSETVAD
-556 IDEYTD
+556 IEEYTD
-562 QTLFKPATDSGESS
+562 QTLFKPANDSGESS
-576 GDVHFSGAGGGNVIK
+576 GDVRFNGAGGGNAIK
-591 SNVTRGNVYFNGGGI
+591 SNVTRGNVHFNGGGI

-650 VHQSKQG
+650 VHQSQQG

-669 LVRIGDGQYL
+669 LVRLGDGQYL

-687 ISVHKGNGNSR
+687 ISVQKGSGDSR
-698 VAMLGGYNTHTQI
+698 VVMLGGYNTHTQI
-711 GSGHGLWLAAGGF
+711 GSGNGLWLAAGGF
-724 NVMTQVGNGEVTS
+724 NVMTQVGQGDVAA

-743 NVLTKVGE
+743 NVLTKMGE
-751 GELTAGMLGGA
+751 GELTSGMLGGA
-762 NVMTHI
+762 NVITHI
-768 SGDEQASNTT
+768 SGDNETSNTT

-792 KGDTLAV
+792 KGNTLAM
-799 MGGGANVLTHVGDGS
+799 MGGGANVLTHVGDGT

-826 TKVGNGDTTG
+826 TKVGNGDTIG

-864 TKVGDGTSIAAMI
+864 TKVGDGTSIAVMI

-948 LAAMVGNANIFTHI
+948 LAAMVGNANIFTHV
-962 GNGSTFAAM
+962 GSGSTFAAM
-971 IGQANVMTKVG
+971 IGQANIMTKVG

-995 IYTHVG
+995 IMTHVG

-1008 FAGEMNVM
+1008 FAGEVNVM

-1098 TTVGLLISDIGNV
+1098 TTVGLLISDVGNM

-1119 TIGIAKGKANIV
+1119 TIGIAKGKANLI
-1131 TKVGDGLGINVAW
+1131 TKVGDGLGVNVAW

-1166 NILTKVGDGQEVSV
+1166 NLITKVGDGQELSV
-1180 VQGKANIITHV
+1180 VQGEANIITHV

-1199 AWGKANVITKVGDGR
+1199 AWGKANVITKVGHGQ

-1240 KGNVVTKVGDGMQV
+1240 KGNIVTKVGDGMQV
-1254 TAAKGKANITTTVGN
+1254 TAAKGQANITTTVGN
-1269 GLSVTAAYGDANINT
+1269 GLNVTAAYGDANINT
-1284 KVGNGVS
+1284 KVGDGVS

-1323 IGDGLNINASY
+1323 VGDGLNINASY
-1334 ARNNVAIKVGNGD
+1334 AQNNVAIKVGNGD

-1364 ALFDNVKQTLLG
+1364 ALFDNIKQTVLG

-1390 EASTSG
+1390 EASSSG
-1396 TQKGRGAIA
+1396 THKGRGAIA

-1415 QMDAIEEVGSDLG
+1415 QMDAIKEVGSDLG

-1443 NEMDN
+1443 NKMQHAINVD
-1448 DLNIDGASDHAPN
+1448 DSSVQAPN

-1467 FEQGDRGWQSTHG
+1467 FELGEHGWQSTHG
-1480 VEASYSGSV
+1480 VEASYAGSV
-1489 YGVNGEGHGT
+1489 YGVEGEGHGA

-1504 DTHTNTSLYQ
+1504 DTYTNTSLYQ
-1514 DLTDL
+1514 DLANL
-1519 TEGEVIAVSF
+1519 AQGEVIAVSF

-1556 GDASAWQQKTLKLT
+1556 GDESAWQQKTLKLT
-1570 AHAGS
+1570 AQAGS

-1592 LDNVVAKSESS
+1592 LDNVVATSESS
-1603 PQANAVSEHAKQ
+1603 QQANAIRELATQ
-1615 NQASQ
+1615 NPATQ

-1650 QSQLESTDQQAIEN
+1650 QSQLESTDQQALEN
-1664 NGQAQRDAVKEESE
+1664 NGQAQRDAVQEESE
-1678 AVTAELTTLAQ
+1678 AITAELTKLAQ

-1698 THTGKSGEQWRNDFA
+1698 THTGESGDQWRNEFA
-1713 GGLLDGV
+1713 SGLLAGV
-1720 QSQIDDAKQLASD
+1720 QTQLDDAKQLANG
-1733 KMAAAKQTQSDNNS
+1733 KIAEAKQTHADNQN
-1747 KVKDSIAKSEAGV
+1747 KVKDAVAKSEAGV

-1767 AGAEQDIAEA
+1767 AGAEQDIADA
-1777 KADAETRK
+1777 QADAEKRK
-1785 ADAVAKSHDAKQA
+1785 TDALAKGKDAQQA
-1798 ESDAHSAANDAQS
+1798 ESDAHHAVNNAQS

-1816 AMNAEN
+1816 VQLAEN

-1828 NDAQG
+1828 ADAQG

-1838 GDRPDRQGVAGSG
+1838 GDRPDRQGVTGSG
-1851 LSGNAHRVEGAG
+1851 LSGNAHSVEGAG

-1879 RFSDGLTEQEL
+1879 RFSEGLTEQEQ

-1905 NAGIRSK
+1905 NAGIRAK
-1912 NSGSTIT
+1912 NSGSSMT
-1919 SMFMEANADSIVV
+1919 SMFSETNSESIVV
-1932 DTTASQDV
+1932 PTKVSPEPDRQEVTRRD
-1940 VRKEVRISGVNLVGL
+1940 VRISGVNL
-1955 GEASHDSAESLV
+1955 ESLSAV
-1967 AARAEKVA
+1967 QGSQPTGQLASKS
-1975 NLYRWLDTDNDV
+1975 
-1987 ATDKYVPVPGFE
+1987 VPGFKSHFASTSIGIE
-1999 RVDADVS
+1999 NELSGLVVVLPKNSAQTFGYVHDLQGNPLFMLTKDMNQGGYSNPVGINDIQGVSNWQTHTIELVTYPSEISDTAAVESRKEAMLWLAKEFTDHINQSNHQSLPHLVS
-2006 DEVKQRMIQSMS
+2006 DDGRF
-2018 GYIEHTD
+2018 
-2025 NQVPKDQAQALATL
+2025 TL
-2039 FVESTLDYDWD
+2039 VISN
-2050 KRVEFLTKLES
+2050 S
-2061 YGYSFETPHAEKSIV
+2061 
-2076 SFWSGKNFKQYR
+2076 
-2088 DVLDNAQTDG
+2088 
-2098 KKVVYDI
+2098 
-2105 DVKGNAFAI
+2105 
-2114 DLNKHLMR
+2114 KHLIAA
-2122 WGGLFLDPD
+2122 GNGT
-2131 NAEQNQLKSSIDAAT
+2131 SIDAQGKTIGMTPSGQQAT
-2146 FSNTGFWSS
+2146 MAISAKEFGTSSSSEVRLLESAPWYQAGLRDEFLANAKNTTLDDPATAQNVYAYLTS
-2155 VYATGAQHDVYVIAE
+2155 VYSKTADLAKEYGIYINDWDPASEGFSPNAQGLTDPKVKNAWSILPRTKPVRMLELLSAEDSRYVRQQIAE
-2170 GGVRLG
+2170 KLKGTYSESLAKNVFEYFQYGGEVAG
-2176 NYFWHVELPA
+2176 HGINNATTGSVQQPEPA
-2186 LRQLQREGL
+2186 ILFEFRSVPSALSDF
-2195 VGEIRLLDKPVSEY
+2195 VPKTAS
-2209 KDLPAD
+2209 
-2215 EIGRRLTDAGVGVK
+2215 TVK
-2229 VRFDALS
+2229 VDVKALDHFDSASRKAIITEVNALVSGSEDFDAWYQEYRASKGQPPVKNPKS
-2236 SARQAELLADNPDD
+2236 SASANHKAEWLMTQHAEQWAKITAPYTDNHETLTSTKLASNDKE
-2250 YRADTL
+2250 
-2256 VELDVKL
+2256 ELHALGETSNLEHNKQQENVA
-2263 SAIDSMLRES
+2263 SIINTMLNDM
-2273 LPFYSL
+2273 LPFYAL

-2287 QEGDEGFEVRSW
+2287 QEGDEGFEVRAW
-2299 PGSDDKSKTILLDN
+2299 PGTEDKSKTIILED
-2313 PEDAAQQKA
+2313 PEDAAQHKA

-2338 DELFLVDNKVLS
+2338 DELFLVDNKVIS
-2350 HHDGRTRILAQKED
+2350 HHEGRTHVLAQKVD
-2364 GAWTYNTNS
+2364 GAWQYNATV
-2373 ELMSVTELLDAAHVS
+2373 ELMSVNELLDAANVT
-2388 GKVRGESYQKV
+2388 GKIRGESYQQV
-2399 IDALA
+2399 IDALTD
-2404 EYHASTAEHAD
+2404 YYASITEHAD
-2415 YELESVEQLVNLR
+2415 YEPESVEKLLNLR
-2428 KKIEGYA
+2428 KKIEGYV

-2441 GRLEAMNSLLNQV
+2441 GRVEAMNSLLNQV
-2454 NSRLEEVSVLAV
+2454 NTRLDEVSLLSVA
-2466 SEQSIKA
+2466 EQTIQA
-2473 HDSFSRLYDQL
+2473 QDSFSRLYDQL
-2484 DNAHLKQSKHLY
+2484 EAANLKESKHLY
-2496 LDGNGDFVTKGKGN
+2496 LDQNGDFVTKGKGN
-2510 LAKID
+2510 LANID
-2515 QLGGSDAVLEKVK
+2515 LLGSREAVLEKVK
-2528 ASVNHEYGQAIADTI
+2528 LTVSNEYGQTVADTI
-2543 FAGLSANELAKDGK
+2543 FAGLSAKDLAKDGK
-2557 GIDITGLNRI
+2557 GIDIAGLNKV
-2567 HQALEQHMSPVSATM
+2567 HQAIEQHLSPVSATL

-2605 QIDAQ
+2605 QLEGQ
-2610 AAADFNKQNYVSWW
+2610 AAADFNQQNYVSWW
-2624 PLGSKSSNIRNIF
+2624 PLGSKSSNISNIL
-2637 NVATEY
+2637 NVATKD

-2666 DMASEENDGFGL
+2666 DVASEENDGFGL
-2678 NDGETKLKRFI
+2678 HDGDIKLKRFI
-2689 EKLNAAKGIDAAY
+2689 EKLNAAKGIDASF
-2702 KDASEGYAS
+2702 KEASEGYAS

-2718 MLVSTGIPAHVF
+2718 MLETTGIPAHVF
-2730 QPFVDQW
+2730 QPFVEQW

-2749 RFAQELQKQA
+2749 RFAQELRLQA
-2759 QASGDPALVAKR
+2759 QRSDDPELLEKR
-2771 IDNVVR
+2771 IGNVVR
-2777 LFAERALEEIEAFKA
+2777 QFAERALEEIETFKA
-2792 SQADEGRVFRI
+2792 SQADQGRVFRI

-2817 NRLSHD
+2817 HRLSND

-2854 TWRPK
+2854 TWLPK

-2891 NDDLDALSGSEKHKD
+2891 TDVLDALSGNEKPKEN
-2906 KVAIENDGTPP
+2906 VAIENDGTPP
-2917 RDKVPLSPL
+2917 RDKESLSPL
-2926 TRFLNNELYGER
+2926 TRFLNNELYGDKE
-2938 DARRKIG
+2938 ARRKIG
-2945 DITQT
+2945 EITQT
-2950 LLDHAVEKGESQKV
+2950 LLDHAVEKGESQKI
-2964 TLKGEAG
+2964 TLQGEAG
-2971 RLTGYYHQGTASSDD
+2971 RLTGYYHQGTAPSEG
-2986 ETSTTSGK
+2986 ETSSPSGK

-3008 QASAIRSHYQ
+3008 QASAIRNHYQ

-3065 IILHGYSMGGPI
+3065 IIIHGYSMGGPI

-3115 PAGIVGTIAKAV
+3115 PAGIVGAIAKAV
-3127 NGQFSVEKNLKGLP
+3127 NGQFSVEKNLEGLP
-3141 QETPILLL
+3141 KETSILLL

-3154 LGEEGEKLRV
+3154 LGNEGEKLRT
-3164 KLSNSG
+3164 KLTASG
-3170 FNVTGEQTFY
+3170 YNVTGEQTFY

-3192 TGQIVSDLLNTQHIK
+3192 ADQIVSGLSSSASVDEDLDQQGLDTTSTKDQGISNKNDHLQVVDSK
-3207 HNEAKL
+3207 EA
-3213 NLEPHGKNYE
+3213 
-3223 SRDLILKPIS
+3223 
-3233 QPETVEL
+3233 
-3240 GMPEVDQ
+3240 
-3247 KVLADIA
+3247 LADGKILH
-3254 ERENVIIG
+3254 NQDVN
-3262 VRPVDE
+3262 
-3268 KSKSLIASKMYSS
+3268 S
-3281 KGLFVKAKSSD
+3281 
-3292 WGPMSGF
+3292 WGP
-3299 IPVDQSFAKA
+3299 
-3309 SARRDLETFNRHA
+3309 
-3322 EQSIQSGNAVS
+3322 
-3333 ADLYLNQVRVEELV
+3333 
-3347 SKYHSLTPLELDD
+3347 
-3360 QSGMYKT
+3360 
-3367 TATNGDQSVPFFLNR
+3367 
-3382 VTVDGN
+3382 
-3388 ELWQVHYITNGELAP
+3388 IT
-3403 FKVIGDPV
+3403 
-3411 SKQPMTADYDLLTVM
+3411 
-3426 YSYGDL
+3426 
-3432 GPQDKVKQ
+3432 
-3440 PLTWQQ
+3440 
-3446 WKDSVTYEDLTP
+3446 
-3458 KYKELYSNEDLYNKK
+3458 
-3473 DGASL
+3473 
-3478 GNVSGRL
+3478 
-3485 KELKDRINVDLGR
+3485 
-3498 TNGLEMVHHG
+3498 
-3508 ADDANPYAVMADNFP
+3508 
-3523 ATFFVPKSLF
+3523 
-3533 AEDGLG
+3533 
-3539 EGKGSIQTYFNV
+3539 
-3551 NEQGAVV
+3551 
-3558 IRNPQ
+3558 
-3563 EFSDFQQVTINASFR
+3563 
-3578 ASFNDKWNHGL
+3578 
-3589 DEPLFTTKRKLS
+3589 
-3601 HEFLNKRDQL
+3601 
-3611 LKKLSGGRL
+3611 
-3620 DAQDET
+3620 
-3626 LVALG
+3626 
-3631 NPDDVSGNKAIV
+3631 
-3643 AVDVSQIFTRQELKE
+3643 
-3658 RANVFA
+3658 
-3664 KPIGASYQGI
+3664 
-3674 LDQLDLVHQTVSRD
+3674 
-3688 QIVASFELN
+3688 
-3697 KKVNAYIA
+3697 
-3705 EHPTSGRN
+3705 
-3713 QALTQLKEQIT
+3713 
-3724 SALFIGKMQV
+3724 
-3734 AQVDIDAIA
+3734 
-3743 QTRPELAARIFMVAI
+3743 
-3758 EEANGE
+3758 
-3764 HRGLTDMMVRW
+3764 
-3775 ANEDPYLA
+3775 
-3783 PKQGYKGETPND
+3783 
-3795 LGFDAK
+3795 
-3801 YHVDL
+3801 
-3806 GDHYADFKQWL
+3806 
-3817 ETSQSNG
+3817 
-3824 LLSKAT
+3824 
-3830 LDESTKTVHLGYS
+3830 
-3843 YQELQDLTGVESVQ
+3843 
-3857 MAFYFLKEAAKK
+3857 
-3869 VDPISGDSAE
+3869 
-3879 MILLKKF
+3879 
-3886 ADKSY
+3886 
-3891 LSQLDSDRM
+3891 
-3900 DQIEGIYRSSHETDV
+3900 
-3915 DAWDRRYSG
+3915 
-3924 AGYDELTNKLAGAT
+3924 
-3938 GVDEQLSVLLDD
+3938 
-3950 RKGLLIGEVH
+3950 
-3960 GSDVNGLR
+3960 
-3968 FVNEQMD
+3968 
-3975 ALKKQGVTVI
+3975 
-3985 GLEHLRSDL
+3985 
-3994 AQPLIDRYL
+3994 
-4003 ATGVMSSELSAMLK
+4003 
-4017 TKHLDATLFENARA
+4017 
-4031 NGMRIVALDANSSAR
+4031 
-4046 PNVQGTEHGLMYRA
+4046 
-4060 GAANNIAVEVL
+4060 
-4071 QSLPDDEKFVA
+4071 
-4082 IYGKAHL
+4082 
-4089 QSHKGIEGFVPGIT
+4089 
-4103 HRLDLPALRVSD
+4103 
-4115 SNQFRVEQDDMTLRV
+4115 
-4130 VYDDVANKPKLTF
+4130 
-4143 KDSLSGA
+4143 
-4150 NTAIHNQNVNDWE
+4150 
-4163 RVAVTPTAD
+4163 VTPTTD

-4184 QMENDSVVANAA
+4184 QMENDPVVAKAA
-4196 ANLAGKHPESSVVVQ
+4196 ANLAGKHAESSVVVQ

-4238 HGRDDSDSNNTHLS
+4238 HGRDHSESNNTRLS
-4252 GYSAEDLAAK
+4252 GYSADELAVK
-4262 LANFQQSFSQAENIN
+4262 LAKFQQSFNQAENIN
-4277 NTPDHISIVGCSLVS
+4277 NKPDHISIVGCSLVS

-4305 AMDVNGLRVD
+4305 AMDANGLRVD
-4315 VSARSSELA
+4315 VSVRSSELA
-4324 VDATG
+4324 VDEAG
-4329 RKHTKDENG
+4329 RKHTKDANG
-4338 DWIQKAETNK
+4338 DWVQKAGNNK
-4348 VSLSWNE
+4348 VSLSWDA
-4355 QGEVIAKEERIR
+4355 QGEVVAKDEPIR

-4380 GVSDVGE
+4380 GVNNVDE
-4387 IARGAIGDNN
+4387 PARGAIGDNS
-4397 DVFDAPEKRKVETET
+4397 DVFDAPEKRKPETEVIAN
-4412 SSSAANNKLSYS
+4412 SSSSNQLSYS
-4424 GNIQVNVGDG
+4424 GNIQVNVGEG

-4449 VGSGGFKSLAFG
+4449 VGTGGFKSLAFG

-4470 NGESKHSVDM
+4470 DGESKHSVDI

-4491 FIGNRNVSFNL
+4491 FLGNRNVSFNF
-4502 GQSNDLLVM
+4502 GHSNDLILM

-4532 GVLQSIATSGED
+4532 GVLQGIAMSGEGE
-4544 QDWLAAQEQQW
+4544 DWLAAQEQQW

-4576 DYTCLVELDSHNE
+4576 DYTTLVELDSQNE
-4589 RSSRGLK
+4589 RDSRGLK
-4596 HDTEAALNK
+4596 HDAEATLNK
-4605 QYNQWLSGNSDSSA
+4605 QYNQWLSGNGNSGTSQ
-4619 GKLSRAD
+4619 LSRAD

-4672 SLFGLMTQQFSATGQ
+4672 SLFGLMTQQFTATGQ

-4693 YTPEDLPRQLKN
+4693 YTPQDLPRQLKN

-4710 MAGIGAETTLADIF
+4710 LAGVGAETTLADIF
-4724 GVDYTTSGQI
+4724 GVDYTASGQI
-4734 VSRNGEAVD
+4734 VSRNGQAVD
-4743 GVAILT
+4743 GVAILK

-4776 KSGIDMGADGI
+4776 KAGIDMGADGI
-4787 QSFAETHGLKDKA
+4787 KSFAETHGLKEKA
-4800 PEEEEN
+4800 PEEEKDN
-4806 KSAVSVNGT
+4806 SSVSVNGAN
-4815 SVNSAQGATASDG
+4815 VNSAQGATVADG

-4841 FNSLNLPNLFATIF
+4841 FNSLNLPNVFATIF

-4862 MKSLVENLKENLTAD
+4862 MKSLVENLKQNLTAD

-4900 INLSLGNYNFNWG
+4900 INISLGNYNFNWG

-4946 FTGGEGS
+4946 FTGGEGH

-5001 DTGLGRDYVVTSGNF
+5001 DTGSGRDYVVTSGNF
-5016 NRVDTGDGQDYSVTI
+5016 NRVDTGDDQDYSVTI

-5052 NRINASAGNDVVK
+5052 NRINAGAGNDVVK

-5071 VLNGGEGEDHLIA
+5071 VLNGGDGDDHLIA

-5094 GEEGR
+5094 GGEGR

-5131 EDISSEDNIVF
+5131 EDIRSEDNIVF

-5157 DLKLSILRDPVSE
+5157 DLKLSILRDPSNDS
-5170 TDQAKF
+5170 DQSKF

-5182 TFNDYFDGKRAQMI
+5182 TFSDYFNGNRAQVVIGMSD
-5196 IAMGEKDANGEREY
+5196 KDLSGEREY
-5210 TTLSES
+5210 TMLSDS
-5216 SIDALVQAM
+5216 AIDALVQAM
-5225 SGFDP
+5225 SGFEP
-5230 QAGDNGFIDNLD
+5230 QAGDNGFIDSLE
-5242 SKSRVAIS
+5242 SKSQAAIS
-5250 TAWADVVH
+5250 MAWSDVVH
-5258 KKGITV
+5258 KKGLMV

>member
-14 TGNYSADNGNNDI
+14 TGNYSADDGNNNI
-27 VAIGFGGEIHAYGGD
+27 VAIGFGGQIHAYGGD
-42 DHVTVGSIGATVHTG
+42 DHVTVGSIGAMVYTG

-70 RVEDSTGHLSVKGAA
+70 KVEDSTGHLTVKGAA
-85 GYADI
+85 GYAHI

-100 AGAAGGVSIDHLGHH
+100 AGAAGGVSIDHLGNH
-115 GDVSYG
+115 GDISYG
-121 GAAAYNSV
+121 GAAAYNGIT
-129 KRKGLSGNVTFKG
+129 RKGLSGNVTFAG

-147 ALWHETNHGNLSFA
+147 ALWHETNQGNLSFT
-161 GAGAGNKLDRTWFD
+161 GAGAGNKLDRTWFNR
-175 QYQGSRGDVSF
+175 YQGSHGDVTF

-238 RQAEDVYQQTHGNIR
+238 RQAEDVYAQTRGNIR

-260 NSFYSDVAHGDIHFS
+260 NSLYSDVAHGDIHFS

-298 YAKAEDIVL
+298 YAKAEEIVL
-307 TTAKMHGSWIGSGT
+307 TAAQMHGLSIDNGNKF

-343 TYTKINKVRLSNDPK
+343 TYTKINKVRLYNDPE
-358 TGKLKYYSEAWYKQG
+358 TGKLKYYSEAWFKRG
-373 NHLSGLARSDV
+373 NHLAELARSDV

-406 EHQQSLTVHAMEK
+406 EHQQSVTVHAVEK
-419 DLTEYEW
+419 NLTEYEW
-426 VTYANGALIDAKDV
+426 VTYANGTLIDAKDV
-440 VLSDAKMGGHA
+440 ALSEAKMGGHA

-456 TKVDVQAIKSNRKP
+456 TTVDVQAVKSNRKP
-470 NTYVYAKVLGPYT
+470 NTYIYAKVLGPHT

-489 LANDAETGVLK
+489 LANDPETGALK

-507 KEGDHTANLANEDI
+507 KGGDHTANLANEDI

-527 HSMGKGGY
+527 HSMDKGGY
-535 SLSALNYSVNAI
+535 SLSDLHYSVNAV
-547 RSMSETVAD
+547 RSTSETVAD

-576 GDVHFSGAGGGNVIK
+576 GDVRFNGAGGGNVIK

-698 VAMLGGYNTHTQI
+698 VVMLGGYNTHTQI
-711 GSGHGLWLAAGGF
+711 GSGNGLWLAAGGF
-724 NVMTQVGNGEVTS
+724 NVMTQVGKGDVAS

-743 NVLTKVGE
+743 NVLTKVGD
-751 GELTAGMLGGA
+751 GDLTAGMLGGA
-762 NVMTHI
+762 NVITHI
-768 SGDEQASNTT
+768 SGDNETSNTT

-792 KGDTLAV
+792 KGNTLAV
-799 MGGGANVLTHVGDGS
+799 MGGGANVLTHVGDGT

-864 TKVGDGTSIAAMI
+864 TKVGDGTSIAIMI
-877 GAGNIF
+877 GVGNIF

-948 LAAMVGNANIFTHI
+948 LTAMVGNANIFTHV
-962 GNGSTFAAM
+962 GSGSTFAAM
-971 IGQANVMTKVG
+971 IGQANIMTKVG

-1001 DGTSLGL
+1001 DGTSLGI
-1008 FAGEMNVM
+1008 FAGEVNVM

-1119 TIGIAKGKANIV
+1119 TIGIAKGKANII
-1131 TKVGDGLGINVAW
+1131 TKVGDGLGVNVAW

-1166 NILTKVGDGQEVSV
+1166 NIITKVGDGQEVSV

-1199 AWGKANVITKVGDGR
+1199 AWGKANVITKVGNGR

-1240 KGNVVTKVGDGMQV
+1240 KGNIVTKVGDGMQV
-1254 TAAKGKANITTTVGN
+1254 TAAKGQANITTTVGN
-1269 GLSVTAAYGDANINT
+1269 GLNVTAAYGDANINT
-1284 KVGNGVS
+1284 KVGDGVS

-1323 IGDGLNINASY
+1323 VGDGLNINASY
-1334 ARNNVAIKVGNGD
+1334 AQNNVAIKVGNGD

-1364 ALFDNVKQTLLG
+1364 ALFDNIKQTVLG

-1390 EASTSG
+1390 EASSSG
-1396 TQKGRGAIA
+1396 THKGRGAIA

-1415 QMDAIEEVGSDLG
+1415 QMDAIKEVSSDLG

-1443 NEMDN
+1443 NKMQHA
-1448 DLNIDGASDHAPN
+1448 LNVDDSSVQASN

-1467 FEQGDRGWQSTHG
+1467 FEQGDRGWKSTHG
-1480 VEASYSGSV
+1480 VEASHSGKV
-1489 YGVNGEGHGT
+1489 YGVNGEGHGA

-1504 DTHTNTSLYQ
+1504 DTHTNTSIYQ
-1514 DLTDL
+1514 DLANL
-1519 TEGEVIAVSF
+1519 AQGEVIAVSF

-1556 GDASAWQQKTLKLT
+1556 GDESAWQQKTLKLT
-1570 AHAGS
+1570 AQAGS

-1592 LDNVVAKSESS
+1592 LDNVVATSESS
-1603 PQANAVSEHAKQ
+1603 QQANAIREHATQ
-1615 NQASQ
+1615 NPAAQ

-1650 QSQLESTDQQAIEN
+1650 QSQLESTDQQALGN
-1664 NGQAQRDAVKEESE
+1664 NGQAQRDAVQEESE
-1678 AVTAELTTLAQ
+1678 AITAELTKLAQ

-1698 THTGKSGEQWRNDFA
+1698 THTGESGDQWRNEFA
-1713 GGLLDGV
+1713 SGLLAGV
-1720 QSQIDDAKQLASD
+1720 QTQLDDAKQLAND
-1733 KMAAAKQTQSDNNS
+1733 KIAEAKQTHADNQN
-1747 KVKDSIAKSEAGV
+1747 KVKDAVAKSEAGV

-1767 AGAEQDIAEA
+1767 AGAEHDIADA
-1777 KADAETRK
+1777 QADAEKRK
-1785 ADAVAKSHDAKQA
+1785 ADALAKGKDAQQA
-1798 ESDAHSAANDAQS
+1798 ESDAHHAVNNAQS

-1816 AMNAEN
+1816 VQVAEN

-1828 NDAQG
+1828 ADAQG
-1833 AKQNE
+1833 AKQNG
-1838 GDRPDRQGVAGSG
+1838 GDRPDRQGVTGSG
-1851 LSGNAHRVEGAG
+1851 LSGNAHSVEGAG
-1863 ETGSHVNTDSQ
+1863 ETDSHVKTDSQ

-1879 RFSDGLTEQEL
+1879 RFSEGLTEQEQ
-1890 EALEGATNAVNRLQI
+1890 EALDGATNAVNRLQI
-1905 NAGIRSK
+1905 NAGIRAK
-1912 NSGSTIT
+1912 NSGNTIT
-1919 SMFMEANADSIVV
+1919 SMFTEANSDSIVV
-1932 DTTASQDV
+1932 PTTTSQDV
-1940 VRKEVRISGVNLVGL
+1940 VRKEIRISGVNLEGL
-1955 GEASHDSAESLV
+1955 GETSHDSAESLV

-1975 NLYRWLDTDNDV
+1975 NLYRWLDIDNDV

-2018 GYIEHTD
+2018 GYIAHTD
-2025 NQVPKDQAQALATL
+2025 NQVPKDQAEALATL

-2061 YGYSFETPHAEKSIV
+2061 YGYSFEAPHAEKSIV

-2155 VYATGAQHDVYVIAE
+2155 VYATGAQNEVYVIAE
-2170 GGVRLG
+2170 GGMRLG
-2176 NYFWHVELPA
+2176 NYFWNVELPA

-2215 EIGRRLTDAGVGVK
+2215 QIGRRLTDAGVAVK
-2229 VRFDALS
+2229 VRFEALS
-2236 SARQAELLADNPDD
+2236 HERQAELLADNPDG
-2250 YRADTL
+2250 YKADTL

-2287 QEGDEGFEVRSW
+2287 QEGEEGFEVRSW
-2299 PGSDDKSKTILLDN
+2299 PGTDGKNKTILLDN
-2313 PEDAAQQKA
+2313 PEDADQQKS

-2364 GAWTYNTNS
+2364 GAWTYNTNV
-2373 ELMSVTELLDAAHVS
+2373 ELMSVAELLDAAHVN
-2388 GKVRGESYQKV
+2388 GKVRGESYQQV
-2399 IDALA
+2399 INALT
-2404 EYHASTAEHAD
+2404 EYHASTVEHAD
-2415 YELESVEQLVNLR
+2415 YELESVEKLLNLR
-2428 KKIEGYA
+2428 KQIEGYV

-2441 GRLEAMNSLLNQV
+2441 GRVEAMNSLLNQV

-2484 DNAHLKQSKHLY
+2484 DNANLKESKHLY

-2510 LAKID
+2510 LANID
-2515 QLGGSDAVLEKVK
+2515 KLGGSDAVLEKVK
-2528 ASVNHEYGQAIADTI
+2528 AAVTHEYGQVVADTI
-2543 FAGLSANELAKDGK
+2543 FAGLSANDLAKDGK
-2557 GIDITGLNRI
+2557 GIDIAGLNKV
-2567 HQALEQHMSPVSATM
+2567 HQAIEQHMSPVSATM

-2605 QIDAQ
+2605 QLEGQ

-2637 NVATEY
+2637 NVATED

-2678 NDGETKLKRFI
+2678 NDGETKLKRFV
-2689 EKLNAAKGIDAAY
+2689 EKLNAAKGIDASY

-2718 MLVSTGIPAHVF
+2718 MLASTGIPAHVF

-2749 RFAQELQKQA
+2749 RFAEELQKQA
-2759 QASGDPALVAKR
+2759 QASGDPALVEKR

-2792 SQADEGRVFRI
+2792 SQADESRVFRI

-2817 NRLSHD
+2817 NRLSND

-2891 NDDLDALSGSEKHKD
+2891 TDVLDALSGNEKHKEN
-2906 KVAIENDGTPP
+2906 VAIENDGTPP
-2917 RDKVPLSPL
+2917 RDKESLSPL
-2926 TRFLNNELYGER
+2926 TRFLNNELYGEK

-2945 DITQT
+2945 EITQT
-2950 LLDHAVEKGESQKV
+2950 LLDHAVENGESQKV

-2971 RLTGYYHQGTASSDD
+2971 RLTGYYHQGAASSEG
-2986 ETSTTSGK
+2986 ETSAASGK

-3008 QASAIRSHYQ
+3008 QASAIRNHYQ

-3065 IILHGYSMGGPI
+3065 IIIHGYSMGGPI

-3115 PAGIVGTIAKAV
+3115 PAGIVGAIAKAV

-3141 QETPILLL
+3141 KETPILLL

-3154 LGEEGEKLRV
+3154 LGEEGEKLRA
-3164 KLSNSG
+3164 KLAIAG
-3170 FNVTGEQTFY
+3170 YNVTGEQTFY
-3180 GHEASNRLMSQY
+3180 GHEASNRLMGQY
-3192 TGQIVSDLLNTQHIK
+3192 ADQIVSGLFNAKQAAVEVKDIRATEDLSVVKTVASDTELGTNTD
-3207 HNEAKL
+3207 A
-3213 NLEPHGKNYE
+3213 PHKNYQ
-3223 SRDLILKPIS
+3223 SRDLVLEPIL
-3233 QPETVEL
+3233 QPETIEL
-3240 GMPEVDQ
+3240 GMPDIDQ
-3247 KVLADIA
+3247 KILAEVA

-3268 KSKSLIASKMYSS
+3268 KSKSLIDSKLYSS

-3299 IPVDQSFAKA
+3299 IPVDQAFAKA
-3309 SARRDLETFNRHA
+3309 SARRDLDKFNDYA
-3322 EQSIQSGNAVS
+3322 EQSIESGNAVS
-3333 ADLYLNQVRVEELV
+3333 ADLYLNQVRIDELV
-3347 SKYHSLTPLELDD
+3347 SKYQSLTALEFDAE
-3360 QSGMYKT
+3360 SGMYKT
-3367 TATNGDQSVPFFLNR
+3367 TATNGDQTVTFFLNK
-3382 VTVDGN
+3382 VTVDSKD
-3388 ELWQVHYITNGELAP
+3388 LWQVHYIKDGKLAP

-3426 YSYGDL
+3426 YSYSDL

-3440 PLTWQQ
+3440 PLTWEQ
-3446 WKDSVTYEDLTP
+3446 WKESVTYEELTP
-3458 KYKELYSNEDLYNKK
+3458 KYKELYNSEVLYNKK

-3478 GNVSGRL
+3478 GVVSDRL
-3485 KELKDRINVDLGR
+3485 KALKDVINTSLGR
-3498 TNGLEMVHHG
+3498 TDGLEMVHHG

-3523 ATFFVPKSLF
+3523 ATFFVPKSF
-3533 AEDGLG
+3533 FMEDGLG

-3558 IRNPQ
+3558 IRDPQ
-3563 EFSDFQQVTINASFR
+3563 EFSNFQQVAINVSYR
-3578 ASFNDKWNHGL
+3578 ASLNDKWNVGL
-3589 DEPLFTTKRKLS
+3589 DDPLFTPKRKLS
-3601 HEFLNKRDQL
+3601 HDFLNAKEEVV
-3611 LKKLSGGRL
+3611 KKLSGEVEDLDQQRL
-3620 DAQDET
+3620 DT
-3626 LVALG
+3626 
-3631 NPDDVSGNKAIV
+3631 
-3643 AVDVSQIFTRQELKE
+3643 T
-3658 RANVFA
+3658 
-3664 KPIGASYQGI
+3664 
-3674 LDQLDLVHQTVSRD
+3674 
-3688 QIVASFELN
+3688 
-3697 KKVNAYIA
+3697 
-3705 EHPTSGRN
+3705 
-3713 QALTQLKEQIT
+3713 
-3724 SALFIGKMQV
+3724 
-3734 AQVDIDAIA
+3734 
-3743 QTRPELAARIFMVAI
+3743 
-3758 EEANGE
+3758 
-3764 HRGLTDMMVRW
+3764 
-3775 ANEDPYLA
+3775 
-3783 PKQGYKGETPND
+3783 
-3795 LGFDAK
+3795 
-3801 YHVDL
+3801 
-3806 GDHYADFKQWL
+3806 
-3817 ETSQSNG
+3817 
-3824 LLSKAT
+3824 
-3830 LDESTKTVHLGYS
+3830 STKDQGTSDKNDHLQVVDS
-3843 YQELQDLTGVESVQ
+3843 
-3857 MAFYFLKEAAKK
+3857 KEALADGK
-3869 VDPISGDSAE
+3869 
-3879 MILLKKF
+3879 ILHN
-3886 ADKSY
+3886 
-3891 LSQLDSDRM
+3891 Q
-3900 DQIEGIYRSSHETDV
+3900 
-3915 DAWDRRYSG
+3915 
-3924 AGYDELTNKLAGAT
+3924 
-3938 GVDEQLSVLLDD
+3938 
-3950 RKGLLIGEVH
+3950 
-3960 GSDVNGLR
+3960 DVNGW
-3968 FVNEQMD
+3968 
-3975 ALKKQGVTVI
+3975 G
-3985 GLEHLRSDL
+3985 S
-3994 AQPLIDRYL
+3994 
-4003 ATGVMSSELSAMLK
+4003 
-4017 TKHLDATLFENARA
+4017 
-4031 NGMRIVALDANSSAR
+4031 
-4046 PNVQGTEHGLMYRA
+4046 
-4060 GAANNIAVEVL
+4060 
-4071 QSLPDDEKFVA
+4071 
-4082 IYGKAHL
+4082 
-4089 QSHKGIEGFVPGIT
+4089 IT
-4103 HRLDLPALRVSD
+4103 
-4115 SNQFRVEQDDMTLRV
+4115 
-4130 VYDDVANKPKLTF
+4130 
-4143 KDSLSGA
+4143 
-4150 NTAIHNQNVNDWE
+4150 
-4163 RVAVTPTAD
+4163 VTPTTD

-4184 QMENDSVVANAA
+4184 QMENDAVVAKAA

-4238 HGRDDSDSNNTHLS
+4238 HGRDHSESNNTRLS
-4252 GYSAEDLAAK
+4252 GYSADELAVK
-4262 LANFQQSFSQAENIN
+4262 LASFQQMFNQAEKISSK
-4277 NTPDHISIVGCSLVS
+4277 PDHISIVGCSLVS
-4292 DDKQKGFGHQFIN
+4292 DDKQKGFGYQFIN
-4305 AMDVNGLRVD
+4305 AMDANGLRVD
-4315 VSARSSELA
+4315 VSVRSAKVYINEM
-4324 VDATG
+4324 G
-4329 RKHTKDENG
+4329 RKLYFDGKDSWVN
-4338 DWIQKAETNK
+4338 KAINSK
-4348 VSLSWNE
+4348 VLLSWND
-4355 QGEVIAKEERIR
+4355 QGEVVAKDERIR

-4380 GVSDVGE
+4380 GVSDVDE
-4387 IARGAIGDNN
+4387 PARGAIGDNN
-4397 DVFDAPEKRKVETET
+4397 DVFDAPEKRKPETEVIAN
-4412 SSSAANNKLSYS
+4412 SSNSNQLSYS
-4424 GNIQVNVGDG
+4424 GNIQVNVGEG

-4442 TSNVGIK
+4442 TSNMGIK
-4449 VGSGGFKSLAFG
+4449 VGNGGFKSLAFG

-4470 NGESKHSVDM
+4470 DGESKHSVDI

-4491 FIGNRNVSFNL
+4491 FLGNRNVSFNF
-4502 GQSNDLLVM
+4502 GHSNDLILM

-4532 GVLQSIATSGED
+4532 GVLQGIATSGEGE
-4544 QDWLAAQEQQW
+4544 DWLAAQEQQW

-4576 DYTCLVELDSHNE
+4576 DYTHLAQLNSQNE
-4589 RSSRGLK
+4589 RDSRGLK
-4596 HDTEAALNK
+4596 HDAEATLNK
-4605 QYNQWLSGNSDSSA
+4605 QYNQWLSGNGNSGTSQ
-4619 GKLSRAD
+4619 LSRAD

-4672 SLFGLMTQQFSATGQ
+4672 SLFGLMTQQFTATGQ

-4693 YTPEDLPRQLKN
+4693 YTPQDLPRQLKN

-4710 MAGIGAETTLADIF
+4710 LAGVGAETTLADIF
-4724 GVDYTTSGQI
+4724 GVDYTASGQI
-4734 VSRNGEAVD
+4734 VSRNGQAVD
-4743 GVAILT
+4743 GVAILK

-4776 KSGIDMGADGI
+4776 KAGIDMGADGI
-4787 QSFAETHGLKDKA
+4787 KSFAETHGLKEKA
-4800 PEEEEN
+4800 PEEEKDN
-4806 KSAVSVNGT
+4806 SSVSVNGAN
-4815 SVNSAQGATASDG
+4815 VNSAQGATVADG

-4862 MKSLVENLKENLTAD
+4862 MKSLVENLKQNLTAD

-4900 INLSLGNYNFNWG
+4900 INISLGNYNFNWG

-4946 FTGGEGS
+4946 FTGGEGN

-5001 DTGLGRDYVVTSGNF
+5001 DAGSGRDYVVTSGNF
-5016 NRVDTGDGQDYSVTI
+5016 NRVDTGDDQDYSVTI

-5052 NRINASAGNDVVK
+5052 NRINAGAGNDVVK

-5071 VLNGGEGEDHLIA
+5071 VLNGGDGDDHLIA

-5094 GEEGR
+5094 GGEGR

-5131 EDISSEDNIVF
+5131 EDIRSEDNIVF

-5157 DLKLSILRDPVSE
+5157 DLKLSILRDPSNDS
-5170 TDQAKF
+5170 DQSKF

-5182 TFNDYFDGKRAQMI
+5182 TFSDYFNGNRAQVVIGMS
-5196 IAMGEKDANGEREY
+5196 EKDLSGEREY
-5210 TTLSES
+5210 TMLSDS
-5216 SIDALVQAM
+5216 AIDALVQAM
-5225 SGFDP
+5225 SGFEP
-5230 QAGDNGFIDNLD
+5230 QAGDNGFIDSLE
-5242 SKSRVAIS
+5242 SKSQAAIS
-5250 TAWADVVH
+5250 MAWSDVVH
-5258 KKGITV
+5258 KKGLMV

>member
-14 TGNYSADNGNNDI
+14 TGNYSADDGNNSI

-42 DHVTVGSIGATVHTG
+42 DHVTVGSIGATVYTG

-70 RVEDSTGHLSVKGAA
+70 RVEDTTGHLSVKGAA

-100 AGAAGGVSIDHLGHH
+100 AGAAGGVSIDHLGNH
-115 GDVSYG
+115 GDVNYG
-121 GAAAYNSV
+121 GAAAYNGIT
-129 KRKGLSGNVTFKG
+129 RKGLSGNVTFKG

-147 ALWHETNHGNLSFA
+147 ALWHETNQGNLSFA
-161 GAGAGNKLDRTWFD
+161 GAGAGNKLDRTWFNR
-175 QYQGSRGDVSF
+175 YQDSRGDVTF

-215 VRKGKVGDITLQGAG
+215 VRKGKVGDVTLQGAG

-238 RQAEDVYQQTHGNIR
+238 RQAEDVYAQTRGNIR

-260 NSFYSDVAHGDIHFS
+260 NSLYSDVAHGDIHFS

-298 YAKAEDIVL
+298 YAKAEEIVL
-307 TTAKMHGSWIGSGT
+307 TAAQMHGLSIDNGNKF

-343 TYTKINKVRLSNDPK
+343 TYTKINKVRLYNDPE
-358 TGKLKYYSEAWYKQG
+358 TGKLKYYSEAWFKRG
-373 NHLSGLARSDV
+373 NHLTDLARSDV

-406 EHQQSLTVHAMEK
+406 EHQQSLTVHAVEK

-440 VLSDAKMGGHA
+440 ALSEAKMGGTA

-456 TKVDVQAIKSNRKP
+456 TTVDVQAVKSNRKP

-489 LANDAETGVLK
+489 LANDPKTGALK

-507 KEGDHTANLANEDI
+507 KEGNHTADLANEDI

-535 SLSALNYSVNAI
+535 SLSDLHYSVNAV
-547 RSMSETVAD
+547 RSTSETVAD

-576 GDVHFSGAGGGNVIK
+576 GDVHFNGAGGGNVIK

-611 HSSQFGNTE
+611 HSSQFGHTE

-698 VAMLGGYNTHTQI
+698 VVMLGGYNTHTQI
-711 GSGHGLWLAAGGF
+711 GSGNGLWLAAGGF
-724 NVMTQVGNGEVTS
+724 NVMTQVGKGDVAS

-743 NVLTKVGE
+743 NVLTKVGD
-751 GELTAGMLGGA
+751 GDLTAGMLGGA
-762 NVMTHI
+762 NVITHI
-768 SGDEQASNTT
+768 SGDNETSNTT

-792 KGDTLAV
+792 KGNALAV
-799 MGGGANVLTHVGDGS
+799 MGGGANVLTHVGDGT

-843 VLTHVGDG
+843 VLTNVGDG

-864 TKVGDGTSIAAMI
+864 TKVGDGTSIAVMI

-948 LAAMVGNANIFTHI
+948 LAAMVGNANIFTHV
-962 GNGSTFAAM
+962 GSGSTFAAM
-971 IGQANVMTKVG
+971 IGQANIMTKVG

-1001 DGTSLGL
+1001 DGTSLGI
-1008 FAGEMNVM
+1008 FAGEVNVM

-1119 TIGIAKGKANIV
+1119 TIGIAKGKANII
-1131 TKVGDGLGINVAW
+1131 TKVGDGLGVNVAW

-1166 NILTKVGDGQEVSV
+1166 NVITKVGDGQEVSV

-1199 AWGKANVITKVGDGR
+1199 AWGKANVITKVGNGR

-1240 KGNVVTKVGDGMQV
+1240 KGNIVTKVGDGMQV
-1254 TAAKGKANITTTVGN
+1254 TAAKGKANITTTVGD

-1284 KVGNGVS
+1284 KVGDGVS
-1291 VNVAWGKYNINTK
+1291 VNVAWGKYNVNTK

-1323 IGDGLNINASY
+1323 IGDGLGINASY
-1334 ARNNVAIKVGNGD
+1334 AQNNVAIKIGNGD

-1364 ALFDNVKQTLLG
+1364 ALFDNIKQTVLG

-1390 EASTSG
+1390 EASSSG

-1443 NEMDN
+1443 NKMQN
-1448 DLNIDGASDHAPN
+1448 ALNVDGSSDQTQAPN

-1467 FEQGDRGWQSTHG
+1467 FEQGDQGWKSTHG
-1480 VEASYSGSV
+1480 VEASYSGNV
-1489 YGVNGEGHGT
+1489 YGVNGEGHGA

-1504 DTHTNTSLYQ
+1504 DTYTNTSLYQ

-1584 HNDGLGYI
+1584 QNDGLGYI

-1603 PQANAVSEHAKQ
+1603 QQANAVSEHATQ

-1650 QSQLESTDQQAIEN
+1650 QSQLESTDQQALEN

-1678 AVTAELTTLAQ
+1678 AVTAELTKLAQ
-1689 GLDVLDGQA
+1689 GLDVLDEQA
-1698 THTGKSGEQWRNDFA
+1698 THTGESGDQWRNDFA

-1720 QSQIDDAKQLASD
+1720 QRQLDDAKQLAND
-1733 KMAAAKQTQSDNNS
+1733 KIAAAKQTQSDNNS
-1747 KVKDSIAKSEAGV
+1747 KVKESVAKSEAGV

-1767 AGAEQDIAEA
+1767 AGAEQDIADA

-1785 ADAVAKSHDAKQA
+1785 ADAVAKSNDAKQA

-1828 NDAQG
+1828 NDAKG
-1833 AKQNE
+1833 TKQNE
-1838 GDRPDRQGVAGSG
+1838 GDRPDREGVTGSG

-1863 ETGSHVNTDSQ
+1863 ETGSHVTNDSQ

-1879 RFSDGLTEQEL
+1879 RFSEGLSEQEQ

-1905 NAGIRSK
+1905 NAGIRGK
-1912 NSGSTIT
+1912 NSGSTIS
-1919 SMFMEANADSIVV
+1919 SMFTETNTDSIVV
-1932 DTTASQDV
+1932 PITASQDV
-1940 VRKEVRISGVNLVGL
+1940 VRKEIRISGVNLEGL
-1955 GEASHDSAESLV
+1955 GEASHDTAESLV
-1967 AARAEKVA
+1967 SARAEKVA
-1975 NLYRWLDTDNDV
+1975 NLYRWLDTDNDA

-2006 DEVKQRMIQSMS
+2006 EEAKERMIQFVG

-2039 FVESTLDYDWD
+2039 FVEATLDYNWD

-2061 YGYSFETPHAEKSIV
+2061 YGYSFEAPHGEKSIV
-2076 SFWSGKNFKQYR
+2076 SFWSGRNFKEYR
-2088 DVLDNAQTDG
+2088 NVLDNAQADG

-2114 DLNKHLMR
+2114 DLNKQLMR
-2122 WGGLFLDPD
+2122 WGGMFLDPD

-2155 VYATGAQHDVYVIAE
+2155 VYATGAQNDVYVIAE
-2170 GGVRLG
+2170 GGMRLG
-2176 NYFWHVELPA
+2176 NYFWNVELPA

-2195 VGEIRLLDKPVSEY
+2195 VGEIRLLDKPVSAY
-2209 KDLPAD
+2209 KDIPVED
-2215 EIGRRLTDAGVGVK
+2215 IGRRLTDAGVAVK

-2236 SARQAELLADNPDD
+2236 HEKQADLLADNPDG
-2250 YRADTL
+2250 YKADTL

-2287 QEGDEGFEVRSW
+2287 QEGEEGFEVRSW
-2299 PGSDDKSKTILLDN
+2299 PGTDGKSKTILLDN
-2313 PEDAAQQKA
+2313 PEDAAQQKS

-2364 GAWTYNTNS
+2364 GAWTYNANV

-2388 GKVRGESYQKV
+2388 GKVRGESYQQV
-2399 IDALA
+2399 IDALT

-2415 YELESVEQLVNLR
+2415 YELTSVEKLLNLR
-2428 KKIEGYA
+2428 KQVEGYV

-2441 GRLEAMNSLLNQV
+2441 GRVQAMNALLNQV
-2454 NSRLEEVSVLAV
+2454 NSRLEAVSVLVV

-2473 HDSFSRLYDQL
+2473 HDSFSHLYDQL
-2484 DNAHLKQSKHLY
+2484 DNANLKESKHLY

-2510 LAKID
+2510 LANID
-2515 QLGGSDAVLEKVK
+2515 KLGGSDAVLEKVK
-2528 ASVNHEYGQAIADTI
+2528 AAVSHEYGQVVADTI
-2543 FAGLSANELAKDGK
+2543 FAGLSANDLAKDGK
-2557 GIDITGLNRI
+2557 GIDIAGLNKV
-2567 HQALEQHMSPVSATM
+2567 HQAIEQHMSPVSATM

-2605 QIDAQ
+2605 QLEGQ

-2637 NVATEY
+2637 NVATED

-2678 NDGETKLKRFI
+2678 NDGETKLKRFV
-2689 EKLNAAKGIDAAY
+2689 EKLNAAKGIDASY

-2718 MLVSTGIPAHVF
+2718 MLASTGIPAHVF

-2749 RFAQELQKQA
+2749 RFAEELQKQA
-2759 QASGDPALVAKR
+2759 QASGDPALVEKR

-2817 NRLSHD
+2817 NRLSND

-2877 AQLEIAAKKQSHQV
+2877 AQLEIAAKKQSHQAT
-2891 NDDLDALSGSEKHKD
+2891 DLLDALSGNEKHKEN
-2906 KVAIENDGTPP
+2906 VAIENDGTPP
-2917 RDKVPLSPL
+2917 RDKESLSPL
-2926 TRFLNNELYGER
+2926 TRFLNNELYGEK

-2950 LLDHAVEKGESQKV
+2950 LLDHAVENGESQKV

-2971 RLTGYYHQGTASSDD
+2971 RLTGYYHQGAASSEG
-2986 ETSTTSGK
+2986 ETSATSGK

-3008 QASAIRSHYQ
+3008 QASAIRNHYQ

-3065 IILHGYSMGGPI
+3065 IIIHGYSMGGPI

-3115 PAGIVGTIAKAV
+3115 PAGIVGAIAKAV

-3141 QETPILLL
+3141 KETPILLL

-3154 LGEEGEKLRV
+3154 LGEEGEKLRA
-3164 KLSNSG
+3164 KLAIAG
-3170 FNVTGEQTFY
+3170 YNVTGEQTFY
-3180 GHEASNRLMSQY
+3180 GHEASNRLMGQY
-3192 TGQIVSDLLNTQHIK
+3192 TDQIVSGLFNAEQAAVEAGEVLKGLEKDFKRYGDALKPDTSVPGKAKDIRTTKDFLNGYKNDHAKDIVDGFRSEMSIKQLVDLFVKGNWSAEQKGALAWEIESRALKVTFQNKSEKYNRLFREIASAGVVDAKATEQLAPQLMLLNLANDGFGGRCDPLSK
-3207 HNEAKL
+3207 LVLVAKQ
-3213 NLEPHGKNYE
+3213 LENDG
-3223 SRDLILKPIS
+3223 
-3233 QPETVEL
+3233 QV
-3240 GMPEVDQ
+3240 
-3247 KVLADIA
+3247 
-3254 ERENVIIG
+3254 G
-3262 VRPVDE
+3262 VARQLLE
-3268 KSKSLIASKMYSS
+3268 KMYSAAAVLSNPTLYSDSEKANAS
-3281 KGLFVKAKSSD
+3281 KLLSSLAAIHAKN
-3292 WGPMSGF
+3292 PMHDTSMKVWQEKLEGKQALTVNGVVEK
-3299 IPVDQSFAKA
+3299 ITDA
-3309 SARRDLETFNRHA
+3309 SANGKPVL
-3322 EQSIQSGNAVS
+3322 
-3333 ADLYLNQVRVEELV
+3333 
-3347 SKYHSLTPLELDD
+3347 LELDAPKHAMAAWAKG
-3360 QSGMYKT
+3360 SGDERVYGFYDPNAGIVEFSSAEKFSAYLTRFFGKSDLDMAQRYELGKNAAGEPIFNRVVVMDGNTLASYKPTFGDKT
-3367 TATNGDQSVPFFLNR
+3367 TMQGILDLPVFDATPIKKPTGGVASDLEALGDK
-3382 VTVDGN
+3382 T
-3388 ELWQVHYITNGELAP
+3388 
-3403 FKVIGDPV
+3403 KVV
-3411 SKQPMTADYDLLTVM
+3411 
-3426 YSYGDL
+3426 
-3432 GPQDKVKQ
+3432 
-3440 PLTWQQ
+3440 
-3446 WKDSVTYEDLTP
+3446 
-3458 KYKELYSNEDLYNKK
+3458 
-3473 DGASL
+3473 
-3478 GNVSGRL
+3478 
-3485 KELKDRINVDLGR
+3485 VDL
-3498 TNGLEMVHHG
+3498 
-3508 ADDANPYAVMADNFP
+3508 A
-3523 ATFFVPKSLF
+3523 
-3533 AEDGLG
+3533 
-3539 EGKGSIQTYFNV
+3539 
-3551 NEQGAVV
+3551 
-3558 IRNPQ
+3558 
-3563 EFSDFQQVTINASFR
+3563 
-3578 ASFNDKWNHGL
+3578 
-3589 DEPLFTTKRKLS
+3589 
-3601 HEFLNKRDQL
+3601 
-3611 LKKLSGGRL
+3611 
-3620 DAQDET
+3620 
-3626 LVALG
+3626 
-3631 NPDDVSGNKAIV
+3631 
-3643 AVDVSQIFTRQELKE
+3643 QIFTVQELKE
-3658 RANVFA
+3658 RAKVFA

-3674 LDQLDLVHQTVSRD
+3674 LDQLDLVHQAKGRD
-3688 QIVASFELN
+3688 QIAASFELN
-3697 KKVNAYIA
+3697 KKINAYIA

-3713 QALTQLKEQIT
+3713 QALTQLKEQVT
-3724 SALFIGKMQV
+3724 SALFIGKMQI
-3734 AQVDIDAIA
+3734 AQAGIDAIA

-3758 EEANGE
+3758 EEANGK
-3764 HRGLTDMMVRW
+3764 HVGLTDMMVRW

-3783 PKQGYKGETPND
+3783 PKHGYKGETPSD

-3806 GDHYADFKQWL
+3806 SEHYADFKQWL

-3830 LDESTKTVHLGYS
+3830 LDESAKTVHLGYS

-3869 VDPISGDSAE
+3869 ADPISGDSAE

-3886 ADKSY
+3886 ADQSY

-3924 AGYDELTNKLAGAT
+3924 KGYDELTNKLASAT

-4017 TKHLDATLFENARA
+4017 TKHLDVTLFENARA

-4071 QSLPDDEKFVA
+4071 QNLPDGEKFVA

-4103 HRLDLPALRVSD
+4103 HRLDLPALKVSD
-4115 SNQFRVEQDDMTLRV
+4115 SNQFTVEQDDVSLRV
-4130 VYDDVANKPKLTF
+4130 VYDDVANKPKITF

-4150 NTAIHNQNVNDWE
+4150 NTALHNQNVNDWE
-4163 RVAVTPTAD
+4163 RVVVTPTAD

-4184 QMENDSVVANAA
+4184 QMENDAVAAKAA

-4238 HGRDDSDSNNTHLS
+4238 HGRDDSESNNTRLS
-4252 GYSAEDLAAK
+4252 GYSADELAVK
-4262 LANFQQSFSQAENIN
+4262 LAKFQQPFNQAENVSSK
-4277 NTPDHISIVGCSLVS
+4277 PDHISIVGCSLVS

-4305 AMDVNGLRVD
+4305 AMDANGLRLD
-4315 VSARSSELA
+4315 VSVRSSELA
-4324 VDATG
+4324 VDETG
-4329 RKHTKDENG
+4329 RKHTKDANG
-4338 DWIQKAETNK
+4338 NWVQKAESNK

-4355 QGEVIAKEERIR
+4355 QGDVVAKDERIR

-4380 GVSDVGE
+4380 GISDVDE
-4387 IARGAIGDNN
+4387 PARGAIGDNK
-4397 DVFDAPEKRKVETET
+4397 DVFDAPEKRKAETET
-4412 SSSAANNKLSYS
+4412 SSSSANNKLSYS

-4449 VGSGGFKSLAFG
+4449 VGTGGFKSLAFG
-4461 DNNVMVHIG
+4461 DNNVMIHIG
-4470 NGESKHSVDM
+4470 NGESKHSFDI

-4491 FIGNRNVSFNL
+4491 FIGNRNVSFNK
-4502 GQSNDLLVM
+4502 GRSNDLIVM

-4532 GVLQSIATSGED
+4532 GVLQSIATSGEGK
-4544 QDWLAAQEQQW
+4544 DWLAAQEQQW

-4576 DYTCLVELDSHNE
+4576 DYTSLVELDSQNE

-4596 HDTEAALNK
+4596 HDAEAALNK
-4605 QYNQWLSGNSDSSA
+4605 QYNQWLSGNGNNDTS
-4619 GKLSRAD
+4619 KLSRAD

-4693 YTPEDLPRQLKN
+4693 YTPKDLPRQLKN

-4710 MAGIGAETTLADIF
+4710 LAGVGAETTLADIF
-4724 GVDYTTSGQI
+4724 GVDYTASGHI

-4743 GVAILT
+4743 GVAILK

-4776 KSGIDMGADGI
+4776 KAGIKTGADGI
-4787 QSFAETHGLKDKA
+4787 QSFAETHGLKEKA
-4800 PEEEEN
+4800 PEEEES
-4806 KSAVSVNGT
+4806 KPSVSFNGET
-4815 SVNSAQGATASDG
+4815 LNSTQGATVADG
-4828 NTETAETQDRAFG
+4828 SAETTETPDRAFG

-4862 MKSLVENLKENLTAD
+4862 MKSLVANLKENLTAD

-4946 FTGGEGS
+4946 FTGGEGN

-5001 DTGLGRDYVVTSGNF
+5001 DTGSGRDYVVTSGNF
-5016 NRVDTGDGQDYSVTI
+5016 NRVDTGDDQDYSVTI

-5042 NDFANVFGNY
+5042 DDFANVFGNY

-5094 GEEGR
+5094 GGEGR

-5131 EDISSEDNIVF
+5131 EDIRSEDNIVF

-5157 DLKLSILRDPVSE
+5157 DLKLSILRDPASDS
-5170 TDQAKF
+5170 DQAKF

-5182 TFNDYFDGKRAQMI
+5182 TFSDYFNGNRAQVI
-5196 IAMGEKDANGEREY
+5196 IAMGEKDATGEREY

-5216 SIDALVQAM
+5216 AIDALVQAM

-5242 SKSRVAIS
+5242 SKSRVAIT

>member
-14 TGNYSADNGNNDI
+14 TGNYSADDGNNNI
-27 VAIGFGGEIHAYGGD
+27 VAIGFGGQIHAYGGD
-42 DHVTVGSIGATVHTG
+42 DHVTVGSIGATVYTG

-70 RVEDSTGHLSVKGAA
+70 KVEDSTGHLTVKGAA

-100 AGAAGGVSIDHLGHH
+100 AGAAGGVSIDHLGNH

-121 GAAAYNSV
+121 GAAAYNGIT
-129 KRKGLSGNVTFKG
+129 RKGLSGNVTFAG

-147 ALWHETNHGNLSFA
+147 ALWHETNQGNLSFT
-161 GAGAGNKLDRTWFD
+161 GAGAGNKLDRTWFNR
-175 QYQGSRGDVSF
+175 YQGSHGDVTF

-238 RQAEDVYQQTHGNIR
+238 HQAEDVYTQTRGNIR

-260 NSFYSDVAHGDIHFS
+260 NSLYSDVAHGDIHFS

-281 TITRKGS
+281 TIIRKGS
-288 GSSFD
+288 GNDF
-293 AQGME
+293 AKEGMTN
-298 YAKAEDIVL
+298 AKADEIVL
-307 TTAKMHGSWIGSGT
+307 TKAVMSGSWIGQD
-321 HAVTAVKSEREPNT
+321 HHVTAVKSASEPNT
-335 YLFAIADG
+335 YLFAFADS
-343 TYTKINKVRLSNDPK
+343 TYTKINKVQLRNDPQ
-358 TGKLKYYSEAWYKQG
+358 TGELKYYSTAWYKEG
-373 NHLSGLARSDV
+373 NHLSNLANQDISDN
-384 SSAGGFEVNPINGGY
+384 GGFTAVNINGAY
-399 TLSNIAV
+399 TLSDLKV
-406 EHQQSLTVHAMEK
+406 EHQQSVTVHAVEK
-419 DLTEYEW
+419 SLTEYEW
-426 VTYANGALIDAKDV
+426 VTYANGAVIDAKEV
-440 VLSDAKMGGHA
+440 SLSDAKMGGHA
-451 ISTDG
+451 IYADG
-456 TKVDVQAIKSNRKP
+456 TKVDVKAVKSNRQP
-470 NTYVYAKVLGPYT
+470 NTYIYAKVLGPYT

-489 LANDAETGVLK
+489 LANDPETGALK

-507 KEGDHTANLANEDI
+507 KEGDHTANIANQDI
-521 SSANGY
+521 SSATGY
-527 HSMGKGGY
+527 NPMGKGGY
-535 SLSALNYSVNAI
+535 SLSDLHYSVNAV
-547 RSMSETVAD
+547 RSTSETVAD
-556 IDEYTD
+556 IEEYTD
-562 QTLFKPATDSGESS
+562 QTLFKPANDSGESS
-576 GDVHFSGAGGGNVIK
+576 GDVRFNGAGGGNVIK

-650 VHQSKQG
+650 VHQSQQG

-669 LVRIGDGQYL
+669 LVRLGDGQYF

-687 ISVHKGNGNSR
+687 ISVQKGSGDSR
-698 VAMLGGYNTHTQI
+698 VVMLGGYNTHTQI
-711 GSGHGLWLAAGGF
+711 GSGNGLWLAAGGF
-724 NVMTQVGNGEVTS
+724 NVMTQVGQGDVAA

-743 NVLTKVGE
+743 NVLTKMGE
-751 GELTAGMLGGA
+751 GELTSGMLGGA
-762 NVMTHI
+762 NVITHI
-768 SGDEQASNTT
+768 SNDDQLSNTT

-792 KGDTLAV
+792 KGNTLAV
-799 MGGGANVLTHVGDGS
+799 MGGGANVLTHVGDGT

-826 TKVGNGDTTG
+826 TKIGNGDTTG

-864 TKVGDGTSIAAMI
+864 TKVGDGTSIAVMI

-962 GNGSTFAAM
+962 GHGSTFAAM
-971 IGQANVMTKVG
+971 IGQANIMTKVG

-995 IYTHVG
+995 IMTHVG

-1008 FAGEMNVM
+1008 FAGEVNVM

-1098 TTVGLLISDIGNV
+1098 TTVGLLISDVGNV

-1119 TIGIAKGKANIV
+1119 TIGIAKGKANLI
-1131 TKVGDGLGINVAW
+1131 TKVGDGLGVNVAW

-1166 NILTKVGDGQEVSV
+1166 NLITKVGDGQELSV
-1180 VQGKANIITHV
+1180 VQGEANIITHV

-1199 AWGKANVITKVGDGR
+1199 AWGKANVITKVGHGQ

-1240 KGNVVTKVGDGMQV
+1240 KGNIVTKVGDGMQV
-1254 TAAKGKANITTTVGN
+1254 TAAKGQANITTTVGN
-1269 GLSVTAAYGDANINT
+1269 GLNVTAAYGDANINT
-1284 KVGNGVS
+1284 KVGDGVS

-1323 IGDGLNINASY
+1323 VGDGLNINASY
-1334 ARNNVAIKVGNGD
+1334 AQNNVAIKVGNGD

-1364 ALFDNVKQTLLG
+1364 ALFDNIKQTVLG

-1390 EASTSG
+1390 EASSSG
-1396 TQKGRGAIA
+1396 THKGRGAIA

-1415 QMDAIEEVGSDLG
+1415 QMDAIKEVGSDLG

-1443 NEMDN
+1443 NKMQHA
-1448 DLNIDGASDHAPN
+1448 LNVDDSSVQAPN

-1467 FEQGDRGWQSTHG
+1467 FELGEHGWQSTHG
-1480 VEASYSGSV
+1480 VEASYAGSV
-1489 YGVNGEGHGT
+1489 YGVEGEGHGA

-1504 DTHTNTSLYQ
+1504 DTYTNTSLYQ
-1514 DLTDL
+1514 DLANL
-1519 TEGEVIAVSF
+1519 AQGEVIAVSF

-1556 GDASAWQQKTLKLT
+1556 GDESAWQQKTLKLT
-1570 AHAGS
+1570 AQAGS

-1592 LDNVVAKSESS
+1592 LDNVVATSESS
-1603 PQANAVSEHAKQ
+1603 QQANAIREHATQ
-1615 NQASQ
+1615 NPAAQ

-1627 RAEADRQRLEQEKQ
+1627 RAEVDRQRLEQEKQ

-1650 QSQLESTDQQAIEN
+1650 QSQLESTDQQALEN
-1664 NGQAQRDAVKEESE
+1664 NGQAQRDAVQEESE
-1678 AVTAELTTLAQ
+1678 AITAELTKLAQ
-1689 GLDVLDGQA
+1689 GLDVLDSQA
-1698 THTGKSGEQWRNDFA
+1698 THTGESGDQWRNEFA
-1713 GGLLDGV
+1713 SGLLAGV
-1720 QSQIDDAKQLASD
+1720 QIQLDDAKQLANG
-1733 KMAAAKQTQSDNNS
+1733 KIAEAKQTHTDNQN
-1747 KVKDSIAKSEAGV
+1747 KVKDAVAKSEAGV

-1767 AGAEQDIAEA
+1767 AGAEQDIADA
-1777 KADAETRK
+1777 QADAEKRK
-1785 ADAVAKSHDAKQA
+1785 ADALAKGKDAQQA
-1798 ESDAHSAANDAQS
+1798 ESDAHHAVNNAQS

-1816 AMNAEN
+1816 VELAEN

-1828 NDAQG
+1828 ADAQG

-1838 GDRPDRQGVAGSG
+1838 GDRPDRQGVTGSG
-1851 LSGNAHRVEGAG
+1851 LSGNAHSVESSG
-1863 ETGSHVNTDSQ
+1863 ETDSHVKTDSQ

-1879 RFSDGLTEQEL
+1879 RFSEGLTEQEQ

-1905 NAGIRSK
+1905 NAGIRAK
-1912 NSGSTIT
+1912 NSGSSMT
-1919 SMFMEANADSIVV
+1919 SMFSETNSKSIVV
-1932 DTTASQDV
+1932 PTKVSPEPDRQEVTRRD
-1940 VRKEVRISGVNLVGL
+1940 VRISGVNL
-1955 GEASHDSAESLV
+1955 ESLSAV
-1967 AARAEKVA
+1967 QGSQPTGQLASKS
-1975 NLYRWLDTDNDV
+1975 
-1987 ATDKYVPVPGFE
+1987 VPGFKSHFASTSIGIE
-1999 RVDADVS
+1999 NELSGLVVVLPKNSAQTFGYVHDSQGNPLFMLTKDMNQGGYSNPVGINDIQGVNNWQTHTVELVTYPSEISDTAAVESRKEAMLWLAKEFTDHINQSNHQSLPHLVS
-2006 DEVKQRMIQSMS
+2006 DDGRF
-2018 GYIEHTD
+2018 
-2025 NQVPKDQAQALATL
+2025 TL
-2039 FVESTLDYDWD
+2039 VISN
-2050 KRVEFLTKLES
+2050 S
-2061 YGYSFETPHAEKSIV
+2061 
-2076 SFWSGKNFKQYR
+2076 
-2088 DVLDNAQTDG
+2088 
-2098 KKVVYDI
+2098 
-2105 DVKGNAFAI
+2105 
-2114 DLNKHLMR
+2114 KHLIAA
-2122 WGGLFLDPD
+2122 GNGT
-2131 NAEQNQLKSSIDAAT
+2131 SIDAEGKTIGMTPSGQQAT
-2146 FSNTGFWSS
+2146 MAISAKEFGTSSSSEVRLLESAPWYQAGLRDEFLANAKNTTLDDPATAQNVYAYLTS
-2155 VYATGAQHDVYVIAE
+2155 VYSKTADLAKEYGIYINDWDPASEGFSPNAQGLTDPKVKNAWSILPRTKPVRMLELLSAEDSRYVRQQIAE
-2170 GGVRLG
+2170 KLKGTYSESLAKNVFEYFQYGGEVAG
-2176 NYFWHVELPA
+2176 HGINNATTGSVQQPEPA
-2186 LRQLQREGL
+2186 ILFEFRSVPSALSDF
-2195 VGEIRLLDKPVSEY
+2195 VPKTAS
-2209 KDLPAD
+2209 
-2215 EIGRRLTDAGVGVK
+2215 TVK
-2229 VRFDALS
+2229 VDVKALDHFDSASRKAIITEVNALVSGSEDFDAWY
-2236 SARQAELLADNPDD
+2236 QD
-2250 YRADTL
+2250 YRASKGQPPVKNPKSSASANHKAEWLMTQHAEQWAKITAPYTDNHETL
-2256 VELDVKL
+2256 TSTKLASNDKEELHALGETSNLEHNKQQENVA
-2263 SAIDSMLRES
+2263 SIINTMLNDM
-2273 LPFYSL
+2273 LPFYAL

-2287 QEGDEGFEVRSW
+2287 QEGDEGFEVRAW
-2299 PGSDDKSKTILLDN
+2299 PGTEDKSKTIILED
-2313 PEDAAQQKA
+2313 PEDAAQHKA

-2338 DELFLVDNKVLS
+2338 DELFLVDNKVIS
-2350 HHDGRTRILAQKED
+2350 HHEGRTHVLAQKVD
-2364 GAWTYNTNS
+2364 GAWQYNATV
-2373 ELMSVTELLDAAHVS
+2373 ELMSVTELLDAANVT
-2388 GKVRGESYQKV
+2388 GKIRGESYQQV
-2399 IDALA
+2399 IDALTD
-2404 EYHASTAEHAD
+2404 YHASITEHAD
-2415 YELESVEQLVNLR
+2415 YEPESVEKLLNLR
-2428 KKIEGYA
+2428 KKIEGYV

-2441 GRLEAMNSLLNQV
+2441 GRVEAMNSLLNQV
-2454 NSRLEEVSVLAV
+2454 NTRLDEVSLLSVA
-2466 SEQSIKA
+2466 EQAIQA
-2473 HDSFSRLYDQL
+2473 QDSFSRLYDQL
-2484 DNAHLKQSKHLY
+2484 EAANLKESKHLY
-2496 LDGNGDFVTKGKGN
+2496 LDQNGDFVTKGKGN
-2510 LAKID
+2510 LANID
-2515 QLGGSDAVLEKVK
+2515 LLGSSEAVLEKVK
-2528 ASVNHEYGQAIADTI
+2528 LTVSNEYGQTVADTI
-2543 FAGLSANELAKDGK
+2543 FAGLSAKDLAKDGK
-2557 GIDITGLNRI
+2557 GVDIAGLNKV
-2567 HQALEQHMSPVSATM
+2567 HQAIEQHLSPVSATL

-2605 QIDAQ
+2605 QLEGQ
-2610 AAADFNKQNYVSWW
+2610 AAADFNQQNYVSWW
-2624 PLGSKSSNIRNIF
+2624 PLGSKSSNISNIL
-2637 NVATEY
+2637 NVATKD

-2666 DMASEENDGFGL
+2666 DVASEENDGFGL
-2678 NDGETKLKRFI
+2678 HDGDIKLKRFI
-2689 EKLNAAKGIDAAY
+2689 EKLNAAKGIDASF
-2702 KDASEGYAS
+2702 KEASEGYAS

-2718 MLVSTGIPAHVF
+2718 MLETTGIPAHVF
-2730 QPFVDQW
+2730 QPFVEQW

-2749 RFAQELQKQA
+2749 RFAQELRLQA
-2759 QASGDPALVAKR
+2759 QRSDDPELLEKR
-2771 IDNVVR
+2771 IGNVVR
-2777 LFAERALEEIEAFKA
+2777 QFAERALEEIETFKA
-2792 SQADEGRVFRI
+2792 SQADQGRVFRI

-2817 NRLSHD
+2817 HRLSND

-2854 TWRPK
+2854 TWLPK

-2891 NDDLDALSGSEKHKD
+2891 TDVLDALLGNEKPKEN
-2906 KVAIENDGTPP
+2906 VAIENDGTPP
-2917 RDKVPLSPL
+2917 RDKESLSPL
-2926 TRFLNNELYGER
+2926 TRFLNNELYGNKE
-2938 DARRKIG
+2938 ARRKIG
-2945 DITQT
+2945 EITQT
-2950 LLDHAVEKGESQKV
+2950 LLDHAVEKGESQKI
-2964 TLKGEAG
+2964 TLQGEAG
-2971 RLTGYYHQGTASSDD
+2971 RLTGYYHQGTAPSEG
-2986 ETSTTSGK
+2986 ETSSPSGK

-3008 QASAIRSHYQ
+3008 QASAIRNHYQ

-3065 IILHGYSMGGPI
+3065 IIIHGYSMGGPI

-3115 PAGIVGTIAKAV
+3115 PAGIVGAIAKAV
-3127 NGQFSVEKNLKGLP
+3127 NGQFSVEKNLEGLP
-3141 QETPILLL
+3141 KETSILLL

-3154 LGEEGEKLRV
+3154 LGNEGEKLRT
-3164 KLSNSG
+3164 KLTASG
-3170 FNVTGEQTFY
+3170 YNVTGEQTFY

-3192 TGQIVSDLLNTQHIK
+3192 ADQIVSGLSSSASVDEDLDQQGLDTTSTKDQGISNKNDHLQVVDSK
-3207 HNEAKL
+3207 EA
-3213 NLEPHGKNYE
+3213 
-3223 SRDLILKPIS
+3223 
-3233 QPETVEL
+3233 
-3240 GMPEVDQ
+3240 
-3247 KVLADIA
+3247 LADRKILH
-3254 ERENVIIG
+3254 NQDVN
-3262 VRPVDE
+3262 
-3268 KSKSLIASKMYSS
+3268 S
-3281 KGLFVKAKSSD
+3281 
-3292 WGPMSGF
+3292 WGP
-3299 IPVDQSFAKA
+3299 
-3309 SARRDLETFNRHA
+3309 
-3322 EQSIQSGNAVS
+3322 
-3333 ADLYLNQVRVEELV
+3333 
-3347 SKYHSLTPLELDD
+3347 
-3360 QSGMYKT
+3360 
-3367 TATNGDQSVPFFLNR
+3367 
-3382 VTVDGN
+3382 
-3388 ELWQVHYITNGELAP
+3388 IT
-3403 FKVIGDPV
+3403 
-3411 SKQPMTADYDLLTVM
+3411 
-3426 YSYGDL
+3426 
-3432 GPQDKVKQ
+3432 
-3440 PLTWQQ
+3440 
-3446 WKDSVTYEDLTP
+3446 
-3458 KYKELYSNEDLYNKK
+3458 
-3473 DGASL
+3473 
-3478 GNVSGRL
+3478 
-3485 KELKDRINVDLGR
+3485 
-3498 TNGLEMVHHG
+3498 
-3508 ADDANPYAVMADNFP
+3508 
-3523 ATFFVPKSLF
+3523 
-3533 AEDGLG
+3533 
-3539 EGKGSIQTYFNV
+3539 
-3551 NEQGAVV
+3551 
-3558 IRNPQ
+3558 
-3563 EFSDFQQVTINASFR
+3563 
-3578 ASFNDKWNHGL
+3578 
-3589 DEPLFTTKRKLS
+3589 
-3601 HEFLNKRDQL
+3601 
-3611 LKKLSGGRL
+3611 
-3620 DAQDET
+3620 
-3626 LVALG
+3626 
-3631 NPDDVSGNKAIV
+3631 
-3643 AVDVSQIFTRQELKE
+3643 
-3658 RANVFA
+3658 
-3664 KPIGASYQGI
+3664 
-3674 LDQLDLVHQTVSRD
+3674 
-3688 QIVASFELN
+3688 
-3697 KKVNAYIA
+3697 
-3705 EHPTSGRN
+3705 
-3713 QALTQLKEQIT
+3713 
-3724 SALFIGKMQV
+3724 
-3734 AQVDIDAIA
+3734 
-3743 QTRPELAARIFMVAI
+3743 
-3758 EEANGE
+3758 
-3764 HRGLTDMMVRW
+3764 
-3775 ANEDPYLA
+3775 
-3783 PKQGYKGETPND
+3783 
-3795 LGFDAK
+3795 
-3801 YHVDL
+3801 
-3806 GDHYADFKQWL
+3806 
-3817 ETSQSNG
+3817 
-3824 LLSKAT
+3824 
-3830 LDESTKTVHLGYS
+3830 
-3843 YQELQDLTGVESVQ
+3843 
-3857 MAFYFLKEAAKK
+3857 
-3869 VDPISGDSAE
+3869 
-3879 MILLKKF
+3879 
-3886 ADKSY
+3886 
-3891 LSQLDSDRM
+3891 
-3900 DQIEGIYRSSHETDV
+3900 
-3915 DAWDRRYSG
+3915 
-3924 AGYDELTNKLAGAT
+3924 
-3938 GVDEQLSVLLDD
+3938 
-3950 RKGLLIGEVH
+3950 
-3960 GSDVNGLR
+3960 
-3968 FVNEQMD
+3968 
-3975 ALKKQGVTVI
+3975 
-3985 GLEHLRSDL
+3985 
-3994 AQPLIDRYL
+3994 
-4003 ATGVMSSELSAMLK
+4003 
-4017 TKHLDATLFENARA
+4017 
-4031 NGMRIVALDANSSAR
+4031 
-4046 PNVQGTEHGLMYRA
+4046 
-4060 GAANNIAVEVL
+4060 
-4071 QSLPDDEKFVA
+4071 
-4082 IYGKAHL
+4082 
-4089 QSHKGIEGFVPGIT
+4089 
-4103 HRLDLPALRVSD
+4103 
-4115 SNQFRVEQDDMTLRV
+4115 
-4130 VYDDVANKPKLTF
+4130 
-4143 KDSLSGA
+4143 
-4150 NTAIHNQNVNDWE
+4150 
-4163 RVAVTPTAD
+4163 VTPTTD

-4184 QMENDSVVANAA
+4184 QMENDDVVAKAA

-4211 LDSDGNYR
+4211 LDSDGHYR
-4219 VVYGDPS
+4219 VLYGDPS

-4238 HGRDDSDSNNTHLS
+4238 HGRDHSESNNTRLS
-4252 GYSAEDLAAK
+4252 GYSADELAVK
-4262 LANFQQSFSQAENIN
+4262 LAKFQQSFNQAENIN
-4277 NTPDHISIVGCSLVS
+4277 NKPDHISIVGCSLVS

-4305 AMDVNGLRVD
+4305 AMDANGLRVD
-4315 VSARSSELA
+4315 VSVRSSELA
-4324 VDATG
+4324 VDEAG
-4329 RKHTKDENG
+4329 RKHTKDANG
-4338 DWIQKAETNK
+4338 DWVQKAENNK
-4348 VSLSWNE
+4348 VSLSWDA
-4355 QGEVIAKEERIR
+4355 QGEVVAKDERIR

-4380 GVSDVGE
+4380 GVSDVDE
-4387 IARGAIGDNN
+4387 PARGAIGDNN
-4397 DVFDAPEKRKVETET
+4397 DVFDAPEKRKPETEVIAN
-4412 SSSAANNKLSYS
+4412 SSNSNQLSYS
-4424 GNIQVNVGDG
+4424 GNIQVNVGEG

-4449 VGSGGFKSLAFG
+4449 VGTGGFKSLAFG

-4470 NGESKHSVDM
+4470 DGESKHSVDI

-4491 FIGNRNVSFNL
+4491 FLGNRNVSFNF
-4502 GQSNDLLVM
+4502 GHSNDLILM

-4532 GVLQSIATSGED
+4532 GVLQGIAMSGEGE
-4544 QDWLAAQEQQW
+4544 DWLAAQEQQW
-4555 TLSGAK
+4555 TLSSAK

-4576 DYTCLVELDSHNE
+4576 DYTTLVELDSQNE
-4589 RSSRGLK
+4589 RDSRGLK
-4596 HDTEAALNK
+4596 HDAEATLNK
-4605 QYNQWLSGNSDSSA
+4605 QYNQWLSGNGNSGTSQ
-4619 GKLSRAD
+4619 LSRAD

-4672 SLFGLMTQQFSATGQ
+4672 SLFGLMTQQFTATGQ

-4693 YTPEDLPRQLKN
+4693 YSPQDLPRQLKN

-4710 MAGIGAETTLADIF
+4710 LAGVGAETTLADIF
-4724 GVDYTTSGQI
+4724 GVDYTASGQI
-4734 VSRNGEAVD
+4734 VSRNGQAVD
-4743 GVAILT
+4743 GVAILK

-4776 KSGIDMGADGI
+4776 KAGIDMGADGI
-4787 QSFAETHGLKDKA
+4787 KSFAETHGLKEKA
-4800 PEEEEN
+4800 PEEEKEN
-4806 KSAVSVNGT
+4806 SSVSVNGEN
-4815 SVNSAQGATASDG
+4815 VNSAQGATVADG
-4828 NTETAETQDRAFG
+4828 STETAETPDRAFG

-4900 INLSLGNYNFNWG
+4900 INISLGNYNFNWG

-4946 FTGGEGS
+4946 FTGGEGN

-5001 DTGLGRDYVVTSGNF
+5001 DTGSGRDYVVTSGNF
-5016 NRVDTGDGQDYSVTI
+5016 NRVDTGDDQDYSVTI

-5094 GEEGR
+5094 GGEGR

-5131 EDISSEDNIVF
+5131 EDIRSEDNIVF

-5157 DLKLSILRDPVSE
+5157 DLRLSILRDPSNDS
-5170 TDQAKF
+5170 DQSKF

-5182 TFNDYFDGKRAQMI
+5182 TFSDYFNGNRAQVVIGMS
-5196 IAMGEKDANGEREY
+5196 EKDLSGEREY
-5210 TTLSES
+5210 TMLSDS
-5216 SIDALVQAM
+5216 AIDALVQAM
-5225 SGFDP
+5225 SGFEP
-5230 QAGDNGFIDNLD
+5230 QAGDNGFIDSLE
-5242 SKSRVAIS
+5242 SKSHAAIS
-5250 TAWADVVH
+5250 MAWSDVVH
-5258 KKGITV
+5258 KKGLMV

>member
-14 TGNYSADNGNNDI
+14 TGNYSADDGNNNI
-27 VAIGFGGEIHAYGGD
+27 VAIGFGGQIHAYGGD
-42 DHVTVGSIGATVHTG
+42 DHVTVGSIGATVYTG

-70 RVEDSTGHLSVKGAA
+70 KVEDSTGHLTVKGAA

-100 AGAAGGVSIDHLGHH
+100 AGAAGGVSIDHLGNH

-121 GAAAYNSV
+121 GAAAYNGIT
-129 KRKGLSGNVTFKG
+129 RKGLSGNVTFAG

-147 ALWHETNHGNLSFA
+147 ALWHETNQGNLSFT
-161 GAGAGNKLDRTWFD
+161 GAGAGNKLDRTWFNR
-175 QYQGSRGDVSF
+175 YQGSHGDVTF

-238 RQAEDVYQQTHGNIR
+238 HQAEDVYTQTRGNIR

-260 NSFYSDVAHGDIHFS
+260 NSLYSDVAHGDIHFS

-281 TITRKGS
+281 TIIRKGS
-288 GSSFD
+288 GNDF
-293 AQGME
+293 AKEGMTN
-298 YAKAEDIVL
+298 AKADEIVL
-307 TTAKMHGSWIGSGT
+307 TKAVMSGSWIGQD
-321 HAVTAVKSEREPNT
+321 HHVTAVKSASEPNT
-335 YLFAIADG
+335 YLFAFADS
-343 TYTKINKVRLSNDPK
+343 TYTKINKVQLRNDPQ
-358 TGKLKYYSEAWYKQG
+358 TGELKYYSTAWYKEG
-373 NHLSGLARSDV
+373 NHLSNLANQDISDN
-384 SSAGGFEVNPINGGY
+384 GGFTAVNINGAY
-399 TLSNIAV
+399 TLSDLKV
-406 EHQQSLTVHAMEK
+406 EHQQSVTVHAVEK
-419 DLTEYEW
+419 SLTEYEW
-426 VTYANGALIDAKDV
+426 VTYANGAVIDAKEV
-440 VLSDAKMGGHA
+440 SLSDAKMGGHA
-451 ISTDG
+451 IYADG
-456 TKVDVQAIKSNRKP
+456 TKVDVKAVKSNRQP
-470 NTYVYAKVLGPYT
+470 NTYIYAKVLGPYT

-489 LANDAETGVLK
+489 LANDPETGALK

-507 KEGDHTANLANEDI
+507 KEGDHTANIANQDI
-521 SSANGY
+521 SSATGY
-527 HSMGKGGY
+527 NPMGKGGY
-535 SLSALNYSVNAI
+535 SLSDLHYSVNAV
-547 RSMSETVAD
+547 RSTSETVAD
-556 IDEYTD
+556 IEEYTD
-562 QTLFKPATDSGESS
+562 QTLFKPANDSGESS
-576 GDVHFSGAGGGNVIK
+576 GDVRFNGAGGGNVIK
-591 SNVTRGNVYFNGGGI
+591 SNVTRGNVHFNGGGI

-650 VHQSKQG
+650 VHQSQQG

-669 LVRIGDGQYL
+669 LVRLGDGQYL

-687 ISVHKGNGNSR
+687 ISVQKGSGDSR
-698 VAMLGGYNTHTQI
+698 VVMLGGYNTHTQI
-711 GSGHGLWLAAGGF
+711 GSGNGLWLAAGGF
-724 NVMTQVGNGEVTS
+724 NVMTQVGQGDVAA

-743 NVLTKVGE
+743 NVLTKMGE
-751 GELTAGMLGGA
+751 GELTSGMLGGA
-762 NVMTHI
+762 NVITHI
-768 SGDEQASNTT
+768 SNDDQLSNTT

-792 KGDTLAV
+792 KGNTLAV
-799 MGGGANVLTHVGDGS
+799 VGGGANVLTHVGDGT

-864 TKVGDGTSIAAMI
+864 TKVGDGTSIAVMI

-948 LAAMVGNANIFTHI
+948 LAAMVGNVNIFTHI
-962 GNGSTFAAM
+962 GHGSTFAAM
-971 IGQANVMTKVG
+971 IGQANIMTKVG

-995 IYTHVG
+995 IMTHVG

-1008 FAGEMNVM
+1008 FAGEVNVM

-1098 TTVGLLISDIGNV
+1098 TTVGLLISDVGNV

-1119 TIGIAKGKANIV
+1119 TIGIAKGKANLI
-1131 TKVGDGLGINVAW
+1131 TKVGDGLGVNVAW

-1166 NILTKVGDGQEVSV
+1166 NLITKVGDGQEVSV
-1180 VQGKANIITHV
+1180 VQGEANIITHV

-1199 AWGKANVITKVGDGR
+1199 AWGKANVITKVGHGQ

-1240 KGNVVTKVGDGMQV
+1240 KGNIVTKVGDGMQV
-1254 TAAKGKANITTTVGN
+1254 TAAKGQANITTTVGN
-1269 GLSVTAAYGDANINT
+1269 GLNVTAAYGDANINT
-1284 KVGNGVS
+1284 KVGDGVS

-1323 IGDGLNINASY
+1323 VGDGLNINASY
-1334 ARNNVAIKVGNGD
+1334 AQNNVAIKVGNGD

-1364 ALFDNVKQTLLG
+1364 ALFDNIKQTVLG

-1390 EASTSG
+1390 EASSSG
-1396 TQKGRGAIA
+1396 THKGRGAIA

-1415 QMDAIEEVGSDLG
+1415 QMDAIKEVSSDLG

-1443 NEMDN
+1443 NKMQHA
-1448 DLNIDGASDHAPN
+1448 LNVDDSSVQASN

-1467 FEQGDRGWQSTHG
+1467 FELGEHGWQSTHG
-1480 VEASYSGSV
+1480 VEASYAGSV
-1489 YGVNGEGHGT
+1489 YGVEGEGHGA

-1504 DTHTNTSLYQ
+1504 DTYTNTSLYQ
-1514 DLTDL
+1514 DLANL
-1519 TEGEVIAVSF
+1519 AQGEVIAVSF

-1556 GDASAWQQKTLKLT
+1556 GDESAWQQKTLKLT
-1570 AHAGS
+1570 AQAGS

-1592 LDNVVAKSESS
+1592 LDNVVATSESS
-1603 PQANAVSEHAKQ
+1603 QQANAIREHATQ
-1615 NQASQ
+1615 NPAAQ

-1650 QSQLESTDQQAIEN
+1650 QSQLESTDQQALEN
-1664 NGQAQRDAVKEESE
+1664 NGQAQRDAVQEESE
-1678 AVTAELTTLAQ
+1678 AITAELTKLAQ

-1698 THTGKSGEQWRNDFA
+1698 THTGESGDQWRNEFA
-1713 GGLLDGV
+1713 SGLLAGV
-1720 QSQIDDAKQLASD
+1720 QTQLDDAKQLANE
-1733 KMAAAKQTQSDNNS
+1733 KIAEAKQTHADNQN
-1747 KVKDSIAKSEAGV
+1747 KVKDAVAKSEAGI

-1767 AGAEQDIAEA
+1767 AGAEHDIADA
-1777 KADAETRK
+1777 QADAEKRK
-1785 ADAVAKSHDAKQA
+1785 ADALAKGKDAQQA
-1798 ESDAHSAANDAQS
+1798 ESDAHHAVNNAQS

-1816 AMNAEN
+1816 VQLAEN

-1828 NDAQG
+1828 ADAQG

-1838 GDRPDRQGVAGSG
+1838 GDRPDRQGVTGSG
-1851 LSGNAHRVEGAG
+1851 LSGNAHSVEGAG
-1863 ETGSHVNTDSQ
+1863 ETDSHVKTDSQ

-1879 RFSDGLTEQEL
+1879 RFSEGLTEQEQ

-1905 NAGIRSK
+1905 NAGIRAK
-1912 NSGSTIT
+1912 NSVSSMT
-1919 SMFMEANADSIVV
+1919 SMFSETNSKSIVV
-1932 DTTASQDV
+1932 PTKVSPEP
-1940 VRKEVRISGVNLVGL
+1940 VRQEVTRRDVRISGVNL
-1955 GEASHDSAESLV
+1955 ESLSAV
-1967 AARAEKVA
+1967 QGNQPTGQLASKS
-1975 NLYRWLDTDNDV
+1975 
-1987 ATDKYVPVPGFE
+1987 VPGFKSHFASTSIGIE
-1999 RVDADVS
+1999 NELSGLVVVLPKNSAQTFGYVHDSQGNPLFMLTKDMNQGGYSNPVGINDIQGVNNWQTHTIELVTYPSEISDTAAVESRKEAMLWLAKEFTDHINQSNHQSLPHLVS
-2006 DEVKQRMIQSMS
+2006 DDGRF
-2018 GYIEHTD
+2018 
-2025 NQVPKDQAQALATL
+2025 TL
-2039 FVESTLDYDWD
+2039 VISN
-2050 KRVEFLTKLES
+2050 S
-2061 YGYSFETPHAEKSIV
+2061 
-2076 SFWSGKNFKQYR
+2076 
-2088 DVLDNAQTDG
+2088 
-2098 KKVVYDI
+2098 
-2105 DVKGNAFAI
+2105 
-2114 DLNKHLMR
+2114 KHLIAA
-2122 WGGLFLDPD
+2122 GNGT
-2131 NAEQNQLKSSIDAAT
+2131 SIDAQGKTIGMTPSGQQAT
-2146 FSNTGFWSS
+2146 MAISAKEFGTSSSPEVRLLESAPWYQAGLRDEFLANAKNTTLNDPATAQNVYAYLTS
-2155 VYATGAQHDVYVIAE
+2155 VYSKTADLAKEYGIYINDWDHASEGFSPNAQGLTDPKVKNAWSILPRTKPVRMLELLSAEDSRYVRQQIAE
-2170 GGVRLG
+2170 KLKGTYSESLAKNVFEYFQYGGEVAG
-2176 NYFWHVELPA
+2176 HGINNATTGSVQQPEPA
-2186 LRQLQREGL
+2186 ILFEFRSVPSALSDF
-2195 VGEIRLLDKPVSEY
+2195 VPKTAS
-2209 KDLPAD
+2209 
-2215 EIGRRLTDAGVGVK
+2215 TVK
-2229 VRFDALS
+2229 VDVKALDHFDSASRKAIITEVNALVSGSEDFDAWYQEYRASKGQPPVKNPKS
-2236 SARQAELLADNPDD
+2236 SASANHKAEWLMTQHAEQWAKITAPYTDNHETITSTKLASNDKE
-2250 YRADTL
+2250 
-2256 VELDVKL
+2256 ELHALGGTSNLEHNKQQENVA
-2263 SAIDSMLRES
+2263 SIINTMLNDM
-2273 LPFYSL
+2273 LPFYAL

-2287 QEGDEGFEVRSW
+2287 QEGDEGFEVRAW
-2299 PGSDDKSKTILLDN
+2299 PGTEDKSKTIILGD
-2313 PEDAAQQKA
+2313 PEDAAQHKA

-2338 DELFLVDNKVLS
+2338 DELFLVDNKVIS
-2350 HHDGRTRILAQKED
+2350 HHEGRTHVLAQKVD
-2364 GAWTYNTNS
+2364 GAWQYNATV
-2373 ELMSVTELLDAAHVS
+2373 ELMSVTELLDAANVT
-2388 GKVRGESYQKV
+2388 GKIRGESYQQV
-2399 IDALA
+2399 IDALTD
-2404 EYHASTAEHAD
+2404 YHASITEHAD
-2415 YELESVEQLVNLR
+2415 YEPESVEKLLNLR
-2428 KKIEGYA
+2428 KKIEGYV

-2441 GRLEAMNSLLNQV
+2441 GRVEAMNSLLNQV
-2454 NSRLEEVSVLAV
+2454 NTRLDEVSLLSVA
-2466 SEQSIKA
+2466 EQAIQA
-2473 HDSFSRLYDQL
+2473 QDSFSRLYDQL
-2484 DNAHLKQSKHLY
+2484 EAANLKESKHLY
-2496 LDGNGDFVTKGKGN
+2496 LDQNGDFVTKGKGN
-2510 LAKID
+2510 LANID
-2515 QLGGSDAVLEKVK
+2515 LLGSREAVLEKVK
-2528 ASVNHEYGQAIADTI
+2528 LTVSNEYGQTVADTI
-2543 FAGLSANELAKDGK
+2543 FAGLSAKDLAKDGK
-2557 GIDITGLNRI
+2557 GIDIAGLNKV
-2567 HQALEQHMSPVSATM
+2567 HQAIEQHLSPVSATL

-2605 QIDAQ
+2605 QLEGQ
-2610 AAADFNKQNYVSWW
+2610 AAADFNQQNYVSWW
-2624 PLGSKSSNIRNIF
+2624 PLGSKSSNISNIL
-2637 NVATEY
+2637 NVATKD

-2666 DMASEENDGFGL
+2666 DVASEENDGFGL
-2678 NDGETKLKRFI
+2678 HDGDIKLKRFI
-2689 EKLNAAKGIDAAY
+2689 EKLNAAKGIDASF
-2702 KDASEGYAS
+2702 KEASEGYAS

-2718 MLVSTGIPAHVF
+2718 MLETTGIPAHVF
-2730 QPFVDQW
+2730 QPFVEQW
-2737 NDTSYDMMDVAN
+2737 NDTSYDMMDVAH
-2749 RFAQELQKQA
+2749 RFAQELRLQA
-2759 QASGDPALVAKR
+2759 QRSDDPELLEKR
-2771 IDNVVR
+2771 IGNVVR
-2777 LFAERALEEIEAFKA
+2777 QFAERALEEIETFKA
-2792 SQADEGRVFRI
+2792 SQADQGRVFRI

-2817 NRLSHD
+2817 HRLSND

-2854 TWRPK
+2854 TWLPK

-2891 NDDLDALSGSEKHKD
+2891 TDVLDALSGNEKPKEN
-2906 KVAIENDGTPP
+2906 VAIENDGTPP
-2917 RDKVPLSPL
+2917 RDKESLSPL
-2926 TRFLNNELYGER
+2926 TRFLNNELYGDKE
-2938 DARRKIG
+2938 ARRKIG
-2945 DITQT
+2945 EITQT
-2950 LLDHAVEKGESQKV
+2950 LLDHAVEKGESQKI
-2964 TLKGEAG
+2964 TLQGEAG
-2971 RLTGYYHQGTASSDD
+2971 RLTGYYHQGTAPR
-2986 ETSTTSGK
+2986 EGEASTTSGK

-3008 QASAIRSHYQ
+3008 QASAIRNHYQ

-3065 IILHGYSMGGPI
+3065 IIIHGYSMGGPI

-3115 PAGIVGTIAKAV
+3115 PAGIVGAIAKAV
-3127 NGQFSVEKNLKGLP
+3127 NGQFSVEKNLEGLP
-3141 QETPILLL
+3141 KETSILLL

-3154 LGEEGEKLRV
+3154 LGNEGEKLRT
-3164 KLSNSG
+3164 KLTASG
-3170 FNVTGEQTFY
+3170 YNVTGEQTFY

-3192 TGQIVSDLLNTQHIK
+3192 ADQIVSGLSSSASVDEDLDQQGLDTTSAKDQGVSNKDDHLQVVDSK
-3207 HNEAKL
+3207 EA
-3213 NLEPHGKNYE
+3213 
-3223 SRDLILKPIS
+3223 
-3233 QPETVEL
+3233 
-3240 GMPEVDQ
+3240 
-3247 KVLADIA
+3247 LADGKI
-3254 ERENVIIG
+3254 
-3262 VRPVDE
+3262 
-3268 KSKSLIASKMYSS
+3268 L
-3281 KGLFVKAKSSD
+3281 
-3292 WGPMSGF
+3292 
-3299 IPVDQSFAKA
+3299 
-3309 SARRDLETFNRHA
+3309 H
-3322 EQSIQSGNAVS
+3322 
-3333 ADLYLNQVRVEELV
+3333 NQ
-3347 SKYHSLTPLELDD
+3347 
-3360 QSGMYKT
+3360 
-3367 TATNGDQSVPFFLNR
+3367 
-3382 VTVDGN
+3382 
-3388 ELWQVHYITNGELAP
+3388 
-3403 FKVIGDPV
+3403 
-3411 SKQPMTADYDLLTVM
+3411 
-3426 YSYGDL
+3426 
-3432 GPQDKVKQ
+3432 
-3440 PLTWQQ
+3440 
-3446 WKDSVTYEDLTP
+3446 
-3458 KYKELYSNEDLYNKK
+3458 
-3473 DGASL
+3473 
-3478 GNVSGRL
+3478 
-3485 KELKDRINVDLGR
+3485 
-3498 TNGLEMVHHG
+3498 
-3508 ADDANPYAVMADNFP
+3508 
-3523 ATFFVPKSLF
+3523 
-3533 AEDGLG
+3533 
-3539 EGKGSIQTYFNV
+3539 
-3551 NEQGAVV
+3551 
-3558 IRNPQ
+3558 
-3563 EFSDFQQVTINASFR
+3563 
-3578 ASFNDKWNHGL
+3578 
-3589 DEPLFTTKRKLS
+3589 
-3601 HEFLNKRDQL
+3601 
-3611 LKKLSGGRL
+3611 
-3620 DAQDET
+3620 
-3626 LVALG
+3626 
-3631 NPDDVSGNKAIV
+3631 
-3643 AVDVSQIFTRQELKE
+3643 
-3658 RANVFA
+3658 
-3664 KPIGASYQGI
+3664 
-3674 LDQLDLVHQTVSRD
+3674 
-3688 QIVASFELN
+3688 
-3697 KKVNAYIA
+3697 
-3705 EHPTSGRN
+3705 
-3713 QALTQLKEQIT
+3713 
-3724 SALFIGKMQV
+3724 
-3734 AQVDIDAIA
+3734 
-3743 QTRPELAARIFMVAI
+3743 
-3758 EEANGE
+3758 
-3764 HRGLTDMMVRW
+3764 
-3775 ANEDPYLA
+3775 
-3783 PKQGYKGETPND
+3783 
-3795 LGFDAK
+3795 
-3801 YHVDL
+3801 
-3806 GDHYADFKQWL
+3806 
-3817 ETSQSNG
+3817 
-3824 LLSKAT
+3824 
-3830 LDESTKTVHLGYS
+3830 
-3843 YQELQDLTGVESVQ
+3843 
-3857 MAFYFLKEAAKK
+3857 
-3869 VDPISGDSAE
+3869 
-3879 MILLKKF
+3879 
-3886 ADKSY
+3886 
-3891 LSQLDSDRM
+3891 
-3900 DQIEGIYRSSHETDV
+3900 
-3915 DAWDRRYSG
+3915 
-3924 AGYDELTNKLAGAT
+3924 
-3938 GVDEQLSVLLDD
+3938 
-3950 RKGLLIGEVH
+3950 
-3960 GSDVNGLR
+3960 DVNGW
-3968 FVNEQMD
+3968 
-3975 ALKKQGVTVI
+3975 G
-3985 GLEHLRSDL
+3985 
-3994 AQPLIDRYL
+3994 P
-4003 ATGVMSSELSAMLK
+4003 
-4017 TKHLDATLFENARA
+4017 
-4031 NGMRIVALDANSSAR
+4031 
-4046 PNVQGTEHGLMYRA
+4046 
-4060 GAANNIAVEVL
+4060 
-4071 QSLPDDEKFVA
+4071 
-4082 IYGKAHL
+4082 
-4089 QSHKGIEGFVPGIT
+4089 IT
-4103 HRLDLPALRVSD
+4103 
-4115 SNQFRVEQDDMTLRV
+4115 
-4130 VYDDVANKPKLTF
+4130 
-4143 KDSLSGA
+4143 
-4150 NTAIHNQNVNDWE
+4150 
-4163 RVAVTPTAD
+4163 VTPTTD

-4184 QMENDSVVANAA
+4184 QMENDDVVAKAA

-4238 HGRDDSDSNNTHLS
+4238 HGRDHSESNNTRLS
-4252 GYSAEDLAAK
+4252 GYSADELAVK
-4262 LANFQQSFSQAENIN
+4262 LAKFQQSFNQAENIN
-4277 NTPDHISIVGCSLVS
+4277 NKPDHISIVGCSLVS

-4305 AMDVNGLRVD
+4305 AMDANGLRVD
-4315 VSARSSELA
+4315 VSVRSSELA
-4324 VDATG
+4324 VDEAG
-4329 RKHTKDENG
+4329 RKHTKDANG
-4338 DWIQKAETNK
+4338 DWVQKAENNK
-4348 VSLSWNE
+4348 VSLSWDA
-4355 QGEVIAKEERIR
+4355 QGEVVAKDERIR

-4380 GVSDVGE
+4380 GVNNVDE
-4387 IARGAIGDNN
+4387 PARGAIGDNS
-4397 DVFDAPEKRKVETET
+4397 DVFDAPEKRKPETEVIAN
-4412 SSSAANNKLSYS
+4412 SSSSNQLSYS
-4424 GNIQVNVGDG
+4424 GNIQVNVGEG

-4449 VGSGGFKSLAFG
+4449 VGTGGFKSLAFG

-4470 NGESKHSVDM
+4470 DGESKHSVDI

-4491 FIGNRNVSFNL
+4491 FLGNRNVSFNF
-4502 GQSNDLLVM
+4502 GHSNDLILM

-4532 GVLQSIATSGED
+4532 GVLQSIATSGEGE
-4544 QDWLAAQEQQW
+4544 DWLAAQEQQW
-4555 TLSGAK
+4555 TLSSAK

-4576 DYTCLVELDSHNE
+4576 DYTTLVELDSQNE
-4589 RSSRGLK
+4589 RDSRGLK
-4596 HDTEAALNK
+4596 HDAEATLNK
-4605 QYNQWLSGNSDSSA
+4605 QYNQWLSGNGNSGMSQ
-4619 GKLSRAD
+4619 LSRAD

-4672 SLFGLMTQQFSATGQ
+4672 SLFGLMTQQFTATGQ

-4693 YTPEDLPRQLKN
+4693 YTPQDLPRQLKN

-4710 MAGIGAETTLADIF
+4710 LAGVGAETTLADIF
-4724 GVDYTTSGQI
+4724 GVDYTASGQI
-4734 VSRNGEAVD
+4734 VSRNGQAVD
-4743 GVAILT
+4743 GVAILK

-4776 KSGIDMGADGI
+4776 KAGIDMGADGI
-4787 QSFAETHGLKDKA
+4787 KSFAETHGLKEKA
-4800 PEEEEN
+4800 PEEEKDN
-4806 KSAVSVNGT
+4806 SSVSVNGAN
-4815 SVNSAQGATASDG
+4815 VNSAQGATVADG

-4862 MKSLVENLKENLTAD
+4862 MKSLVENLKQNLTAD

-4900 INLSLGNYNFNWG
+4900 INISLGNYNFNWG

-4946 FTGGEGS
+4946 FTGGEGN

-5001 DTGLGRDYVVTSGNF
+5001 DTGSGRDYVVTTGNF
-5016 NRVDTGDGQDYSVTI
+5016 NRVDTGDDQDYSVTI

-5052 NRINASAGNDVVK
+5052 NRINAGAGNDVVK

-5071 VLNGGEGEDHLIA
+5071 VLNGGDGDDHLIA

-5094 GEEGR
+5094 GGEGR

-5131 EDISSEDNIVF
+5131 EDIRSEDNIVF

-5157 DLKLSILRDPVSE
+5157 DLKLSILRDPSNDS
-5170 TDQAKF
+5170 DQSKF

-5182 TFNDYFDGKRAQMI
+5182 TFSDYFNGNRAQVVIGMS
-5196 IAMGEKDANGEREY
+5196 EKDLSGEREY
-5210 TTLSES
+5210 TMLSDS
-5216 SIDALVQAM
+5216 AIDALVQAM
-5225 SGFDP
+5225 SGFEP
-5230 QAGDNGFIDNLD
+5230 QAGDNGFIDSLE
-5242 SKSRVAIS
+5242 SKSQAAIS
-5250 TAWADVVH
+5250 MAWSDVVH
-5258 KKGITV
+5258 KKGLMV

>member
-14 TGNYSADNGNNDI
+14 TGNYSADDGNNNI
-27 VAIGFGGEIHAYGGD
+27 VAIGFGGQIHAYGGD
-42 DHVTVGSIGATVHTG
+42 DHVTVGSIGATVYTG

-70 RVEDSTGHLSVKGAA
+70 KVEDSTGHLIVKGAA

-100 AGAAGGVSIDHLGHH
+100 AGAAGGVSIDHLGNH

-121 GAAAYNSV
+121 GAAAYNGIT
-129 KRKGLSGNVTFKG
+129 RKGLSGNVTFAG

-147 ALWHETNHGNLSFA
+147 ALWHETNQGNLSFT
-161 GAGAGNKLDRTWFD
+161 GAGAGNKLDRTWSNR
-175 QYQGSRGDVSF
+175 YQGSHGDVTF

-238 RQAEDVYQQTHGNIR
+238 HQAEDVYTQTRGNIR

-260 NSFYSDVAHGDIHFS
+260 NSLYSDVAHGDIHFS

-281 TITRKGS
+281 TIIRKGS
-288 GSSFD
+288 GNDF
-293 AQGME
+293 AKEGMTN
-298 YAKAEDIVL
+298 AKADEIVL
-307 TTAKMHGSWIGSGT
+307 TKAVMSGSWIGQD
-321 HAVTAVKSEREPNT
+321 HHVTAVKSASEPNT
-335 YLFAIADG
+335 YLFAFADS
-343 TYTKINKVRLSNDPK
+343 TYTKINKVQLRNDPQ
-358 TGKLKYYSEAWYKQG
+358 TGELKYYSTAWYKEV
-373 NHLSGLARSDV
+373 NHLSNLANQDISDN
-384 SSAGGFEVNPINGGY
+384 GGFTAVNINGAY
-399 TLSNIAV
+399 TLSDLKV
-406 EHQQSLTVHAMEK
+406 EHQQSVTVHAVEK
-419 DLTEYEW
+419 SLTEYEW
-426 VTYANGALIDAKDV
+426 VTYANGAVIDAKEV
-440 VLSDAKMGGHA
+440 SLSDAKMGGHA
-451 ISTDG
+451 IYADG
-456 TKVDVQAIKSNRKP
+456 TKVDVKAVKSNRQP
-470 NTYVYAKVLGPYT
+470 NTYIYAKVLGPYT

-489 LANDAETGVLK
+489 LANDPETGALK

-507 KEGDHTANLANEDI
+507 KEGDHTANIANQDI
-521 SSANGY
+521 SSATGY
-527 HSMGKGGY
+527 NPMGKGGY
-535 SLSALNYSVNAI
+535 SLSDLHYSVNAV
-547 RSMSETVAD
+547 RSTSETVAD
-556 IDEYTD
+556 IEEYTD
-562 QTLFKPATDSGESS
+562 QTLFKPANDSGESS
-576 GDVHFSGAGGGNVIK
+576 GDVRFNGAGGGNVIK
-591 SNVTRGNVYFNGGGI
+591 SNVTRGNVHFNGGGI

-650 VHQSKQG
+650 VHQSEQG

-669 LVRIGDGQYL
+669 LVRLGDGQYL

-687 ISVHKGNGNSR
+687 ISVQKGSGDSR
-698 VAMLGGYNTHTQI
+698 VVMLGGYNTHTQI
-711 GSGHGLWLAAGGF
+711 GSGNGLWLAAGGF
-724 NVMTQVGNGEVTS
+724 NVMTQVGKGDVAA

-743 NVLTKVGE
+743 NVLTKMGE
-751 GELTAGMLGGA
+751 GELTSGMLGGA
-762 NVMTHI
+762 NVITHI
-768 SGDEQASNTT
+768 SNDDQLSNTT

-792 KGDTLAV
+792 KGNTLAV
-799 MGGGANVLTHVGDGS
+799 MGGGANVLTHVGDGT

-836 IMLGVGN
+836 ILLGVGN

-864 TKVGDGTSIAAMI
+864 TKVGDGTSIAVMI

-948 LAAMVGNANIFTHI
+948 LAAMVGNVNIFTHI
-962 GNGSTFAAM
+962 GHGSTFAAM
-971 IGQANVMTKVG
+971 IGQANIMTKVG

-995 IYTHVG
+995 IMTHVG

-1008 FAGEMNVM
+1008 FAGEVNVM

-1056 VGDDFMGVVAAAK
+1056 LGDDFMGVVAAAK

-1098 TTVGLLISDIGNV
+1098 TTVGLLISDVGNV

-1119 TIGIAKGKANIV
+1119 TIGIAKGKANLI
-1131 TKVGDGLGINVAW
+1131 TKVGDGLGVNVTW

-1166 NILTKVGDGQEVSV
+1166 NLITKVGDGQEVSV
-1180 VQGKANIITHV
+1180 VQGEANIITHV

-1199 AWGKANVITKVGDGR
+1199 AWGKANVITKVGHGQ

-1240 KGNVVTKVGDGMQV
+1240 KGNIVTKVGDGMQV
-1254 TAAKGKANITTTVGN
+1254 TAAKGQANITTTVGN
-1269 GLSVTAAYGDANINT
+1269 GLNVTAAYGDANINT
-1284 KVGNGVS
+1284 KVGDGVS

-1323 IGDGLNINASY
+1323 VGDGLNINASY
-1334 ARNNVAIKVGNGD
+1334 AQNNVAIKVGNGD

-1364 ALFDNVKQTLLG
+1364 ALFDNIKQTVLG

-1390 EASTSG
+1390 EASSSG
-1396 TQKGRGAIA
+1396 THKGRGAIA

-1415 QMDAIEEVGSDLG
+1415 QMDAIKEVSSDLG

-1443 NEMDN
+1443 NKMQHA
-1448 DLNIDGASDHAPN
+1448 LNVDDSSVQAPN

-1467 FEQGDRGWQSTHG
+1467 FELGEHGWQSTHG
-1480 VEASYSGSV
+1480 VEASYAGSV
-1489 YGVNGEGHGT
+1489 YGVEGEGHGA

-1504 DTHTNTSLYQ
+1504 DTYTNTSLYQ
-1514 DLTDL
+1514 DLANL
-1519 TEGEVIAVSF
+1519 AQGEVIAVSF

-1556 GDASAWQQKTLKLT
+1556 GDESAWQQKNLKLT
-1570 AHAGS
+1570 AQAGS

-1592 LDNVVAKSESS
+1592 LDNVVATSESS
-1603 PQANAVSEHAKQ
+1603 QQANAIREHATQ
-1615 NQASQ
+1615 NPAAQ

-1650 QSQLESTDQQAIEN
+1650 QSQLESTDQQALEN

-1678 AVTAELTTLAQ
+1678 AVTAELAKLAQ

-1698 THTGKSGEQWRNDFA
+1698 THTGESGDQWRNDFA

-1720 QSQIDDAKQLASD
+1720 QSQLDDAKQLAND
-1733 KMAAAKQTQSDNNS
+1733 KIAAAKQTLSDNNS
-1747 KVKDSIAKSEAGV
+1747 KVKESVAKSEAGV
-1760 AKGEQNR
+1760 AQGEQNR
-1767 AGAEQDIAEA
+1767 AGVEQDIADA
-1777 KADAETRK
+1777 QADAEKRK
-1785 ADAVAKSHDAKQA
+1785 ADALAKGKDAQQA
-1798 ESDAHSAANDAQS
+1798 ESDAHHAVNNAQS

-1816 AMNAEN
+1816 VQLAEN

-1828 NDAQG
+1828 ADAQG

-1838 GDRPDRQGVAGSG
+1838 GDRPDRQGVTGSG
-1851 LSGNAHRVEGAG
+1851 LSGNAHSVEGAG
-1863 ETGSHVNTDSQ
+1863 ETDSHVNTDSQ

-1879 RFSDGLTEQEL
+1879 RFSEGLTEQEQ

-1905 NAGIRSK
+1905 NAGIRAK
-1912 NSGSTIT
+1912 NSVSSMT
-1919 SMFMEANADSIVV
+1919 SMFSETNSKSIVV
-1932 DTTASQDV
+1932 PTKVSPEPERQEVTRRD
-1940 VRKEVRISGVNLVGL
+1940 VRISGVNL
-1955 GEASHDSAESLV
+1955 ESLSAV
-1967 AARAEKVA
+1967 QGSQPTGQLASKS
-1975 NLYRWLDTDNDV
+1975 
-1987 ATDKYVPVPGFE
+1987 VPGFKSHFASTSIGIE
-1999 RVDADVS
+1999 NELSGLVVVLPKNSAQTFGYVHDSQGNPLFMLTKDMNQGGYSNPVGINDIQGVNNWQTHTIELVTYPSEISDTAAVESRKEAMLWLAKEFTDHINQSNHQSLPHLVS
-2006 DEVKQRMIQSMS
+2006 DDGRF
-2018 GYIEHTD
+2018 
-2025 NQVPKDQAQALATL
+2025 TL
-2039 FVESTLDYDWD
+2039 VISN
-2050 KRVEFLTKLES
+2050 S
-2061 YGYSFETPHAEKSIV
+2061 
-2076 SFWSGKNFKQYR
+2076 
-2088 DVLDNAQTDG
+2088 
-2098 KKVVYDI
+2098 
-2105 DVKGNAFAI
+2105 
-2114 DLNKHLMR
+2114 KHLIAA
-2122 WGGLFLDPD
+2122 GNGT
-2131 NAEQNQLKSSIDAAT
+2131 SIDAQGKTIGMTPSGQQAT
-2146 FSNTGFWSS
+2146 MAISAKEFGTSSSPEVRLLESAPWYQAGLRDEFLANAKNTTLDDPATAQNVYAYLTS
-2155 VYATGAQHDVYVIAE
+2155 VYSKTADLAKEYGIYINDWDPASEGFSPNAQGLTDPKVKNAWSILPRTKPVRMLELLSAEDSRYVRQQIAE
-2170 GGVRLG
+2170 KLKGTYSESLAKNVFEYFQYGGEVAG
-2176 NYFWHVELPA
+2176 HGINNATTGSVQQPEPA
-2186 LRQLQREGL
+2186 ILFEFRSVPSALSDF
-2195 VGEIRLLDKPVSEY
+2195 VPKTAS
-2209 KDLPAD
+2209 
-2215 EIGRRLTDAGVGVK
+2215 TVK
-2229 VRFDALS
+2229 VDVKALDHFDSASRKAIITEVNALVSGSEDFDAWYQEYRASKGQPPVKNPKS
-2236 SARQAELLADNPDD
+2236 SASANHKAEWLMTQHAEQWAKITAPYTDNHETLTSTKLASNDKE
-2250 YRADTL
+2250 
-2256 VELDVKL
+2256 ELHALGETSNLENNKQQENVA
-2263 SAIDSMLRES
+2263 SIINTMLNDM
-2273 LPFYSL
+2273 LPFYAL

-2287 QEGDEGFEVRSW
+2287 QEGDEGFEVRAW
-2299 PGSDDKSKTILLDN
+2299 PGTEDKSKTIILED
-2313 PEDAAQQKA
+2313 PEDAAQHKA

-2338 DELFLVDNKVLS
+2338 DELFLVDNKVIS
-2350 HHDGRTRILAQKED
+2350 HHEGRTHVLAQKVD
-2364 GAWTYNTNS
+2364 GAWQYNATV
-2373 ELMSVTELLDAAHVS
+2373 ELMSVTELLDAANVT
-2388 GKVRGESYQKV
+2388 GKIRGESYQQV
-2399 IDALA
+2399 IDALTD
-2404 EYHASTAEHAD
+2404 YHASITEHAD
-2415 YELESVEQLVNLR
+2415 YEPESVEKLLNLR
-2428 KKIEGYA
+2428 KKIEGYV

-2441 GRLEAMNSLLNQV
+2441 GRVEAMNSLLNQV
-2454 NSRLEEVSVLAV
+2454 NTRLDEVSLLSVA
-2466 SEQSIKA
+2466 EQTIQA
-2473 HDSFSRLYDQL
+2473 QNSFSRLYDQL
-2484 DNAHLKQSKHLY
+2484 EAANLKESKHLY
-2496 LDGNGDFVTKGKGN
+2496 LDQNGDFVTKGKGN
-2510 LAKID
+2510 LANID
-2515 QLGGSDAVLEKVK
+2515 LLGSREAVLEKVK
-2528 ASVNHEYGQAIADTI
+2528 LTVSNEYGQTVADTI
-2543 FAGLSANELAKDGK
+2543 FAGLSAKDLAKDGK
-2557 GIDITGLNRI
+2557 GVDIAGLNKV
-2567 HQALEQHMSPVSATM
+2567 HQAIEQHLSPVSATL

-2605 QIDAQ
+2605 QLEGQ
-2610 AAADFNKQNYVSWW
+2610 AAADFNQQNYVSWW
-2624 PLGSKSSNIRNIF
+2624 PLGSKSSNISNIL
-2637 NVATEY
+2637 NVATKD

-2666 DMASEENDGFGL
+2666 DVASEENDGFGL
-2678 NDGETKLKRFI
+2678 HDGDIKLKRFI
-2689 EKLNAAKGIDAAY
+2689 EKLNAAKGIDASF
-2702 KDASEGYAS
+2702 KEASEGYAS

-2718 MLVSTGIPAHVF
+2718 MLETTSIPAHVF
-2730 QPFVDQW
+2730 QPFVEQW
-2737 NDTSYDMMDVAN
+2737 NDTSYDMMDVAH
-2749 RFAQELQKQA
+2749 RFAQELRLQA
-2759 QASGDPALVAKR
+2759 QRSDDPELLEKR
-2771 IDNVVR
+2771 IGNVIR
-2777 LFAERALEEIEAFKA
+2777 QFAERALEEIETFKA
-2792 SQADEGRVFRI
+2792 SQADQGRVFRI

-2817 NRLSHD
+2817 HRLSND

-2854 TWRPK
+2854 TWLPK

-2891 NDDLDALSGSEKHKD
+2891 TDVLDALSGNEKPKEN
-2906 KVAIENDGTPP
+2906 VAIENDGTPP
-2917 RDKVPLSPL
+2917 RDKESLSPL
-2926 TRFLNNELYGER
+2926 TRFLNNELYGDKE
-2938 DARRKIG
+2938 ARRKIG
-2945 DITQT
+2945 EITQT
-2950 LLDHAVEKGESQKV
+2950 LLDHAVEKGESQKI
-2964 TLKGEAG
+2964 TLQGEAG
-2971 RLTGYYHQGTASSDD
+2971 RLTGYYHQGTAPSEG
-2986 ETSTTSGK
+2986 ETSSPSGK

-3008 QASAIRSHYQ
+3008 QASAIRNHYQ

-3065 IILHGYSMGGPI
+3065 IIIHGYSMGGPI

-3115 PAGIVGTIAKAV
+3115 PAGIVGAIAKAV
-3127 NGQFSVEKNLKGLP
+3127 NGQFSVEKNLEGLP
-3141 QETPILLL
+3141 KETSILLL

-3154 LGEEGEKLRV
+3154 LGNEGEKLRT
-3164 KLSNSG
+3164 KLTASG
-3170 FNVTGEQTFY
+3170 YNVTGEQTFY

-3192 TGQIVSDLLNTQHIK
+3192 ADQIVSGLSSSASVDEDLDQQGLDTTSTKDQGISNKNDHLQVVDSK
-3207 HNEAKL
+3207 EA
-3213 NLEPHGKNYE
+3213 
-3223 SRDLILKPIS
+3223 
-3233 QPETVEL
+3233 
-3240 GMPEVDQ
+3240 
-3247 KVLADIA
+3247 LAD
-3254 ERENVIIG
+3254 
-3262 VRPVDE
+3262 
-3268 KSKSLIASKMYSS
+3268 
-3281 KGLFVKAKSSD
+3281 
-3292 WGPMSGF
+3292 
-3299 IPVDQSFAKA
+3299 
-3309 SARRDLETFNRHA
+3309 
-3322 EQSIQSGNAVS
+3322 
-3333 ADLYLNQVRVEELV
+3333 
-3347 SKYHSLTPLELDD
+3347 
-3360 QSGMYKT
+3360 
-3367 TATNGDQSVPFFLNR
+3367 
-3382 VTVDGN
+3382 
-3388 ELWQVHYITNGELAP
+3388 
-3403 FKVIGDPV
+3403 
-3411 SKQPMTADYDLLTVM
+3411 
-3426 YSYGDL
+3426 
-3432 GPQDKVKQ
+3432 
-3440 PLTWQQ
+3440 
-3446 WKDSVTYEDLTP
+3446 
-3458 KYKELYSNEDLYNKK
+3458 
-3473 DGASL
+3473 
-3478 GNVSGRL
+3478 
-3485 KELKDRINVDLGR
+3485 
-3498 TNGLEMVHHG
+3498 
-3508 ADDANPYAVMADNFP
+3508 
-3523 ATFFVPKSLF
+3523 
-3533 AEDGLG
+3533 
-3539 EGKGSIQTYFNV
+3539 GK
-3551 NEQGAVV
+3551 
-3558 IRNPQ
+3558 
-3563 EFSDFQQVTINASFR
+3563 
-3578 ASFNDKWNHGL
+3578 
-3589 DEPLFTTKRKLS
+3589 
-3601 HEFLNKRDQL
+3601 
-3611 LKKLSGGRL
+3611 
-3620 DAQDET
+3620 
-3626 LVALG
+3626 
-3631 NPDDVSGNKAIV
+3631 
-3643 AVDVSQIFTRQELKE
+3643 
-3658 RANVFA
+3658 
-3664 KPIGASYQGI
+3664 I
-3674 LDQLDLVHQTVSRD
+3674 L
-3688 QIVASFELN
+3688 
-3697 KKVNAYIA
+3697 
-3705 EHPTSGRN
+3705 
-3713 QALTQLKEQIT
+3713 
-3724 SALFIGKMQV
+3724 
-3734 AQVDIDAIA
+3734 
-3743 QTRPELAARIFMVAI
+3743 
-3758 EEANGE
+3758 
-3764 HRGLTDMMVRW
+3764 
-3775 ANEDPYLA
+3775 
-3783 PKQGYKGETPND
+3783 
-3795 LGFDAK
+3795 
-3801 YHVDL
+3801 
-3806 GDHYADFKQWL
+3806 
-3817 ETSQSNG
+3817 
-3824 LLSKAT
+3824 
-3830 LDESTKTVHLGYS
+3830 
-3843 YQELQDLTGVESVQ
+3843 
-3857 MAFYFLKEAAKK
+3857 
-3869 VDPISGDSAE
+3869 
-3879 MILLKKF
+3879 
-3886 ADKSY
+3886 
-3891 LSQLDSDRM
+3891 
-3900 DQIEGIYRSSHETDV
+3900 
-3915 DAWDRRYSG
+3915 
-3924 AGYDELTNKLAGAT
+3924 
-3938 GVDEQLSVLLDD
+3938 
-3950 RKGLLIGEVH
+3950 
-3960 GSDVNGLR
+3960 
-3968 FVNEQMD
+3968 
-3975 ALKKQGVTVI
+3975 
-3985 GLEHLRSDL
+3985 
-3994 AQPLIDRYL
+3994 
-4003 ATGVMSSELSAMLK
+4003 
-4017 TKHLDATLFENARA
+4017 
-4031 NGMRIVALDANSSAR
+4031 
-4046 PNVQGTEHGLMYRA
+4046 
-4060 GAANNIAVEVL
+4060 
-4071 QSLPDDEKFVA
+4071 
-4082 IYGKAHL
+4082 
-4089 QSHKGIEGFVPGIT
+4089 
-4103 HRLDLPALRVSD
+4103 
-4115 SNQFRVEQDDMTLRV
+4115 
-4130 VYDDVANKPKLTF
+4130 
-4143 KDSLSGA
+4143 
-4150 NTAIHNQNVNDWE
+4150 HNQNVNSWGPIT
-4163 RVAVTPTAD
+4163 VTPTTD

-4184 QMENDSVVANAA
+4184 QMENDPVVAKAA
-4196 ANLAGKHPESSVVVQ
+4196 ANLAGKHAESSVVVQ

-4238 HGRDDSDSNNTHLS
+4238 HGRDHSETNNTRLS
-4252 GYSAEDLAAK
+4252 GYSADELAVK
-4262 LANFQQSFSQAENIN
+4262 LAKFQQSFNQAENIN
-4277 NTPDHISIVGCSLVS
+4277 NKPDHISIVGCSLVS

-4305 AMDVNGLRVD
+4305 AMDANGLRVD
-4315 VSARSSELA
+4315 VSVRSSELA
-4324 VDATG
+4324 VDEAG
-4329 RKHTKDENG
+4329 RKHTKDANG
-4338 DWIQKAETNK
+4338 DWVQKAENNK
-4348 VSLSWNE
+4348 VSLSWDA
-4355 QGEVIAKEERIR
+4355 QGEVVAKDERIR

-4380 GVSDVGE
+4380 GVNNVDE
-4387 IARGAIGDNN
+4387 PARGAIGDNN
-4397 DVFDAPEKRKVETET
+4397 DVFDAPEKRKPETEVIAN
-4412 SSSAANNKLSYS
+4412 SSSSNQFSYS
-4424 GNIQVNVGDG
+4424 GNIQVNVGEG

-4449 VGSGGFKSLAFG
+4449 VGTGGFKSLAFG

-4470 NGESKHSVDM
+4470 DGESKHSVDI
-4480 GGYQALEGAQM
+4480 GGYQELEGAQM
-4491 FIGNRNVSFNL
+4491 FLGNRNVSFNF
-4502 GQSNDLLVM
+4502 GHSNDLILM

-4532 GVLQSIATSGED
+4532 GVLQGIATSGEGE
-4544 QDWLAAQEQQW
+4544 DWLAAQEQQW

-4576 DYTCLVELDSHNE
+4576 DYTTLVELDSQNE
-4589 RSSRGLK
+4589 RDSRGLK
-4596 HDTEAALNK
+4596 HDAEATLNK
-4605 QYNQWLSGNSDSSA
+4605 QYNQWLSGNGNSGTSQ
-4619 GKLSRAD
+4619 LSRAD

-4672 SLFGLMTQQFSATGQ
+4672 SLFGLMTQQFTATGQ

-4693 YTPEDLPRQLKN
+4693 YTPQDLPRQLKN

-4710 MAGIGAETTLADIF
+4710 LAGVGAETTLADIF
-4724 GVDYTTSGQI
+4724 GVDYTASGQI
-4734 VSRNGEAVD
+4734 VSRNGQAVD
-4743 GVAILT
+4743 GVAILK

-4776 KSGIDMGADGI
+4776 KAGIDMGADGI
-4787 QSFAETHGLKDKA
+4787 KSFAETHGLKEKA
-4800 PEEEEN
+4800 PEEEKDN
-4806 KSAVSVNGT
+4806 SSVSVNGAN
-4815 SVNSAQGATASDG
+4815 VNSAQGATVADG

-4862 MKSLVENLKENLTAD
+4862 MKSLVENLKQNLTAD

-4900 INLSLGNYNFNWG
+4900 INISLGNYNFNWG

-4940 TGTSNI
+4940 TGKSNI
-4946 FTGGEGS
+4946 FTGGEGN

-5001 DTGLGRDYVVTSGNF
+5001 DTGSGRDYVVTSGNF
-5016 NRVDTGDGQDYSVTI
+5016 NRVDTGDDQDYSVTI

-5042 NDFANVFGNY
+5042 NDFANIFGNY
-5052 NRINASAGNDVVK
+5052 NRINAGAGNDVVK

-5071 VLNGGEGEDHLIA
+5071 VLNGGDGDDHLIA
-5084 AAISK
+5084 TAISK

-5094 GEEGR
+5094 GGEGR

-5131 EDISSEDNIVF
+5131 EDIRSEDNIVF

-5157 DLKLSILRDPVSE
+5157 DLKLSILRDPSNDS
-5170 TDQAKF
+5170 DQSKF

-5182 TFNDYFDGKRAQMI
+5182 TFSDYFNGNRAQVVIGMS
-5196 IAMGEKDANGEREY
+5196 EKDLSGEREY
-5210 TTLSES
+5210 TMLSDS
-5216 SIDALVQAM
+5216 AIDALVQAM
-5225 SGFDP
+5225 SGFEP
-5230 QAGDNGFIDNLD
+5230 QAGDNGFIDSLE
-5242 SKSRVAIS
+5242 SKSQAAIS
-5250 TAWADVVH
+5250 MAWSDVVH
-5258 KKGITV
+5258 KKGLMV

>member
-14 TGNYSADNGNNDI
+14 TGNYSADDGNNNI
-27 VAIGFGGEIHAYGGD
+27 VAIGFGGQIHAYGGD
-42 DHVTVGSIGATVHTG
+42 DHVTVGSIGATVYTG

-70 RVEDSTGHLSVKGAA
+70 KVEDSTGHLTVKGAA

-100 AGAAGGVSIDHLGHH
+100 AGAAGGVSIDHLGNH

-121 GAAAYNSV
+121 GAAAYNGIT
-129 KRKGLSGNVTFKG
+129 RKGLSGNVTFAG
-142 AGGYN
+142 AGGFN
-147 ALWHETNHGNLSFA
+147 ALWHETNQGNLSFT
-161 GAGAGNKLDRTWFD
+161 GAGAGNKLDRTWFNR
-175 QYQGSRGDVSF
+175 YQGSHGDVTF

-238 RQAEDVYQQTHGNIR
+238 HQAEDVYTQTRGNIR

-260 NSFYSDVAHGDIHFS
+260 NSLYSDVAHGDIHFS

-281 TITRKGS
+281 TIIRKGS
-288 GSSFD
+288 GNDF
-293 AQGME
+293 AKEGMTN
-298 YAKAEDIVL
+298 AKADEIVL
-307 TTAKMHGSWIGSGT
+307 TKAVMSGSWIGQD
-321 HAVTAVKSEREPNT
+321 HHVTAVKSASEPNT
-335 YLFAIADG
+335 YLFAFADS
-343 TYTKINKVRLSNDPK
+343 TYTKINKVQLRNDPQ
-358 TGKLKYYSEAWYKQG
+358 TGELKYYSTAWYKEG
-373 NHLSGLARSDV
+373 NHLSNLANQDISDN
-384 SSAGGFEVNPINGGY
+384 GGFTAVNINGAY
-399 TLSNIAV
+399 TLSDLKV
-406 EHQQSLTVHAMEK
+406 EYQQSVTVHAVEK
-419 DLTEYEW
+419 SLTEYEW
-426 VTYANGALIDAKDV
+426 VTYANGAVIDAKEV
-440 VLSDAKMGGHA
+440 SLSDAKMGGHA
-451 ISTDG
+451 IYADG
-456 TKVDVQAIKSNRKP
+456 TKVDVKAVKSNRQP
-470 NTYVYAKVLGPYT
+470 NTYIYAKVLGPYT

-489 LANDAETGVLK
+489 LANDPETGALK

-507 KEGDHTANLANEDI
+507 KEGDHTANIANQDI
-521 SSANGY
+521 SSATGY
-527 HSMGKGGY
+527 NPMGKGGY
-535 SLSALNYSVNAI
+535 SLSDLHYSVNAV
-547 RSMSETVAD
+547 RSTSETVAD
-556 IDEYTD
+556 IEEYTD
-562 QTLFKPATDSGESS
+562 QTLFKPANDSGESS
-576 GDVHFSGAGGGNVIK
+576 GDVRFNGAGGGNVIK
-591 SNVTRGNVYFNGGGI
+591 SNVTRGNVHFNGGGI

-650 VHQSKQG
+650 VHQSQQG

-669 LVRIGDGQYL
+669 LVRLGDGQYL

-687 ISVHKGNGNSR
+687 ISVQKGSGDSR
-698 VAMLGGYNTHTQI
+698 VVMLGGYNTHTQI
-711 GSGHGLWLAAGGF
+711 GSGNGLWLAAGGF
-724 NVMTQVGNGEVTS
+724 NVMTQVGKGDVAA

-743 NVLTKVGE
+743 NVLTKMGE
-751 GELTAGMLGGA
+751 GELTSGMLGGA
-762 NVMTHI
+762 NVITHI
-768 SGDEQASNTT
+768 SNDDQLSNTT

-792 KGDTLAV
+792 KGNTLAV
-799 MGGGANVLTHVGDGS
+799 MGGGANVLTHVGDGT

-864 TKVGDGTSIAAMI
+864 TKVGDGTSIAVMI

-948 LAAMVGNANIFTHI
+948 LAAMVGNVNIFTHI
-962 GNGSTFAAM
+962 GHGSTFAAM
-971 IGQANVMTKVG
+971 IGQANIMTKVG

-995 IYTHVG
+995 IMTHVG

-1008 FAGEMNVM
+1008 FAGEVNVM

-1098 TTVGLLISDIGNV
+1098 TTVGLLISDVGNV

-1119 TIGIAKGKANIV
+1119 TIGIAKGKANLI
-1131 TKVGDGLGINVAW
+1131 TKVGDGLGVNVAW

-1166 NILTKVGDGQEVSV
+1166 NLITKVGDGQEVSV
-1180 VQGKANIITHV
+1180 VQGEANIITHV

-1199 AWGKANVITKVGDGR
+1199 AWGKANVITKVGNGQ

-1223 NIVTQVGDGDSF
+1223 NIVTQVGNGDSF

-1240 KGNVVTKVGDGMQV
+1240 KGNIVTKVGDGMQV
-1254 TAAKGKANITTTVGN
+1254 TAAKGQANITTTVGN

-1284 KVGNGVS
+1284 KVGDGVS

-1323 IGDGLNINASY
+1323 VGDGLNINASY
-1334 ARNNVAIKVGNGD
+1334 AQNNVAIKVGNGD

-1353 ASSNTSSNKLS
+1353 ASSNTSSNRLS
-1364 ALFDNVKQTLLG
+1364 ALFDNIKQTVLG

-1390 EASTSG
+1390 EASSSG
-1396 TQKGRGAIA
+1396 THKGRGAIA

-1415 QMDAIEEVGSDLG
+1415 QMDAIKEVGSDLG

-1443 NEMDN
+1443 NKMQHA
-1448 DLNIDGASDHAPN
+1448 LNVDDSFVQAPN

-1467 FEQGDRGWQSTHG
+1467 FELGEHGWQSTHG
-1480 VEASYSGSV
+1480 VEASYAGSV
-1489 YGVNGEGHGT
+1489 YGVEGEGHGA

-1504 DTHTNTSLYQ
+1504 DTYTNTSLYQ
-1514 DLTDL
+1514 DLANL
-1519 TEGEVIAVSF
+1519 AQGEVIAVSF

-1556 GDASAWQQKTLKLT
+1556 GDESAWQQKTLKLT
-1570 AHAGS
+1570 AQAGS

-1592 LDNVVAKSESS
+1592 LDNVVATSESS
-1603 PQANAVSEHAKQ
+1603 QQANAIREHATQ
-1615 NQASQ
+1615 NPAAQ

-1650 QSQLESTDQQAIEN
+1650 QSQLESTDQQALEN
-1664 NGQAQRDAVKEESE
+1664 NGQAQRDAVQEESE
-1678 AVTAELTTLAQ
+1678 AITAELTKLAQ

-1698 THTGKSGEQWRNDFA
+1698 THTGESGDQWRNEFA
-1713 GGLLDGV
+1713 SGLLAGV
-1720 QSQIDDAKQLASD
+1720 QTQLDDAKQLAND
-1733 KMAAAKQTQSDNNS
+1733 KIAEAKQTHADNQN
-1747 KVKDSIAKSEAGV
+1747 KVKDAVAKSEAGV

-1767 AGAEQDIAEA
+1767 AGAEQDIADA
-1777 KADAETRK
+1777 QADAEKRK
-1785 ADAVAKSHDAKQA
+1785 ADALAKGKDAQQA
-1798 ESDAHSAANDAQS
+1798 ESDAHHAVNNAQS

-1816 AMNAEN
+1816 VQLAEN

-1828 NDAQG
+1828 ADAQG

-1838 GDRPDRQGVAGSG
+1838 GDRPDRQGVTGSG
-1851 LSGNAHRVEGAG
+1851 LSGNAHSVEGAG
-1863 ETGSHVNTDSQ
+1863 ETDSHVNTDSQ

-1879 RFSDGLTEQEL
+1879 RFSEGLTEQEQ

-1905 NAGIRSK
+1905 NAGIRAK
-1912 NSGSTIT
+1912 NSVSSMT
-1919 SMFMEANADSIVV
+1919 SMFSETNSKSIVV
-1932 DTTASQDV
+1932 PTKVSPEP
-1940 VRKEVRISGVNLVGL
+1940 VRQEVTRRDVRISGVNL
-1955 GEASHDSAESLV
+1955 ESLSAV
-1967 AARAEKVA
+1967 QGNQPTGQLASKS
-1975 NLYRWLDTDNDV
+1975 
-1987 ATDKYVPVPGFE
+1987 VPGFKSHFASTSIGIE
-1999 RVDADVS
+1999 NELSGLVVVLPKNSAQTFGYVHDSQGNPLFMLTKDMNQGGYSNPVGINDIQGVNNWQTHTIELVTYPSEISDTAAVESRKEAMLWLAKEFTDHINQSNHQSLPHLVS
-2006 DEVKQRMIQSMS
+2006 DDGRF
-2018 GYIEHTD
+2018 
-2025 NQVPKDQAQALATL
+2025 TL
-2039 FVESTLDYDWD
+2039 VISN
-2050 KRVEFLTKLES
+2050 S
-2061 YGYSFETPHAEKSIV
+2061 
-2076 SFWSGKNFKQYR
+2076 
-2088 DVLDNAQTDG
+2088 
-2098 KKVVYDI
+2098 
-2105 DVKGNAFAI
+2105 
-2114 DLNKHLMR
+2114 KHLIAA
-2122 WGGLFLDPD
+2122 GNGT
-2131 NAEQNQLKSSIDAAT
+2131 SIDAQGKTIGMTPSGQQAT
-2146 FSNTGFWSS
+2146 MAISAKEFGTSS
-2155 VYATGAQHDVYVIAE
+2155 SS
-2170 GGVRLG
+2170 
-2176 NYFWHVELPA
+2176 
-2186 LRQLQREGL
+2186 
-2195 VGEIRLLDKPVSEY
+2195 EIRLLESAPWYQAGLRDEFLANAKNTTLDDPATAQNVYAYLTSVYSKTADLAKEYGIYINDWDPASEGFSPNAQGLTDPKVKNAWSILPRTKPVRMLELLSAEDSRYVRQQIAEKLKGTYSESLAKNVFEY
-2209 KDLPAD
+2209 FQYGGEVAGHGINNATTGSVQQPEPAILFEFRSVPSALSD
-2215 EIGRRLTDAGVGVK
+2215 FVPKTASTVK
-2229 VRFDALS
+2229 VDVKALDHFDSASRKAIITEVNALVSGSEDFDAWYQEYRASKGQPPVKNPKS
-2236 SARQAELLADNPDD
+2236 SASANHKAEWLMTQHAEQWAKITAPYTDNHGTLTSTKLASNDKE
-2250 YRADTL
+2250 
-2256 VELDVKL
+2256 ELHALGETSNLENNKQQENVA
-2263 SAIDSMLRES
+2263 SIINTMLNDM
-2273 LPFYSL
+2273 LPFYAL

-2287 QEGDEGFEVRSW
+2287 QEGDEGFEVRAW
-2299 PGSDDKSKTILLDN
+2299 PGTEDKSKTIILED
-2313 PEDAAQQKA
+2313 PEDAAQHKA
-2322 IERFILA
+2322 IKRFILA

-2338 DELFLVDNKVLS
+2338 DELFLVDNKVIS
-2350 HHDGRTRILAQKED
+2350 HHEGRTHVLAQKVD
-2364 GAWTYNTNS
+2364 GAWQYNATV
-2373 ELMSVTELLDAAHVS
+2373 ELMSVSELLDAANVT
-2388 GKVRGESYQKV
+2388 GKIRGESYQQV
-2399 IDALA
+2399 IDALTD
-2404 EYHASTAEHAD
+2404 YHASITEHAD
-2415 YELESVEQLVNLR
+2415 YEPESVEKLLNLR
-2428 KKIEGYA
+2428 KKIEGYV

-2441 GRLEAMNSLLNQV
+2441 GRVEAMNSLLNQV
-2454 NSRLEEVSVLAV
+2454 NTRLDEVSLLSVA
-2466 SEQSIKA
+2466 EQTIQA
-2473 HDSFSRLYDQL
+2473 QDSFSRLYDQL
-2484 DNAHLKQSKHLY
+2484 EAANLKESKHLY
-2496 LDGNGDFVTKGKGN
+2496 LDQNGDFVTKGKGN
-2510 LAKID
+2510 LANID
-2515 QLGGSDAVLEKVK
+2515 LLGSREAVLEKVK
-2528 ASVNHEYGQAIADTI
+2528 LTVSNEYGQTVADTI
-2543 FAGLSANELAKDGK
+2543 FAGLSAKDLAKDGK
-2557 GIDITGLNRI
+2557 GIDIAGLNKV
-2567 HQALEQHMSPVSATM
+2567 HQAIEQHLSPVSATL

-2605 QIDAQ
+2605 QLEGQ
-2610 AAADFNKQNYVSWW
+2610 AAADFNQQNYVSWW
-2624 PLGSKSSNIRNIF
+2624 PLGSKSSNISNIL
-2637 NVATEY
+2637 NVATKD

-2666 DMASEENDGFGL
+2666 DVASEENDGFGL
-2678 NDGETKLKRFI
+2678 HDGDIKLKRFI
-2689 EKLNAAKGIDAAY
+2689 EKLNAAKGIDASF
-2702 KDASEGYAS
+2702 KEASEGYAS

-2718 MLVSTGIPAHVF
+2718 MLETTGIPAHVF
-2730 QPFVDQW
+2730 QPFVEQW

-2749 RFAQELQKQA
+2749 RFAQELRLQA
-2759 QASGDPALVAKR
+2759 QRSDDPELLEKR
-2771 IDNVVR
+2771 IGNVVR
-2777 LFAERALEEIEAFKA
+2777 QFAERALEEIETFKA
-2792 SQADEGRVFRI
+2792 SQADQGRVFRI

-2817 NRLSHD
+2817 HRLSND

-2854 TWRPK
+2854 TWLPK

-2891 NDDLDALSGSEKHKD
+2891 TDVLDALSGNEKPKEN
-2906 KVAIENDGTPP
+2906 VAIENDGTPP
-2917 RDKVPLSPL
+2917 RDKESLSPL
-2926 TRFLNNELYGER
+2926 TRFLNNELYGDKE
-2938 DARRKIG
+2938 ARRKIG
-2945 DITQT
+2945 EITQT
-2950 LLDHAVEKGESQKV
+2950 LLDHAVEKGESQKI
-2964 TLKGEAG
+2964 TLQGEAG
-2971 RLTGYYHQGTASSDD
+2971 RLTGYYHQGTAPSEG
-2986 ETSTTSGK
+2986 ETSSPSGK

-3008 QASAIRSHYQ
+3008 QASAIRNHYQ

-3065 IILHGYSMGGPI
+3065 IIIHGYSMGGPI

-3115 PAGIVGTIAKAV
+3115 PAGIVGAIAKAV
-3127 NGQFSVEKNLKGLP
+3127 NGQFSVEKNLEGLP
-3141 QETPILLL
+3141 KETSILLL

-3154 LGEEGEKLRV
+3154 LGNEGEKLRT
-3164 KLSNSG
+3164 KLTASG
-3170 FNVTGEQTFY
+3170 YNVTGEQAFY

-3192 TGQIVSDLLNTQHIK
+3192 ADQIVSGLSSSASVDEDLDQQGLDTTSTKDQGVSNKDDHLQVVDSK
-3207 HNEAKL
+3207 EA
-3213 NLEPHGKNYE
+3213 
-3223 SRDLILKPIS
+3223 
-3233 QPETVEL
+3233 
-3240 GMPEVDQ
+3240 
-3247 KVLADIA
+3247 LADGKI
-3254 ERENVIIG
+3254 
-3262 VRPVDE
+3262 
-3268 KSKSLIASKMYSS
+3268 L
-3281 KGLFVKAKSSD
+3281 
-3292 WGPMSGF
+3292 
-3299 IPVDQSFAKA
+3299 
-3309 SARRDLETFNRHA
+3309 H
-3322 EQSIQSGNAVS
+3322 
-3333 ADLYLNQVRVEELV
+3333 NQ
-3347 SKYHSLTPLELDD
+3347 
-3360 QSGMYKT
+3360 
-3367 TATNGDQSVPFFLNR
+3367 
-3382 VTVDGN
+3382 
-3388 ELWQVHYITNGELAP
+3388 
-3403 FKVIGDPV
+3403 
-3411 SKQPMTADYDLLTVM
+3411 
-3426 YSYGDL
+3426 
-3432 GPQDKVKQ
+3432 
-3440 PLTWQQ
+3440 
-3446 WKDSVTYEDLTP
+3446 
-3458 KYKELYSNEDLYNKK
+3458 
-3473 DGASL
+3473 
-3478 GNVSGRL
+3478 
-3485 KELKDRINVDLGR
+3485 
-3498 TNGLEMVHHG
+3498 
-3508 ADDANPYAVMADNFP
+3508 
-3523 ATFFVPKSLF
+3523 
-3533 AEDGLG
+3533 
-3539 EGKGSIQTYFNV
+3539 
-3551 NEQGAVV
+3551 
-3558 IRNPQ
+3558 
-3563 EFSDFQQVTINASFR
+3563 
-3578 ASFNDKWNHGL
+3578 
-3589 DEPLFTTKRKLS
+3589 
-3601 HEFLNKRDQL
+3601 
-3611 LKKLSGGRL
+3611 
-3620 DAQDET
+3620 
-3626 LVALG
+3626 
-3631 NPDDVSGNKAIV
+3631 
-3643 AVDVSQIFTRQELKE
+3643 
-3658 RANVFA
+3658 
-3664 KPIGASYQGI
+3664 
-3674 LDQLDLVHQTVSRD
+3674 
-3688 QIVASFELN
+3688 
-3697 KKVNAYIA
+3697 
-3705 EHPTSGRN
+3705 
-3713 QALTQLKEQIT
+3713 
-3724 SALFIGKMQV
+3724 
-3734 AQVDIDAIA
+3734 
-3743 QTRPELAARIFMVAI
+3743 
-3758 EEANGE
+3758 
-3764 HRGLTDMMVRW
+3764 
-3775 ANEDPYLA
+3775 
-3783 PKQGYKGETPND
+3783 
-3795 LGFDAK
+3795 
-3801 YHVDL
+3801 
-3806 GDHYADFKQWL
+3806 
-3817 ETSQSNG
+3817 
-3824 LLSKAT
+3824 
-3830 LDESTKTVHLGYS
+3830 
-3843 YQELQDLTGVESVQ
+3843 
-3857 MAFYFLKEAAKK
+3857 
-3869 VDPISGDSAE
+3869 
-3879 MILLKKF
+3879 
-3886 ADKSY
+3886 
-3891 LSQLDSDRM
+3891 
-3900 DQIEGIYRSSHETDV
+3900 
-3915 DAWDRRYSG
+3915 
-3924 AGYDELTNKLAGAT
+3924 
-3938 GVDEQLSVLLDD
+3938 
-3950 RKGLLIGEVH
+3950 
-3960 GSDVNGLR
+3960 DVNGW
-3968 FVNEQMD
+3968 
-3975 ALKKQGVTVI
+3975 G
-3985 GLEHLRSDL
+3985 
-3994 AQPLIDRYL
+3994 P
-4003 ATGVMSSELSAMLK
+4003 
-4017 TKHLDATLFENARA
+4017 
-4031 NGMRIVALDANSSAR
+4031 
-4046 PNVQGTEHGLMYRA
+4046 
-4060 GAANNIAVEVL
+4060 
-4071 QSLPDDEKFVA
+4071 
-4082 IYGKAHL
+4082 
-4089 QSHKGIEGFVPGIT
+4089 IT
-4103 HRLDLPALRVSD
+4103 
-4115 SNQFRVEQDDMTLRV
+4115 
-4130 VYDDVANKPKLTF
+4130 
-4143 KDSLSGA
+4143 
-4150 NTAIHNQNVNDWE
+4150 
-4163 RVAVTPTAD
+4163 VTPTTD

-4184 QMENDSVVANAA
+4184 QMENDDVVAKAA

-4238 HGRDDSDSNNTHLS
+4238 HGRDDSESNNTRLS
-4252 GYSAEDLAAK
+4252 GYSADELAVK
-4262 LANFQQSFSQAENIN
+4262 LAKFQQSFNQAENIN
-4277 NTPDHISIVGCSLVS
+4277 NKPDHISIVGCSLVS

-4305 AMDVNGLRVD
+4305 AMDANGLRVD
-4315 VSARSSELA
+4315 VSVRSSELA
-4324 VDATG
+4324 VDEAG
-4329 RKHTKDENG
+4329 RKHTKDANG
-4338 DWIQKAETNK
+4338 DWVQKAENNK
-4348 VSLSWNE
+4348 VSLSWDA
-4355 QGEVIAKEERIR
+4355 QGEVVAKDERIR

-4380 GVSDVGE
+4380 GVSDVDE
-4387 IARGAIGDNN
+4387 PARGAIGDNSN
-4397 DVFDAPEKRKVETET
+4397 VFDAPEKRKPETEVIAN
-4412 SSSAANNKLSYS
+4412 SSSSNQLSYS
-4424 GNIQVNVGDG
+4424 GNIQVNVGEG

-4449 VGSGGFKSLAFG
+4449 VGTGGFKSLAFG

-4470 NGESKHSVDM
+4470 DGESKHSVDI

-4491 FIGNRNVSFNL
+4491 FLGNRNVSFNF
-4502 GQSNDLLVM
+4502 GHSNDLILM

-4532 GVLQSIATSGED
+4532 GVLQGIAMSGEGE
-4544 QDWLAAQEQQW
+4544 DWLAAQEQQW

-4576 DYTCLVELDSHNE
+4576 DYTTLVELDSQNE
-4589 RSSRGLK
+4589 RDSRGLK
-4596 HDTEAALNK
+4596 HDVEATLNK
-4605 QYNQWLSGNSDSSA
+4605 QYNQWLSGNGNSGTSQ
-4619 GKLSRAD
+4619 LSRAD

-4672 SLFGLMTQQFSATGQ
+4672 SLFGLMTQQFTATGQ

-4693 YTPEDLPRQLKN
+4693 YTPQDLPRQLKN

-4710 MAGIGAETTLADIF
+4710 LAGVGAETTLADIF
-4724 GVDYTTSGQI
+4724 GVDYTASGQI
-4734 VSRNGEAVD
+4734 VSRNGQAVD
-4743 GVAILT
+4743 GVVILK

-4776 KSGIDMGADGI
+4776 KAGIDMGADGI
-4787 QSFAETHGLKDKA
+4787 KSFAETHGLKEKA
-4800 PEEEEN
+4800 PEEEKDN
-4806 KSAVSVNGT
+4806 SSVSVNGAN
-4815 SVNSAQGATASDG
+4815 VNSAQGATMTDG
-4828 NTETAETQDRAFG
+4828 NTETAETQDRALG

-4862 MKSLVENLKENLTAD
+4862 MKSLVENLKQNLTAD

-4900 INLSLGNYNFNWG
+4900 INISLGNYNFNWG

-4946 FTGGEGS
+4946 FTGGEGH

-5001 DTGLGRDYVVTSGNF
+5001 DTGSGRDYVVTSGNF
-5016 NRVDTGDGQDYSVTI
+5016 NRVDTGDDQDYSVTI

-5052 NRINASAGNDVVK
+5052 NRINADAGNDVVK

-5071 VLNGGEGEDHLIA
+5071 VLNGGDGDDHLIA
-5084 AAISK
+5084 TAISK

-5094 GEEGR
+5094 GGEGR

-5131 EDISSEDNIVF
+5131 EDIRSEDNIVF

-5157 DLKLSILRDPVSE
+5157 DLKLSILRDPSNDS
-5170 TDQAKF
+5170 DQSKF

-5182 TFNDYFDGKRAQMI
+5182 TFSDYFNGNRAQVVIGMSD
-5196 IAMGEKDANGEREY
+5196 KDLSGEREY
-5210 TTLSES
+5210 TMLSDS
-5216 SIDALVQAM
+5216 AIDALVQAM
-5225 SGFDP
+5225 SGFEP
-5230 QAGDNGFIDNLD
+5230 QAGDNGFIDSLE
-5242 SKSRVAIS
+5242 SKSQAAIS
-5250 TAWADVVH
+5250 MAWSDVVH
-5258 KKGITV
+5258 KKGLMV

>member
-14 TGNYSADNGNNDI
+14 TGNYSADDGNNSI

-42 DHVTVGSIGATVHTG
+42 DHVTVGSIGATVYTG

-70 RVEDSTGHLSVKGAA
+70 RVEDTTGHLSVKGAA

-100 AGAAGGVSIDHLGHH
+100 AGAAGGVSIDHLGNH

-121 GAAAYNSV
+121 GAAAYNGIT
-129 KRKGLSGNVTFKG
+129 RKGLSGNVTFKG

-147 ALWHETNHGNLSFA
+147 ALWHETNQGNLSFA
-161 GAGAGNKLDRTWFD
+161 GAGAGNKLDRTWFNR
-175 QYQGSRGDVSF
+175 YQGSRGDVTF

-238 RQAEDVYQQTHGNIR
+238 RQAEDVYAQTRGNIR

-260 NSFYSDVAHGDIHFS
+260 NSLYSDVAHGDINFS

-307 TTAKMHGSWIGSGT
+307 TAAQMHGLSIDNGNKF

-343 TYTKINKVRLSNDPK
+343 TYTKINKVRLYNDPE
-358 TGKLKYYSEAWYKQG
+358 TGKLKYYSEAWFKRG
-373 NHLSGLARSDV
+373 NHLAELARSDV

-406 EHQQSLTVHAMEK
+406 EHQQSLTVHAVEK

-440 VLSDAKMGGHA
+440 ALSDAKMGGHA

-456 TKVDVQAIKSNRKP
+456 TTVDVQAVKSNRKP

-489 LANDAETGVLK
+489 LANDPKTGALK

-507 KEGDHTANLANEDI
+507 KEGNHTANLANEDI

-535 SLSALNYSVNAI
+535 SLSDLHYSVNAV
-547 RSMSETVAD
+547 RSTSETVAD

-576 GDVHFSGAGGGNVIK
+576 GDVRFNGAGGGNVIK

-611 HSSQFGNTE
+611 HSSQFGHTE

-698 VAMLGGYNTHTQI
+698 VVMLGGYNTHTQI
-711 GSGHGLWLAAGGF
+711 GSGNGLWLAAGGF
-724 NVMTQVGNGEVTS
+724 NVMTQVGKGDVAS

-743 NVLTKVGE
+743 NVLTKVG
-751 GELTAGMLGGA
+751 GGDLTAGMLGGA
-762 NVMTHI
+762 NVITHI
-768 SGDEQASNTT
+768 SGDNETSNTT
-778 AVALGG
+778 SVALGG

-792 KGDTLAV
+792 KGNTLAV
-799 MGGGANVLTHVGDGS
+799 MGGGANVLTHVGDGT

-864 TKVGDGTSIAAMI
+864 TKVGDGTSIAVMI

-948 LAAMVGNANIFTHI
+948 LAAMVGNANIFTHV
-962 GNGSTFAAM
+962 GSGSTFAAM
-971 IGQANVMTKVG
+971 IGQANIMTKVG

-1001 DGTSLGL
+1001 DGSSLGI
-1008 FAGEMNVM
+1008 FAGEVNVM

-1098 TTVGLLISDIGNV
+1098 NTVGLLISDIGNV

-1119 TIGIAKGKANIV
+1119 TIGIAKGKANII
-1131 TKVGDGLGINVAW
+1131 TKVGDGLGVNVAW

-1166 NILTKVGDGQEVSV
+1166 NIITKVGDGQEVSV

-1199 AWGKANVITKVGDGR
+1199 AWGKANVITKVGNGR

-1240 KGNVVTKVGDGMQV
+1240 KGNIVTKVGDGMQV
-1254 TAAKGKANITTTVGN
+1254 TAAKGKANITTTVGD

-1284 KVGNGVS
+1284 KVGDGVS

-1323 IGDGLNINASY
+1323 VGDGLNINASY
-1334 ARNNVAIKVGNGD
+1334 AQNNVAIKVGNGD

-1364 ALFDNVKQTLLG
+1364 ALFDNIKQTLLG

-1390 EASTSG
+1390 EASSSG

-1415 QMDAIEEVGSDLG
+1415 QMEAIEEVGSDLG

-1443 NEMDN
+1443 NKMQNALDV
-1448 DLNIDGASDHAPN
+1448 DGSSDQTQAPN

-1467 FEQGDRGWQSTHG
+1467 FEQGDRGWKSTHG
-1480 VEASYSGSV
+1480 VEASYSGNV
-1489 YGVNGEGHGT
+1489 YGVNGEGHGA

-1504 DTHTNTSLYQ
+1504 DTYTNTSLYQ
-1514 DLTDL
+1514 DLTNL

-1603 PQANAVSEHAKQ
+1603 QQANAVSEHATQ

-1650 QSQLESTDQQAIEN
+1650 QSQLESTDQQALGN

-1678 AVTAELTTLAQ
+1678 AVTAELTKLAQ

-1698 THTGKSGEQWRNDFA
+1698 THTGESGDQWRNDFA

-1720 QSQIDDAKQLASD
+1720 QSQLDDAKQLAND
-1733 KMAAAKQTQSDNNS
+1733 KIAAAKQTQSDNNS
-1747 KVKDSIAKSEAGV
+1747 KVKESVAKSEAGV

-1785 ADAVAKSHDAKQA
+1785 ADAVAKSNDAKQA

-1828 NDAQG
+1828 NDAKG
-1833 AKQNE
+1833 TKQNE
-1838 GDRPDRQGVAGSG
+1838 GDRPEREGVAGSG
-1851 LSGNAHRVEGAG
+1851 LSGNAHSVEGAG
-1863 ETGSHVNTDSQ
+1863 ETGSHVNADGP

-1879 RFSDGLTEQEL
+1879 RFSEGLSEQEQ

-1905 NAGIRSK
+1905 NAGIRGK

-1919 SMFMEANADSIVV
+1919 SMFTETNSDSIVV
-1932 DTTASQDV
+1932 PTTASQDV
-1940 VRKEVRISGVNLVGL
+1940 VRQEIRISGVNLEGL

-1999 RVDADVS
+1999 RVDVDVS

-2025 NQVPKDQAQALATL
+2025 NQVPKDQAEALATL

-2061 YGYSFETPHAEKSIV
+2061 YGYSFEAPHAEKSIV

-2088 DVLDNAQTDG
+2088 DILDNAQTDG

-2155 VYATGAQHDVYVIAE
+2155 VYATGAQNDVYVIAE

-2176 NYFWHVELPA
+2176 NYFWNVELPA

-2215 EIGRRLTDAGVGVK
+2215 QIGRRLTDAGVAVK

-2236 SARQAELLADNPDD
+2236 HERQAELLADNPDG
-2250 YRADTL
+2250 YKADTL

-2287 QEGDEGFEVRSW
+2287 QEGEEGFEVRSW
-2299 PGSDDKSKTILLDN
+2299 PGIDGKSKTILLDN
-2313 PEDAAQQKA
+2313 PEDAAQQKS

-2350 HHDGRTRILAQKED
+2350 HHDGRTRIIAQKED
-2364 GAWTYNTNS
+2364 GAWTYNTNV
-2373 ELMSVTELLDAAHVS
+2373 ELMSVTELLDAAHVN
-2388 GKVRGESYQKV
+2388 GKVRGDSYQQV
-2399 IDALA
+2399 IDALT
-2404 EYHASTAEHAD
+2404 EYHASTVEHAD
-2415 YELESVEQLVNLR
+2415 YELESVEKLLNLR
-2428 KKIEGYA
+2428 KQIEGYV

-2441 GRLEAMNSLLNQV
+2441 GRVEAMNSLLNQV

-2484 DNAHLKQSKHLY
+2484 DNANLKESKHLY

-2510 LAKID
+2510 LATID

-2528 ASVNHEYGQAIADTI
+2528 AAVTHEYGQVVADTI
-2543 FAGLSANELAKDGK
+2543 FARLSANDLAKDGK
-2557 GIDITGLNRI
+2557 GIDIAGLNKV
-2567 HQALEQHMSPVSATM
+2567 HQAIEQHMSPVSATM
-2582 YIWKPSDHSAL
+2582 YIWKPSDHSTL

-2605 QIDAQ
+2605 QLEGQ

-2637 NVATEY
+2637 NVATED

-2678 NDGETKLKRFI
+2678 KDGETKLKRFI
-2689 EKLNAAKGIDAAY
+2689 EKLNAAKGIDASY

-2718 MLVSTGIPAHVF
+2718 MLASTGIPAHVF

-2749 RFAQELQKQA
+2749 RFAEELQKQA
-2759 QASGDPALVAKR
+2759 QASGDPALVEKR

-2817 NRLSHD
+2817 KRLSND

-2891 NDDLDALSGSEKHKD
+2891 TDVLDALSGNEKHKEN
-2906 KVAIENDGTPP
+2906 VAIENDGTPP
-2917 RDKVPLSPL
+2917 RDKESLSPL
-2926 TRFLNNELYGER
+2926 TRFLNNELYGEK

-2945 DITQT
+2945 EITQT
-2950 LLDHAVEKGESQKV
+2950 LLDHAVENGESQKV

-2971 RLTGYYHQGTASSDD
+2971 RLTGYYHQGAASSEG
-2986 ETSTTSGK
+2986 ETSATSGK

-3008 QASAIRSHYQ
+3008 QASEIRNHYQ

-3065 IILHGYSMGGPI
+3065 IIIHGYSMGGPI

-3115 PAGIVGTIAKAV
+3115 PAGIVGAIAKAV

-3141 QETPILLL
+3141 KETPILLL

-3154 LGEEGEKLRV
+3154 LGEEGEKLRA
-3164 KLSNSG
+3164 KLAIAG
-3170 FNVTGEQTFY
+3170 YNVTGEQTFY
-3180 GHEASNRLMSQY
+3180 GHEASNRLMGQY
-3192 TGQIVSDLLNTQHIK
+3192 ADQIVSGLFNAEQAAVEAGEVLKGLEKDFKRYGDALKPDTSVPGKSKDIRTTKDFLNGYKNDHAKEIVDGFRSDMSIKQLVDLFVKGNWSAEQKGALAWEIESRALKVTFQNKSEKYNRLFREIASAGVVDAKATEQLAPQLMLLNLSNDGFGGRCDPLSK
-3207 HNEAKL
+3207 LVLVAKQ
-3213 NLEPHGKNYE
+3213 LENDG
-3223 SRDLILKPIS
+3223 
-3233 QPETVEL
+3233 QV
-3240 GMPEVDQ
+3240 
-3247 KVLADIA
+3247 
-3254 ERENVIIG
+3254 G
-3262 VRPVDE
+3262 VARQLLE
-3268 KSKSLIASKMYSS
+3268 KMYSAAAVLSNPTLYSDSEKANAS
-3281 KGLFVKAKSSD
+3281 KLLSSLAAIHAKN
-3292 WGPMSGF
+3292 PMHDTSMKVWQEKLEGKQALTVNGVVEK
-3299 IPVDQSFAKA
+3299 ITDA
-3309 SARRDLETFNRHA
+3309 SANGKPVL
-3322 EQSIQSGNAVS
+3322 
-3333 ADLYLNQVRVEELV
+3333 
-3347 SKYHSLTPLELDD
+3347 LELDAPGHAMAAWAKGSGD
-3360 QSGMYKT
+3360 DRVYGFYDPNAGIVEFSSAEKFGDYLTRFFGKSDLNMAQSYKLGKNDAGEAIFNRVVVMDGNTLASYKPTFGDKT
-3367 TATNGDQSVPFFLNR
+3367 T
-3382 VTVDGN
+3382 
-3388 ELWQVHYITNGELAP
+3388 
-3403 FKVIGDPV
+3403 
-3411 SKQPMTADYDLLTVM
+3411 M
-3426 YSYGDL
+3426 
-3432 GPQDKVKQ
+3432 
-3440 PLTWQQ
+3440 
-3446 WKDSVTYEDLTP
+3446 
-3458 KYKELYSNEDLYNKK
+3458 
-3473 DGASL
+3473 
-3478 GNVSGRL
+3478 
-3485 KELKDRINVDLGR
+3485 
-3498 TNGLEMVHHG
+3498 
-3508 ADDANPYAVMADNFP
+3508 
-3523 ATFFVPKSLF
+3523 
-3533 AEDGLG
+3533 
-3539 EGKGSIQTYFNV
+3539 
-3551 NEQGAVV
+3551 
-3558 IRNPQ
+3558 
-3563 EFSDFQQVTINASFR
+3563 
-3578 ASFNDKWNHGL
+3578 
-3589 DEPLFTTKRKLS
+3589 
-3601 HEFLNKRDQL
+3601 
-3611 LKKLSGGRL
+3611 
-3620 DAQDET
+3620 
-3626 LVALG
+3626 
-3631 NPDDVSGNKAIV
+3631 
-3643 AVDVSQIFTRQELKE
+3643 
-3658 RANVFA
+3658 
-3664 KPIGASYQGI
+3664 QGI
-3674 LDQLDLVHQTVSRD
+3674 LDLPV
-3688 QIVASFELN
+3688 
-3697 KKVNAYIA
+3697 
-3705 EHPTSGRN
+3705 
-3713 QALTQLKEQIT
+3713 
-3724 SALFIGKMQV
+3724 
-3734 AQVDIDAIA
+3734 
-3743 QTRPELAARIFMVAI
+3743 
-3758 EEANGE
+3758 
-3764 HRGLTDMMVRW
+3764 
-3775 ANEDPYLA
+3775 
-3783 PKQGYKGETPND
+3783 
-3795 LGFDAK
+3795 FDATPMK
-3801 YHVDL
+3801 KPGTSDVD
-3806 GDHYADFKQWL
+3806 GNA
-3817 ETSQSNG
+3817 
-3824 LLSKAT
+3824 KAVDDT
-3830 LDESTKTVHLGYS
+3830 
-3843 YQELQDLTGVESVQ
+3843 
-3857 MAFYFLKEAAKK
+3857 KEA
-3869 VDPISGDSAE
+3869 
-3879 MILLKKF
+3879 
-3886 ADKSY
+3886 
-3891 LSQLDSDRM
+3891 
-3900 DQIEGIYRSSHETDV
+3900 
-3915 DAWDRRYSG
+3915 
-3924 AGYDELTNKLAGAT
+3924 LAG
-3938 GVDEQLSVLLDD
+3938 
-3950 RKGLLIGEVH
+3950 
-3960 GSDVNGLR
+3960 
-3968 FVNEQMD
+3968 
-3975 ALKKQGVTVI
+3975 
-3985 GLEHLRSDL
+3985 
-3994 AQPLIDRYL
+3994 
-4003 ATGVMSSELSAMLK
+4003 
-4017 TKHLDATLFENARA
+4017 
-4031 NGMRIVALDANSSAR
+4031 
-4046 PNVQGTEHGLMYRA
+4046 
-4060 GAANNIAVEVL
+4060 
-4071 QSLPDDEKFVA
+4071 
-4082 IYGKAHL
+4082 GKIL
-4089 QSHKGIEGFVPGIT
+4089 
-4103 HRLDLPALRVSD
+4103 
-4115 SNQFRVEQDDMTLRV
+4115 
-4130 VYDDVANKPKLTF
+4130 
-4143 KDSLSGA
+4143 
-4150 NTAIHNQNVNDWE
+4150 HNQNVNDWE
-4163 RVAVTPTAD
+4163 RVVVTPTAD
-4172 GGETRFDGQIIV
+4172 GGESRFDGQIIV
-4184 QMENDSVVANAA
+4184 QMENDDVVAKAA

-4211 LDSDGNYR
+4211 IDSDGNYR
-4219 VVYGDPS
+4219 VVYGNPS

-4238 HGRDDSDSNNTHLS
+4238 HGRDDSESNNTRLS
-4252 GYSAEDLAAK
+4252 GYSADELAVK
-4262 LANFQQSFSQAENIN
+4262 LAKFQQSFNQAENIN
-4277 NTPDHISIVGCSLVS
+4277 NKPDHISIVGCSLVS

-4305 AMDVNGLRVD
+4305 AMDANGLRVD
-4315 VSARSSELA
+4315 VSVRSSELA
-4324 VDATG
+4324 VDEAG
-4329 RKHTKDENG
+4329 RKHTKDANG
-4338 DWIQKAETNK
+4338 DWVQKAENNK
-4348 VSLSWNE
+4348 VSLSWDE
-4355 QGEVIAKEERIR
+4355 QGEVVAKDERIR

-4380 GVSDVGE
+4380 GVSDVDE
-4387 IARGAIGDNN
+4387 PARGAIGDNN
-4397 DVFDAPEKRKVETET
+4397 DVFDAPEKRKAETET
-4412 SSSAANNKLSYS
+4412 SSSSANNKLSYS

-4449 VGSGGFKSLAFG
+4449 VGTGGFKSLAFG

-4470 NGESKHSVDM
+4470 NGESKHSFDI

-4502 GQSNDLLVM
+4502 GRSNDLIVM

-4532 GVLQSIATSGED
+4532 GVLQSIATSGEG

-4576 DYTCLVELDSHNE
+4576 DYTSLVELDSQNE

-4596 HDTEAALNK
+4596 HDAEAALNK
-4605 QYNQWLSGNSDSSA
+4605 QYNQWLSGNSDSDTS
-4619 GKLSRAD
+4619 KLSRAD

-4710 MAGIGAETTLADIF
+4710 LAGVGAETTLADIF
-4724 GVDYTTSGQI
+4724 GVDYTASGQI

-4743 GVAILT
+4743 GVAILK

-4776 KSGIDMGADGI
+4776 KSGINMGADGI
-4787 QSFAETHGLKDKA
+4787 KSFAETHGLKEKA
-4800 PEEEEN
+4800 PEEEEDN
-4806 KSAVSVNGT
+4806 SSVSVNGA
-4815 SVNSAQGATASDG
+4815 SVNSAQGATVADG
-4828 NTETAETQDRAFG
+4828 STETAETPDRAFG

-4900 INLSLGNYNFNWG
+4900 INISLGNYNFNWG

-4946 FTGGEGS
+4946 FTGGEGN

-5001 DTGLGRDYVVTSGNF
+5001 DTGSGRDYVVTSGNF
-5016 NRVDTGDGQDYSVTI
+5016 NRVDTGDDQDYSVTI

-5094 GEEGR
+5094 GGEGR

-5131 EDISSEDNIVF
+5131 EDIRSEDNIVF

-5157 DLKLSILRDPVSE
+5157 DLKLSILRDPASDS
-5170 TDQAKF
+5170 DQAKF

-5182 TFNDYFDGKRAQMI
+5182 TFSDYFNGNRAQVI
-5196 IAMGEKDANGEREY
+5196 IAMGEKDATGEREY

-5216 SIDALVQAM
+5216 AIDALVQAM

-5230 QAGDNGFIDNLD
+5230 QAGDNGFMDNLD
-5242 SKSRVAIS
+5242 SKSRVAIT

>member
-14 TGNYSADNGNNDI
+14 TGNYSADDGNNSI

-42 DHVTVGSIGATVHTG
+42 DHVTVGSIGATVYTG

-70 RVEDSTGHLSVKGAA
+70 RVEDTTGHLSVKGAA

-100 AGAAGGVSIDHLGHH
+100 AGAAGGVSIDHLGNH

-121 GAAAYNSV
+121 GAAAYNGIT
-129 KRKGLSGNVTFKG
+129 RKGLSGNVTFKG

-147 ALWHETNHGNLSFA
+147 ALWHETNQGNLSFA
-161 GAGAGNKLDRTWFD
+161 GAGAGNKLDRTWFNR
-175 QYQGSRGDVSF
+175 YQGSRGDVTF

-238 RQAEDVYQQTHGNIR
+238 RQAEDVYAQTRGNIR

-260 NSFYSDVAHGDIHFS
+260 NSLYSDVAHGDIHFS

-307 TTAKMHGSWIGSGT
+307 TAAQMHGLSIDNGNKFY
-321 HAVTAVKSEREPNT
+321 AVTAVKSEREPNT

-343 TYTKINKVRLSNDPK
+343 TYTKINKVRLYNDPE
-358 TGKLKYYSEAWYKQG
+358 TGKLKYYSEAWFKRG
-373 NHLSGLARSDV
+373 NHLAELARSDV

-406 EHQQSLTVHAMEK
+406 EHQQSLTVHAVEK

-440 VLSDAKMGGHA
+440 ALSDAKMGGHA

-456 TKVDVQAIKSNRKP
+456 TTVDVQAVKSNRKP

-489 LANDAETGVLK
+489 LANDPKTGALK

-507 KEGDHTANLANEDI
+507 KEGNHTANLANEDI

-535 SLSALNYSVNAI
+535 SLSDLHYSVNAV
-547 RSMSETVAD
+547 RSTSETVAD

-576 GDVHFSGAGGGNVIK
+576 GDVRFNGAGGGNVIK

-698 VAMLGGYNTHTQI
+698 VVMLGGYNTHTQI
-711 GSGHGLWLAAGGF
+711 GSGNGLWLAAGGF
-724 NVMTQVGNGEVTS
+724 NVMTQVGKGDVAS

-743 NVLTKVGE
+743 NVLTKVGD
-751 GELTAGMLGGA
+751 GDLTAGMLGGA
-762 NVMTHI
+762 NVITHI
-768 SGDEQASNTT
+768 SGDNETSNTT

-792 KGDTLAV
+792 KGNTLAV
-799 MGGGANVLTHVGDGS
+799 MGGGANVLTHVGDGT

-864 TKVGDGTSIAAMI
+864 TKVGDGTSIAVMI

-948 LAAMVGNANIFTHI
+948 LAAMVGNANIFTHV
-962 GNGSTFAAM
+962 GSGSTFAAM
-971 IGQANVMTKVG
+971 IGQANIMTKVG

-1001 DGTSLGL
+1001 DGTSLGI
-1008 FAGEMNVM
+1008 FAGEVNVM

-1119 TIGIAKGKANIV
+1119 TIGIAKGKANII
-1131 TKVGDGLGINVAW
+1131 TKVGDGLGVNVAW

-1166 NILTKVGDGQEVSV
+1166 NIITKVGDGQEVSV

-1199 AWGKANVITKVGDGR
+1199 AWGKANVITKVGNGR

-1240 KGNVVTKVGDGMQV
+1240 KGNIVTKVGDGMQV
-1254 TAAKGKANITTTVGN
+1254 TAAKGKANITTTVGD

-1284 KVGNGVS
+1284 KVGDGVS

-1323 IGDGLNINASY
+1323 VGDGLNINASY
-1334 ARNNVAIKVGNGD
+1334 AQNNVAIKVGNGD

-1364 ALFDNVKQTLLG
+1364 ALFDNIKQTLLG

-1390 EASTSG
+1390 EASSSG

-1415 QMDAIEEVGSDLG
+1415 QMEAIEEVGSDLG

-1443 NEMDN
+1443 NKMQNALDV
-1448 DLNIDGASDHAPN
+1448 DGSADQTQAPN

-1467 FEQGDRGWQSTHG
+1467 FEQGDRGWKSTHG
-1480 VEASYSGSV
+1480 VEASYSGNV
-1489 YGVNGEGHGT
+1489 YGVNGEGHGA

-1504 DTHTNTSLYQ
+1504 DTYTNTSLYQ

-1603 PQANAVSEHAKQ
+1603 QQANAVSEHATQ

-1650 QSQLESTDQQAIEN
+1650 QSQLESTDQQALGN

-1678 AVTAELTTLAQ
+1678 AVTAELTKLAQ

-1698 THTGKSGEQWRNDFA
+1698 THTGESGDQWRNDFA

-1720 QSQIDDAKQLASD
+1720 QSQLDDAKQLAND
-1733 KMAAAKQTQSDNNS
+1733 KIAAAKQTHSDNNS
-1747 KVKDSIAKSEAGV
+1747 KVKESVAKSEAGV

-1785 ADAVAKSHDAKQA
+1785 ADAVAKSNDAKQA

-1828 NDAQG
+1828 NDAKG
-1833 AKQNE
+1833 TKQNE
-1838 GDRPDRQGVAGSG
+1838 GDRPDREGVAGSG
-1851 LSGNAHRVEGAG
+1851 LSGNAHSVEGAG
-1863 ETGSHVNTDSQ
+1863 ETGSHVNTDGP

-1879 RFSDGLTEQEL
+1879 RFSEGLSEQEQ

-1905 NAGIRSK
+1905 NAGIRGK

-1919 SMFMEANADSIVV
+1919 SMFTETNSDSIVV
-1932 DTTASQDV
+1932 PTTASQDV
-1940 VRKEVRISGVNLVGL
+1940 VRKEIRISGVNLEGL
-1955 GEASHDSAESLV
+1955 GETSHDSAESLV

-2025 NQVPKDQAQALATL
+2025 NQVPKDQAEALATL

-2061 YGYSFETPHAEKSIV
+2061 YGYSFEAPHAEKSIV

-2155 VYATGAQHDVYVIAE
+2155 VYATGAQNDVYVIAE

-2176 NYFWHVELPA
+2176 NYFWNVELPA

-2209 KDLPAD
+2209 KGLPAD
-2215 EIGRRLTDAGVGVK
+2215 QIGRRLTDTGVAVK

-2236 SARQAELLADNPDD
+2236 HERQAELLADNPDG
-2250 YRADTL
+2250 YKADTL

-2287 QEGDEGFEVRSW
+2287 QEGEEGFEVRSW
-2299 PGSDDKSKTILLDN
+2299 PGTDGKSKTILLDN
-2313 PEDAAQQKA
+2313 PEDAAQQKS

-2350 HHDGRTRILAQKED
+2350 HHDGRTRIIAQKED
-2364 GAWTYNTNS
+2364 GAWTYNTNV
-2373 ELMSVTELLDAAHVS
+2373 ELMSVTELLDAAHVN
-2388 GKVRGESYQKV
+2388 GKVRGDSYQQV
-2399 IDALA
+2399 IDALT
-2404 EYHASTAEHAD
+2404 EYHASTVEHAD
-2415 YELESVEQLVNLR
+2415 YELESVEKLLNLR
-2428 KKIEGYA
+2428 KQIEGYV

-2441 GRLEAMNSLLNQV
+2441 GRVEAMNSLLNQV

-2484 DNAHLKQSKHLY
+2484 DNANLKESKHLY

-2510 LAKID
+2510 LATID

-2528 ASVNHEYGQAIADTI
+2528 AAVTHEYGQVVADTI
-2543 FAGLSANELAKDGK
+2543 FARLSANDLAKDGK
-2557 GIDITGLNRI
+2557 GIDIAGLNKV
-2567 HQALEQHMSPVSATM
+2567 HQAIEQHMSPVSATM
-2582 YIWKPSDHSAL
+2582 YIWKPSDHSTL

-2605 QIDAQ
+2605 QLEGQ

-2637 NVATEY
+2637 NVATED

-2678 NDGETKLKRFI
+2678 KDGETKLKRFI
-2689 EKLNAAKGIDAAY
+2689 EKLNAAKGIDASY

-2718 MLVSTGIPAHVF
+2718 MLASTGIPAHVF

-2749 RFAQELQKQA
+2749 RFAEELQKQA
-2759 QASGDPALVAKR
+2759 QASGDPALVEKR

-2817 NRLSHD
+2817 KRLSND

-2891 NDDLDALSGSEKHKD
+2891 TDVLDALSGNEKHKEN
-2906 KVAIENDGTPP
+2906 VAIENDGTPP
-2917 RDKVPLSPL
+2917 RDKESLSPL
-2926 TRFLNNELYGER
+2926 TRFLNNELYGEK

-2945 DITQT
+2945 EITQT
-2950 LLDHAVEKGESQKV
+2950 LLDHAVENGESQKV
-2964 TLKGEAG
+2964 TLKGEVG
-2971 RLTGYYHQGTASSDD
+2971 RLTGYYHQGAASSEG
-2986 ETSTTSGK
+2986 ETSATSGK

-3008 QASAIRSHYQ
+3008 QASEIRNHYQ

-3065 IILHGYSMGGPI
+3065 IIIHGYSMGGPI

-3115 PAGIVGTIAKAV
+3115 PAGIVGAIAKAV

-3141 QETPILLL
+3141 KETPILLL

-3154 LGEEGEKLRV
+3154 LGEEGEKLRA
-3164 KLSNSG
+3164 KLAIAG
-3170 FNVTGEQTFY
+3170 YNVTGEQTFY
-3180 GHEASNRLMSQY
+3180 GHEASNRLMGQY
-3192 TGQIVSDLLNTQHIK
+3192 ADQIVSGLFNAEQAAVEAGEVLKGLEKDFKRYGDALKPDTSVPGKSKDIRTTKDFLNGYKNDHAKEIVDGFRSDMSIKQLVDLFVKGSWSAEQKGALAWEIESRALKVTFQNKSEKYNRLFREIASAGVVDAKATEQLAPQLMLLNLSNDGFGGRCDPLSK
-3207 HNEAKL
+3207 LVLVAKQ
-3213 NLEPHGKNYE
+3213 LENDG
-3223 SRDLILKPIS
+3223 
-3233 QPETVEL
+3233 QV
-3240 GMPEVDQ
+3240 
-3247 KVLADIA
+3247 
-3254 ERENVIIG
+3254 G
-3262 VRPVDE
+3262 VARQLLE
-3268 KSKSLIASKMYSS
+3268 KMYSAAAVLSNPTLYSDSEKANAS
-3281 KGLFVKAKSSD
+3281 KLLSSLAAIHAKN
-3292 WGPMSGF
+3292 PMHDTSMKVWQEKLEGKQALTVNGVVEK
-3299 IPVDQSFAKA
+3299 ITDA
-3309 SARRDLETFNRHA
+3309 SANGKPVL
-3322 EQSIQSGNAVS
+3322 
-3333 ADLYLNQVRVEELV
+3333 
-3347 SKYHSLTPLELDD
+3347 LELDAPGHAMAAWAKGSGD
-3360 QSGMYKT
+3360 DRVYGFYDPNAGIVEFSSAEKFGDYLTRFFGKSDLNMAQSYKLGKNDAGEAIFNRVVVMDGNTLASYKPTFGDKT
-3367 TATNGDQSVPFFLNR
+3367 T
-3382 VTVDGN
+3382 
-3388 ELWQVHYITNGELAP
+3388 
-3403 FKVIGDPV
+3403 
-3411 SKQPMTADYDLLTVM
+3411 M
-3426 YSYGDL
+3426 
-3432 GPQDKVKQ
+3432 
-3440 PLTWQQ
+3440 
-3446 WKDSVTYEDLTP
+3446 
-3458 KYKELYSNEDLYNKK
+3458 
-3473 DGASL
+3473 
-3478 GNVSGRL
+3478 
-3485 KELKDRINVDLGR
+3485 
-3498 TNGLEMVHHG
+3498 
-3508 ADDANPYAVMADNFP
+3508 
-3523 ATFFVPKSLF
+3523 
-3533 AEDGLG
+3533 
-3539 EGKGSIQTYFNV
+3539 
-3551 NEQGAVV
+3551 
-3558 IRNPQ
+3558 
-3563 EFSDFQQVTINASFR
+3563 
-3578 ASFNDKWNHGL
+3578 
-3589 DEPLFTTKRKLS
+3589 
-3601 HEFLNKRDQL
+3601 
-3611 LKKLSGGRL
+3611 
-3620 DAQDET
+3620 
-3626 LVALG
+3626 
-3631 NPDDVSGNKAIV
+3631 
-3643 AVDVSQIFTRQELKE
+3643 
-3658 RANVFA
+3658 
-3664 KPIGASYQGI
+3664 QGI
-3674 LDQLDLVHQTVSRD
+3674 LDLPV
-3688 QIVASFELN
+3688 
-3697 KKVNAYIA
+3697 
-3705 EHPTSGRN
+3705 
-3713 QALTQLKEQIT
+3713 
-3724 SALFIGKMQV
+3724 
-3734 AQVDIDAIA
+3734 
-3743 QTRPELAARIFMVAI
+3743 
-3758 EEANGE
+3758 
-3764 HRGLTDMMVRW
+3764 
-3775 ANEDPYLA
+3775 
-3783 PKQGYKGETPND
+3783 
-3795 LGFDAK
+3795 FDATPIK
-3801 YHVDL
+3801 KPGTSDVD
-3806 GDHYADFKQWL
+3806 GNA
-3817 ETSQSNG
+3817 
-3824 LLSKAT
+3824 KAVDDT
-3830 LDESTKTVHLGYS
+3830 
-3843 YQELQDLTGVESVQ
+3843 
-3857 MAFYFLKEAAKK
+3857 KEA
-3869 VDPISGDSAE
+3869 
-3879 MILLKKF
+3879 
-3886 ADKSY
+3886 
-3891 LSQLDSDRM
+3891 
-3900 DQIEGIYRSSHETDV
+3900 
-3915 DAWDRRYSG
+3915 
-3924 AGYDELTNKLAGAT
+3924 LAG
-3938 GVDEQLSVLLDD
+3938 
-3950 RKGLLIGEVH
+3950 
-3960 GSDVNGLR
+3960 
-3968 FVNEQMD
+3968 
-3975 ALKKQGVTVI
+3975 
-3985 GLEHLRSDL
+3985 
-3994 AQPLIDRYL
+3994 
-4003 ATGVMSSELSAMLK
+4003 
-4017 TKHLDATLFENARA
+4017 
-4031 NGMRIVALDANSSAR
+4031 
-4046 PNVQGTEHGLMYRA
+4046 
-4060 GAANNIAVEVL
+4060 
-4071 QSLPDDEKFVA
+4071 
-4082 IYGKAHL
+4082 GKIL
-4089 QSHKGIEGFVPGIT
+4089 
-4103 HRLDLPALRVSD
+4103 
-4115 SNQFRVEQDDMTLRV
+4115 
-4130 VYDDVANKPKLTF
+4130 
-4143 KDSLSGA
+4143 
-4150 NTAIHNQNVNDWE
+4150 HNQNVNDWE
-4163 RVAVTPTAD
+4163 RVVVTPTAD
-4172 GGETRFDGQIIV
+4172 GGESRFDGQIIV
-4184 QMENDSVVANAA
+4184 QMENDDVVAKAA

-4211 LDSDGNYR
+4211 IDSDGNYR

-4238 HGRDDSDSNNTHLS
+4238 HGRDDSESNNTRLS
-4252 GYSAEDLAAK
+4252 GYSADELAVK
-4262 LANFQQSFSQAENIN
+4262 LAKFQQSFNQAENIN
-4277 NTPDHISIVGCSLVS
+4277 NKPDHISIVGCSLVS

-4305 AMDVNGLRVD
+4305 AMDANGLRVD
-4315 VSARSSELA
+4315 VSVRSSELA
-4324 VDATG
+4324 VDEAG
-4329 RKHTKDENG
+4329 RKHTKDANG
-4338 DWIQKAETNK
+4338 DWVQKAENNK
-4348 VSLSWNE
+4348 VSLSWDE
-4355 QGEVIAKEERIR
+4355 QGEVVAKDERIR

-4380 GVSDVGE
+4380 GISDVDE
-4387 IARGAIGDNN
+4387 QARGAIGDNN
-4397 DVFDAPEKRKVETET
+4397 DVFDAPEKRKAETET
-4412 SSSAANNKLSYS
+4412 SSSSANNKLSYS

-4449 VGSGGFKSLAFG
+4449 VGTGGFKSLAFG

-4470 NGESKHSVDM
+4470 NGESKHSFDI

-4502 GQSNDLLVM
+4502 GRSNDLIVM

-4532 GVLQSIATSGED
+4532 GVLQSIATSGEG

-4576 DYTCLVELDSHNE
+4576 DYTSLVELDSQNE

-4596 HDTEAALNK
+4596 HDAEAALNK
-4605 QYNQWLSGNSDSSA
+4605 QYNQWLSGNSDSDTS
-4619 GKLSRAD
+4619 KLSRAD

-4710 MAGIGAETTLADIF
+4710 LAGVGAETTLADIF
-4724 GVDYTTSGQI
+4724 GVDYTASGQI

-4743 GVAILT
+4743 GVAILK

-4776 KSGIDMGADGI
+4776 KSGINMGADGI
-4787 QSFAETHGLKDKA
+4787 KSFAETHGLKEKA
-4800 PEEEEN
+4800 PEEEEDN
-4806 KSAVSVNGT
+4806 ASVSVNGA
-4815 SVNSAQGATASDG
+4815 SVNSAQGATVADG
-4828 NTETAETQDRAFG
+4828 STETAETPDRAFG

-4900 INLSLGNYNFNWG
+4900 INISLGNYNFNWG

-4946 FTGGEGS
+4946 FTGGEGN

-5001 DTGLGRDYVVTSGNF
+5001 DTGSGRDYVVTSGNF
-5016 NRVDTGDGQDYSVTI
+5016 NRVDTGDDQDYSVTI

-5094 GEEGR
+5094 GGEGR

-5131 EDISSEDNIVF
+5131 EDIRSEDNIVF

-5157 DLKLSILRDPVSE
+5157 DLKLSILRDPASDS
-5170 TDQAKF
+5170 DQAKF

-5182 TFNDYFDGKRAQMI
+5182 TFSDYFNGNRAQVI
-5196 IAMGEKDANGEREY
+5196 IAMGEKDATGEREY

-5216 SIDALVQAM
+5216 AIDALVQAM

-5242 SKSRVAIS
+5242 SKSRVAIT

>member
-14 TGNYSADNGNNDI
+14 TGNYSADDGNNNI
-27 VAIGFGGEIHAYGGD
+27 VAIGFGGQIHAYGGD
-42 DHVTVGSIGATVHTG
+42 DHVTVGSIGATVYTG

-70 RVEDSTGHLSVKGAA
+70 KVEDSTGHLTVKGAA

-100 AGAAGGVSIDHLGHH
+100 AGAAGGVSIDHLGNH

-121 GAAAYNSV
+121 GAAAYNGIT
-129 KRKGLSGNVTFKG
+129 RKGLSGNVTFAG

-147 ALWHETNHGNLSFA
+147 ALWHETNQGNLSFT
-161 GAGAGNKLDRTWFD
+161 GAGAGNKLDRTWFNR
-175 QYQGSRGDVSF
+175 YQGSHGDVTF

-238 RQAEDVYQQTHGNIR
+238 HQAEDVYTQTRGNIR

-260 NSFYSDVAHGDIHFS
+260 NSLYSDVAHGDIHFS

-281 TITRKGS
+281 TIIRKGS
-288 GSSFD
+288 GNDF
-293 AQGME
+293 AKEGMTN
-298 YAKAEDIVL
+298 AKADEIVL
-307 TTAKMHGSWIGSGT
+307 TKAVMSGSWIGQD
-321 HAVTAVKSEREPNT
+321 HHVTAVKSASEPNT
-335 YLFAIADG
+335 YLFAFADS
-343 TYTKINKVRLSNDPK
+343 TYTKINKVQLRNDPQ
-358 TGKLKYYSEAWYKQG
+358 TGELKYYSTAWYKEG
-373 NHLSGLARSDV
+373 NHLSNLANQDISDN
-384 SSAGGFEVNPINGGY
+384 GGFTAVNINGAY
-399 TLSNIAV
+399 TLSDLKV
-406 EHQQSLTVHAMEK
+406 EHQQSVTVHAVEK
-419 DLTEYEW
+419 SLTEYEW
-426 VTYANGALIDAKDV
+426 VTYANGAVIDAKEV
-440 VLSDAKMGGHA
+440 SLSDAKMGGHA
-451 ISTDG
+451 IYADG
-456 TKVDVQAIKSNRKP
+456 TKVDVKAVKSNRQP
-470 NTYVYAKVLGPYT
+470 NTYIYAKVLGPYT

-489 LANDAETGVLK
+489 LANDPETGALK

-507 KEGDHTANLANEDI
+507 KEGDHTANIANQDI
-521 SSANGY
+521 SSATGY
-527 HSMGKGGY
+527 NPMGKGGY
-535 SLSALNYSVNAI
+535 SLSDLHYSVNAV
-547 RSMSETVAD
+547 RSTSETVAD
-556 IDEYTD
+556 IEEYTD
-562 QTLFKPATDSGESS
+562 QTLFKPANDSGESS
-576 GDVHFSGAGGGNVIK
+576 GDVRFNGAGGGNVIK
-591 SNVTRGNVYFNGGGI
+591 SNVTRGNVHFNGGGI

-650 VHQSKQG
+650 VHQSQQG

-669 LVRIGDGQYL
+669 LVRLGDGQYL

-687 ISVHKGNGNSR
+687 ISVQKGSGDSR
-698 VAMLGGYNTHTQI
+698 VVMLGGYNTHTQI
-711 GSGHGLWLAAGGF
+711 GSGNGLWLAAGGF
-724 NVMTQVGNGEVTS
+724 NVMTQVGKGDVAA

-743 NVLTKVGE
+743 NVLTKMGE
-751 GELTAGMLGGA
+751 GELTSGMLGGA
-762 NVMTHI
+762 NVITHI
-768 SGDEQASNTT
+768 SNDDQLSNTT

-792 KGDTLAV
+792 KGNTLAV
-799 MGGGANVLTHVGDGS
+799 MGGGANVLTHVGDGT

-864 TKVGDGTSIAAMI
+864 TKVGDGTSIAVMI

-962 GNGSTFAAM
+962 GHGSTFAAM
-971 IGQANVMTKVG
+971 IGQANIMTKVG

-995 IYTHVG
+995 IMTHVG

-1008 FAGEMNVM
+1008 FAGEVNVM

-1030 KANIMTHVGDG
+1030 KANIMTHFGDG

-1098 TTVGLLISDIGNV
+1098 TTVGLLISDVGNV

-1119 TIGIAKGKANIV
+1119 TIGIAKGKANLI
-1131 TKVGDGLGINVAW
+1131 TKVGDGLGVNVAW

-1166 NILTKVGDGQEVSV
+1166 NLITKVGDGQEVSV
-1180 VQGKANIITHV
+1180 VQGEANIITHV

-1199 AWGKANVITKVGDGR
+1199 AWGKANVITKVGHGQ

-1240 KGNVVTKVGDGMQV
+1240 KGNIVTKVGDGMQV
-1254 TAAKGKANITTTVGN
+1254 TAAKGQANITTTVGN
-1269 GLSVTAAYGDANINT
+1269 GLSVTAAYGDANLNT
-1284 KVGNGVS
+1284 KVGDGVS

-1323 IGDGLNINASY
+1323 VGDGLNINASY
-1334 ARNNVAIKVGNGD
+1334 AQNNVAIKVGNGD

-1364 ALFDNVKQTLLG
+1364 ALFDNIKQTVLG

-1390 EASTSG
+1390 EASSSG
-1396 TQKGRGAIA
+1396 THKGRGAIA

-1415 QMDAIEEVGSDLG
+1415 QMDAIKEVSSDLG

-1443 NEMDN
+1443 NKMQHA
-1448 DLNIDGASDHAPN
+1448 LNVDDSSVQAPN

-1467 FEQGDRGWQSTHG
+1467 FELGEHGWQSTHG
-1480 VEASYSGSV
+1480 VEASYAGSV
-1489 YGVNGEGHGT
+1489 YGVEGEGHGA

-1504 DTHTNTSLYQ
+1504 DTYTNTSLYQ
-1514 DLTDL
+1514 DLANL
-1519 TEGEVIAVSF
+1519 AQGEVIAVSF

-1556 GDASAWQQKTLKLT
+1556 GDESTWQQKTLKLI
-1570 AHAGS
+1570 AQAGS

-1592 LDNVVAKSESS
+1592 LDNVVATSESS
-1603 PQANAVSEHAKQ
+1603 QQANAIREHATQ
-1615 NQASQ
+1615 NPAAQ

-1650 QSQLESTDQQAIEN
+1650 QSQLESTDQQALGN
-1664 NGQAQRDAVKEESE
+1664 NGQAQRDAVQEESE
-1678 AVTAELTTLAQ
+1678 AITAELTKLAQ

-1698 THTGKSGEQWRNDFA
+1698 THTGESGDQWRNEFA
-1713 GGLLDGV
+1713 SGLLAGV
-1720 QSQIDDAKQLASD
+1720 QTQLDDAKQLAND
-1733 KMAAAKQTQSDNNS
+1733 KIAEAKQTHADNQN
-1747 KVKDSIAKSEAGV
+1747 KVKDAVAKSEAGV

-1767 AGAEQDIAEA
+1767 AGAEQDIADA
-1777 KADAETRK
+1777 QADAEKRK
-1785 ADAVAKSHDAKQA
+1785 ADALAKGKDAQQA
-1798 ESDAHSAANDAQS
+1798 ESDAHHAVNNAQS

-1816 AMNAEN
+1816 VQLAEN

-1828 NDAQG
+1828 ADAQG

-1838 GDRPDRQGVAGSG
+1838 GDRPDRQGVTGSG
-1851 LSGNAHRVEGAG
+1851 LSGNAHSVEGAG
-1863 ETGSHVNTDSQ
+1863 ETDSHVNTDSQ

-1879 RFSDGLTEQEL
+1879 RFSEGLTEQEQ

-1905 NAGIRSK
+1905 NAGIRAK
-1912 NSGSTIT
+1912 NSGSSMT
-1919 SMFMEANADSIVV
+1919 SMFSETNSKSIVV
-1932 DTTASQDV
+1932 PTKVSPEPDRQEVTRRD
-1940 VRKEVRISGVNLVGL
+1940 VRISGVNL
-1955 GEASHDSAESLV
+1955 ESLSAV
-1967 AARAEKVA
+1967 QGSQQTGQLASKS
-1975 NLYRWLDTDNDV
+1975 
-1987 ATDKYVPVPGFE
+1987 VPGFKSHFASTSIGIE
-1999 RVDADVS
+1999 NELSGLVVVLPKNSAQTFGYVHDSQGNPLFMLTKDMNQGGYSNPVGINDIQGVNNWQTHTIELVTYPSEISDTAAVESRKEAMLWLAKEFTDHINQSNHQSLPHVVS
-2006 DEVKQRMIQSMS
+2006 DDGRF
-2018 GYIEHTD
+2018 
-2025 NQVPKDQAQALATL
+2025 TL
-2039 FVESTLDYDWD
+2039 VISN
-2050 KRVEFLTKLES
+2050 S
-2061 YGYSFETPHAEKSIV
+2061 
-2076 SFWSGKNFKQYR
+2076 
-2088 DVLDNAQTDG
+2088 
-2098 KKVVYDI
+2098 
-2105 DVKGNAFAI
+2105 
-2114 DLNKHLMR
+2114 KHLIAA
-2122 WGGLFLDPD
+2122 GNGT
-2131 NAEQNQLKSSIDAAT
+2131 SIDAQGKTIGMTPSGQQAT
-2146 FSNTGFWSS
+2146 MAISAKEFGTSSSPEVRLLESAPWYQAGLRDEFLANAKNTTLDDPATAQNVYAYLTS
-2155 VYATGAQHDVYVIAE
+2155 VYSKTADLAKEYGIYINDWDPASEGFSPNAQGLTDPKVKNAWSILPRTKPVRMLELLSAEDSRYVRQQIAE
-2170 GGVRLG
+2170 KLKGTYSESLAKNVFEYFQYGGEVAG
-2176 NYFWHVELPA
+2176 HGINNATTGSVQQPEPA
-2186 LRQLQREGL
+2186 ILFEFRSVPSALSDF
-2195 VGEIRLLDKPVSEY
+2195 VPKTAS
-2209 KDLPAD
+2209 
-2215 EIGRRLTDAGVGVK
+2215 TVK
-2229 VRFDALS
+2229 VDVKALDHFDSASRKAIITEVNALVSGSEDFDAWYQEYRASKGQPPVKNPKS
-2236 SARQAELLADNPDD
+2236 SASANHKAEWLMTQHAEQWAKITAPYTDNHETLTSTKLASNDKE
-2250 YRADTL
+2250 
-2256 VELDVKL
+2256 ELHALGETSNLEHNKQQENVA
-2263 SAIDSMLRES
+2263 SIINTMLNDM
-2273 LPFYSL
+2273 LPFYAL

-2287 QEGDEGFEVRSW
+2287 QEGDEGFEVRAW
-2299 PGSDDKSKTILLDN
+2299 PGTEDKSKTIILED
-2313 PEDAAQQKA
+2313 PEDAAQHKA

-2338 DELFLVDNKVLS
+2338 DELFLVDNKVIS
-2350 HHDGRTRILAQKED
+2350 HHEGRTHVLAQKVD
-2364 GAWTYNTNS
+2364 GAWQYNAKV
-2373 ELMSVTELLDAAHVS
+2373 ELMSVTELLDVANVT
-2388 GKVRGESYQKV
+2388 GKIRGESYQQV
-2399 IDALA
+2399 IDALTD
-2404 EYHASTAEHAD
+2404 YHARITEHAD
-2415 YELESVEQLVNLR
+2415 YEPESVEKLLNLR
-2428 KKIEGYA
+2428 KKIEGYV

-2441 GRLEAMNSLLNQV
+2441 GRVEAMNSLLNQV
-2454 NSRLEEVSVLAV
+2454 NTRLDEVSLLSVA
-2466 SEQSIKA
+2466 EQTIQA
-2473 HDSFSRLYDQL
+2473 QDSFSRLYDQL
-2484 DNAHLKQSKHLY
+2484 EAANLKESKHLY
-2496 LDGNGDFVTKGKGN
+2496 LDQNGDFVTKGKGN
-2510 LAKID
+2510 LANID
-2515 QLGGSDAVLEKVK
+2515 LLGSREAVLEKVK
-2528 ASVNHEYGQAIADTI
+2528 LTVSNEYGQTVADTI
-2543 FAGLSANELAKDGK
+2543 FAGLSAKDLAKDGK
-2557 GIDITGLNRI
+2557 GIDIAGLNKV
-2567 HQALEQHMSPVSATM
+2567 HQAIEQHLSPVSATL

-2605 QIDAQ
+2605 QLEGQ
-2610 AAADFNKQNYVSWW
+2610 AAADFNQQNYVSWW
-2624 PLGSKSSNIRNIF
+2624 PLGSKSSNISNIL
-2637 NVATEY
+2637 NVATKD

-2666 DMASEENDGFGL
+2666 DVASEENDGFGL
-2678 NDGETKLKRFI
+2678 HDGDIKLKRFI
-2689 EKLNAAKGIDAAY
+2689 EKLNVAKGIDASF
-2702 KDASEGYAS
+2702 KEASEGYAS

-2718 MLVSTGIPAHVF
+2718 MLETTGIPAHVF
-2730 QPFVDQW
+2730 QPFVEQW

-2749 RFAQELQKQA
+2749 RFAQELRLQA
-2759 QASGDPALVAKR
+2759 QRSDDPELLEKR
-2771 IDNVVR
+2771 IGNVVR
-2777 LFAERALEEIEAFKA
+2777 QFAERALEEIETFKA
-2792 SQADEGRVFRI
+2792 SQADQGRVFRI

-2817 NRLSHD
+2817 HRLSND

-2854 TWRPK
+2854 TWLPK

-2891 NDDLDALSGSEKHKD
+2891 TDVLDALSGNEKPKEN
-2906 KVAIENDGTPP
+2906 VAIENDGTPP
-2917 RDKVPLSPL
+2917 RDKESLSPL
-2926 TRFLNNELYGER
+2926 TRFLNNELYGDKE
-2938 DARRKIG
+2938 ARRKIG
-2945 DITQT
+2945 EITQT
-2950 LLDHAVEKGESQKV
+2950 LLDHAVEKGESQKI
-2964 TLKGEAG
+2964 TLQGEAG
-2971 RLTGYYHQGTASSDD
+2971 RLTGYYHQGTAPSEG
-2986 ETSTTSGK
+2986 ETSSPSGK

-3008 QASAIRSHYQ
+3008 QASAIRNHYQ

-3065 IILHGYSMGGPI
+3065 IIIHGYSMGGPI

-3115 PAGIVGTIAKAV
+3115 PAGIVGAIAKAV
-3127 NGQFSVEKNLKGLP
+3127 NGQFSVEKNLEGLP
-3141 QETPILLL
+3141 KETSILLL

-3154 LGEEGEKLRV
+3154 LGNEGEKLRT
-3164 KLSNSG
+3164 KLTASG
-3170 FNVTGEQTFY
+3170 YNVTGEQTFY

-3192 TGQIVSDLLNTQHIK
+3192 ADQIVSGLSSS
-3207 HNEAKL
+3207 A
-3213 NLEPHGKNYE
+3213 
-3223 SRDLILKPIS
+3223 S
-3233 QPETVEL
+3233 
-3240 GMPEVDQ
+3240 
-3247 KVLADIA
+3247 
-3254 ERENVIIG
+3254 
-3262 VRPVDE
+3262 VDE
-3268 KSKSLIASKMYSS
+3268 DLDQQGLDTTSTKDQGVSNKDDHLQVVDSKEAL
-3281 KGLFVKAKSSD
+3281 
-3292 WGPMSGF
+3292 
-3299 IPVDQSFAKA
+3299 
-3309 SARRDLETFNRHA
+3309 
-3322 EQSIQSGNAVS
+3322 
-3333 ADLYLNQVRVEELV
+3333 
-3347 SKYHSLTPLELDD
+3347 
-3360 QSGMYKT
+3360 
-3367 TATNGDQSVPFFLNR
+3367 
-3382 VTVDGN
+3382 VDG
-3388 ELWQVHYITNGELAP
+3388 
-3403 FKVIGDPV
+3403 K
-3411 SKQPMTADYDLLTVM
+3411 
-3426 YSYGDL
+3426 
-3432 GPQDKVKQ
+3432 
-3440 PLTWQQ
+3440 
-3446 WKDSVTYEDLTP
+3446 
-3458 KYKELYSNEDLYNKK
+3458 
-3473 DGASL
+3473 
-3478 GNVSGRL
+3478 
-3485 KELKDRINVDLGR
+3485 
-3498 TNGLEMVHHG
+3498 
-3508 ADDANPYAVMADNFP
+3508 
-3523 ATFFVPKSLF
+3523 
-3533 AEDGLG
+3533 
-3539 EGKGSIQTYFNV
+3539 
-3551 NEQGAVV
+3551 
-3558 IRNPQ
+3558 
-3563 EFSDFQQVTINASFR
+3563 
-3578 ASFNDKWNHGL
+3578 
-3589 DEPLFTTKRKLS
+3589 
-3601 HEFLNKRDQL
+3601 
-3611 LKKLSGGRL
+3611 
-3620 DAQDET
+3620 
-3626 LVALG
+3626 
-3631 NPDDVSGNKAIV
+3631 
-3643 AVDVSQIFTRQELKE
+3643 
-3658 RANVFA
+3658 
-3664 KPIGASYQGI
+3664 I
-3674 LDQLDLVHQTVSRD
+3674 LH
-3688 QIVASFELN
+3688 
-3697 KKVNAYIA
+3697 
-3705 EHPTSGRN
+3705 N
-3713 QALTQLKEQIT
+3713 Q
-3724 SALFIGKMQV
+3724 
-3734 AQVDIDAIA
+3734 
-3743 QTRPELAARIFMVAI
+3743 
-3758 EEANGE
+3758 
-3764 HRGLTDMMVRW
+3764 
-3775 ANEDPYLA
+3775 
-3783 PKQGYKGETPND
+3783 
-3795 LGFDAK
+3795 
-3801 YHVDL
+3801 
-3806 GDHYADFKQWL
+3806 
-3817 ETSQSNG
+3817 
-3824 LLSKAT
+3824 
-3830 LDESTKTVHLGYS
+3830 
-3843 YQELQDLTGVESVQ
+3843 
-3857 MAFYFLKEAAKK
+3857 
-3869 VDPISGDSAE
+3869 
-3879 MILLKKF
+3879 
-3886 ADKSY
+3886 
-3891 LSQLDSDRM
+3891 
-3900 DQIEGIYRSSHETDV
+3900 
-3915 DAWDRRYSG
+3915 
-3924 AGYDELTNKLAGAT
+3924 
-3938 GVDEQLSVLLDD
+3938 
-3950 RKGLLIGEVH
+3950 
-3960 GSDVNGLR
+3960 DVNGW
-3968 FVNEQMD
+3968 
-3975 ALKKQGVTVI
+3975 G
-3985 GLEHLRSDL
+3985 
-3994 AQPLIDRYL
+3994 P
-4003 ATGVMSSELSAMLK
+4003 
-4017 TKHLDATLFENARA
+4017 
-4031 NGMRIVALDANSSAR
+4031 
-4046 PNVQGTEHGLMYRA
+4046 
-4060 GAANNIAVEVL
+4060 
-4071 QSLPDDEKFVA
+4071 
-4082 IYGKAHL
+4082 
-4089 QSHKGIEGFVPGIT
+4089 IT
-4103 HRLDLPALRVSD
+4103 
-4115 SNQFRVEQDDMTLRV
+4115 
-4130 VYDDVANKPKLTF
+4130 
-4143 KDSLSGA
+4143 
-4150 NTAIHNQNVNDWE
+4150 
-4163 RVAVTPTAD
+4163 VTPTTD

-4184 QMENDSVVANAA
+4184 QMENDDVVAKAA

-4238 HGRDDSDSNNTHLS
+4238 HGRDHSESNNTRLS
-4252 GYSAEDLAAK
+4252 GYSADELAVK
-4262 LANFQQSFSQAENIN
+4262 LAKFQQSFNQAENIN
-4277 NTPDHISIVGCSLVS
+4277 NKPDHISIVGCSLVS

-4305 AMDVNGLRVD
+4305 AMDANGLRVD
-4315 VSARSSELA
+4315 VSVRSSELA
-4324 VDATG
+4324 IDEAG
-4329 RKHTKDENG
+4329 RKHTKDANG
-4338 DWIQKAETNK
+4338 DWVQKAENNK
-4348 VSLSWNE
+4348 VSLSWDA
-4355 QGEVIAKEERIR
+4355 QGEVVAKDERIR

-4380 GVSDVGE
+4380 GVSDVDE
-4387 IARGAIGDNN
+4387 LARGAIGDNN
-4397 DVFDAPEKRKVETET
+4397 DVFDAPEKRKPETEVIAN
-4412 SSSAANNKLSYS
+4412 SSSSNQLSYS
-4424 GNIQVNVGDG
+4424 GNIQVNVGEG

-4442 TSNVGIK
+4442 TSNVSIK
-4449 VGSGGFKSLAFG
+4449 VGTGGFKSLAFG

-4470 NGESKHSVDM
+4470 DGESKHSVDI

-4491 FIGNRNVSFNL
+4491 FLGNRNVSFNF
-4502 GQSNDLLVM
+4502 GHSNDLILM

-4532 GVLQSIATSGED
+4532 GVLQGIATSGEGE
-4544 QDWLAAQEQQW
+4544 DWLAAQEQQW

-4576 DYTCLVELDSHNE
+4576 DYTHLVQLDSQNE
-4589 RSSRGLK
+4589 RDSRGLK
-4596 HDTEAALNK
+4596 HDAEATLNK
-4605 QYNQWLSGNSDSSA
+4605 QYNQWLSGNGNSGTSQ
-4619 GKLSRAD
+4619 LSRAD

-4672 SLFGLMTQQFSATGQ
+4672 SLFGLMTQQFTATGQ

-4693 YTPEDLPRQLKN
+4693 YTPQDLPRQLKN

-4710 MAGIGAETTLADIF
+4710 LAGVGAETTLADIF
-4724 GVDYTTSGQI
+4724 GVDYTASGQI
-4734 VSRNGEAVD
+4734 VSRNGQAVD
-4743 GVAILT
+4743 GVAILK

-4776 KSGIDMGADGI
+4776 KAGIDMGADGI
-4787 QSFAETHGLKDKA
+4787 KSFAETHGLKEKA
-4800 PEEEEN
+4800 PEEEKDN
-4806 KSAVSVNGT
+4806 SSVSVNGAN
-4815 SVNSAQGATASDG
+4815 VNSAQGATMADG
-4828 NTETAETQDRAFG
+4828 NTETAETQDRALG

-4862 MKSLVENLKENLTAD
+4862 MKSLVENLKQNLTAD

-4900 INLSLGNYNFNWG
+4900 INISLGNYNFNWG

-4946 FTGGEGS
+4946 FTGGEGH

-5001 DTGLGRDYVVTSGNF
+5001 DTGSGRDYVVTSGNF
-5016 NRVDTGDGQDYSVTI
+5016 NRVDTGDDQDYSVTI

-5052 NRINASAGNDVVK
+5052 NRINAGAGNDVVK

-5071 VLNGGEGEDHLIA
+5071 VLNGGDGDDHLIA
-5084 AAISK
+5084 TAISK

-5094 GEEGR
+5094 GGEGR

-5131 EDISSEDNIVF
+5131 EDIRSEDNIVF

-5157 DLKLSILRDPVSE
+5157 DLKLSILRDPSNDS
-5170 TDQAKF
+5170 DQSKF

-5182 TFNDYFDGKRAQMI
+5182 TFSDYFNGNRAQVVIGMS
-5196 IAMGEKDANGEREY
+5196 EKDLSGEREY
-5210 TTLSES
+5210 TMLSDS
-5216 SIDALVQAM
+5216 AIDALVQAM
-5225 SGFDP
+5225 SGFEP
-5230 QAGDNGFIDNLD
+5230 QAGDNGFIDSLE
-5242 SKSRVAIS
+5242 SKSQSAIS
-5250 TAWADVVH
+5250 MAWSDVVH
-5258 KKGITV
+5258 KKGLMV

>member
-14 TGNYSADNGNNDI
+14 TGNYSADDGNNNI
-27 VAIGFGGEIHAYGGD
+27 VAIGFGGQIHAYGGD
-42 DHVTVGSIGATVHTG
+42 DHVTVGSIGATVYTG

-70 RVEDSTGHLSVKGAA
+70 KVEDSTGHLTVKGAA

-100 AGAAGGVSIDHLGHH
+100 AGAAGGVSIDHLGNH

-121 GAAAYNSV
+121 GAAAYNGIT
-129 KRKGLSGNVTFKG
+129 RKGLSGNVTFAG

-147 ALWHETNHGNLSFA
+147 ALWHETNQGNLSFT
-161 GAGAGNKLDRTWFD
+161 GAGAGNKLDRTWFNR
-175 QYQGSRGDVSF
+175 YQGSHGDVTF

-238 RQAEDVYQQTHGNIR
+238 HQAEDVYTQTRGNIR

-260 NSFYSDVAHGDIHFS
+260 NSLYSDVAHGDIYFS

-281 TITRKGS
+281 TIIRKGS
-288 GSSFD
+288 GNDF
-293 AQGME
+293 AKEGMTN
-298 YAKAEDIVL
+298 AKADEIVL
-307 TTAKMHGSWIGSGT
+307 TKAVMSGSWIGQD
-321 HAVTAVKSEREPNT
+321 HHVTAVKSASEPNT
-335 YLFAIADG
+335 YLFAFADS
-343 TYTKINKVRLSNDPK
+343 TYTKINKVQLRNDPQ
-358 TGKLKYYSEAWYKQG
+358 TGELKYYSTAWYKEG
-373 NHLSGLARSDV
+373 NHLSNLANQDISDN
-384 SSAGGFEVNPINGGY
+384 GGFTAININGAY
-399 TLSNIAV
+399 TLSDLKV
-406 EHQQSLTVHAMEK
+406 EHQQSVTVHAVEK
-419 DLTEYEW
+419 SLTEYEW
-426 VTYANGALIDAKDV
+426 VTYANGAVIDAKEV
-440 VLSDAKMGGHA
+440 SLSDAKMGGHA
-451 ISTDG
+451 IYADG
-456 TKVDVQAIKSNRKP
+456 TKVDVKAVKSNRQP
-470 NTYVYAKVLGPYT
+470 NTYIYAKVLGPYT

-489 LANDAETGVLK
+489 LANDPETGALK

-507 KEGDHTANLANEDI
+507 KEGDHTANIANQDI
-521 SSANGY
+521 SSATGY
-527 HSMGKGGY
+527 NPMGKGGY
-535 SLSALNYSVNAI
+535 SLSDLHYSVNAV
-547 RSMSETVAD
+547 RSTSETVAD
-556 IDEYTD
+556 IEEYTD
-562 QTLFKPATDSGESS
+562 QTLFKPANDSGESS
-576 GDVHFSGAGGGNVIK
+576 GDVRFNGAGGGNVIK
-591 SNVTRGNVYFNGGGI
+591 SNVTRGNVHFNGGGI

-650 VHQSKQG
+650 VHQSQQG

-669 LVRIGDGQYL
+669 LVRLGDGQYL

-687 ISVHKGNGNSR
+687 ISVQKGSGDSR
-698 VAMLGGYNTHTQI
+698 VVMLGGYNTHTQI
-711 GSGHGLWLAAGGF
+711 GSGNGLWLAAGGF
-724 NVMTQVGNGEVTS
+724 NVMTQVGQGDVAA

-743 NVLTKVGE
+743 NVLTKMGE
-751 GELTAGMLGGA
+751 GQLTSGMLGGA
-762 NVMTHI
+762 NVITHI
-768 SGDEQASNTT
+768 SNDDQLSNTT

-792 KGDTLAV
+792 KGNTLAV
-799 MGGGANVLTHVGDGS
+799 MGGGANVLTHVGDGT

-826 TKVGNGDTTG
+826 TKIGNGDTTG
-836 IMLGVGN
+836 ILLGVGN

-864 TKVGDGTSIAAMI
+864 TKVGDGTSIAVMI

-921 THIGDGMSV
+921 THIGDGVSV

-948 LAAMVGNANIFTHI
+948 LAAMVGNANIFTHV
-962 GNGSTFAAM
+962 GSGSTFAAM
-971 IGQANVMTKVG
+971 IGQANIMTKVG

-995 IYTHVG
+995 IMTHVG

-1008 FAGEMNVM
+1008 FAGEVNVM

-1069 ANVVTHVGD
+1069 ANVVTHVGN

-1098 TTVGLLISDIGNV
+1098 TTVGLLISDVGNV

-1119 TIGIAKGKANIV
+1119 TIGIAKGKANLI
-1131 TKVGDGLGINVAW
+1131 TKVGDGLGVNVAW

-1166 NILTKVGDGQEVSV
+1166 NLITKVGDGQEVSV
-1180 VQGKANIITHV
+1180 VQGEANIITHV

-1199 AWGKANVITKVGDGR
+1199 AWGKANVITRVGHGQ

-1240 KGNVVTKVGDGMQV
+1240 KGNIVTKVGDGMQV
-1254 TAAKGKANITTTVGN
+1254 TAAKGQANITTTVGN
-1269 GLSVTAAYGDANINT
+1269 GLNVTAAYGDANINT
-1284 KVGNGVS
+1284 KVGDGVS

-1323 IGDGLNINASY
+1323 VGDGLNINASY
-1334 ARNNVAIKVGNGD
+1334 AQNNVAIKVGNGD

-1364 ALFDNVKQTLLG
+1364 ALFDNIKQTVLG

-1390 EASTSG
+1390 EASSSG
-1396 TQKGRGAIA
+1396 THKGRGAIA

-1415 QMDAIEEVGSDLG
+1415 QMDAIKEVGSDLG

-1443 NEMDN
+1443 NKMEHA
-1448 DLNIDGASDHAPN
+1448 LNVDDSSVQASN

-1467 FEQGDRGWQSTHG
+1467 FELGEHGWQSTHG
-1480 VEASYSGSV
+1480 VEASYAGSV
-1489 YGVNGEGHGT
+1489 YGVEGEGHGA

-1504 DTHTNTSLYQ
+1504 DTYTNTSLYQ
-1514 DLTDL
+1514 DLANL
-1519 TEGEVIAVSF
+1519 AQGEVIAVSF

-1556 GDASAWQQKTLKLT
+1556 GDESAWQQKTLKLT
-1570 AHAGS
+1570 AQAGS

-1592 LDNVVAKSESS
+1592 LDNVVATSESS
-1603 PQANAVSEHAKQ
+1603 QQANAIREHATQ
-1615 NQASQ
+1615 NPAAQ

-1650 QSQLESTDQQAIEN
+1650 QSQLESTDQQALEN
-1664 NGQAQRDAVKEESE
+1664 NGQAQRDAVQEESE
-1678 AVTAELTTLAQ
+1678 AITAELTKLAQ
-1689 GLDVLDGQA
+1689 GLDVLDSQA
-1698 THTGKSGEQWRNDFA
+1698 THTGESGDQWRNEFA
-1713 GGLLDGV
+1713 SGLLAGV
-1720 QSQIDDAKQLASD
+1720 QTQLDDAKQLAND
-1733 KMAAAKQTQSDNNS
+1733 KIAEAKQTHADNQN
-1747 KVKDSIAKSEAGV
+1747 KVKDAVAKSEAGI

-1767 AGAEQDIAEA
+1767 AGAEQDIADA
-1777 KADAETRK
+1777 QADAEKRK
-1785 ADAVAKSHDAKQA
+1785 ADALAKGKDAQQA
-1798 ESDAHSAANDAQS
+1798 ESDAHHAVNNAQS

-1816 AMNAEN
+1816 VQLAEN

-1828 NDAQG
+1828 ADAQG
-1833 AKQNE
+1833 AKQNG
-1838 GDRPDRQGVAGSG
+1838 GDRPDRQGVTGSG
-1851 LSGNAHRVEGAG
+1851 LSGNAHSVEGAG
-1863 ETGSHVNTDSQ
+1863 ETDSHINTDSQ

-1879 RFSDGLTEQEL
+1879 RFSEGLTEQEQ

-1905 NAGIRSK
+1905 NAGIRAK
-1912 NSGSTIT
+1912 NSVSSMT
-1919 SMFMEANADSIVV
+1919 SMFSETNSKSIVV
-1932 DTTASQDV
+1932 PTKVSPEPDRQEVTRRD
-1940 VRKEVRISGVNLVGL
+1940 VRISGVNL
-1955 GEASHDSAESLV
+1955 ESLSAV
-1967 AARAEKVA
+1967 QGSQPTGQLASKS
-1975 NLYRWLDTDNDV
+1975 
-1987 ATDKYVPVPGFE
+1987 VPGFKSHFASTSIGIE
-1999 RVDADVS
+1999 NELSGLVVVLPKNSAQTFGYVHDSQGNPLFMLTKDMNQGGYSNPVGINDIQGVNNWQTHTIELVTYPSEISDTAAVESRKEAMLWLAKEFTDHINQSNHQSLPHLVS
-2006 DEVKQRMIQSMS
+2006 DDGRF
-2018 GYIEHTD
+2018 
-2025 NQVPKDQAQALATL
+2025 TL
-2039 FVESTLDYDWD
+2039 VISN
-2050 KRVEFLTKLES
+2050 S
-2061 YGYSFETPHAEKSIV
+2061 
-2076 SFWSGKNFKQYR
+2076 
-2088 DVLDNAQTDG
+2088 
-2098 KKVVYDI
+2098 
-2105 DVKGNAFAI
+2105 
-2114 DLNKHLMR
+2114 KHLIAA
-2122 WGGLFLDPD
+2122 GNGT
-2131 NAEQNQLKSSIDAAT
+2131 SIDAQGKTIGMTPSGQQAT
-2146 FSNTGFWSS
+2146 MAISAKEFGTSSSSEVRLLESAPWYQAGLRDEFLANAKNTTLDDPATAQNVYAYLTS
-2155 VYATGAQHDVYVIAE
+2155 VYSKTADLAKEYGIYINDWDPASEGFSPNAQGLTDPKVKNAWSILPRTKPVRMLALLSAEDSRYVRQQIAE
-2170 GGVRLG
+2170 KLKGTYSESLAKNVFEYFQYGGEVAG
-2176 NYFWHVELPA
+2176 HGINNATTGSVQQPEPA
-2186 LRQLQREGL
+2186 VLFEFRSVPSALSDF
-2195 VGEIRLLDKPVSEY
+2195 VPKTAS
-2209 KDLPAD
+2209 
-2215 EIGRRLTDAGVGVK
+2215 TVK
-2229 VRFDALS
+2229 VDVKALDHFDSASRKAIITEVNALVSGSEDFDAWYQEYRASKGQPPVKNPKS
-2236 SARQAELLADNPDD
+2236 SASANHKAEWLMTQHAEQWAKITAPYTDNHGTLTSTKLASNDKE
-2250 YRADTL
+2250 
-2256 VELDVKL
+2256 ELHALGETSNLEHNKQQENVA
-2263 SAIDSMLRES
+2263 SIINTMLNDM
-2273 LPFYSL
+2273 LPFYAL

-2287 QEGDEGFEVRSW
+2287 QEGDEGFEVRAW
-2299 PGSDDKSKTILLDN
+2299 PGTEDKSKTIILED
-2313 PEDAAQQKA
+2313 PEDAAQHKA

-2338 DELFLVDNKVLS
+2338 DELFLVDNKVIS
-2350 HHDGRTRILAQKED
+2350 HHEGRTHVLAQKVD
-2364 GAWTYNTNS
+2364 GAWQYNATV
-2373 ELMSVTELLDAAHVS
+2373 ELMSVSELLDAANVT
-2388 GKVRGESYQKV
+2388 GKIRGESYQQV
-2399 IDALA
+2399 IDALTD
-2404 EYHASTAEHAD
+2404 YHASITEHAD
-2415 YELESVEQLVNLR
+2415 YEPESVEKLLNLR
-2428 KKIEGYA
+2428 KKIEGYV

-2441 GRLEAMNSLLNQV
+2441 GRVEAMNSLLNQV
-2454 NSRLEEVSVLAV
+2454 NTRLDEVSLLSVA
-2466 SEQSIKA
+2466 EQTIQA
-2473 HDSFSRLYDQL
+2473 QDSFSRLYDQL
-2484 DNAHLKQSKHLY
+2484 EAANLKESKHLY
-2496 LDGNGDFVTKGKGN
+2496 LDQNGDFVTKGKGN
-2510 LAKID
+2510 LANID
-2515 QLGGSDAVLEKVK
+2515 LLGSREAVLEKVK
-2528 ASVNHEYGQAIADTI
+2528 LTVSNEYGQTVADTI
-2543 FAGLSANELAKDGK
+2543 FAGLSAKDLAKDGK
-2557 GIDITGLNRI
+2557 GIDIAGLNKV
-2567 HQALEQHMSPVSATM
+2567 HQAIEQHLSPVSATL

-2605 QIDAQ
+2605 QLEGQ
-2610 AAADFNKQNYVSWW
+2610 AAADFNQQNYVSWW
-2624 PLGSKSSNIRNIF
+2624 PLGSKSSNISNIL
-2637 NVATEY
+2637 NVATKD

-2666 DMASEENDGFGL
+2666 DVASEENDGFGL
-2678 NDGETKLKRFI
+2678 HDGDIKLKRFI
-2689 EKLNAAKGIDAAY
+2689 EKLNAAKGIDASF
-2702 KDASEGYAS
+2702 KEASEGYAS

-2718 MLVSTGIPAHVF
+2718 MLETTGIPAHVF
-2730 QPFVDQW
+2730 QPFVEQW

-2749 RFAQELQKQA
+2749 RFAQELRLQA
-2759 QASGDPALVAKR
+2759 QRSDDPELLEKR
-2771 IDNVVR
+2771 IGNVIR
-2777 LFAERALEEIEAFKA
+2777 QFAERALEEIETFKA
-2792 SQADEGRVFRI
+2792 SQADQGRVFRI

-2817 NRLSHD
+2817 HRLSND

-2854 TWRPK
+2854 TWLPK

-2891 NDDLDALSGSEKHKD
+2891 TDVLDALSGNEKPKEN
-2906 KVAIENDGTPP
+2906 VAIENDGTPP
-2917 RDKVPLSPL
+2917 RDKESLSPL
-2926 TRFLNNELYGER
+2926 TRFLNNELYGDKE
-2938 DARRKIG
+2938 ARRKIG
-2945 DITQT
+2945 EITQT
-2950 LLDHAVEKGESQKV
+2950 LLDHAVEKGESQKI
-2964 TLKGEAG
+2964 TLQGEAG
-2971 RLTGYYHQGTASSDD
+2971 RLTGYYHQGTAPREG

-3008 QASAIRSHYQ
+3008 QASAIRNHYQ

-3065 IILHGYSMGGPI
+3065 IIIHGYSMGGPI

-3115 PAGIVGTIAKAV
+3115 PAGIVGAIAKAV
-3127 NGQFSVEKNLKGLP
+3127 NGQFSVEKNLEGLP
-3141 QETPILLL
+3141 KETSILLL

-3154 LGEEGEKLRV
+3154 LGNEGEKLRT
-3164 KLSNSG
+3164 KLTASG
-3170 FNVTGEQTFY
+3170 YNVTGEQTFY

-3192 TGQIVSDLLNTQHIK
+3192 ADQIVSGLSSSASVDEDLDQQGLDTTSTKDQGISNKNDHLQVVDSK
-3207 HNEAKL
+3207 EA
-3213 NLEPHGKNYE
+3213 
-3223 SRDLILKPIS
+3223 
-3233 QPETVEL
+3233 
-3240 GMPEVDQ
+3240 
-3247 KVLADIA
+3247 LADGKILH
-3254 ERENVIIG
+3254 NQDVN
-3262 VRPVDE
+3262 
-3268 KSKSLIASKMYSS
+3268 S
-3281 KGLFVKAKSSD
+3281 
-3292 WGPMSGF
+3292 WGP
-3299 IPVDQSFAKA
+3299 
-3309 SARRDLETFNRHA
+3309 
-3322 EQSIQSGNAVS
+3322 
-3333 ADLYLNQVRVEELV
+3333 
-3347 SKYHSLTPLELDD
+3347 
-3360 QSGMYKT
+3360 
-3367 TATNGDQSVPFFLNR
+3367 
-3382 VTVDGN
+3382 
-3388 ELWQVHYITNGELAP
+3388 IT
-3403 FKVIGDPV
+3403 
-3411 SKQPMTADYDLLTVM
+3411 
-3426 YSYGDL
+3426 
-3432 GPQDKVKQ
+3432 
-3440 PLTWQQ
+3440 
-3446 WKDSVTYEDLTP
+3446 
-3458 KYKELYSNEDLYNKK
+3458 
-3473 DGASL
+3473 
-3478 GNVSGRL
+3478 
-3485 KELKDRINVDLGR
+3485 
-3498 TNGLEMVHHG
+3498 
-3508 ADDANPYAVMADNFP
+3508 
-3523 ATFFVPKSLF
+3523 
-3533 AEDGLG
+3533 
-3539 EGKGSIQTYFNV
+3539 
-3551 NEQGAVV
+3551 
-3558 IRNPQ
+3558 
-3563 EFSDFQQVTINASFR
+3563 
-3578 ASFNDKWNHGL
+3578 
-3589 DEPLFTTKRKLS
+3589 
-3601 HEFLNKRDQL
+3601 
-3611 LKKLSGGRL
+3611 
-3620 DAQDET
+3620 
-3626 LVALG
+3626 
-3631 NPDDVSGNKAIV
+3631 
-3643 AVDVSQIFTRQELKE
+3643 
-3658 RANVFA
+3658 
-3664 KPIGASYQGI
+3664 
-3674 LDQLDLVHQTVSRD
+3674 
-3688 QIVASFELN
+3688 
-3697 KKVNAYIA
+3697 
-3705 EHPTSGRN
+3705 
-3713 QALTQLKEQIT
+3713 
-3724 SALFIGKMQV
+3724 
-3734 AQVDIDAIA
+3734 
-3743 QTRPELAARIFMVAI
+3743 
-3758 EEANGE
+3758 
-3764 HRGLTDMMVRW
+3764 
-3775 ANEDPYLA
+3775 
-3783 PKQGYKGETPND
+3783 
-3795 LGFDAK
+3795 
-3801 YHVDL
+3801 
-3806 GDHYADFKQWL
+3806 
-3817 ETSQSNG
+3817 
-3824 LLSKAT
+3824 
-3830 LDESTKTVHLGYS
+3830 
-3843 YQELQDLTGVESVQ
+3843 
-3857 MAFYFLKEAAKK
+3857 
-3869 VDPISGDSAE
+3869 
-3879 MILLKKF
+3879 
-3886 ADKSY
+3886 
-3891 LSQLDSDRM
+3891 
-3900 DQIEGIYRSSHETDV
+3900 
-3915 DAWDRRYSG
+3915 
-3924 AGYDELTNKLAGAT
+3924 
-3938 GVDEQLSVLLDD
+3938 
-3950 RKGLLIGEVH
+3950 
-3960 GSDVNGLR
+3960 
-3968 FVNEQMD
+3968 
-3975 ALKKQGVTVI
+3975 
-3985 GLEHLRSDL
+3985 
-3994 AQPLIDRYL
+3994 
-4003 ATGVMSSELSAMLK
+4003 
-4017 TKHLDATLFENARA
+4017 
-4031 NGMRIVALDANSSAR
+4031 
-4046 PNVQGTEHGLMYRA
+4046 
-4060 GAANNIAVEVL
+4060 
-4071 QSLPDDEKFVA
+4071 
-4082 IYGKAHL
+4082 
-4089 QSHKGIEGFVPGIT
+4089 
-4103 HRLDLPALRVSD
+4103 
-4115 SNQFRVEQDDMTLRV
+4115 
-4130 VYDDVANKPKLTF
+4130 
-4143 KDSLSGA
+4143 
-4150 NTAIHNQNVNDWE
+4150 
-4163 RVAVTPTAD
+4163 VTPTTD

-4184 QMENDSVVANAA
+4184 QMENDDVVAKAA

-4238 HGRDDSDSNNTHLS
+4238 HGRDHSESNNTRLS
-4252 GYSAEDLAAK
+4252 GYSADELAVK
-4262 LANFQQSFSQAENIN
+4262 LAKFQQSFNQAENIN
-4277 NTPDHISIVGCSLVS
+4277 NKPYHISIVGCSLVS

-4305 AMDVNGLRVD
+4305 AMDANGLRVD
-4315 VSARSSELA
+4315 VSVRSSELA
-4324 VDATG
+4324 VDEAG
-4329 RKHTKDENG
+4329 RKHTKDANG
-4338 DWIQKAETNK
+4338 DWVQKAENNK
-4348 VSLSWNE
+4348 VSLSWDA
-4355 QGEVIAKEERIR
+4355 QGEVVAKDERIR

-4380 GVSDVGE
+4380 GVNNVDE
-4387 IARGAIGDNN
+4387 PARGAIGDNS
-4397 DVFDAPEKRKVETET
+4397 DVFDAPEKRIPETEVIAN
-4412 SSSAANNKLSYS
+4412 SSSSNQLSYS
-4424 GNIQVNVGDG
+4424 GNIQVNVGEG

-4449 VGSGGFKSLAFG
+4449 VGTGGFKSLAFG

-4470 NGESKHSVDM
+4470 DGESKHSVDI

-4491 FIGNRNVSFNL
+4491 FLGNRNVSFNF
-4502 GQSNDLLVM
+4502 GHSNDLILM

-4532 GVLQSIATSGED
+4532 GVLQGIAMSGDGE
-4544 QDWLAAQEQQW
+4544 DWLAAQEQQW

-4576 DYTCLVELDSHNE
+4576 DYTTLVELDSQNE
-4589 RSSRGLK
+4589 RDSRGLK
-4596 HDTEAALNK
+4596 HDAEATLNK
-4605 QYNQWLSGNSDSSA
+4605 QYNQWLSGNGNSGTSQ
-4619 GKLSRAD
+4619 LSRAD

-4710 MAGIGAETTLADIF
+4710 LAGVGAETTLADIF
-4724 GVDYTTSGQI
+4724 GVDYTASGHI

-4743 GVAILT
+4743 GVAILK

-4766 VDPAKLLDSL
+4766 VDPTKLLNSL
-4776 KSGIDMGADGI
+4776 EAGIDMGADGI
-4787 QSFAETHGLKDKA
+4787 KSFAETHGLKEKA
-4800 PEEEEN
+4800 PEEEKDN
-4806 KSAVSVNGT
+4806 SSVSVNGAN
-4815 SVNSAQGATASDG
+4815 VNSAQGATMADG
-4828 NTETAETQDRAFG
+4828 NTETAEIQDRAFG

-4862 MKSLVENLKENLTAD
+4862 MKSLVENLKQNLTAD

-4900 INLSLGNYNFNWG
+4900 INISLGNYNFNWG

-4946 FTGGEGS
+4946 FTGGEGN

-5001 DTGLGRDYVVTSGNF
+5001 DTGSGRDYVVTSGNF
-5016 NRVDTGDGQDYSVTI
+5016 NRVDTGDDQDYSVTI
-5031 GNNNQVELGAG
+5031 GNNNQVELGSG

-5052 NRINASAGNDVVK
+5052 NRINAGAGNDVVK

-5071 VLNGGEGEDHLIA
+5071 VLNGGDGDDHLIA

-5094 GEEGR
+5094 GGEGR

-5131 EDISSEDNIVF
+5131 EDIRSEDNIVF

-5157 DLKLSILRDPVSE
+5157 DLKLSILRDPSNDS
-5170 TDQAKF
+5170 DQSKF

-5182 TFNDYFDGKRAQMI
+5182 TFSDYFNGNRAQVVIGMS
-5196 IAMGEKDANGEREY
+5196 EKDLSGEREY
-5210 TTLSES
+5210 TMLSDS
-5216 SIDALVQAM
+5216 AIDALVQAM
-5225 SGFDP
+5225 SGFEP
-5230 QAGDNGFIDNLD
+5230 QAGDNGFIDSLE
-5242 SKSRVAIS
+5242 SKSQAAIS
-5250 TAWADVVH
+5250 MAWSDVVH
-5258 KKGITV
+5258 KKGLMV

>member
-14 TGNYSADNGNNDI
+14 TGNYSADDGNNSI

-42 DHVTVGSIGATVHTG
+42 DHVTVGSIGATVYTG

-70 RVEDSTGHLSVKGAA
+70 RVEDTTGHLSVKGAA

-100 AGAAGGVSIDHLGHH
+100 AGAAGGVSIDHLGNH

-121 GAAAYNSV
+121 GAAAYNGIT
-129 KRKGLSGNVTFKG
+129 RKGLSGNVTFKG

-147 ALWHETNHGNLSFA
+147 ALWHETNQGNLSFA
-161 GAGAGNKLDRTWFD
+161 GAGAGNKLDRTWFNR
-175 QYQGSRGDVSF
+175 YQGSRGDVTF

-238 RQAEDVYQQTHGNIR
+238 RQAEDVYAQTRGNIR

-260 NSFYSDVAHGDIHFS
+260 NSLYSDVAHGDIHFS

-307 TTAKMHGSWIGSGT
+307 TAAQMHGLSIDNGNKF

-343 TYTKINKVRLSNDPK
+343 TYTKINKVRLYNDPE
-358 TGKLKYYSEAWYKQG
+358 TGKLKYYSEAWFKRG
-373 NHLSGLARSDV
+373 NHLAELARSDV

-406 EHQQSLTVHAMEK
+406 EHQQSLTVHAVEK

-440 VLSDAKMGGHA
+440 ALSDAKMGGHA

-456 TKVDVQAIKSNRKP
+456 TTVDVQAVKSNRKP

-489 LANDAETGVLK
+489 LANDPKTGALK

-507 KEGDHTANLANEDI
+507 KEGNHTANLANEDI

-535 SLSALNYSVNAI
+535 SLSDLHYSVNAV
-547 RSMSETVAD
+547 RSTSETVAD

-576 GDVHFSGAGGGNVIK
+576 GDVRFNGAGGGNVIK

-611 HSSQFGNTE
+611 HSSQFGHTE

-698 VAMLGGYNTHTQI
+698 VVMLGGYNTHTQI
-711 GSGHGLWLAAGGF
+711 GSGNGLWLAAGGF
-724 NVMTQVGNGEVTS
+724 NVMTQVGKGDVAS

-743 NVLTKVGE
+743 NVLTKVGD
-751 GELTAGMLGGA
+751 GDLTAGMLGGA
-762 NVMTHI
+762 NVITHI
-768 SGDEQASNTT
+768 SGDNETSNTT

-792 KGDTLAV
+792 KGNTLAV
-799 MGGGANVLTHVGDGS
+799 MGGGANVLTHVGDGT

-864 TKVGDGTSIAAMI
+864 TKVGDGTSIAVMI

-948 LAAMVGNANIFTHI
+948 LAAMVGNANIFTHV
-962 GNGSTFAAM
+962 GSGSTFAAM
-971 IGQANVMTKVG
+971 IGQANIMTKVG

-1001 DGTSLGL
+1001 DGTSLGI
-1008 FAGEMNVM
+1008 FAGEVNVM

-1119 TIGIAKGKANIV
+1119 TIGIAKGKANII
-1131 TKVGDGLGINVAW
+1131 TKVGDGLGVNVAW

-1166 NILTKVGDGQEVSV
+1166 NIITKVGDGQEVSV

-1199 AWGKANVITKVGDGR
+1199 AWGKANVITKVGNGR

-1240 KGNVVTKVGDGMQV
+1240 KGNIVTKVGDGMQV
-1254 TAAKGKANITTTVGN
+1254 TAAKGKANITTTVGD

-1284 KVGNGVS
+1284 KVGDGVS

-1323 IGDGLNINASY
+1323 VGDGLNINASY
-1334 ARNNVAIKVGNGD
+1334 AQNNVAIKVGNGD

-1364 ALFDNVKQTLLG
+1364 ALFDNIKQTLLG

-1390 EASTSG
+1390 EASSSG

-1415 QMDAIEEVGSDLG
+1415 QMEAIEEVGSDLG

-1443 NEMDN
+1443 NKMQN
-1448 DLNIDGASDHAPN
+1448 ALNVDGSSDQTQAPN

-1467 FEQGDRGWQSTHG
+1467 FEQGDLGWKSTHG
-1480 VEASYSGSV
+1480 VEAYLAASD
-1489 YGVNGEGHGT
+1489 YGLKSEGHGSK
-1499 RVTEL
+1499 VTEL
-1504 DTHTNTSLYQ
+1504 DYYQNTAIYQ
-1514 DLTDL
+1514 DIDNLSH
-1519 TEGEVIAVSF
+1519 GEVIELSF
-1529 DFAKR
+1529 EF
-1534 AGLSNNEGIEVLW
+1534 SNRNHAAITSNEGFEVLW

-1584 HNDGLGYI
+1584 QNDGLGYI

-1603 PQANAVSEHAKQ
+1603 QQANAVSEHATQ

-1650 QSQLESTDQQAIEN
+1650 QSQLESTDQQALEN

-1678 AVTAELTTLAQ
+1678 AVTAELTKLAQ

-1698 THTGKSGEQWRNDFA
+1698 THTGESGDQWRNDFA

-1720 QSQIDDAKQLASD
+1720 QSQLDDAKQLAND
-1733 KMAAAKQTQSDNNS
+1733 KIAAAKQTQSDNNS
-1747 KVKDSIAKSEAGV
+1747 KVKESVAKSEAGV
-1760 AKGEQNR
+1760 AQGEQNR

-1785 ADAVAKSHDAKQA
+1785 ADAVAKSNDAKQA

-1828 NDAQG
+1828 NDAKG
-1833 AKQNE
+1833 TKQNE
-1838 GDRPDRQGVAGSG
+1838 GDRPDREGVAGSG
-1851 LSGNAHRVEGAG
+1851 LSGNAHSVEGAG
-1863 ETGSHVNTDSQ
+1863 ETGSHITTDSQ

-1879 RFSDGLTEQEL
+1879 RFSEGLSEQEQ

-1905 NAGIRSK
+1905 NAGIRGK

-1919 SMFMEANADSIVV
+1919 SMFTETNSDSIVV
-1932 DTTASQDV
+1932 PTTASQDV
-1940 VRKEVRISGVNLVGL
+1940 VRKEIRISGVNLEGL

-1999 RVDADVS
+1999 RVDVDVS

-2025 NQVPKDQAQALATL
+2025 NQVPKDQAEALATL

-2061 YGYSFETPHAEKSIV
+2061 YGYSFEAPHAEKSIV

-2088 DVLDNAQTDG
+2088 DILDNAQTDG

-2155 VYATGAQHDVYVIAE
+2155 VYATGAQNDVYVIAE

-2176 NYFWHVELPA
+2176 NYFWNVELPA

-2215 EIGRRLTDAGVGVK
+2215 EIGRRLTDAGVAVK

-2236 SARQAELLADNPDD
+2236 HERQAELLADNPDG
-2250 YRADTL
+2250 YKADTL

-2287 QEGDEGFEVRSW
+2287 QEGEEGFEVRSW
-2299 PGSDDKSKTILLDN
+2299 PGTDGKSKTILLDN
-2313 PEDAAQQKA
+2313 PEDAAQQKS

-2364 GAWTYNTNS
+2364 GAWTYNTNV
-2373 ELMSVTELLDAAHVS
+2373 ELMSVNELLDAAHVN
-2388 GKVRGESYQKV
+2388 GKVRGESYQQV
-2399 IDALA
+2399 IDALT
-2404 EYHASTAEHAD
+2404 EYHASTVEHAD
-2415 YELESVEQLVNLR
+2415 YELESVEKLLNLR
-2428 KKIEGYA
+2428 KQIEGYV

-2441 GRLEAMNSLLNQV
+2441 GRVEAMNSLLNQV

-2484 DNAHLKQSKHLY
+2484 DNANLKESKHLY

-2510 LAKID
+2510 LANID
-2515 QLGGSDAVLEKVK
+2515 KLGGSDAVLEKVK
-2528 ASVNHEYGQAIADTI
+2528 AAVTHEYGQVVADTI
-2543 FAGLSANELAKDGK
+2543 FAGLSANDLAKDGK
-2557 GIDITGLNRI
+2557 GIDIAGLNKV
-2567 HQALEQHMSPVSATM
+2567 HQAIEQHMSPVSATM

-2605 QIDAQ
+2605 QLEGQ

-2637 NVATEY
+2637 NVATED
-2643 QPDLKLR
+2643 QPNLKLR

-2689 EKLNAAKGIDAAY
+2689 EKLNAAKGIDASY

-2718 MLVSTGIPAHVF
+2718 MLASTGIPAHVF

-2749 RFAQELQKQA
+2749 RFAEELQKQA
-2759 QASGDPALVAKR
+2759 QASGDPALVEKR

-2817 NRLSHD
+2817 NRLSND

-2891 NDDLDALSGSEKHKD
+2891 TDVLDALSGNEKHKEN
-2906 KVAIENDGTPP
+2906 VAIENDGTPP
-2917 RDKVPLSPL
+2917 RDKESLSPL
-2926 TRFLNNELYGER
+2926 TRFLNNELYGEK

-2945 DITQT
+2945 EITQN
-2950 LLDHAVEKGESQKV
+2950 LLDHAVENGESQKV

-2971 RLTGYYHQGTASSDD
+2971 RLTGYYHQGAASSEG
-2986 ETSTTSGK
+2986 ETSATSGK

-3008 QASAIRSHYQ
+3008 QASEIRNHYQ

-3065 IILHGYSMGGPI
+3065 IIIHGYSMGGPI

-3115 PAGIVGTIAKAV
+3115 PAGIVGAIAKAV

-3141 QETPILLL
+3141 KETPILLL

-3154 LGEEGEKLRV
+3154 LGEEGEKLRA
-3164 KLSNSG
+3164 KLAIAG
-3170 FNVTGEQTFY
+3170 YNVTGEQTFY
-3180 GHEASNRLMSQY
+3180 GHEASNRLMGQY
-3192 TGQIVSDLLNTQHIK
+3192 ADQIVSGLFNAEQAAVEAGEVLKGLEKDFKRYGDALKPDTSVPGKSKDIRTTKDFLNGYKNDHAKEIVDGFRSDMSIKQLVDLFVKGNWSAEQKGALAWEIESRALKVTFQNKSEKYNRLFREIASAGVVDAKATEQLAPQLMLLNLSNDGFGGRCDPLSK
-3207 HNEAKL
+3207 LVLVAKQ
-3213 NLEPHGKNYE
+3213 LENDG
-3223 SRDLILKPIS
+3223 
-3233 QPETVEL
+3233 QV
-3240 GMPEVDQ
+3240 
-3247 KVLADIA
+3247 
-3254 ERENVIIG
+3254 G
-3262 VRPVDE
+3262 VARQLLE
-3268 KSKSLIASKMYSS
+3268 KMYSAAAVLSNPTLYSDSEKANAS
-3281 KGLFVKAKSSD
+3281 KLLSSLAAIHAKN
-3292 WGPMSGF
+3292 PMHDTSMKVWQEKLEGKQALTVNGVVEK
-3299 IPVDQSFAKA
+3299 ITDA
-3309 SARRDLETFNRHA
+3309 SANGKPVL
-3322 EQSIQSGNAVS
+3322 
-3333 ADLYLNQVRVEELV
+3333 
-3347 SKYHSLTPLELDD
+3347 LELDAPGHAMAAWAKGSGD
-3360 QSGMYKT
+3360 DRVYGFYDPNAGIVEFSSAEKFGDYLTRFFGKSDLNMAQSYKLGKNDAGEAIFNRVVVMDGNTLASYKPTFGDKT
-3367 TATNGDQSVPFFLNR
+3367 T
-3382 VTVDGN
+3382 
-3388 ELWQVHYITNGELAP
+3388 
-3403 FKVIGDPV
+3403 
-3411 SKQPMTADYDLLTVM
+3411 M
-3426 YSYGDL
+3426 
-3432 GPQDKVKQ
+3432 
-3440 PLTWQQ
+3440 
-3446 WKDSVTYEDLTP
+3446 
-3458 KYKELYSNEDLYNKK
+3458 
-3473 DGASL
+3473 
-3478 GNVSGRL
+3478 
-3485 KELKDRINVDLGR
+3485 
-3498 TNGLEMVHHG
+3498 
-3508 ADDANPYAVMADNFP
+3508 
-3523 ATFFVPKSLF
+3523 
-3533 AEDGLG
+3533 
-3539 EGKGSIQTYFNV
+3539 
-3551 NEQGAVV
+3551 
-3558 IRNPQ
+3558 
-3563 EFSDFQQVTINASFR
+3563 
-3578 ASFNDKWNHGL
+3578 
-3589 DEPLFTTKRKLS
+3589 
-3601 HEFLNKRDQL
+3601 
-3611 LKKLSGGRL
+3611 
-3620 DAQDET
+3620 
-3626 LVALG
+3626 
-3631 NPDDVSGNKAIV
+3631 
-3643 AVDVSQIFTRQELKE
+3643 
-3658 RANVFA
+3658 
-3664 KPIGASYQGI
+3664 QGI
-3674 LDQLDLVHQTVSRD
+3674 LDLPV
-3688 QIVASFELN
+3688 
-3697 KKVNAYIA
+3697 
-3705 EHPTSGRN
+3705 
-3713 QALTQLKEQIT
+3713 
-3724 SALFIGKMQV
+3724 
-3734 AQVDIDAIA
+3734 
-3743 QTRPELAARIFMVAI
+3743 
-3758 EEANGE
+3758 
-3764 HRGLTDMMVRW
+3764 
-3775 ANEDPYLA
+3775 
-3783 PKQGYKGETPND
+3783 
-3795 LGFDAK
+3795 FDATPMK
-3801 YHVDL
+3801 KPGALDVD
-3806 GDHYADFKQWL
+3806 GNA
-3817 ETSQSNG
+3817 
-3824 LLSKAT
+3824 KAVDDT
-3830 LDESTKTVHLGYS
+3830 
-3843 YQELQDLTGVESVQ
+3843 
-3857 MAFYFLKEAAKK
+3857 KEA
-3869 VDPISGDSAE
+3869 
-3879 MILLKKF
+3879 
-3886 ADKSY
+3886 
-3891 LSQLDSDRM
+3891 
-3900 DQIEGIYRSSHETDV
+3900 
-3915 DAWDRRYSG
+3915 
-3924 AGYDELTNKLAGAT
+3924 LAG
-3938 GVDEQLSVLLDD
+3938 
-3950 RKGLLIGEVH
+3950 
-3960 GSDVNGLR
+3960 
-3968 FVNEQMD
+3968 
-3975 ALKKQGVTVI
+3975 
-3985 GLEHLRSDL
+3985 
-3994 AQPLIDRYL
+3994 
-4003 ATGVMSSELSAMLK
+4003 
-4017 TKHLDATLFENARA
+4017 
-4031 NGMRIVALDANSSAR
+4031 
-4046 PNVQGTEHGLMYRA
+4046 
-4060 GAANNIAVEVL
+4060 
-4071 QSLPDDEKFVA
+4071 
-4082 IYGKAHL
+4082 GKIL
-4089 QSHKGIEGFVPGIT
+4089 
-4103 HRLDLPALRVSD
+4103 
-4115 SNQFRVEQDDMTLRV
+4115 
-4130 VYDDVANKPKLTF
+4130 
-4143 KDSLSGA
+4143 
-4150 NTAIHNQNVNDWE
+4150 HNQNVNDWE
-4163 RVAVTPTAD
+4163 RVVVTPTAD
-4172 GGETRFDGQIIV
+4172 GGESRFDGQIIV
-4184 QMENDSVVANAA
+4184 QMENDDVVAKAA

-4211 LDSDGNYR
+4211 IDSDGNYR

-4238 HGRDDSDSNNTHLS
+4238 HGRDDSESNNTRLS
-4252 GYSAEDLAAK
+4252 GYSADELAVK
-4262 LANFQQSFSQAENIN
+4262 LAKFQQSFNQAENIN
-4277 NTPDHISIVGCSLVS
+4277 NKPDHISIVGCSLVS

-4305 AMDVNGLRVD
+4305 AMDANGLRVD
-4315 VSARSSELA
+4315 VSVRSSELA
-4324 VDATG
+4324 VDEAG
-4329 RKHTKDENG
+4329 RKHTKDANG
-4338 DWIQKAETNK
+4338 DWVQKAENNK
-4348 VSLSWNE
+4348 VSLSWDE
-4355 QGEVIAKEERIR
+4355 QGEVVAKDERIR

-4380 GVSDVGE
+4380 GISDVDE
-4387 IARGAIGDNN
+4387 QARGAIGDNN
-4397 DVFDAPEKRKVETET
+4397 DVFDAPEKRKAETET
-4412 SSSAANNKLSYS
+4412 SSSSANNKLSYS

-4449 VGSGGFKSLAFG
+4449 VGTGGFKSLAFG

-4470 NGESKHSVDM
+4470 NGESKHSFDI

-4502 GQSNDLLVM
+4502 GRSNDLIVM

-4532 GVLQSIATSGED
+4532 GVLQSIATSGEG

-4576 DYTCLVELDSHNE
+4576 DYTSLVELDSQNE

-4596 HDTEAALNK
+4596 HDAEAALNK
-4605 QYNQWLSGNSDSSA
+4605 QYNQWLSGNSDSDTS
-4619 GKLSRAD
+4619 KLSRAD

-4710 MAGIGAETTLADIF
+4710 LAGVGAETTLADIF
-4724 GVDYTTSGQI
+4724 GVDYTASGQI

-4743 GVAILT
+4743 GVAILK

-4776 KSGIDMGADGI
+4776 KSGINMGADGI
-4787 QSFAETHGLKDKA
+4787 KSFAETHGLKEKA
-4800 PEEEEN
+4800 PEEEEDN
-4806 KSAVSVNGT
+4806 SSVSVNGAN
-4815 SVNSAQGATASDG
+4815 VNSAQGATVADG
-4828 NTETAETQDRAFG
+4828 STETAKTPDRAFG

-4900 INLSLGNYNFNWG
+4900 INISLGNYNFNWG

-4946 FTGGEGS
+4946 FTGGEGN

-5001 DTGLGRDYVVTSGNF
+5001 DTGSGRDYVVTSGNF
-5016 NRVDTGDGQDYSVTI
+5016 NRVDTGDDQDYSVTI

-5094 GEEGR
+5094 GGEGR

-5131 EDISSEDNIVF
+5131 EDIRSEDNIVF

-5157 DLKLSILRDPVSE
+5157 DLKLSILRDPASDS
-5170 TDQAKF
+5170 DQAKF

-5182 TFNDYFDGKRAQMI
+5182 TFSDYFNGNRAQVI
-5196 IAMGEKDANGEREY
+5196 IAMGEKDATGEREY

-5216 SIDALVQAM
+5216 AIDALVQAM

-5242 SKSRVAIS
+5242 SKSRVAIT

>member
-14 TGNYSADNGNNDI
+14 TGNYSADDGNNNI
-27 VAIGFGGEIHAYGGD
+27 VAIGFWGQIHAYGGD
-42 DHVTVGSIGATVHTG
+42 DHVTVGSIGATVYTG

-70 RVEDSTGHLSVKGAA
+70 KVEDSTGHLTVKGAA

-100 AGAAGGVSIDHLGHH
+100 AGAAGGVSIDHLGNH

-121 GAAAYNSV
+121 GAAAYNGIT
-129 KRKGLSGNVTFKG
+129 RKGLSGNVTFAG

-147 ALWHETNHGNLSFA
+147 ALWHETNQGNLSFT
-161 GAGAGNKLDRTWFD
+161 GAGAGNKLDRTWFNR
-175 QYQGSRGDVSF
+175 YQGSHGDVTF

-238 RQAEDVYQQTHGNIR
+238 HQAEDVYTQTRGNIR

-260 NSFYSDVAHGDIHFS
+260 NSLYSDVAHGDIHFS

-281 TITRKGS
+281 TIIRKGS
-288 GSSFD
+288 GNDF
-293 AQGME
+293 AKEGMTN
-298 YAKAEDIVL
+298 AKADEIVL
-307 TTAKMHGSWIGSGT
+307 TKAVMSGSWIGQD
-321 HAVTAVKSEREPNT
+321 HHVTAVKSASEPNT
-335 YLFAIADG
+335 YLFAFADS
-343 TYTKINKVRLSNDPK
+343 TYTKINKVQLRNDPQ
-358 TGKLKYYSEAWYKQG
+358 TGELKYYSTAWYKEG
-373 NHLSGLARSDV
+373 NHLSNLANQDISDN
-384 SSAGGFEVNPINGGY
+384 GGFTAVNINGAY
-399 TLSNIAV
+399 TLSDLKV
-406 EHQQSLTVHAMEK
+406 EHQQSVTVHAVEK
-419 DLTEYEW
+419 SLTEYEW
-426 VTYANGALIDAKDV
+426 VTYANGAVIDAKEV
-440 VLSDAKMGGHA
+440 SLSDAKMGGHA
-451 ISTDG
+451 IYADG
-456 TKVDVQAIKSNRKP
+456 TKVDVKAVKSNRQP
-470 NTYVYAKVLGPYT
+470 NTYIYAKVLGPYT

-489 LANDAETGVLK
+489 LANDPETGALK

-507 KEGDHTANLANEDI
+507 KEGDHTANIANQDI
-521 SSANGY
+521 SSATGY
-527 HSMGKGGY
+527 NPMGKGGY
-535 SLSALNYSVNAI
+535 SLSDLHYSVNAV
-547 RSMSETVAD
+547 RSTSETVAD
-556 IDEYTD
+556 IEEYTD
-562 QTLFKPATDSGESS
+562 QTLFKPANDSGESS
-576 GDVHFSGAGGGNVIK
+576 GDVRFNGAGGGNVIK
-591 SNVTRGNVYFNGGGI
+591 SNVTRGNVHFNGGGI

-650 VHQSKQG
+650 VHQSQQG

-669 LVRIGDGQYL
+669 LVRLGDGQYL

-687 ISVHKGNGNSR
+687 ISVQKGSGDSR
-698 VAMLGGYNTHTQI
+698 VVMLGGYNTHTQI
-711 GSGHGLWLAAGGF
+711 GSGNGLWLAAGGF
-724 NVMTQVGNGEVTS
+724 NVMTQVGQGDVAA

-743 NVLTKVGE
+743 NVLTKMGE
-751 GELTAGMLGGA
+751 GELRSGMLGGA
-762 NVMTHI
+762 NVITHI
-768 SGDEQASNTT
+768 SNDDQLSNTT

-792 KGDTLAV
+792 KGNTLAV
-799 MGGGANVLTHVGDGS
+799 MGGGANVLTHVGDGT

-858 AAGNIF
+858 AVGNIF
-864 TKVGDGTSIAAMI
+864 TKVGDGTSIAVMI

-962 GNGSTFAAM
+962 GHGSTFAAM
-971 IGQANVMTKVG
+971 IGQANIMTKVG

-995 IYTHVG
+995 IMTHVG

-1008 FAGEMNVM
+1008 FAGEVNVM

-1056 VGDDFMGVVAAAK
+1056 LGDDFMGVVAAAK

-1098 TTVGLLISDIGNV
+1098 TTVGLLISDVGNV

-1119 TIGIAKGKANIV
+1119 TIGIAKGKANLI
-1131 TKVGDGLGINVAW
+1131 TKVGDGLGVNVAW

-1166 NILTKVGDGQEVSV
+1166 NLITKVGDGQEVSV
-1180 VQGKANIITHV
+1180 VQGQANIITHV

-1199 AWGKANVITKVGDGR
+1199 AWGKANVITRVGHGQ

-1240 KGNVVTKVGDGMQV
+1240 KGNIVTKVGDGMQV
-1254 TAAKGKANITTTVGN
+1254 TAAKGQANITTTVGN
-1269 GLSVTAAYGDANINT
+1269 GLNVTAAYGDANINT
-1284 KVGNGVS
+1284 KVGDGVS

-1323 IGDGLNINASY
+1323 VGDGLNINASY
-1334 ARNNVAIKVGNGD
+1334 AQNNVAIKVGNGD

-1364 ALFDNVKQTLLG
+1364 ALFDNIKQTVLG

-1390 EASTSG
+1390 EASSSG
-1396 TQKGRGAIA
+1396 THKGRGAIA

-1415 QMDAIEEVGSDLG
+1415 QMDAIKEVGSDLG

-1443 NEMDN
+1443 NKMQHA
-1448 DLNIDGASDHAPN
+1448 LNVDDSSVQAPN

-1467 FEQGDRGWQSTHG
+1467 FELGEHGWQSTHG
-1480 VEASYSGSV
+1480 VEASYAGSV
-1489 YGVNGEGHGT
+1489 YGVEGEGHGA

-1504 DTHTNTSLYQ
+1504 DTYTNTSLYQ
-1514 DLTDL
+1514 DLANL
-1519 TEGEVIAVSF
+1519 AQGEVIAVSF

-1556 GDASAWQQKTLKLT
+1556 GDESAWQQKTLKLT
-1570 AHAGS
+1570 AQAGS

-1592 LDNVVAKSESS
+1592 LDNVVATSESS
-1603 PQANAVSEHAKQ
+1603 QQANAIREHATQ
-1615 NQASQ
+1615 NPAAQ

-1650 QSQLESTDQQAIEN
+1650 QSQLESTDQQALGN
-1664 NGQAQRDAVKEESE
+1664 NGQAQRDAVQEESE
-1678 AVTAELTTLAQ
+1678 AITAELTKLAQ

-1698 THTGKSGEQWRNDFA
+1698 THTGESGDQWRNEFA
-1713 GGLLDGV
+1713 SGLLAGV
-1720 QSQIDDAKQLASD
+1720 QTQLDDAKQLAND
-1733 KMAAAKQTQSDNNS
+1733 KIAEAKQTHADNQN
-1747 KVKDSIAKSEAGV
+1747 KVKDAVAKSEAGV

-1767 AGAEQDIAEA
+1767 AGAEQDIADA
-1777 KADAETRK
+1777 QADAEKRK
-1785 ADAVAKSHDAKQA
+1785 ADALAKGKDAQQA
-1798 ESDAHSAANDAQS
+1798 ESDAHHAVNNAQS

-1816 AMNAEN
+1816 VQLAEN
-1822 KANQAQ
+1822 KANQVQA
-1828 NDAQG
+1828 DAQG

-1838 GDRPDRQGVAGSG
+1838 GDRPDRQGVTGSG
-1851 LSGNAHRVEGAG
+1851 LSGNAHSVEGAG
-1863 ETGSHVNTDSQ
+1863 ETDSHVKTDSQ

-1879 RFSDGLTEQEL
+1879 RFSEGLTEQEQ

-1905 NAGIRSK
+1905 NAGIRAK
-1912 NSGSTIT
+1912 NSVSTIT
-1919 SMFMEANADSIVV
+1919 TMFTEANTDSIVV
-1932 DTTASQDV
+1932 PTTTPQDV
-1940 VRKEVRISGVNLVGL
+1940 VRKEIRISGVNLKGL
-1955 GEASHDSAESLV
+1955 GEASHDSAVSLV

-1975 NLYRWLDTDNDV
+1975 NLYRWLDSDHPR
-1987 ATDKYVPVPGFE
+1987 ATEQYIPVPGFE
-1999 RVDADVS
+1999 RVDVNVS
-2006 DEVKQRMIQSMS
+2006 DETKQRLTQFVS

-2039 FVESTLDYDWD
+2039 FVEATLNYDWD

-2061 YGYSFETPHAEKSIV
+2061 YGYSFEAPHGENSLV
-2076 SFWSGKNFKQYR
+2076 SFWSGRNFKEYR
-2088 DVLDNAQTDG
+2088 NVLDNAQPDG

-2105 DVKGNAFAI
+2105 DVQGNAFAI
-2114 DLNKHLMR
+2114 KLNKQLMR
-2122 WGGLFLDPD
+2122 WGDMFLDLE
-2131 NAEQNQLKSSIDAAT
+2131 NADQNHLQSSIEAAAY
-2146 FSNTGFWSS
+2146 SNTGFWSS
-2155 VYATGAQHDVYVIAE
+2155 VYATGAKDDVYVIAE
-2170 GGVRLG
+2170 GGMRLG
-2176 NYFWHVELPA
+2176 NYFWNVELPL

-2209 KDLPAD
+2209 KDVPVN
-2215 EIGRRLTDAGVGVK
+2215 EIGHKLTDAGVGVK

-2236 SARQAELLADNPDD
+2236 AAQQAELLAINPKG
-2250 YRADTL
+2250 YKADSL

-2263 SAIDSMLRES
+2263 SAIDSMLRDA

-2287 QEGDEGFEVRSW
+2287 QEGDEGFKVRAW
-2299 PGSDDKSKTILLDN
+2299 PGSDGKSKTIVLDN
-2313 PEDAAQQKA
+2313 PEDATQQKT

-2329 NFDNFEQMP
+2329 NFQNFEQMP
-2338 DELFLVDNKVLS
+2338 DELFLVDNKVIS
-2350 HHDGRTRILAQKED
+2350 HDKGITHILAQKVD
-2364 GAWTYNTNS
+2364 GAWLYNAKVD
-2373 ELMSVTELLDAAHVS
+2373 LMSVTELLDAANVT
-2388 GKVRGESYQKV
+2388 GKIRGESYQQV
-2399 IDALA
+2399 IDALS
-2404 EYHASTAEHAD
+2404 EYHSSVTEFSD
-2415 YELESVEQLVNLR
+2415 YEQESIEKLLSLR
-2428 KKIEGYA
+2428 KKIEGYV

-2441 GRLEAMNSLLNQV
+2441 GRIAAMNSLLNQV
-2454 NSRLEEVSVLAV
+2454 NTRLEEVSVLAV
-2466 SEQSIKA
+2466 SEPNIKA
-2473 HDSFSRLYDQL
+2473 QDSFSRLYDQL
-2484 DNAHLKQSKHLY
+2484 ETANLKGTKHLY
-2496 LDGNGDFVTKGKGN
+2496 LDQNGEFVTKGKGH
-2510 LAKID
+2510 LANID
-2515 QLGGSDAVLEKVK
+2515 LLGSREAVLEKVK
-2528 ASVNHEYGQAIADTI
+2528 LTVSNEYGQTVADTI
-2543 FAGLSANELAKDGK
+2543 FAGLSAKDLAKDGK
-2557 GIDITGLNRI
+2557 GIDIAGLKKVHLAI
-2567 HQALEQHMSPVSATM
+2567 EQHLSPVSATLFL
-2582 YIWKPSDHSAL
+2582 WKPSDHSAL
-2593 GHAALQIGQGRT
+2593 GHAALQISQGRT
-2605 QIDAQ
+2605 QLEGQ
-2610 AAADFNKQNYVSWW
+2610 AAADFNQQNYVSWW
-2624 PLGSKSSNIRNIF
+2624 PLGSKSSNISNIL
-2637 NVATEY
+2637 NVATKD

-2650 WSDFSQPAH
+2650 WKDFSQPAAH
-2659 QNDTLEH
+2659 GESLAF
-2666 DMASEENDGFGL
+2666 DMQTEENDDFGL
-2678 NDGETKLKRFI
+2678 KSAEDKLKDFI
-2689 EKLNAAKGIDAAY
+2689 KQLASASGVDKKF
-2702 KDASEGYAS
+2702 KDISQAFTMMA
-2711 VLLGNPD
+2711 LMNPD
-2718 MLVSTGIPAHVF
+2718 ILESANIPEHISK
-2730 QPFVDQW
+2730 PFVDQW
-2737 NDTSYDMMDVAN
+2737 NDTSYDMQDVAQRFAKELQEQAKVAAN
-2749 RFAQELQKQA
+2749 SEQMEQQISEVVRRFAQDELDKIQT
-2759 QASGDPALVAKR
+2759 
-2771 IDNVVR
+2771 
-2777 LFAERALEEIEAFKA
+2777 FKET
-2792 SQADEGRVFRI
+2792 QADQGRVFRI

-2817 NRLSHD
+2817 HRLSND

-2854 TWRPK
+2854 TWLPK

-2891 NDDLDALSGSEKHKD
+2891 TDVLDALSG
-2906 KVAIENDGTPP
+2906 N
-2917 RDKVPLSPL
+2917 
-2926 TRFLNNELYGER
+2926 
-2938 DARRKIG
+2938 
-2945 DITQT
+2945 
-2950 LLDHAVEKGESQKV
+2950 
-2964 TLKGEAG
+2964 
-2971 RLTGYYHQGTASSDD
+2971 
-2986 ETSTTSGK
+2986 
-2994 VVLFLHGSGSSAEE
+2994 
-3008 QASAIRSHYQ
+3008 
-3018 KQGID
+3018 
-3023 MLAVNLRGYG
+3023 
-3033 ESDGGPSEKGLYQD
+3033 
-3047 ARTMFNYLVNDK
+3047 
-3059 GIDPSN
+3059 
-3065 IILHGYSMGGPI
+3065 
-3077 AADLARYAAQNGQ
+3077 
-3090 AVSGLLL
+3090 
-3097 DRPMPSM
+3097 
-3104 TKAITAHEVAN
+3104 
-3115 PAGIVGTIAKAV
+3115 
-3127 NGQFSVEKNLKGLP
+3127 
-3141 QETPILLL
+3141 
-3149 TDNEG
+3149 
-3154 LGEEGEKLRV
+3154 
-3164 KLSNSG
+3164 
-3170 FNVTGEQTFY
+3170 
-3180 GHEASNRLMSQY
+3180 
-3192 TGQIVSDLLNTQHIK
+3192 
-3207 HNEAKL
+3207 
-3213 NLEPHGKNYE
+3213 
-3223 SRDLILKPIS
+3223 
-3233 QPETVEL
+3233 
-3240 GMPEVDQ
+3240 
-3247 KVLADIA
+3247 
-3254 ERENVIIG
+3254 
-3262 VRPVDE
+3262 
-3268 KSKSLIASKMYSS
+3268 
-3281 KGLFVKAKSSD
+3281 KAK
-3292 WGPMSGF
+3292 
-3299 IPVDQSFAKA
+3299 
-3309 SARRDLETFNRHA
+3309 
-3322 EQSIQSGNAVS
+3322 
-3333 ADLYLNQVRVEELV
+3333 
-3347 SKYHSLTPLELDD
+3347 
-3360 QSGMYKT
+3360 
-3367 TATNGDQSVPFFLNR
+3367 
-3382 VTVDGN
+3382 
-3388 ELWQVHYITNGELAP
+3388 
-3403 FKVIGDPV
+3403 
-3411 SKQPMTADYDLLTVM
+3411 
-3426 YSYGDL
+3426 
-3432 GPQDKVKQ
+3432 
-3440 PLTWQQ
+3440 
-3446 WKDSVTYEDLTP
+3446 
-3458 KYKELYSNEDLYNKK
+3458 
-3473 DGASL
+3473 
-3478 GNVSGRL
+3478 
-3485 KELKDRINVDLGR
+3485 
-3498 TNGLEMVHHG
+3498 
-3508 ADDANPYAVMADNFP
+3508 
-3523 ATFFVPKSLF
+3523 
-3533 AEDGLG
+3533 
-3539 EGKGSIQTYFNV
+3539 
-3551 NEQGAVV
+3551 
-3558 IRNPQ
+3558 
-3563 EFSDFQQVTINASFR
+3563 
-3578 ASFNDKWNHGL
+3578 
-3589 DEPLFTTKRKLS
+3589 
-3601 HEFLNKRDQL
+3601 
-3611 LKKLSGGRL
+3611 
-3620 DAQDET
+3620 
-3626 LVALG
+3626 
-3631 NPDDVSGNKAIV
+3631 V
-3643 AVDVSQIFTRQELKE
+3643 AVDLAQIFTVQELKE
-3658 RANVFA
+3658 RAKVFA

-3674 LDQLDLVHQTVSRD
+3674 LDQLDLVHQAKGRY
-3688 QIVASFELN
+3688 QIAASFELN
-3697 KKVNAYIA
+3697 KKINDYIA

-3713 QALTQLKEQIT
+3713 QALTQLKEQVT

-3734 AQVDIDAIA
+3734 AQAGIDAIA
-3743 QTRPELAARIFMVAI
+3743 QTRPEIATRIFMVAI
-3758 EEANGE
+3758 EEANGK
-3764 HRGLTDMMVRW
+3764 HVGLTDMMLRW

-3783 PKQGYKGETPND
+3783 PKHGYKGEMPSD

-3806 GDHYADFKQWL
+3806 GEHYADFKQWL

-3843 YQELQDLTGVESVQ
+3843 YQELQDLTGAESVQ

-3869 VDPISGDSAE
+3869 ADPISGDSAE

-3886 ADKSY
+3886 ADQNY

-3900 DQIEGIYRSSHETDV
+3900 GQIEGIYRSSHETDV

-3924 AGYDELTNKLAGAT
+3924 KGYDELTNMLASAT

-3968 FVNEQMD
+3968 FVNEQME

-4017 TKHLDATLFENARA
+4017 TKHLDVTLFENARV

-4071 QSLPDDEKFVA
+4071 QNLPDGEKFVA

-4103 HRLDLPALRVSD
+4103 HRLDLPALKVSD
-4115 SNQFRVEQDDMTLRV
+4115 SNQFTVEQDDVSLRV
-4130 VYDDVANKPKLTF
+4130 VYDDVANKPKITF
-4143 KDSLSGA
+4143 KGSLSGA
-4150 NTAIHNQNVNDWE
+4150 NTALHNQNVNDWE
-4163 RVAVTPTAD
+4163 RVVVTPIAD

-4184 QMENDSVVANAA
+4184 QMENDPVVAKAA
-4196 ANLAGKHPESSVVVQ
+4196 ANLAGKHAESSVVVQ

-4238 HGRDDSDSNNTHLS
+4238 HGRDHSESNNTRLS
-4252 GYSAEDLAAK
+4252 GYSADELAVK
-4262 LANFQQSFSQAENIN
+4262 LAKFQQSFNQAENIN
-4277 NTPDHISIVGCSLVS
+4277 NKPDHISIVGCSLVS

-4305 AMDVNGLRVD
+4305 AIDANGLRVD
-4315 VSARSSELA
+4315 VSVRSSELA
-4324 VDATG
+4324 VDEAG
-4329 RKHTKDENG
+4329 RKHTKDANG
-4338 DWIQKAETNK
+4338 DWVQKAENNK
-4348 VSLSWNE
+4348 VSLSWDA
-4355 QGEVIAKEERIR
+4355 QGEVVAKDEPIR

-4380 GVSDVGE
+4380 GVNNVDE
-4387 IARGAIGDNN
+4387 PARGAIGDNS
-4397 DVFDAPEKRKVETET
+4397 DVFDAPEKRKPETEVIAN
-4412 SSSAANNKLSYS
+4412 SSSSNQLSYS
-4424 GNIQVNVGDG
+4424 GNIQVNVGEG

-4449 VGSGGFKSLAFG
+4449 VGTGGFKSLAFG

-4470 NGESKHSVDM
+4470 DGESKHSVDI

-4491 FIGNRNVSFNL
+4491 FLGNRNVSFNF
-4502 GQSNDLLVM
+4502 GHSNDLILM

-4532 GVLQSIATSGED
+4532 GVLQGIAMSGEGE
-4544 QDWLAAQEQQW
+4544 DWLAAQEQQW

-4576 DYTCLVELDSHNE
+4576 DYTTLVELDSQNE
-4589 RSSRGLK
+4589 RDSRGLK
-4596 HDTEAALNK
+4596 HDAEATLNK
-4605 QYNQWLSGNSDSSA
+4605 QYNQWLSGNGNSGTSQ
-4619 GKLSRAD
+4619 LSRAD

-4672 SLFGLMTQQFSATGQ
+4672 SLFGLMTQQFTATGQ

-4693 YTPEDLPRQLKN
+4693 YTPQDLPRQLKN

-4710 MAGIGAETTLADIF
+4710 LAGVGAETTLADIF
-4724 GVDYTTSGQI
+4724 GVDYTASGQI
-4734 VSRNGEAVD
+4734 VSRNGQAVD
-4743 GVAILT
+4743 GVAILK

-4776 KSGIDMGADGI
+4776 KAGIDMGADGI
-4787 QSFAETHGLKDKA
+4787 KSFAETHGLKEKA
-4800 PEEEEN
+4800 PEEEKDN
-4806 KSAVSVNGT
+4806 SSVSVNGAN
-4815 SVNSAQGATASDG
+4815 VNSAQGATVADG

-4862 MKSLVENLKENLTAD
+4862 MKSLVENLKQNLTAD

-4900 INLSLGNYNFNWG
+4900 INISLGNYNFNWG

-4946 FTGGEGS
+4946 FTGGEGN

-5001 DTGLGRDYVVTSGNF
+5001 DTGSGRDYVVTSGNF
-5016 NRVDTGDGQDYSVTI
+5016 NRVDTGDDQDYSVTI

-5052 NRINASAGNDVVK
+5052 NRINAGAGNDVVK

-5071 VLNGGEGEDHLIA
+5071 VLNGGDGDDHLIA

-5094 GEEGR
+5094 GGEGR

-5131 EDISSEDNIVF
+5131 EDIRSEDNIVF

-5157 DLKLSILRDPVSE
+5157 DLKLSILRDPSNDS
-5170 TDQAKF
+5170 DQSKF

-5182 TFNDYFDGKRAQMI
+5182 TFSDYFNGNRAQVVIGMS
-5196 IAMGEKDANGEREY
+5196 EKDLSGEREY
-5210 TTLSES
+5210 TMLSDS
-5216 SIDALVQAM
+5216 AIDALVQAM
-5225 SGFDP
+5225 SGFEP
-5230 QAGDNGFIDNLD
+5230 QAGDNGFIDSLE
-5242 SKSRVAIS
+5242 SKSQAAIS
-5250 TAWADVVH
+5250 MAWSDVVH
-5258 KKGITV
+5258 KKGLMV

>member
-14 TGNYSADNGNNDI
+14 TGNYSADDGNNNI
-27 VAIGFGGEIHAYGGD
+27 VAIGFGGQIHAYGGD
-42 DHVTVGSIGATVHTG
+42 DHVTVGSIGATVYTG

-70 RVEDSTGHLSVKGAA
+70 KVEDSTGHLIVKGAA

-100 AGAAGGVSIDHLGHH
+100 AGAAGGVSIDHLGNH

-121 GAAAYNSV
+121 GAAAYNGIT
-129 KRKGLSGNVTFKG
+129 RKGLSGNVTFAG

-147 ALWHETNHGNLSFA
+147 ALLHETNQGNLSFT
-161 GAGAGNKLDRTWFD
+161 GAGAGNKLDRTWSNR
-175 QYQGSRGDVSF
+175 YQGSHGDVTF

-215 VRKGKVGDITLQGAG
+215 VRKGKVGDITLQGTG

-238 RQAEDVYQQTHGNIR
+238 HQAEDVYTQTRGNIR
-253 FEGVGGY
+253 FDGVGGY
-260 NSFYSDVAHGDIHFS
+260 NSLYSDVAHGDIHFS

-281 TITRKGS
+281 TIIRKGS
-288 GSSFD
+288 GNDF
-293 AQGME
+293 AKEGMTN
-298 YAKAEDIVL
+298 AKADEIVL
-307 TTAKMHGSWIGSGT
+307 TKAVMSGSWIGQD
-321 HAVTAVKSEREPNT
+321 HHVTAVKSASEPNT
-335 YLFAIADG
+335 YLFAFADS
-343 TYTKINKVRLSNDPK
+343 TYTKINKVQLRNDPQ
-358 TGKLKYYSEAWYKQG
+358 TGELKYYSTAWYKEG
-373 NHLSGLARSDV
+373 NHLSNLANQDISDN
-384 SSAGGFEVNPINGGY
+384 GGFTAVNINGAY
-399 TLSNIAV
+399 TLSDLKV
-406 EHQQSLTVHAMEK
+406 EHQQSVTVHAVEK
-419 DLTEYEW
+419 SLTEYEW
-426 VTYANGALIDAKDV
+426 VTYANGAVIDAKEV
-440 VLSDAKMGGHA
+440 SLSDAKMGGHA
-451 ISTDG
+451 IYADG
-456 TKVDVQAIKSNRKP
+456 TKVDVKAVKSNRQP
-470 NTYVYAKVLGPYT
+470 NTYIYAKVLGPYT

-489 LANDAETGVLK
+489 LANDPETGALK

-507 KEGDHTANLANEDI
+507 KEGDHTANIANQDI
-521 SSANGY
+521 SSATGY
-527 HSMGKGGY
+527 NPMGKGGY
-535 SLSALNYSVNAI
+535 SLSDLHYSVNAV
-547 RSMSETVAD
+547 RSTSETVAD
-556 IDEYTD
+556 IEEYTD
-562 QTLFKPATDSGESS
+562 QTLFKPANDSGESS
-576 GDVHFSGAGGGNVIK
+576 GDVRFNGAGGGNVIK
-591 SNVTRGNVYFNGGGI
+591 SNVTRGNVHFNGGGI

-650 VHQSKQG
+650 VHQSQQG

-669 LVRIGDGQYL
+669 LVRLGDGQYL

-687 ISVHKGNGNSR
+687 ISVQKGSGDSR
-698 VAMLGGYNTHTQI
+698 VVMLGGYNTHTQI
-711 GSGHGLWLAAGGF
+711 GSGNGLWLAAGGF
-724 NVMTQVGNGEVTS
+724 NVMTQVGQGDVAA

-743 NVLTKVGE
+743 NVLTKMGE
-751 GELTAGMLGGA
+751 GELTSGMLGGA
-762 NVMTHI
+762 NVITHI
-768 SGDEQASNTT
+768 SNDDQLSNTT

-792 KGDTLAV
+792 KGNTLAV
-799 MGGGANVLTHVGDGS
+799 MGGGANVLTHVGDGT

-836 IMLGVGN
+836 ILLGVGN

-864 TKVGDGTSIAAMI
+864 TKVGDGTSIAVMI

-948 LAAMVGNANIFTHI
+948 LAAMVGNANIFTHV
-962 GNGSTFAAM
+962 GSGSTFAAM
-971 IGQANVMTKVG
+971 IGQANIMTKVG

-995 IYTHVG
+995 IMTHVG

-1008 FAGEMNVM
+1008 FAGEVNVM

-1098 TTVGLLISDIGNV
+1098 TTVGLLISDVGNV

-1119 TIGIAKGKANIV
+1119 TIGIAKGKANLI
-1131 TKVGDGLGINVAW
+1131 TKVGDGLGVNVAW

-1166 NILTKVGDGQEVSV
+1166 NLITKVGDGQEVSV
-1180 VQGKANIITHV
+1180 VQGEANIITHV

-1199 AWGKANVITKVGDGR
+1199 AWGKANVITKVGHGQ

-1240 KGNVVTKVGDGMQV
+1240 KGNIVTKVGDGMQV
-1254 TAAKGKANITTTVGN
+1254 TAAKGQANITTTVGN
-1269 GLSVTAAYGDANINT
+1269 GLNVTAAYGDANINT
-1284 KVGNGVS
+1284 KVGDGVS

-1323 IGDGLNINASY
+1323 VGDGLNINASY
-1334 ARNNVAIKVGNGD
+1334 AQNNVAIKVGNGD

-1364 ALFDNVKQTLLG
+1364 ALFDNIKQTVLG

-1390 EASTSG
+1390 EASSSG
-1396 TQKGRGAIA
+1396 THKGRGAIA

-1415 QMDAIEEVGSDLG
+1415 QMDAIKEVGSDLG

-1443 NEMDN
+1443 NKMQHA
-1448 DLNIDGASDHAPN
+1448 LNVDDSSVQAPN

-1467 FEQGDRGWQSTHG
+1467 FELGEHGWQSTHG
-1480 VEASYSGSV
+1480 VEASYAGSV
-1489 YGVNGEGHGT
+1489 YGVEGEGHGA

-1504 DTHTNTSLYQ
+1504 DTYTNTSLYQ
-1514 DLTDL
+1514 DLANL
-1519 TEGEVIAVSF
+1519 AQGEVIAVSF

-1556 GDASAWQQKTLKLT
+1556 GDESAWQQKTLKLT
-1570 AHAGS
+1570 AQAGS

-1592 LDNVVAKSESS
+1592 LDNVVATSESS
-1603 PQANAVSEHAKQ
+1603 QQANAIREHATQ
-1615 NQASQ
+1615 NPAAQ

-1650 QSQLESTDQQAIEN
+1650 QNQLEATDQQALGN
-1664 NGQAQRDAVKEESE
+1664 NGQAQRDAVQEESE
-1678 AVTAELTTLAQ
+1678 AITAELTKLAQ
-1689 GLDVLDGQA
+1689 GLDVLDSQA
-1698 THTGKSGEQWRNDFA
+1698 THTGESGDQWRNEFA
-1713 GGLLDGV
+1713 SGLLAGV
-1720 QSQIDDAKQLASD
+1720 QTQFDDAKQLAND
-1733 KMAAAKQTQSDNNS
+1733 KIAEAKQTHADNQN
-1747 KVKDSIAKSEAGV
+1747 KVKDAVAKSEAGV

-1767 AGAEQDIAEA
+1767 AGAEQDIADA
-1777 KADAETRK
+1777 QADAEKRK
-1785 ADAVAKSHDAKQA
+1785 ADALAKGKDAQQA
-1798 ESDAHSAANDAQS
+1798 ESDAHHAVNNAQS

-1816 AMNAEN
+1816 VQLAEN
-1822 KANQAQ
+1822 KANQVQA
-1828 NDAQG
+1828 DAQG

-1838 GDRPDRQGVAGSG
+1838 GDRPDRQGVTGSG
-1851 LSGNAHRVEGAG
+1851 LSGNAHSVEGAG
-1863 ETGSHVNTDSQ
+1863 ETDSHVKTDSQ

-1879 RFSDGLTEQEL
+1879 RFSEGLTEQEQ

-1905 NAGIRSK
+1905 NAGIRAK

-1919 SMFMEANADSIVV
+1919 TMFTEANTDSIVV
-1932 DTTASQDV
+1932 PTTKPQDV
-1940 VRKEVRISGVNLVGL
+1940 VRKEIRISGVNLEGL
-1955 GEASHDSAESLV
+1955 GEASHDSAVSLV

-1975 NLYRWLDTDNDV
+1975 NLYRWLDSDHPR
-1987 ATDKYVPVPGFE
+1987 ATEQYIPVPGFE
-1999 RVDADVS
+1999 RVDVNVS
-2006 DEVKQRMIQSMS
+2006 DETKQRLTQFVS

-2039 FVESTLDYDWD
+2039 FVEATLNYDWD

-2061 YGYSFETPHAEKSIV
+2061 YGYSFEAPHGENSLV
-2076 SFWSGKNFKQYR
+2076 SFWSGRNFKEYR
-2088 DVLDNAQTDG
+2088 NVLDNAQPDG

-2105 DVKGNAFAI
+2105 DVQGNAFAI
-2114 DLNKHLMR
+2114 KLNKQLMR
-2122 WGGLFLDPD
+2122 WGDMFLDLE
-2131 NAEQNQLKSSIDAAT
+2131 NADQNHLQSSIEAAAY
-2146 FSNTGFWSS
+2146 SNTGFWSS
-2155 VYATGAQHDVYVIAE
+2155 VYATGAKDDVYVIAE
-2170 GGVRLG
+2170 GGMRLG
-2176 NYFWHVELPA
+2176 NYFWNVELPL

-2209 KDLPAD
+2209 KDVPVN
-2215 EIGRRLTDAGVGVK
+2215 EIGHKLTDAGVGVK

-2236 SARQAELLADNPDD
+2236 AAQQAELLAINPKG
-2250 YRADTL
+2250 YKADSL

-2263 SAIDSMLRES
+2263 SAIDSMLRDA

-2287 QEGDEGFEVRSW
+2287 QEGDEGFKVRAW
-2299 PGSDDKSKTILLDN
+2299 PGSDGKSKTIVLDN
-2313 PEDAAQQKA
+2313 PEDATQQKT

-2329 NFDNFEQMP
+2329 NFQNFEQMP
-2338 DELFLVDNKVLS
+2338 DELFLVDNKVIS
-2350 HHDGRTRILAQKED
+2350 HDKGITHILAQKVD
-2364 GAWTYNTNS
+2364 GAWLYNAKVD
-2373 ELMSVTELLDAAHVS
+2373 LMSVTELLDAANVT
-2388 GKVRGESYQKV
+2388 GKIRGESYQQV
-2399 IDALA
+2399 IDALS
-2404 EYHASTAEHAD
+2404 EYHSSVTELSD
-2415 YELESVEQLVNLR
+2415 YEQESIEKLLSLR
-2428 KKIEGYA
+2428 KKIEGYV

-2441 GRLEAMNSLLNQV
+2441 GRIAAMNSLLNQV
-2454 NSRLEEVSVLAV
+2454 NTRLEEVSVLAV
-2466 SEQSIKA
+2466 SEPNIKA
-2473 HDSFSRLYDQL
+2473 QDSFSRLYDQL
-2484 DNAHLKQSKHLY
+2484 ETANLKGTKHLY
-2496 LDGNGDFVTKGKGN
+2496 LDQNGEFVTKGKGH
-2510 LAKID
+2510 LANID
-2515 QLGGSDAVLEKVK
+2515 LLGSREAVLEKVK
-2528 ASVNHEYGQAIADTI
+2528 LTVSNEYGQTVADTI
-2543 FAGLSANELAKDGK
+2543 FAGLSAKDLAKDGK
-2557 GIDITGLNRI
+2557 GIDIAGLKKVHLAI
-2567 HQALEQHMSPVSATM
+2567 EQHLSPVSATLFL
-2582 YIWKPSDHSAL
+2582 WKPSDHSAL
-2593 GHAALQIGQGRT
+2593 GHAALQISQGRT
-2605 QIDAQ
+2605 QLEGQ
-2610 AAADFNKQNYVSWW
+2610 AAADFNQQNYVSWW
-2624 PLGSKSSNIRNIF
+2624 PLGSKSSNISNIL
-2637 NVATEY
+2637 NVATKD

-2650 WSDFSQPAH
+2650 WKDFSQPAAH
-2659 QNDTLEH
+2659 GESLAF
-2666 DMASEENDGFGL
+2666 DMQTEENDDFGL
-2678 NDGETKLKRFI
+2678 KSAEDKLKDFI
-2689 EKLNAAKGIDAAY
+2689 KQLASASGVDKKF
-2702 KDASEGYAS
+2702 KDISQAFTMMA
-2711 VLLGNPD
+2711 LMNPD
-2718 MLVSTGIPAHVF
+2718 ILESANIPEHISK
-2730 QPFVDQW
+2730 PFVDQW
-2737 NDTSYDMMDVAN
+2737 NDTSYDMQDVAQRFAKELQEQAKVAAN
-2749 RFAQELQKQA
+2749 SEQMEQQISEVVRRFAQDELDKIQT
-2759 QASGDPALVAKR
+2759 
-2771 IDNVVR
+2771 
-2777 LFAERALEEIEAFKA
+2777 FKET
-2792 SQADEGRVFRI
+2792 QADQGRVFRI

-2817 NRLSHD
+2817 HRLSND

-2854 TWRPK
+2854 TWLPK

-2891 NDDLDALSGSEKHKD
+2891 TDVLDALSG
-2906 KVAIENDGTPP
+2906 N
-2917 RDKVPLSPL
+2917 
-2926 TRFLNNELYGER
+2926 
-2938 DARRKIG
+2938 
-2945 DITQT
+2945 
-2950 LLDHAVEKGESQKV
+2950 
-2964 TLKGEAG
+2964 
-2971 RLTGYYHQGTASSDD
+2971 
-2986 ETSTTSGK
+2986 
-2994 VVLFLHGSGSSAEE
+2994 
-3008 QASAIRSHYQ
+3008 
-3018 KQGID
+3018 
-3023 MLAVNLRGYG
+3023 
-3033 ESDGGPSEKGLYQD
+3033 
-3047 ARTMFNYLVNDK
+3047 
-3059 GIDPSN
+3059 
-3065 IILHGYSMGGPI
+3065 
-3077 AADLARYAAQNGQ
+3077 
-3090 AVSGLLL
+3090 
-3097 DRPMPSM
+3097 
-3104 TKAITAHEVAN
+3104 
-3115 PAGIVGTIAKAV
+3115 
-3127 NGQFSVEKNLKGLP
+3127 
-3141 QETPILLL
+3141 
-3149 TDNEG
+3149 
-3154 LGEEGEKLRV
+3154 
-3164 KLSNSG
+3164 
-3170 FNVTGEQTFY
+3170 
-3180 GHEASNRLMSQY
+3180 
-3192 TGQIVSDLLNTQHIK
+3192 
-3207 HNEAKL
+3207 
-3213 NLEPHGKNYE
+3213 
-3223 SRDLILKPIS
+3223 
-3233 QPETVEL
+3233 
-3240 GMPEVDQ
+3240 
-3247 KVLADIA
+3247 
-3254 ERENVIIG
+3254 
-3262 VRPVDE
+3262 
-3268 KSKSLIASKMYSS
+3268 
-3281 KGLFVKAKSSD
+3281 KAK
-3292 WGPMSGF
+3292 
-3299 IPVDQSFAKA
+3299 
-3309 SARRDLETFNRHA
+3309 
-3322 EQSIQSGNAVS
+3322 
-3333 ADLYLNQVRVEELV
+3333 
-3347 SKYHSLTPLELDD
+3347 
-3360 QSGMYKT
+3360 
-3367 TATNGDQSVPFFLNR
+3367 
-3382 VTVDGN
+3382 
-3388 ELWQVHYITNGELAP
+3388 
-3403 FKVIGDPV
+3403 
-3411 SKQPMTADYDLLTVM
+3411 
-3426 YSYGDL
+3426 
-3432 GPQDKVKQ
+3432 
-3440 PLTWQQ
+3440 
-3446 WKDSVTYEDLTP
+3446 
-3458 KYKELYSNEDLYNKK
+3458 
-3473 DGASL
+3473 
-3478 GNVSGRL
+3478 
-3485 KELKDRINVDLGR
+3485 
-3498 TNGLEMVHHG
+3498 
-3508 ADDANPYAVMADNFP
+3508 
-3523 ATFFVPKSLF
+3523 
-3533 AEDGLG
+3533 
-3539 EGKGSIQTYFNV
+3539 
-3551 NEQGAVV
+3551 
-3558 IRNPQ
+3558 
-3563 EFSDFQQVTINASFR
+3563 
-3578 ASFNDKWNHGL
+3578 
-3589 DEPLFTTKRKLS
+3589 
-3601 HEFLNKRDQL
+3601 
-3611 LKKLSGGRL
+3611 
-3620 DAQDET
+3620 
-3626 LVALG
+3626 
-3631 NPDDVSGNKAIV
+3631 V
-3643 AVDVSQIFTRQELKE
+3643 AVDLAQIFTVQELKE
-3658 RANVFA
+3658 RAKVFA

-3674 LDQLDLVHQTVSRD
+3674 LDQLDLVHQAKGRY
-3688 QIVASFELN
+3688 QIAASFELN
-3697 KKVNAYIA
+3697 KKINDYIA

-3713 QALTQLKEQIT
+3713 QALTQLKEQVT

-3734 AQVDIDAIA
+3734 AQAGIDAIA
-3743 QTRPELAARIFMVAI
+3743 QTRPELATRIFMVAI
-3758 EEANGE
+3758 EEANGK
-3764 HRGLTDMMVRW
+3764 HVGLTDMMLRW

-3783 PKQGYKGETPND
+3783 PKHGYKGEMPSD

-3806 GDHYADFKQWL
+3806 GEHYADFKQWL

-3843 YQELQDLTGVESVQ
+3843 YQELQDLTGAESVQ

-3869 VDPISGDSAE
+3869 ADPISGDSAE

-3886 ADKSY
+3886 ADQNY

-3924 AGYDELTNKLAGAT
+3924 KGYDELTNMLASAT

-3968 FVNEQMD
+3968 FVNEQME

-4017 TKHLDATLFENARA
+4017 TKHLDVTLFENARV

-4071 QSLPDDEKFVA
+4071 QNLPDGEKFVA

-4103 HRLDLPALRVSD
+4103 HRLDLPALKVSD
-4115 SNQFRVEQDDMTLRV
+4115 SNQFTVEQDDVSLRV
-4130 VYDDVANKPKLTF
+4130 VYDDVANKPKITF
-4143 KDSLSGA
+4143 KGSLSGA
-4150 NTAIHNQNVNDWE
+4150 NTALHNQNVNDWE
-4163 RVAVTPTAD
+4163 RVVVTPIAD

-4184 QMENDSVVANAA
+4184 QMENDPVVAKAA
-4196 ANLAGKHPESSVVVQ
+4196 ANLAGKHAESSVVVQ

-4238 HGRDDSDSNNTHLS
+4238 HGRDHSESNNTRLS
-4252 GYSAEDLAAK
+4252 GYSADELAVK
-4262 LANFQQSFSQAENIN
+4262 LAKFQQSFNQAENIN
-4277 NTPDHISIVGCSLVS
+4277 NKPDHISIVGCSLVS

-4305 AMDVNGLRVD
+4305 AMDANGLRVD
-4315 VSARSSELA
+4315 VSVRSSELA
-4324 VDATG
+4324 VDEAG
-4329 RKHTKDENG
+4329 RKHTKDANG
-4338 DWIQKAETNK
+4338 DWVQKAENNK
-4348 VSLSWNE
+4348 VSLSWDA
-4355 QGEVIAKEERIR
+4355 QGEVVAKDEPIR

-4380 GVSDVGE
+4380 GVNNVDE
-4387 IARGAIGDNN
+4387 PARGAIGDNS
-4397 DVFDAPEKRKVETET
+4397 DVFDAPEKRKPETEVIAN
-4412 SSSAANNKLSYS
+4412 SSSSNQLSYS
-4424 GNIQVNVGDG
+4424 GNIQVNVGEG

-4449 VGSGGFKSLAFG
+4449 VGTGGFKSLAFG

-4470 NGESKHSVDM
+4470 DGESKHSVDI

-4491 FIGNRNVSFNL
+4491 FLGNRNVSFNF
-4502 GQSNDLLVM
+4502 GHSNDLILM

-4520 LVNPFDGAARIS
+4520 LVNPFDGATRIS
-4532 GVLQSIATSGED
+4532 GVLQGIAMSGEGE
-4544 QDWLAAQEQQW
+4544 DWLAAQEQQW

-4576 DYTCLVELDSHNE
+4576 DYTTLVELDSQNE
-4589 RSSRGLK
+4589 RDSRGLK
-4596 HDTEAALNK
+4596 HDAEATLNK
-4605 QYNQWLSGNSDSSA
+4605 QYNQWLSGNGNSGTSQ
-4619 GKLSRAD
+4619 LSRAD

-4672 SLFGLMTQQFSATGQ
+4672 SLFGLMTQQFTATGQ

-4693 YTPEDLPRQLKN
+4693 YTPQDLPRQLKN

-4710 MAGIGAETTLADIF
+4710 LAGVGAETTLADIF
-4724 GVDYTTSGQI
+4724 GVDYTASGQI
-4734 VSRNGEAVD
+4734 VSRNGQAVD
-4743 GVAILT
+4743 GVAILK

-4776 KSGIDMGADGI
+4776 KAGIDMGADGI
-4787 QSFAETHGLKDKA
+4787 KSFAETHGLKEKA
-4800 PEEEEN
+4800 PEEEKDN
-4806 KSAVSVNGT
+4806 SSVSVNGAN
-4815 SVNSAQGATASDG
+4815 VNSAQGATVADG

-4862 MKSLVENLKENLTAD
+4862 MKSLVENLKQNLTAD

-4900 INLSLGNYNFNWG
+4900 INISLGNYNFNWG

-4946 FTGGEGS
+4946 FTGGEGN

-5001 DTGLGRDYVVTSGNF
+5001 DTGSGRDYVVTSGNF
-5016 NRVDTGDGQDYSVTI
+5016 NRVDTGDDQDYSVTI

-5052 NRINASAGNDVVK
+5052 NRINAGAGNDVVK

-5071 VLNGGEGEDHLIA
+5071 VLNGGDGDDHLIA

-5094 GEEGR
+5094 GGEGR

-5131 EDISSEDNIVF
+5131 EDIRSEDNIVF

-5157 DLKLSILRDPVSE
+5157 DLKLSILRDPSNDS
-5170 TDQAKF
+5170 DQSKF

-5182 TFNDYFDGKRAQMI
+5182 TFSDYFNGNRAQVVIGMS
-5196 IAMGEKDANGEREY
+5196 EKDLSGEREY
-5210 TTLSES
+5210 TMLSDS
-5216 SIDALVQAM
+5216 AIDALVQAM
-5225 SGFDP
+5225 SGFEP
-5230 QAGDNGFIDNLD
+5230 QAGDNGFIDSLE
-5242 SKSRVAIS
+5242 SKSQAAIS
-5250 TAWADVVH
+5250 MAWSDVVH
-5258 KKGITV
+5258 KKGLMV

>member
-14 TGNYSADNGNNDI
+14 TGNYSADDGNNSI

-42 DHVTVGSIGATVHTG
+42 DHVTVGSIGATVYTG

-70 RVEDSTGHLSVKGAA
+70 RVEDTTGHLSVKGAA

-100 AGAAGGVSIDHLGHH
+100 AGAAGGVSIDHLGNH

-121 GAAAYNSV
+121 GAAAYNGIT
-129 KRKGLSGNVTFKG
+129 RKGLSGNVTFKG

-147 ALWHETNHGNLSFA
+147 ALWHETNQGNLSFA
-161 GAGAGNKLDRTWFD
+161 GAGAGNKLDRTWFNR
-175 QYQGSRGDVSF
+175 YQGSRGDVTF

-238 RQAEDVYQQTHGNIR
+238 RQAEDVYAQTRGNIR

-260 NSFYSDVAHGDIHFS
+260 NSLYSDVAHGDIHFS

-307 TTAKMHGSWIGSGT
+307 TAAQMHGLSIDNGNKF

-343 TYTKINKVRLSNDPK
+343 TYTKINKVRLYNDPE
-358 TGKLKYYSEAWYKQG
+358 TGKLKYYSEAWFKRG
-373 NHLSGLARSDV
+373 NHLAELARSDV

-406 EHQQSLTVHAMEK
+406 EHQQSLTVHAVEK

-440 VLSDAKMGGHA
+440 ALSDAKMGGHA

-456 TKVDVQAIKSNRKP
+456 TTVDVQAVKSNRKP

-489 LANDAETGVLK
+489 LANDPKTGALT

-507 KEGDHTANLANEDI
+507 KEGNHTANLANEDI

-535 SLSALNYSVNAI
+535 SLSDLHYSVNAV
-547 RSMSETVAD
+547 RSTSETVAD

-576 GDVHFSGAGGGNVIK
+576 GDVRFNGAGGGNVIK

-698 VAMLGGYNTHTQI
+698 VVMLGGYNTHTQI
-711 GSGHGLWLAAGGF
+711 GSGNGLWLAAGGF
-724 NVMTQVGNGEVTS
+724 NVMTQVGKGDVAS

-743 NVLTKVGE
+743 NVLTKVGD
-751 GELTAGMLGGA
+751 GDLTAGMLGGA
-762 NVMTHI
+762 NVTTHI
-768 SGDEQASNTT
+768 SGDNETSNTT

-792 KGDTLAV
+792 KGNTLAV
-799 MGGGANVLTHVGDGS
+799 MGGGANVLTHVGDGT

-864 TKVGDGTSIAAMI
+864 TKVGDGTSIAVMI

-948 LAAMVGNANIFTHI
+948 LAAMVGNANIFTHV
-962 GNGSTFAAM
+962 GSGSTFAAM

-1001 DGTSLGL
+1001 DGTSLGI
-1008 FAGEMNVM
+1008 FAGEVNVM

-1098 TTVGLLISDIGNV
+1098 NTVGLLISDIGNV

-1119 TIGIAKGKANIV
+1119 TIGIAKGKANII
-1131 TKVGDGLGINVAW
+1131 TKVGDGLGVNVAW

-1166 NILTKVGDGQEVSV
+1166 NIITKVGDGQEVSV

-1199 AWGKANVITKVGDGR
+1199 AWGKANVITKVGNGR

-1240 KGNVVTKVGDGMQV
+1240 KGNIVTKVGDGMQV
-1254 TAAKGKANITTTVGN
+1254 TAAKGKANITTTVGD

-1284 KVGNGVS
+1284 KVGDGVS

-1323 IGDGLNINASY
+1323 VGDGLNINASY
-1334 ARNNVAIKVGNGD
+1334 AQNNVAIKVGNGD

-1364 ALFDNVKQTLLG
+1364 ALFDNIKQTLLG

-1390 EASTSG
+1390 EASSSG

-1415 QMDAIEEVGSDLG
+1415 QMEAIEEVGSDLG
-1428 DSLTGSVTKVDTPDL
+1428 DSLTGSVTNVDTPDL
-1443 NEMDN
+1443 NKMQNALDV
-1448 DLNIDGASDHAPN
+1448 DGSSDQTQAPN

-1467 FEQGDRGWQSTHG
+1467 FEQGDRGWKSTHG
-1480 VEASYSGSV
+1480 VEASYSGNV
-1489 YGVNGEGHGT
+1489 YGVNGEGHGA

-1504 DTHTNTSLYQ
+1504 DTNTNTSLYQ

-1556 GDASAWQQKTLKLT
+1556 GDASAWQQKNLKLT

-1603 PQANAVSEHAKQ
+1603 QQANAVSEHATQ

-1620 NALSDKE
+1620 NALSDKD

-1650 QSQLESTDQQAIEN
+1650 QSQLESTDQQALGN

-1678 AVTAELTTLAQ
+1678 AVTAELTKLAQ

-1698 THTGKSGEQWRNDFA
+1698 THTGESGDQWRNDFA

-1720 QSQIDDAKQLASD
+1720 QSQLDDAKQLAND
-1733 KMAAAKQTQSDNNS
+1733 KIAAAKQTQSDNNS
-1747 KVKDSIAKSEAGV
+1747 KVKESVAKSEAGV
-1760 AKGEQNR
+1760 AQGEQNR

-1785 ADAVAKSHDAKQA
+1785 ADAVAKSNDAKQA

-1828 NDAQG
+1828 NDAKG
-1833 AKQNE
+1833 TKQNE
-1838 GDRPDRQGVAGSG
+1838 GDRPDREGVAGSG
-1851 LSGNAHRVEGAG
+1851 LSGNAHSVEGAG
-1863 ETGSHVNTDSQ
+1863 ETGSHVNTDGP

-1879 RFSDGLTEQEL
+1879 RFSEGLSEQEQ

-1905 NAGIRSK
+1905 NAGIRGK

-1919 SMFMEANADSIVV
+1919 SMFTETNSDSIVV
-1932 DTTASQDV
+1932 PTTASQDV
-1940 VRKEVRISGVNLVGL
+1940 VRKEIRISGVNLEGL
-1955 GEASHDSAESLV
+1955 GETSHDSAESLV

-1975 NLYRWLDTDNDV
+1975 NLYRWLDTENDV

-2025 NQVPKDQAQALATL
+2025 NQVPKDQAEALATL
-2039 FVESTLDYDWD
+2039 FVEATLDYDWD

-2061 YGYSFETPHAEKSIV
+2061 YGYSFEAPHAEKSIV

-2155 VYATGAQHDVYVIAE
+2155 VYATGAQNDVYVIAE

-2176 NYFWHVELPA
+2176 NYFWNVELPA

-2215 EIGRRLTDAGVGVK
+2215 QIGRRLTDAGVAVK

-2236 SARQAELLADNPDD
+2236 HERQAELLADNPDG
-2250 YRADTL
+2250 YKADTL

-2287 QEGDEGFEVRSW
+2287 QEGEEGFEVRSW
-2299 PGSDDKSKTILLDN
+2299 PGTDGKSKTILLDN
-2313 PEDAAQQKA
+2313 PEDAAQQKS

-2350 HHDGRTRILAQKED
+2350 HHDGRTRIIAQKED
-2364 GAWTYNTNS
+2364 GAWTYNTNV
-2373 ELMSVTELLDAAHVS
+2373 ELMSVTELLDAAHVN
-2388 GKVRGESYQKV
+2388 GKVRGDSYQQV
-2399 IDALA
+2399 IDALT
-2404 EYHASTAEHAD
+2404 EYHASTVEHAD
-2415 YELESVEQLVNLR
+2415 YELESVEKLLNLR
-2428 KKIEGYA
+2428 KQIEGYV

-2441 GRLEAMNSLLNQV
+2441 GRVEAMNSLLNQV

-2484 DNAHLKQSKHLY
+2484 DNANLKESKHLY

-2510 LAKID
+2510 LATID

-2528 ASVNHEYGQAIADTI
+2528 AAVTHEYGQVVADTI
-2543 FAGLSANELAKDGK
+2543 FAGLSANDLAKDGK
-2557 GIDITGLNRI
+2557 GIDIAGLNKV
-2567 HQALEQHMSPVSATM
+2567 HQAIEQHMSPVSATM

-2605 QIDAQ
+2605 QLEGQ

-2637 NVATEY
+2637 NVATED

-2678 NDGETKLKRFI
+2678 KDGETKLKRFI
-2689 EKLNAAKGIDAAY
+2689 EKLNAAKGIDASY

-2718 MLVSTGIPAHVF
+2718 MLASTGIPAHVF

-2749 RFAQELQKQA
+2749 RFAEELQKQA
-2759 QASGDPALVAKR
+2759 QASGDPALVEKR

-2817 NRLSHD
+2817 NRLSND

-2891 NDDLDALSGSEKHKD
+2891 TDVLDALSGNEKHKEN
-2906 KVAIENDGTPP
+2906 VAIENDGTPP
-2917 RDKVPLSPL
+2917 RDKESLSPL
-2926 TRFLNNELYGER
+2926 TRFLNNELYGEK

-2950 LLDHAVEKGESQKV
+2950 LLDHAVENGESQKV

-2971 RLTGYYHQGTASSDD
+2971 RLTGYYHQGAASSEG
-2986 ETSTTSGK
+2986 ETSATSGK

-3008 QASAIRSHYQ
+3008 QASEIRNHYQ

-3065 IILHGYSMGGPI
+3065 IIIHGYSMGGPI

-3115 PAGIVGTIAKAV
+3115 PAGIVGAIAKAV

-3141 QETPILLL
+3141 KETPILLL

-3154 LGEEGEKLRV
+3154 LGEEGEKLRA
-3164 KLSNSG
+3164 KLAIAG
-3170 FNVTGEQTFY
+3170 YNVTGEQTFY
-3180 GHEASNRLMSQY
+3180 GHEASNRLMGQY
-3192 TGQIVSDLLNTQHIK
+3192 ADQIVSGLFNAEQAAVEAGEVLKGLEKDFKRYGDALKPDTSVPGKSKDIRTTKDFLNGYKNDHAKEIVDGFRSDMSIKQLVDLFVKGNWSAEQKGALAWEIESRALKVTFQNKSEKYNRLFREIASAGVVDAKATEQLAPQLMLLNLSNDGFGGRCDPLSK
-3207 HNEAKL
+3207 LVLVAKQ
-3213 NLEPHGKNYE
+3213 LENDG
-3223 SRDLILKPIS
+3223 
-3233 QPETVEL
+3233 QV
-3240 GMPEVDQ
+3240 
-3247 KVLADIA
+3247 
-3254 ERENVIIG
+3254 G
-3262 VRPVDE
+3262 VARQLLE
-3268 KSKSLIASKMYSS
+3268 KMYSAAAVLSNPTLYSDSEKANAS
-3281 KGLFVKAKSSD
+3281 KLLSSLAAIHAKN
-3292 WGPMSGF
+3292 PMHDTSMKVWQEKLEGKQALTVNGVVEK
-3299 IPVDQSFAKA
+3299 ITDA
-3309 SARRDLETFNRHA
+3309 SANGKPVL
-3322 EQSIQSGNAVS
+3322 
-3333 ADLYLNQVRVEELV
+3333 
-3347 SKYHSLTPLELDD
+3347 LELDAPGHAMAAWAKGSGD
-3360 QSGMYKT
+3360 DRVYGFYDPNAGIVEFSSAEKFGDYLTRFFGKSDLDMAQSYKLGKNDAGEAIFNRVVVMDGNTLASYKPTFGDKT
-3367 TATNGDQSVPFFLNR
+3367 TMQGILDLPVFDATPIKKPTGGVASDLEALGDK
-3382 VTVDGN
+3382 T
-3388 ELWQVHYITNGELAP
+3388 
-3403 FKVIGDPV
+3403 KVV
-3411 SKQPMTADYDLLTVM
+3411 
-3426 YSYGDL
+3426 
-3432 GPQDKVKQ
+3432 
-3440 PLTWQQ
+3440 
-3446 WKDSVTYEDLTP
+3446 
-3458 KYKELYSNEDLYNKK
+3458 
-3473 DGASL
+3473 
-3478 GNVSGRL
+3478 
-3485 KELKDRINVDLGR
+3485 VDL
-3498 TNGLEMVHHG
+3498 
-3508 ADDANPYAVMADNFP
+3508 A
-3523 ATFFVPKSLF
+3523 
-3533 AEDGLG
+3533 
-3539 EGKGSIQTYFNV
+3539 
-3551 NEQGAVV
+3551 
-3558 IRNPQ
+3558 
-3563 EFSDFQQVTINASFR
+3563 
-3578 ASFNDKWNHGL
+3578 
-3589 DEPLFTTKRKLS
+3589 
-3601 HEFLNKRDQL
+3601 
-3611 LKKLSGGRL
+3611 
-3620 DAQDET
+3620 
-3626 LVALG
+3626 
-3631 NPDDVSGNKAIV
+3631 
-3643 AVDVSQIFTRQELKE
+3643 QIFTVQELKE
-3658 RANVFA
+3658 RAKVFA

-3674 LDQLDLVHQTVSRD
+3674 LDQLDLVHQAKGRD
-3688 QIVASFELN
+3688 QIAASFELN
-3697 KKVNAYIA
+3697 KKINDYIA

-3713 QALTQLKEQIT
+3713 QALTQLKEQVT

-3734 AQVDIDAIA
+3734 AQAGIDAIA

-3758 EEANGE
+3758 EEANGK
-3764 HRGLTDMMVRW
+3764 HVGLTDMMVRW

-3783 PKQGYKGETPND
+3783 PKHGYKGETPSD

-3806 GDHYADFKQWL
+3806 GEHYADFKQWL

-3843 YQELQDLTGVESVQ
+3843 YQELQDLTGAESVQ

-3869 VDPISGDSAE
+3869 ADPISGDSAE

-3886 ADKSY
+3886 ADQSY

-3900 DQIEGIYRSSHETDV
+3900 DQIEGIYRSSHETDI

-3924 AGYDELTNKLAGAT
+3924 TGYDELTNKLASAT
-3938 GVDEQLSVLLDD
+3938 GVDEQLAVLLDD

-3994 AQPLIDRYL
+3994 AQPLIERYL

-4017 TKHLDATLFENARA
+4017 TKHLDITLFENARA

-4071 QSLPDDEKFVA
+4071 QNLPDGEKFVA

-4103 HRLDLPALRVSD
+4103 HRLDLPALKVSD
-4115 SNQFRVEQDDMTLRV
+4115 SNQFTVEQDDVSLRV
-4130 VYDDVANKPKLTF
+4130 VYDDVANKPKITF

-4150 NTAIHNQNVNDWE
+4150 NTALHNQNVNDWE
-4163 RVAVTPTAD
+4163 RVVVTPTAD
-4172 GGETRFDGQIIV
+4172 GGESRFDGQIIV
-4184 QMENDSVVANAA
+4184 QMENDDVVAKAA

-4211 LDSDGNYR
+4211 IDSDGNYR

-4238 HGRDDSDSNNTHLS
+4238 HGRDDSESNNTRLS
-4252 GYSAEDLAAK
+4252 GYSADELAVK
-4262 LANFQQSFSQAENIN
+4262 LAKFQQSFNQAENIN
-4277 NTPDHISIVGCSLVS
+4277 NKPDHISIVGCSLVS

-4305 AMDVNGLRVD
+4305 AMDANGLRVD
-4315 VSARSSELA
+4315 VSVRSSELA
-4324 VDATG
+4324 VDEAG
-4329 RKHTKDENG
+4329 RKHTKDANG
-4338 DWIQKAETNK
+4338 DWVQKAENNK
-4348 VSLSWNE
+4348 VSLSWDE
-4355 QGEVIAKEERIR
+4355 QGEVVAKDERIR

-4380 GVSDVGE
+4380 GVSDVDE
-4387 IARGAIGDNN
+4387 PARGAIGDNN
-4397 DVFDAPEKRKVETET
+4397 DVFDAPEKRKAETET
-4412 SSSAANNKLSYS
+4412 SSSSANNKLSYS

-4449 VGSGGFKSLAFG
+4449 VGTGGFKSLAFG

-4470 NGESKHSVDM
+4470 NGESKHSFDI

-4502 GQSNDLLVM
+4502 GRSNDLIVM

-4532 GVLQSIATSGED
+4532 GVLQSIATSGEG

-4576 DYTCLVELDSHNE
+4576 DYTSLVELDSQNE

-4596 HDTEAALNK
+4596 HDAEAALNK
-4605 QYNQWLSGNSDSSA
+4605 QYNQWLSGNSDSDTS
-4619 GKLSRAD
+4619 KLSRAD

-4710 MAGIGAETTLADIF
+4710 LAGVGAETTLADIF
-4724 GVDYTTSGQI
+4724 GVDYTASGHI

-4743 GVAILT
+4743 GVAILK

-4776 KSGIDMGADGI
+4776 KAGINMGADGI
-4787 QSFAETHGLKDKA
+4787 KSFAETHGLKEKA
-4800 PEEEEN
+4800 PEEEEDN
-4806 KSAVSVNGT
+4806 SSVSVNGAN
-4815 SVNSAQGATASDG
+4815 VNSAQGATVADG
-4828 NTETAETQDRAFG
+4828 STETAETPDRAFG

-4862 MKSLVENLKENLTAD
+4862 MKSLVENLKENLTTD

-4900 INLSLGNYNFNWG
+4900 INISLGNYNFNWG

-4946 FTGGEGS
+4946 FTGGEGN

-5001 DTGLGRDYVVTSGNF
+5001 DTGSGRDYVVTSGNF
-5016 NRVDTGDGQDYSVTI
+5016 NRVDTGDDQDYSVTI

-5094 GEEGR
+5094 GGEGR

-5131 EDISSEDNIVF
+5131 EDIRSEDNIVF

-5157 DLKLSILRDPVSE
+5157 DLKLSILRDPASDS
-5170 TDQAKF
+5170 DQAKF

-5182 TFNDYFDGKRAQMI
+5182 TFSDYFNGNRAQVI
-5196 IAMGEKDANGEREY
+5196 IAMGEKDATGEREY

-5216 SIDALVQAM
+5216 AIDALVQAM

-5242 SKSRVAIS
+5242 SKSRVAIT

>member
-14 TGNYSADNGNNDI
+14 TGNYSADDGNNNI
-27 VAIGFGGEIHAYGGD
+27 VAIGFGGQIHAYGGD
-42 DHVTVGSIGATVHTG
+42 DHVTVGSIGATVYTG

-70 RVEDSTGHLSVKGAA
+70 KVEDSTGHLTVKGAA

-100 AGAAGGVSIDHLGHH
+100 AGAAGGVSIDHLGNH

-121 GAAAYNSV
+121 GAAAYNGIT
-129 KRKGLSGNVTFKG
+129 RKGLSGNVTFAG

-147 ALWHETNHGNLSFA
+147 ALWHETNQGNLSFT
-161 GAGAGNKLDRTWFD
+161 GAGAGNKLDRTWFNR
-175 QYQGSRGDVSF
+175 YQGSHGDVTF

-238 RQAEDVYQQTHGNIR
+238 HQAEDVYTQTRGNIR

-260 NSFYSDVAHGDIHFS
+260 NSLYSDVAHGDIYFS

-281 TITRKGS
+281 TIIRKGS
-288 GSSFD
+288 GNDF
-293 AQGME
+293 AKEGMTN
-298 YAKAEDIVL
+298 AKADEIVL
-307 TTAKMHGSWIGSGT
+307 TKAVMSGSWIGQD
-321 HAVTAVKSEREPNT
+321 HHVTAVKSASEPNT
-335 YLFAIADG
+335 YLFAFADS
-343 TYTKINKVRLSNDPK
+343 TYTKINKVQLRNDPQ
-358 TGKLKYYSEAWYKQG
+358 TGELKYYSTAWYKEG
-373 NHLSGLARSDV
+373 NHLSNLANQDISDN
-384 SSAGGFEVNPINGGY
+384 GGFTAVNINGAY
-399 TLSNIAV
+399 TLSDLKV
-406 EHQQSLTVHAMEK
+406 EHQQSVTVHAVEK
-419 DLTEYEW
+419 SLTEYEW
-426 VTYANGALIDAKDV
+426 VTYANGAVIDAKEV
-440 VLSDAKMGGHA
+440 SLSDAKMGGHA
-451 ISTDG
+451 IYADG
-456 TKVDVQAIKSNRKP
+456 TKVDVKAVKSNRQP
-470 NTYVYAKVLGPYT
+470 NTYIYAKVLGPYT

-489 LANDAETGVLK
+489 LANDPETGALK

-507 KEGDHTANLANEDI
+507 KEGDHTANIANQDI
-521 SSANGY
+521 SSATGY
-527 HSMGKGGY
+527 NPMGKGGY
-535 SLSALNYSVNAI
+535 SLSDLHYSVNAV
-547 RSMSETVAD
+547 RSTSETVAD
-556 IDEYTD
+556 IEEYTD
-562 QTLFKPATDSGESS
+562 QTLFKPANDSGESS
-576 GDVHFSGAGGGNVIK
+576 GDVRFNGAGGGNVIK
-591 SNVTRGNVYFNGGGI
+591 SNVTRGNVHFNGGGI

-650 VHQSKQG
+650 VHQSQQG

-669 LVRIGDGQYL
+669 LVRLGDGQYL

-687 ISVHKGNGNSR
+687 ISVQKGSGDSR
-698 VAMLGGYNTHTQI
+698 VVMLGGYNTHTQI
-711 GSGHGLWLAAGGF
+711 GSGNGLWLAAGGF
-724 NVMTQVGNGEVTS
+724 NVITQVGQGDVAA

-743 NVLTKVGE
+743 NVLTKMGE
-751 GELTAGMLGGA
+751 GELTSGMLGGA
-762 NVMTHI
+762 NVITHI
-768 SGDEQASNTT
+768 SNDEQLSNTT

-792 KGDTLAV
+792 KGNTLAV
-799 MGGGANVLTHVGDGS
+799 MGGGANVLTHVGDGT

-864 TKVGDGTSIAAMI
+864 TKVGDGTSIAVMI

-962 GNGSTFAAM
+962 GHGSTFAAM
-971 IGQANVMTKVG
+971 IGQANIMTKVG

-995 IYTHVG
+995 IMTHVG
-1001 DGTSLGL
+1001 DGTCLGL
-1008 FAGEMNVM
+1008 FAGEVNVM

-1098 TTVGLLISDIGNV
+1098 TTVGLLISDVGNV

-1119 TIGIAKGKANIV
+1119 TIGIAKGKANLI
-1131 TKVGDGLGINVAW
+1131 TKVGDGLGVNVSW

-1166 NILTKVGDGQEVSV
+1166 NLITKVGDGQEVSV
-1180 VQGKANIITHV
+1180 VQGEANIITHV

-1199 AWGKANVITKVGDGR
+1199 AWGKANVITKVGHGQ

-1240 KGNVVTKVGDGMQV
+1240 KGNIVTKVGDGMQV
-1254 TAAKGKANITTTVGN
+1254 TAAKGQANITTTVGN
-1269 GLSVTAAYGDANINT
+1269 GLNVTAAYGDANINT
-1284 KVGNGVS
+1284 KVGDGVS

-1323 IGDGLNINASY
+1323 VGDGLNINTSY
-1334 ARNNVAIKVGNGD
+1334 AQNNVAIKVGNGD

-1364 ALFDNVKQTLLG
+1364 ALFDNIKQTVLG

-1390 EASTSG
+1390 EASSSG
-1396 TQKGRGAIA
+1396 THKGRGAIA

-1415 QMDAIEEVGSDLG
+1415 QMDAIKEVGSDLG

-1443 NEMDN
+1443 NKMQHA
-1448 DLNIDGASDHAPN
+1448 LNVDDSSVQAPN

-1467 FEQGDRGWQSTHG
+1467 FELGEHGWQSTHG
-1480 VEASYSGSV
+1480 VEASYAGSV
-1489 YGVNGEGHGT
+1489 YGVEGEGHGA

-1504 DTHTNTSLYQ
+1504 DTYTNTSLYQ
-1514 DLTDL
+1514 DLANL
-1519 TEGEVIAVSF
+1519 AQGEVIAVSF

-1556 GDASAWQQKTLKLT
+1556 GDESAWQQKTLKLT
-1570 AHAGS
+1570 AQAGS

-1592 LDNVVAKSESS
+1592 LDNVVATSESS
-1603 PQANAVSEHAKQ
+1603 QQANAIREHATQ
-1615 NQASQ
+1615 NPAAQ

-1650 QSQLESTDQQAIEN
+1650 QSQLESTDQQALEN
-1664 NGQAQRDAVKEESE
+1664 NGQAQRDAVQEESE
-1678 AVTAELTTLAQ
+1678 AITAELTKLAQ
-1689 GLDVLDGQA
+1689 GLDVLDSQA
-1698 THTGKSGEQWRNDFA
+1698 THTGESGDQWRNEFA
-1713 GGLLDGV
+1713 SGLLAGV
-1720 QSQIDDAKQLASD
+1720 QTQLDDAKQLANE
-1733 KMAAAKQTQSDNNS
+1733 KIAEAKQKHADNQN
-1747 KVKDSIAKSEAGV
+1747 KVKDAVAKSEAGV

-1767 AGAEQDIAEA
+1767 AGAEQDIADA
-1777 KADAETRK
+1777 QADAEKRK
-1785 ADAVAKSHDAKQA
+1785 ADALAKGKDAQQA
-1798 ESDAHSAANDAQS
+1798 ESDAHHAINNAQS

-1816 AMNAEN
+1816 VELAEN

-1828 NDAQG
+1828 ADAQG

-1838 GDRPDRQGVAGSG
+1838 GDRPDRQGVTGSG
-1851 LSGNAHRVEGAG
+1851 LSGNAHSVEGAG
-1863 ETGSHVNTDSQ
+1863 ETDSHVNTDSQ

-1879 RFSDGLTEQEL
+1879 RFSEGLTEQEQ

-1905 NAGIRSK
+1905 NAGIRAK
-1912 NSGSTIT
+1912 NSGNTIT
-1919 SMFMEANADSIVV
+1919 SMFTEANTDSIVV
-1932 DTTASQDV
+1932 PTTTSQDV
-1940 VRKEVRISGVNLVGL
+1940 VRKEIRISGVNLEGL
-1955 GEASHDSAESLV
+1955 GEASHDSAVSLV

-1975 NLYRWLDTDNDV
+1975 NLYRWLDSDHPR
-1987 ATDKYVPVPGFE
+1987 ATEQYIPVPGFE
-1999 RVDADVS
+1999 RVDVNVS
-2006 DEVKQRMIQSMS
+2006 DETKQRLTQFVS

-2039 FVESTLDYDWD
+2039 FVEATLNYDWD
-2050 KRVEFLTKLES
+2050 KRVEFLTKLEI
-2061 YGYSFETPHAEKSIV
+2061 YGYSFEAPHGENSLV
-2076 SFWSGKNFKQYR
+2076 SFWSGRNFKEYR
-2088 DVLDNAQTDG
+2088 NVLDNAQPDG

-2105 DVKGNAFAI
+2105 DVQGNAFAI
-2114 DLNKHLMR
+2114 KLNKQLMR
-2122 WGGLFLDPD
+2122 WGDMFLDLD
-2131 NAEQNQLKSSIDAAT
+2131 NADQNHLQSSIEAAAY
-2146 FSNTGFWSS
+2146 SNTGFWSS
-2155 VYATGAQHDVYVIAE
+2155 VYATGAKDDVYVIAE
-2170 GGVRLG
+2170 GGMRLG
-2176 NYFWHVELPA
+2176 NYFWNVELPL

-2209 KDLPAD
+2209 KDVPVN
-2215 EIGRRLTDAGVGVK
+2215 EIGHKLTDAGVGVK

-2236 SARQAELLADNPDD
+2236 AEQQAELLAINPKG
-2250 YRADTL
+2250 YKADSL

-2263 SAIDSMLRES
+2263 SAIDSMLRDA

-2287 QEGDEGFEVRSW
+2287 QEGDEGFKVRAW
-2299 PGSDDKSKTILLDN
+2299 PGSDGKSKTIVLDN
-2313 PEDAAQQKA
+2313 PEDATQQKT

-2329 NFDNFEQMP
+2329 NFQNFEQMP
-2338 DELFLVDNKVLS
+2338 DELFLVDNKVIS
-2350 HHDGRTRILAQKED
+2350 HDKGITHILAQKVD
-2364 GAWTYNTNS
+2364 GAWQYNAKV
-2373 ELMSVTELLDAAHVS
+2373 ELMSVTELLDAANVT
-2388 GKVRGESYQKV
+2388 GKIRGESYQQV

-2404 EYHASTAEHAD
+2404 DYHASITEHAD
-2415 YELESVEQLVNLR
+2415 YEPESVEKLLNLR
-2428 KKIEGYA
+2428 KKIEGYV

-2441 GRLEAMNSLLNQV
+2441 GRVEAMNSLLNQV
-2454 NSRLEEVSVLAV
+2454 NTRLDEVSLLSVA
-2466 SEQSIKA
+2466 EQTIQA
-2473 HDSFSRLYDQL
+2473 QDSFSRLYDQL
-2484 DNAHLKQSKHLY
+2484 EAANLKESKHLY
-2496 LDGNGDFVTKGKGN
+2496 LDQNGDFVTKGKGN
-2510 LAKID
+2510 LANID
-2515 QLGGSDAVLEKVK
+2515 LLGSREAVLEKVK
-2528 ASVNHEYGQAIADTI
+2528 LTVSNEYGQTVADTI
-2543 FAGLSANELAKDGK
+2543 FAGLSAKDLAKDGK
-2557 GIDITGLNRI
+2557 GIDIAGLNKV
-2567 HQALEQHMSPVSATM
+2567 HQAIEQHLSPVSATL

-2605 QIDAQ
+2605 QLEGQ
-2610 AAADFNKQNYVSWW
+2610 AAADFNQQNYVSWW
-2624 PLGSKSSNIRNIF
+2624 PLGSKSSNISNIL
-2637 NVATEY
+2637 NVATKD

-2666 DMASEENDGFGL
+2666 DVASEENDGFGL
-2678 NDGETKLKRFI
+2678 HDGDIKLKRFI
-2689 EKLNAAKGIDAAY
+2689 EKLNAAKGIDASF
-2702 KDASEGYAS
+2702 KEASEGYAS

-2718 MLVSTGIPAHVF
+2718 MLETTGIPAHVF
-2730 QPFVDQW
+2730 QPFVEQW

-2749 RFAQELQKQA
+2749 RFAQELRLQA
-2759 QASGDPALVAKR
+2759 QRSDDPELLEKR
-2771 IDNVVR
+2771 IGNVVR
-2777 LFAERALEEIEAFKA
+2777 QFAERALEEIETFKA
-2792 SQADEGRVFRI
+2792 SQADQGRVFRI

-2817 NRLSHD
+2817 HRLSND

-2854 TWRPK
+2854 TWLPK

-2891 NDDLDALSGSEKHKD
+2891 TDVLDALSG
-2906 KVAIENDGTPP
+2906 N
-2917 RDKVPLSPL
+2917 
-2926 TRFLNNELYGER
+2926 
-2938 DARRKIG
+2938 
-2945 DITQT
+2945 
-2950 LLDHAVEKGESQKV
+2950 
-2964 TLKGEAG
+2964 
-2971 RLTGYYHQGTASSDD
+2971 
-2986 ETSTTSGK
+2986 
-2994 VVLFLHGSGSSAEE
+2994 
-3008 QASAIRSHYQ
+3008 
-3018 KQGID
+3018 
-3023 MLAVNLRGYG
+3023 
-3033 ESDGGPSEKGLYQD
+3033 
-3047 ARTMFNYLVNDK
+3047 
-3059 GIDPSN
+3059 
-3065 IILHGYSMGGPI
+3065 
-3077 AADLARYAAQNGQ
+3077 
-3090 AVSGLLL
+3090 
-3097 DRPMPSM
+3097 
-3104 TKAITAHEVAN
+3104 
-3115 PAGIVGTIAKAV
+3115 
-3127 NGQFSVEKNLKGLP
+3127 
-3141 QETPILLL
+3141 
-3149 TDNEG
+3149 
-3154 LGEEGEKLRV
+3154 
-3164 KLSNSG
+3164 
-3170 FNVTGEQTFY
+3170 
-3180 GHEASNRLMSQY
+3180 
-3192 TGQIVSDLLNTQHIK
+3192 
-3207 HNEAKL
+3207 
-3213 NLEPHGKNYE
+3213 
-3223 SRDLILKPIS
+3223 
-3233 QPETVEL
+3233 
-3240 GMPEVDQ
+3240 
-3247 KVLADIA
+3247 
-3254 ERENVIIG
+3254 
-3262 VRPVDE
+3262 
-3268 KSKSLIASKMYSS
+3268 
-3281 KGLFVKAKSSD
+3281 KAK
-3292 WGPMSGF
+3292 
-3299 IPVDQSFAKA
+3299 
-3309 SARRDLETFNRHA
+3309 
-3322 EQSIQSGNAVS
+3322 
-3333 ADLYLNQVRVEELV
+3333 
-3347 SKYHSLTPLELDD
+3347 
-3360 QSGMYKT
+3360 
-3367 TATNGDQSVPFFLNR
+3367 
-3382 VTVDGN
+3382 
-3388 ELWQVHYITNGELAP
+3388 
-3403 FKVIGDPV
+3403 
-3411 SKQPMTADYDLLTVM
+3411 
-3426 YSYGDL
+3426 
-3432 GPQDKVKQ
+3432 
-3440 PLTWQQ
+3440 
-3446 WKDSVTYEDLTP
+3446 
-3458 KYKELYSNEDLYNKK
+3458 
-3473 DGASL
+3473 
-3478 GNVSGRL
+3478 
-3485 KELKDRINVDLGR
+3485 
-3498 TNGLEMVHHG
+3498 
-3508 ADDANPYAVMADNFP
+3508 
-3523 ATFFVPKSLF
+3523 
-3533 AEDGLG
+3533 
-3539 EGKGSIQTYFNV
+3539 
-3551 NEQGAVV
+3551 
-3558 IRNPQ
+3558 
-3563 EFSDFQQVTINASFR
+3563 
-3578 ASFNDKWNHGL
+3578 
-3589 DEPLFTTKRKLS
+3589 
-3601 HEFLNKRDQL
+3601 
-3611 LKKLSGGRL
+3611 
-3620 DAQDET
+3620 
-3626 LVALG
+3626 
-3631 NPDDVSGNKAIV
+3631 V
-3643 AVDVSQIFTRQELKE
+3643 AVDLAQIFTVQELKE
-3658 RANVFA
+3658 RAKVFA

-3674 LDQLDLVHQTVSRD
+3674 LDQLDLVHQAKGRY
-3688 QIVASFELN
+3688 QIAASFELN
-3697 KKVNAYIA
+3697 KKINDYIA

-3713 QALTQLKEQIT
+3713 QVLTQLKEQVT

-3734 AQVDIDAIA
+3734 AQAGIDAIA
-3743 QTRPELAARIFMVAI
+3743 QTRPELATRIFMVAI
-3758 EEANGE
+3758 EEANGK
-3764 HRGLTDMMVRW
+3764 HVGLTDMMLRW

-3783 PKQGYKGETPND
+3783 PKHGYKGEMPSD

-3806 GDHYADFKQWL
+3806 GEHYADFKKWL

-3843 YQELQDLTGVESVQ
+3843 YQELQDLTGAESVQ

-3869 VDPISGDSAE
+3869 ADPISGDSAE

-3886 ADKSY
+3886 ADQNY

-3924 AGYDELTNKLAGAT
+3924 KGYDELTNMLASAT

-3968 FVNEQMD
+3968 FVNEQME

-4017 TKHLDATLFENARA
+4017 TKHLDVTLFENARV

-4071 QSLPDDEKFVA
+4071 QNLPDGEKFVA

-4103 HRLDLPALRVSD
+4103 HRLDLPALKVSD
-4115 SNQFRVEQDDMTLRV
+4115 SNQFTVEQDDVSLRV
-4130 VYDDVANKPKLTF
+4130 VYDDVANKPKITF
-4143 KDSLSGA
+4143 KGSLSGA
-4150 NTAIHNQNVNDWE
+4150 NTALHNQNVNDWE
-4163 RVAVTPTAD
+4163 RVVVTPIAD

-4184 QMENDSVVANAA
+4184 QMENDPVVAKAA
-4196 ANLAGKHPESSVVVQ
+4196 ANLAGKHAESSVVVQ

-4238 HGRDDSDSNNTHLS
+4238 HGRDHSESNNTRLS
-4252 GYSAEDLAAK
+4252 GYSADELAVK
-4262 LANFQQSFSQAENIN
+4262 LAKFQQSFNQAENIN
-4277 NTPDHISIVGCSLVS
+4277 NKPDHISIVGCSLVS

-4305 AMDVNGLRVD
+4305 AMDANGLRVD
-4315 VSARSSELA
+4315 VSVRSSELA
-4324 VDATG
+4324 VDEAG
-4329 RKHTKDENG
+4329 RKHTKDANG
-4338 DWIQKAETNK
+4338 DWVQKAGNNK
-4348 VSLSWNE
+4348 VSLSWDA
-4355 QGEVIAKEERIR
+4355 QGEVVAKDEPIR

-4380 GVSDVGE
+4380 GVNNVDE
-4387 IARGAIGDNN
+4387 PARGAIGDNS
-4397 DVFDAPEKRKVETET
+4397 DVFDAPEKRKPETEVIAN
-4412 SSSAANNKLSYS
+4412 SSSSNQLSYS
-4424 GNIQVNVGDG
+4424 GNIQVNVGEG

-4449 VGSGGFKSLAFG
+4449 VGTGGFKSLAFG

-4470 NGESKHSVDM
+4470 DGESKHSVDI

-4491 FIGNRNVSFNL
+4491 FLGNRNVSFNF
-4502 GQSNDLLVM
+4502 GHSNDLILM

-4532 GVLQSIATSGED
+4532 GVLQGIAMSGEGE
-4544 QDWLAAQEQQW
+4544 DWLAAQEQQW

-4576 DYTCLVELDSHNE
+4576 DYTHLVQLNSQNE
-4589 RSSRGLK
+4589 RDSRGLK
-4596 HDTEAALNK
+4596 HDAEATLNK
-4605 QYNQWLSGNSDSSA
+4605 QYNQWLSGNGNSGTSQ
-4619 GKLSRAD
+4619 LSRAD

-4672 SLFGLMTQQFSATGQ
+4672 SLFGLMTQQFTATGQ

-4693 YTPEDLPRQLKN
+4693 YTPQDLPRQLKN

-4710 MAGIGAETTLADIF
+4710 LAGVGAETTLADIF
-4724 GVDYTTSGQI
+4724 GVDYTASGQI
-4734 VSRNGEAVD
+4734 VSRNGQAVD
-4743 GVAILT
+4743 GVAILK

-4776 KSGIDMGADGI
+4776 KAGIDMGADGI
-4787 QSFAETHGLKDKA
+4787 KSFAETHGLKEKA
-4800 PEEEEN
+4800 PEEEKDN
-4806 KSAVSVNGT
+4806 SSVSVNGGN
-4815 SVNSAQGATASDG
+4815 VNSAQGATVADG

-4862 MKSLVENLKENLTAD
+4862 MKSLVENLKQNLTAD

-4900 INLSLGNYNFNWG
+4900 INISLGNYNFNWG

-4946 FTGGEGS
+4946 FTGGEGN

-5001 DTGLGRDYVVTSGNF
+5001 DTGSGRDYVVTSGNF
-5016 NRVDTGDGQDYSVTI
+5016 NRVDTGDDQDYSVTI

-5042 NDFANVFGNY
+5042 NDFANVFGNH
-5052 NRINASAGNDVVK
+5052 NRINAGAGNDVVK

-5071 VLNGGEGEDHLIA
+5071 VLNGGDGDDHLIA

-5094 GEEGR
+5094 GGEGR

-5131 EDISSEDNIVF
+5131 EDIRSEDNIVF

-5157 DLKLSILRDPVSE
+5157 DLKLSILRDPSNDS
-5170 TDQAKF
+5170 DQSKF

-5182 TFNDYFDGKRAQMI
+5182 TFSDYFNGNRAQVVIGMS
-5196 IAMGEKDANGEREY
+5196 EKGLSGEREY
-5210 TTLSES
+5210 TMLSDS
-5216 SIDALVQAM
+5216 AIDALVQAM
-5225 SGFDP
+5225 SGFEP
-5230 QAGDNGFIDNLD
+5230 QAGDNGFIDSLE
-5242 SKSRVAIS
+5242 SKSQAAIS
-5250 TAWADVVH
+5250 MAWSDVVH
-5258 KKGITV
+5258 KKGLMV